1 MKIRLNPHTLQRA
14 FVLLLFS
21 LVAGISSVFAQ
32 GYTYLQFSGNGR
44 TVLFAKDGALTV
56 VSTTED
62 APAGDGYQWALETV
76 SGDNVRLKNKEG
88 MYVTPNLT
96 LTNSQDQA
104 ATFTKTENTYSKGRK
119 SYGEGVEVPT
129 HGGSRYDLVYG
140 GKALGVKNG
149 QLIWTVEDSRYGCIR
164 LANNVKGAKVN
175 PFVSSEGGKVHW
187 YYYMELL
194 GNKSAE
200 CVMDAGAEKKL
211 EKYSTPSAK
220 DLRAYMWCVYEAN
233 DKGDVYFMSAD
244 GNFFCQKDDTY
255 QYSTS
260 TKTDRCKYRI
270 CDVADQTDGK
280 YQEAFVLYNPQTT
293 KYVFP
298 YGSGNTDVGNGSSL
312 NPAEAMRFIL
322 STGPHI
328 YQFSANAATA
338 IYDNGT
344 GVTMQPV
351 GSEVAGYQWTLEQ
364 VGGAYVLKSGRDNYL
379 KQAGDAFT
387 VTTNRDEALRLFPC
401 GSAYDDRHDVLTL
414 AADASKALGVK
425 DGQLAIVEANSFYSV
440 VRILDST
447 AEVKGAVAPKFSDI
461 SNVYYYKLQFKA
473 NPKGDA
479 RLTLTGTGYDNP
491 VTRKEFEPTSASQNW
506 KLEAARH
513 ANSKTGDFYLVNQS
527 GEYLIYKDGRFNF
540 ETLDVNETTVFRLKQ
555 TDEQP
560 EYWTIDMALSGD
572 DNHRLGLQAG
582 MTPYTL
588 KACNSTSKFNALSF
602 KESERGSD
610 YDYLQ
615 FSGCGRVVLYDD
627 GQNIKAVATTTEQLE
642 GNGYQWTFDPIMDG
656 AGKVNGNNLKN
667 KAGRFLRYDAAD
679 ETFTSVTDRSK
690 ASVFDADQNTY
701 YVIPVH
707 DVQGGTYNINIA
719 GGLRYNAVL
728 RGVSEPYNT
737 LGVKNGKLQLVKKN
751 SRYAVVRLAE
761 NIEGGLVNP
770 YVSTSANP
778 HYYALNFFQNGS
790 EYLQDNTPGNI
801 LLKSPVAPFPL
812 RRYCWILEEAND
824 DGDVYIRSTAGNYI
838 SYNPDTDNGKHKVNP
853 TLNDYSLYKICDVA
867 DQPDASLEGLWSLY
881 NCKNLYFV
889 RPFPSENAIGRAEEV
904 GKNTSMTFVDVAANT
919 TSYHF
924 VFPAMGQRA
933 LIMDYDEAKKPRV
946 KARDILAS
954 DKDARLYQWVVEGQH
969 IRNRAGFY
977 LTYDGKNKQFGVS
990 NQKADA
996 YTFVYNVN
1004 NYENNN
1010 NVRYDL
1016 CSTDD
1021 QQALSIGEEG
1031 ALCWAAPGTRNSVV
1045 DLRPYII
1052 APELP
1057 IPSLGGA
1064 DYQLYCIRTAG
1075 GDRYAYHMEDANSI
1089 SLKPYEEKNLCQLWV
1104 LIRDGQGKGDGYL
1117 QSAYNRYFL
1126 KYDTGSNTF
1135 VAVADKKDATRIR
1148 LVETSGNYIHWQI
1161 ELPDVNDSR
1170 NLISHSYSGGGNPKT
1185 VSLSLQGPNNGNNFV
1200 EIFPVDI
1207 TPDFYEEAGGAFRNL
1222 SLNEL
1227 TPQLELTADG
1237 KALKAKASASE
1248 DDANNSWKNIG
1259 TKDDFVLRNGH
1270 GQYIGA
1276 DAEGNVFLTTD
1287 KAQATHFYLWLNHG
1301 DEDGTVSWCFA
1312 QLNADGSKPEGKPE
1326 KCLGVSD
1333 VTNGTVAMLSFSTYE
1348 TDKLHTLCF
1357 NFGRLTCPELSDAAE
1372 GKYYYNF
1379 ICFDKVASDK
1389 FISEGYD
1396 TNKKVKAESQQLI
1409 NDQMWALV
1417 GQSKD
1422 DVVLMSKDKYYMCL
1436 NGYKLCVTHDLK
1448 KAAHFSV
1455 DYISDVDRYVLVL
1468 VGGEGSEG
1476 HLKKCLNLSGDVD
1489 ENGVR
1494 HKDVIVWN
1502 WNKTDKNEGPRFYL
1516 NFISIPVP
1524 EDYSDYEILP
1534 KRSWFVKQAHEATT
1548 DPMTG
1553 FIQRD
1558 ESGWTKNPY
1567 TGKMMQKTS
1576 TYTVIHYL
1584 KAESTRELYVPTCM
1598 VTNDNCPTLSR
1609 AFQRWYNYKTDEAVS
1624 DSVLNLDL
1632 PSSRRYKNGI
1642 VVGDQLKLNGQVNG
1656 NYVKKKITFQMP
1668 EVIPDD
1674 WEYILGADLTPYSDF
1689 VDYFGD
1695 NGNPIYNGN
1704 VTKYNGAVTNDI
1716 ILPSKQNIVEPT
1728 ITGRNLYVI
1737 RNARAIANEL
1747 LQCKEGNGNDKWYEE
1762 HTIAFPKKK
1771 VTLNYSSVALNMQ
1784 KQDYWFYN
1792 NDSPSEDNLQNA
1804 VNSGEIVIEVDS
1816 LDSGITS
1823 AKFLR
1828 SAKTDNVDLGEGLDR
1843 FIAFDY
1849 PGDTDDGKGIG
1860 KAKGDSCTLKVYG
1873 VASDGTRYQIAKFNL
1888 TFEDN
1893 FEPIIYSEIIGKK
1906 DDGSFKSERSPEAL
1920 KKATG
1925 DPVATITFDPEQFDA
1940 FVTPPVGTYTGFLTG
1955 DKGPGTKCGLT
1966 YRYPFNYDNTSYCFA
1981 PIDGDFNSTD
1991 GKTPECTWGNYTIAH
2006 RFRMG
2011 DFGDG
2016 SSRGNFFAVKKY
2028 YENEYGS
2035 EKYDASQSGFLY
2047 IDASDL
2053 PGQIASIDFS
2063 GMPCK
2068 ASRLFVSAWMSSP
2081 SGKDE
2086 KPANVVFSVQGFKN
2100 GKATT
2105 LYSYCPGSILGEAR
2119 DSLANKLEP
2128 KTNNGIGIWQQV
2140 YFSFVN
2146 KNADDFD
2153 SFRLTIDNA
2162 CTSTVGGDI
2171 LIDDVEVF
2179 SVKPEVQIERTIPV
2193 CGDQLTLCKMT
2204 VDYDQVRTQLGL
2216 NTGEVMKD
2224 NPKVW
2229 YCLLDKEM
2237 FDAEL
2242 GFDTGTSEGQER
2254 LYRMSDAEVKPAFV
2268 KALLGD
2274 PNSQVSGEG
2283 IFRSVEFK
2291 TNFDSLPVFKYRDA
2305 VAATVGMAS
2314 REVTS
2319 AGVRHFVISDK
2330 VKEPRIKPNHDY
2342 YFLFVPRFS
2351 DDPVTLANAFHS
2363 FEINTRCSV
2372 RCKFRTLSPIRVVTD
2387 ADDEAAVEH
2396 ETQTC
2401 AGKSVSL
2408 SVKQVGEDEDGNIG
2422 ERIVQYDWWRDY
2434 VGGAFTD
2441 VCINVDNATWRVLG
2455 KNESRL
2461 SNEISLR
2468 EALLAF
2474 RHFYPKATTVAGAAP
2489 KNDEGYT
2496 LEQSVIDVLHQFT
2509 LNSADKVASLVLLNN
2524 TCNIYVP
2531 AATKQGTI
2539 LKVTV
2544 VPIDHE
2550 DSSGT
2555 QYCYDPQQ
2563 VGIKVSGEAPQL
2575 FDGLHGTQYKYPDKL
2590 TNVPVR
2596 SSLAAVEEVRA
2607 RADGSAANVLRVPLR
2622 GIKTVTKDAI
2632 GLTSVSPEVFLAGT
2646 NDPNMKAYE
2655 TKAAEER
2662 AGLSVQNFRIVG
2674 QLKTLVADTADREH
2688 AYADIVFNSDFQPR
2702 EGYVYTLRFNYR
2714 ELFNAGNATQS
2725 TVCDGNVLV
2734 DLIIV
2739 PKYQKWTGAAG
2750 NTDWTNDANWQR
2762 ADLEDLHF
2770 NADTEP
2776 GYAAN
2781 ADNGTAQGYVPML
2794 HTSVI
2799 VTPKKAGP
2807 QLYETNGADD
2817 QFLNFVGNEGKRT
2830 ATPDIEYALLA
2841 APEADKGVNL
2851 CGIYTPYQSKD
2862 LVVQSGGELLH
2873 AERLDYKKA
2882 WVEYALTPD
2891 RWYTL
2896 GSPLRQSYAGEWYA
2910 PNNDACQATPYFKN
2924 VTYNT
2929 TDYHRFAP
2937 AVYQRSWDKAK
2948 STLYYLDTYSAENPQ
2963 TANVKTTTE
2972 NIYQAANWSAV
2983 YNDVREAYSQ
2993 GGFSVKVNG
3002 IGIGA
3007 QKYNTSL
3014 FRLPKEDTAYGYYTE
3029 LNKTDEQTYPV
3040 DRTHH
3045 HKLATDQLA
3054 KSGTEITVTLT
3065 NENRN
3070 NRFFLVGNPFACA
3083 LDLDKFFTVN
3093 AAQLNGAKY
3102 WVLTAGG
3109 QEGAMRQPNAGEWIS
3124 VNGTTEAALASLPS
3138 GQGFFVEGKEG
3149 TNTITLKFTADMQ
3162 TSLHA
3167 SGTLLRAPAIGR
3179 AEAPM
3184 LRIRASRSGQ
3194 GSEAL
3199 VVKDTTAVNG
3209 YEAAEDMQLL
3219 LDNSLQE
3226 IPMVYTLAGNRTS
3239 TINRRRSLW
3248 RVPLGVLSNSEEP
3261 VQLTFS
3267 GMRSFG
3273 ETLSL
3278 LDSQTG
3284 AVTPLRGNGNADCV
3298 KVEVPG
3304 VTTGRYFILSSER
3317 PALEDEQDFT
3327 QPLIQADNGS
3337 VTISS
3342 SAAHVLTYVRI
3353 VAADGRTVYKLTPY
3367 VSRLSLKLPTGV
3379 YVVEARTDEGESV
3392 GKVSL

>member
-32 GYTYLQFSGNGR
+32 EYTYLQFSGNGR
-44 TVLFAKDGALTV
+44 TVLLAKDGALTV

-62 APAGDGYQWALETV
+62 APAGDGYQWMLETV

-88 MYVTPNLT
+88 MYVTSNLT
-96 LTNSQDQA
+96 LTNRQDQA
-104 ATFTKTENTYSKGRK
+104 ATFTKTENTYS
-119 SYGEGVEVPT
+119 SATYGGLK
-129 HGGSRYDLVYG
+129 RYDLVYG
-140 GKALGVKNG
+140 GKGALGVKNG
-149 QLIWTVEDSRYGCIR
+149 HLFWTVEDSRYGCIR
-164 LANNVKGAKVN
+164 LANNVKGAKVT
-175 PFVSSEGGKVHW
+175 PFVSSEGGEVHW
-187 YYYMELL
+187 YYMELL
-194 GNKSAE
+194 WNGSE
-200 CVMDAGAEKKL
+200 CVKDAGAGKNL

-220 DLRAYMWCVYEAN
+220 NLRAYMWSVYEAN
-233 DKGDVYFMSAD
+233 DKGNVYFKSAD
-244 GNFFCQKDDTY
+244 GNYFYQNGSD
-255 QYSTS
+255 QYSAS
-260 TKTDRCKYRI
+260 TKPGNSEYTIR
-270 CDVADQTDGK
+270 DVSDQSNDN
-280 YQEAFVLYNPQTT
+280 AFVLRNSGTG
-293 KYVFP
+293 KYVLP
-298 YGSGNTDVGNGSSL
+298 YNNSNKVGWASAFNMI
-312 NPAEAMRFIL
+312 EAMRFI
-322 STGPHI
+322 STPPPTGPHI

-338 IYDNGT
+338 IHDNGT
-344 GVTMQPV
+344 SVTMQPV

-364 VGGAYVLKSGRDNYL
+364 VGGAYVLKSGRNNYL
-379 KQAGDAFT
+379 KQAAGATLT

-414 AADASKALGVK
+414 ANDASKALGVK

-588 KACNSTSKFNALSF
+588 KACNSTSKYNALSF

-627 GQNIKAVATTTEQLE
+627 GQNVKAVATTTEQLE

-656 AGKVNGNNLKN
+656 AGIVNGFNLKN

-701 YVIPVH
+701 YVVPAH
-707 DVQGGTYNINIA
+707 VQGGTYNIA
-719 GGLRYNAVL
+719 GGLRYNAML
-728 RGVSEPYNT
+728 RGVTGTYNT

-838 SYNPDTDNGKHKVNP
+838 SYNPDTDGYQHKVN
-853 TLNDYSLYKICDVA
+853 TTTNEYSRYKICDLA
-867 DQPDASLEGLWSLY
+867 DQPDASLDGLWSLY
-881 NCKNLYFV
+881 NCTNHYFV
-889 RPFPSENAIGRAEEV
+889 RPSENDKFIGRAEKV

-977 LTYDGKNKQFGVS
+977 LTYDEKNKQFGVS

-1010 NVRYDL
+1010 SVRYDL

-1031 ALCWAAPGTRNSVV
+1031 ALCWAAPGTRNSAV

-1075 GDRYAYHMEDANSI
+1075 GDRYAYHMEDATNSI

-1104 LIRDGQGKGDGYL
+1104 LIRDGQGKGDSYL

-1161 ELPDVNDSR
+1161 ELPDVNDNS

-1185 VSLSLQGPNNGNNFV
+1185 VSLSLQEPYNVNNGNNGNNFV

-1207 TPDFYEEAGGAFRNL
+1207 TPDFYEEAGGTFRNINL
-1222 SLNEL
+1222 DEL
-1227 TPQLELTADG
+1227 TPKLELTADG
-1237 KALKAKASASE
+1237 TALKAKASASE

-1276 DAEGNVFLTTD
+1276 DAEDNVFLTTD

-1312 QLNADGSKPEGKPE
+1312 QLNADGSEPEGKPE

-1333 VTNGTVAMLSFSTYE
+1333 VANGTVAMLPFSTYE
-1348 TDKLHTLCF
+1348 TNRLHTLCF

-1379 ICFDKVASDK
+1379 ICFDKVDPDNK
-1389 FISEGYD
+1389 FISDGYD
-1396 TNKKVKAESQQLI
+1396 TNKKVKAESKQLI

-1448 KAAHFSV
+1448 RAAHFSI

-1476 HLKKCLNLSGDVD
+1476 HLKKCLNLSGDRD

-1502 WNKTDKNEGPRFYL
+1502 WDKTDKNEGPRFYL

-1524 EDYSDYEILP
+1524 EDYSDYEVLP
-1534 KRSWFVKQAHEATT
+1534 KRSWFVKQAYEATA

-1576 TYTVIHYL
+1576 TYTITHYL
-1584 KAESTRELYVPTCM
+1584 KAESTRKLYVPTCM
-1598 VTNDNCPTLSR
+1598 VGSANTRSR

-1632 PSSRRYKNGI
+1632 SSSRRYRNGI
-1642 VVGDQLKLNGQVNG
+1642 VVGEQLNLNGQNYG
-1656 NYVKKKITFQMP
+1656 NYVDHYVTFQMP

-1704 VTKYNGAVTNDI
+1704 VTKYNGNVTSDI

-1747 LQCKEGNGNDKWYEE
+1747 LLYKDDGSNDKWYEE

-1792 NDSPSEDNLQNA
+1792 GGIASEDNLQNA
-1804 VNSGEIVIEVDS
+1804 VNSGAIEVKVDD
-1816 LDSGITS
+1816 LGSGITF
-1823 AKFLR
+1823 AKFLN
-1828 SAKTDNVDLGEGLDR
+1828 SGAGAGADR
-1843 FIAFDY
+1843 AIAFNY
-1849 PGDTDDGKGIG
+1849 PDDDNGKGTG
-1860 KAKGDSCTLKVYG
+1860 TATAGSCTLKVYG

-1888 TFEDN
+1888 IFEDD

-1906 DDGSFKSERSPEAL
+1906 DDGTFKSARSPEAL
-1920 KKATG
+1920 LKTTG
-1925 DPVATITFDPEQFDA
+1925 DPVATITFDPDEFDS
-1940 FVTPPVGTYTGFLTG
+1940 FVSPPVGTYTGFTNSGKG
-1955 DKGPGTKCGLT
+1955 DNANQKYSLT

-1981 PIDGDFNSTD
+1981 PIGGDFNSTN
-1991 GKTPECTWGNYTIAH
+1991 GRTSECTWGNYTVAH
-2006 RFRMG
+2006 RFDMG
-2011 DFGDG
+2011 DN
-2016 SSRGNFFAVKKY
+2016 RGNFFAVKKY

-2035 EKYDASQSGFLY
+2035 QNYDASQSGFLY

-2053 PGQIASIDFS
+2053 PGKIASIDFA

-2081 SGKDE
+2081 DRDNES
-2086 KPANVVFSVQGFKN
+2086 PANVVFSIQGFKN

-2119 DSLANKLEP
+2119 DSLD
-2128 KTNNGIGIWQQV
+2128 KTLKPMDNGGKGIWQQV

-2153 SFRLTIDNA
+2153 NFRLTIDNA
-2162 CTSTVGGDI
+2162 CTNTSGGDI

-2179 SVKPEVQIERTIPV
+2179 SVKPDVQIERTIPV

-2204 VDYDQVRTQLGL
+2204 VDYDQVRAQLGL

-2408 SVKQVGEDEDGNIG
+2408 SVKQVGENLDGVIG

-2531 AATKQGTI
+2531 AATKQGKI

-2563 VGIKVSGEAPQL
+2563 VGVKVSGQAPQL
-2575 FDGLHGTQYKYPDKL
+2575 FDGLHGDKYKYPDKL

-2622 GIKTVTKDAI
+2622 GIETVTKDAI
-2632 GLTSVSPEVFLAGT
+2632 GLTSVSPDVFLAGT

-2674 QLKTLVADTADREH
+2674 QLKTLVADTADRGNAH
-2688 AYADIVFNSDFQPR
+2688 ADIVFNNDFQPR

-2762 ADLEDLHF
+2762 ADLADLHF
-2770 NADTEP
+2770 KADTET
-2776 GYAAN
+2776 GYATNAN
-2781 ADNGTAQGYVPML
+2781 NGTAQGYVPML

-2799 VTPKKAGP
+2799 VTPDKAGP
-2807 QLYETNGADD
+2807 QLYETNYAGADD
-2817 QFLNFVGNEGKRT
+2817 PFLNFVDHEDEQRT

-2841 APEADKGVNL
+2841 APKAVA
-2851 CGIYTPYQSKD
+2851 GINRCDIYRPYQSKD

-2910 PNNDACQATPYFKN
+2910 PNNDACQATPYFKD

-3149 TNTITLKFTADMQ
+3149 TNTINLKFTADMQ
-3162 TSLHA
+3162 TSLHT

-3317 PALEDEQDFT
+3317 PALEDEQNFT
-3327 QPLIQADNGS
+3327 QPLIQANNGS

-3353 VAADGRTVYKLTPY
+3353 VAADGRTVYKLTPFT
-3367 VSRLSLKLPTGV
+3367 SRLSLPLPSGV

>member
-32 GYTYLQFSGNGR
+32 EYTYLQFSGNGR
-44 TVLFAKDGALTV
+44 TVLLAKDGALTV

-62 APAGDGYQWALETV
+62 APAGDGYQWMLETV

-88 MYVTPNLT
+88 MYVTANLT
-96 LTNSQDQA
+96 LTNSQNQA
-104 ATFTKTENTYSKGRK
+104 ATFTKTENTYS
-119 SYGEGVEVPT
+119 SATY
-129 HGGSRYDLVYG
+129 GGSRYDFVYG
-140 GKALGVKNG
+140 GKGALGVKNG
-149 QLIWTVEDSRYGCIR
+149 QLFWTVEDSRYGCIR
-164 LANNVKGAKVN
+164 MANNVKGAKVT
-175 PFVSSEGGKVHW
+175 PYVSSEGGEVHW
-187 YYYMELL
+187 YYMELL
-194 GNKSAE
+194 GNGSE
-200 CVMDAGAEKKL
+200 CIKDAGAEKKL

-220 DLRAYMWCVYEAN
+220 NLRAYMWCIYEAN
-233 DKGDVYFMSAD
+233 EEGDVYIKSVD
-244 GNFFCQKDDTY
+244 GNFFCQKDGTY

-280 YQEAFVLYNPQTT
+280 YQDAFVLYNTQTT
-293 KYVFP
+293 KYVLP
-298 YGSGNTDVGNGSSL
+298 YGSGNPDVGMGSYI
-312 NPAEAMRFIL
+312 NPAEAMRFIPTTPPP
-322 STGPHI
+322 TGPHI

-379 KQAGDAFT
+379 KRAGAVLT

-414 AADASKALGVK
+414 AGDASKALGVK
-425 DGQLAIVEANSFYSV
+425 DGQLAIVEANSFYGV

-447 AEVKGAVAPKFSDI
+447 NEVKGAVAPKFSDI

-588 KACNSTSKFNALSF
+588 QACNSTSKYNALSF
-602 KESERGSD
+602 IESERGSD

-642 GNGYQWTFDPIMDG
+642 GNGYQWTFDPITG
-656 AGKVNGNNLKN
+656 IVNGFNLKN
-667 KAGRFLRYDAAD
+667 KADRFLRYNAAD

-838 SYNPDTDNGKHKVNP
+838 SYNPDTDGYKHKVN
-853 TLNDYSLYKICDVA
+853 TTTNEYSRYKICDVA
-867 DQPDASLEGLWSLY
+867 DQPDASLDGLWSLY
-881 NCKNLYFV
+881 NCENHYFV
-889 RPFPSENAIGRAEEV
+889 RPFPSENSIGRAEKV
-904 GKNTSMTFVDVAANT
+904 GKNTSMTFVDVAADT

-933 LIMDYDEAKKPRV
+933 LIMDYDEAKNPRV

-977 LTYDGKNKQFGVS
+977 LTYDEKNKQFGVS
-990 NQKADA
+990 NQKSDA

-1010 NVRYDL
+1010 SVRYDL

-1031 ALCWAAPGTRNSVV
+1031 VLCWAAPNTRNSAV

-1064 DYQLYCIRTAG
+1064 DYHLYCIRTAE
-1075 GDRYAYHMEDANSI
+1075 GDRYAYHMEDATNSI

-1117 QSAYNRYFL
+1117 QSAYNRHFL

-1135 VAVADKKDATRIR
+1135 VAVADKKDATRLR

-1161 ELPDVNDSR
+1161 ELPDVNGNNNR
-1170 NLISHSYSGGGNPKT
+1170 NLISHSYSGDGNSKT

-1207 TPDFYEEAGGAFRNL
+1207 TPDFYEEAGGTFRNINL
-1222 SLNEL
+1222 DEL
-1227 TPQLELTADG
+1227 TPKLELTADG
-1237 KALKAKASASE
+1237 TALKAKASASE

-1276 DAEGNVFLTTD
+1276 DAGGNVFLTTD
-1287 KAQATHFYLWLNHG
+1287 KAQATNFYLWLNHG

-1312 QLNADGSKPEGKPE
+1312 QLNADGSEPEGKPE

-1333 VTNGTVAMLSFSTYE
+1333 VANGTVAMLPFSTYE
-1348 TDKLHTLCF
+1348 TDRLHTLCF
-1357 NFGRLTCPELSDAAE
+1357 TFGRLTCPELSDAAE

-1379 ICFDKVASDK
+1379 ICFDKVADDK
-1389 FISEGYD
+1389 FISDGYD

-1448 KAAHFSV
+1448 KAAHFSI

-1524 EDYSDYEILP
+1524 EDYSDYEVLP

-1704 VTKYNGAVTNDI
+1704 VTKYNGNVTNDV

-1728 ITGRNLYVI
+1728 ITGRNLFII

-1771 VTLNYSSVALNMQ
+1771 VTLNYSSVALNMR

-1849 PGDTDDGKGIG
+1849 PGDTDDGKGFG

-2053 PGQIASIDFS
+2053 PGKIASIDFS

-2081 SGKDE
+2081 TGKDE

-2119 DSLANKLEP
+2119 DSLGNKLEP

-2204 VDYDQVRTQLGL
+2204 ADYDQVRTQLGL

-2242 GFDTGTSEGQER
+2242 GFDTGKPEGQER

-2274 PNSQVSGEG
+2274 PNSQASGEG

-2291 TNFDSLPVFKYRDA
+2291 TKFEDLPVFKYRKA
-2305 VAATVGMAS
+2305 VEATVGMAS

-2319 AGVRHFVISDK
+2319 AGVRHFIISDK

-2351 DDPVTLANAFHS
+2351 DDPVTLANAFQS

-2372 RCKFRTLSPIRVVTD
+2372 RCKFRTQSPIRVVTD

-2408 SVKQVGEDEDGNIG
+2408 SVKQVGEDGDGNID

-2434 VGGAFTD
+2434 VGDAFTD

-2539 LKVTV
+2539 LKLTV
-2544 VPIDHE
+2544 VPIDRE
-2550 DSSGT
+2550 DPISGT
-2555 QYCYDPQQ
+2555 QYCYDPEQ
-2563 VGIKVSGEAPQL
+2563 VGVKVSGEAPQL
-2575 FDGLHGTQYKYPDKL
+2575 FDGRHGYKYPAKL

-2596 SSLAAVEEVRA
+2596 SSLAAVAEVRA

-2622 GIKTVTKDAI
+2622 GIKTVTRGAI

-2646 NDPNMKAYE
+2646 NDSTMMAYE
-2655 TKAAEER
+2655 TKAAEEH

-2674 QLKTLVADTADREH
+2674 QLKTLVADTADQENAH
-2688 AYADIVFNSDFQPR
+2688 ADIVFNSDFQPR

-2714 ELFNAGNATQS
+2714 ELFNAGSTTQS

-2762 ADLEDLHF
+2762 ADLADLHF
-2770 NADTEP
+2770 NADTETD
-2776 GYAAN
+2776 YATNAN
-2781 ADNGTAQGYVPML
+2781 NGTAQGYVPML

-2799 VTPKKAGP
+2799 VTPDKAGP
-2807 QLYETNGADD
+2807 QLYETNSADG
-2817 QFLNFVGNEGKRT
+2817 QFLNFVGHEDEQRT

-2841 APEADKGVNL
+2841 APKAEEGVNL
-2851 CGIYTPYQSKD
+2851 CGIYKPYQSKD

-2873 AERLDYKKA
+2873 AERLSYEKA

-2910 PNNDACQATPYFKN
+2910 PNNDACQATPYFKD
-2924 VTYNT
+2924 VKYDTAL
-2929 TDYHRFAP
+2929 YHRFAP
-2937 AVYQRSWDKAK
+2937 AVYQRSWDKANPK
-2948 STLYYLDTYSAENPQ
+2948 LYYLEPYLADNPHE
-2963 TANVKTTTE
+2963 AKVDTTTE
-2972 NIYQAANWSAV
+2972 NIYLAANWSAV

-3002 IGIGA
+3002 VGIGT
-3007 QKYNTSL
+3007 QKYNKSL

-3029 LNKTDEQTYPV
+3029 TNKTDGKHYTV
-3040 DRTHH
+3040 DRTYH
-3045 HKLATDQLA
+3045 HKLATDQL
-3054 KSGTEITVTLT
+3054 KSGTELTVTLT
-3065 NENRN
+3065 NENTN

-3083 LDLDKFFTVN
+3083 LDLNEFFTKN
-3093 AAQLNGAKY
+3093 ADQLNGAKY

-3109 QEGAMRQPNAGEWIS
+3109 QEGAMRQPNAGKWIS
-3124 VNGTTEAALASLPS
+3124 VNETTEAALASLPS

-3149 TNTITLKFTADMQ
+3149 TNTITLKFTANMQ
-3162 TSLHA
+3162 TSLHT

-3179 AEAPM
+3179 TEAPM

-3194 GSEAL
+3194 ASEAL

-3248 RVPLGVLSNSEEP
+3248 RVPLGVLSNSEDP

-3304 VTTGRYFILSSER
+3304 VTTGRYFILSPER
-3317 PALEDEQDFT
+3317 PALEEEQNFT

>member
-44 TVLFAKDGALTV
+44 TVLLAKDGALTV

-62 APAGDGYQWALETV
+62 APVGDGYQWTLETV

-88 MYVTPNLT
+88 MYVTADLT

-104 ATFTKTENTYSKGRK
+104 ATFTKTENTYSKGT
-119 SYGEGVEVPT
+119 Y
-129 HGGSRYDLVYG
+129 GGSRYDLVYG
-140 GKALGVKNG
+140 GKGALGVKNG
-149 QLIWTVEDSRYGCIR
+149 QLIWTIEDSRYGCIR
-164 LANNVKGAKVN
+164 LANNVRGAKVT
-175 PFVSSEGGKVHW
+175 PFVCSEGGEVHW
-187 YYYMELL
+187 YYMELL
-194 GNKSAE
+194 LNGSE
-200 CVMDAGAEKKL
+200 CIKDAGAEKKL

-220 DLRAYMWCVYEAN
+220 NLRAYMWCIYEAN
-233 DKGDVYFMSAD
+233 EEGDVYIKSVD
-244 GNFFCQKDDTY
+244 GNYIY
-255 QYSTS
+255 QNGSYPGSLQYATS
-260 TKTDRCKYRI
+260 TKSDVCIYRI

-280 YQEAFVLYNPQTT
+280 FQDAFVLKNTKMN

-298 YGSGNTDVGNGSSL
+298 YGSGNPDVGMGSNP
-312 NPAEAMRFIL
+312 NPAEAMRFI
-322 STGPHI
+322 STPPPTGPHI

-344 GVTMQPV
+344 SVTMQPV

-379 KQAGDAFT
+379 KQAGAALT

-401 GSAYDDRHDVLTL
+401 GSAYDDKHDVLTL

-447 AEVKGAVAPKFSDI
+447 DEVKGAVAPKFSDI

-506 KLEAARH
+506 KLGAARH
-513 ANSKTGDFYLVNQS
+513 ANSKPGDFYLVNQS
-527 GEYLIYKDGRFNF
+527 GEYLIYKEGRFNF

-572 DNHRLGLQAG
+572 DNHRLGLKAG

-588 KACNSTSKFNALSF
+588 QACNRTSTYNALSF

-615 FSGCGRVVLYDD
+615 FSGNGRVVLYDD

-642 GNGYQWTFDPIMDG
+642 GNGYQWTFEPIMDG
-656 AGKVNGNNLKN
+656 AGIVNGFNLKN
-667 KAGRFLRYDAAD
+667 KADRFLRYDAAD

-701 YVIPVH
+701 YVVPAH
-707 DVQGGTYNINIA
+707 VQGGTYNIA
-719 GGLRYNAVL
+719 GGLRYNAML

-790 EYLQDNTPGNI
+790 EYLQDNTPGGI

-838 SYNPDTDNGKHKVNP
+838 SYNPDTDGYKHKVN
-853 TLNDYSLYKICDVA
+853 TTTNEYSRYKICDVA
-867 DQPDASLEGLWSLY
+867 DQPDASLDGLWSLY
-881 NCKNLYFV
+881 NCTNHYFV
-889 RPFPSENAIGRAEEV
+889 RPSDSDNFIGRAEKV

-933 LIMDYDEAKKPRV
+933 LIMDYDEAKNPRV

-977 LTYDGKNKQFGVS
+977 LTYDEKNKQFGVS

-1010 NVRYDL
+1010 SVRYDL

-1031 ALCWAAPGTRNSVV
+1031 VLCWAAPGTRNSAV

-1064 DYQLYCIRTAG
+1064 DYHLYCIRTAG
-1075 GDRYAYHMEDANSI
+1075 GDRYAYHMEEANSI

-1104 LIRDGQGKGDGYL
+1104 LIRDGEGKGDGYL
-1117 QSAYNRYFL
+1117 QSAYNRHFL

-1148 LVETSGNYIHWQI
+1148 LVETSGNYVHWQI
-1161 ELPDVNDSR
+1161 ELPDVNGNS

-1185 VSLSLQGPNNGNNFV
+1185 VSLSLQVPNNGNNFV
-1200 EIFPVDI
+1200 DIFPVDI
-1207 TPDFYEEAGGAFRNL
+1207 TPDFYEEAGGAFRNINL
-1222 SLNEL
+1222 DEL
-1227 TPQLELTADG
+1227 TPKLELTADG
-1237 KALKAKASASE
+1237 TALKAKASASE

-1276 DAEGNVFLTTD
+1276 DAEGNVFLTPD

-1301 DEDGTVSWCFA
+1301 DEDGSVSWCFA

-1333 VTNGTVAMLSFSTYE
+1333 VANGTVAMLSFSTYE
-1348 TDKLHTLCF
+1348 TQKLHTLCF
-1357 NFGRLTCPELSDAAE
+1357 TFGRLTSPELSDAAE
-1372 GKYYYNF
+1372 GKYNYTF
-1379 ICFDKVASDK
+1379 MCFDLVGNNKYVSDGNDTSKVVIA
-1389 FISEGYD
+1389 EG
-1396 TNKKVKAESQQLI
+1396 KKLV

-1417 GQSKD
+1417 GVSKD
-1422 DVVLMSKDKYYMCL
+1422 GFVLMSKDRYYLYL
-1436 NGYKLCVTHDLK
+1436 NGGIFNVTHDLA
-1448 KAAHFSV
+1448 KATHFSGT
-1455 DYISDVDRYVLVL
+1455 YDVNKQRYVLTVVSA
-1468 VGGEGSEG
+1468 VGGDSKYNGWQV
-1476 HLKKCLNLSGDVD
+1476 LLSSDSRRVTVGNEKNANN
-1489 ENGVR
+1489 ENR
-1494 HKDVIVWN
+1494 Y
-1502 WNKTDKNEGPRFYL
+1502 YL
-1516 NFISIPVP
+1516 NFIPIPVP
-1524 EDYSDYEILP
+1524 EDYSDYEVLP
-1534 KRSWFVKQAHEATT
+1534 KRSWFVKQAHEATAA
-1548 DPMTG
+1548 PMTG

-1576 TYTVIHYL
+1576 TYTVTHYL
-1584 KAESTRELYVPTCM
+1584 KAESTRDLYVPTCM
-1598 VTNDNCPTLSR
+1598 VGSANTRSR

-1632 PSSRRYKNGI
+1632 RSSRRYRNGI
-1642 VVGDQLKLNGQVNG
+1642 VVGDQLNLNGQDKG
-1656 NYVKKKITFQMP
+1656 NYVDHYVTFQMP

-1674 WEYILGADLTPYSDF
+1674 WEYILGGDLTTYSDF

-1695 NGNPIYNGN
+1695 NGNPLYNGN
-1704 VTKYNGAVTNDI
+1704 VTKYNGNVTSDI

-1747 LQCKEGNGNDKWYEE
+1747 LLYKDDGSNDKWYEE

-1792 NDSPSEDNLQNA
+1792 GGIASEDNLQNA
-1804 VNSGEIVIEVDS
+1804 VNSGAIEVKVDD
-1816 LDSGITS
+1816 LGSGITF
-1823 AKFLR
+1823 AGFLN
-1828 SAKTDNVDLGEGLDR
+1828 SGAGAGADR
-1843 FIAFDY
+1843 AIAFNY
-1849 PGDTDDGKGIG
+1849 PDDDNGKGRG
-1860 KAKGDSCTLKVYG
+1860 EAKAGSCTLKVYG

-1888 TFEDN
+1888 IFEDD

-1920 KKATG
+1920 LKTTG
-1925 DPVATITFDPEQFDA
+1925 DPVATITFDPDQFDA
-1940 FVTPPVGTYTGFLTG
+1940 FVSPPVGTYTGFTNSGKG
-1955 DKGPGTKCGLT
+1955 DNANQKYSLT

-1981 PIDGDFNSTD
+1981 PIGGDFNSTN
-1991 GKTPECTWGNYTIAH
+1991 GRTSECTWGNYTVAH
-2006 RFRMG
+2006 RFDMG
-2011 DFGDG
+2011 DN
-2016 SSRGNFFAVKKY
+2016 RGNFFAVKKY

-2035 EKYDASQSGFLY
+2035 ENYDASQSGFLY

-2053 PGQIASIDFS
+2053 PGQIASIDFA

-2081 SGKDE
+2081 DRDNES
-2086 KPANVVFSVQGFKN
+2086 PANVVFSIQGFKN

-2105 LYSYCPGSILGEAR
+2105 LYSYCPGSILGQAR
-2119 DSLANKLEP
+2119 DSLSKTLNP
-2128 KTNNGIGIWQQV
+2128 KDNGGKGIWQQV

-2153 SFRLTIDNA
+2153 NFRLTIDNA
-2162 CTSTVGGDI
+2162 CTNTSGGDI

-2179 SVKPEVQIERTIPV
+2179 SVKPDVQIERTIPV

-2204 VDYDQVRTQLGL
+2204 VDYDQVRAQLGL

-2291 TNFDSLPVFKYRDA
+2291 TNFDSLPVFKYRAA
-2305 VAATVGMAS
+2305 VEATVGMAS

-2372 RCKFRTLSPIRVVTD
+2372 RCKFRTQSPIRVVTD

-2408 SVKQVGEDEDGNIG
+2408 SVKQVGENLDGVIG

-2539 LKVTV
+2539 LKLTV

-2555 QYCYDPQQ
+2555 QYCYDPEQ
-2563 VGIKVSGEAPQL
+2563 VGVKVSGQAPQL

-2596 SSLAAVEEVRA
+2596 SSLAAVAEVRA

-2622 GIKTVTKDAI
+2622 GIETVTDGAI

-2674 QLKTLVADTADREH
+2674 QLKTLVARTADPENAH
-2688 AYADIVFNSDFQPR
+2688 ADIVFNSDFQPR

-2714 ELFNAGNATQS
+2714 ERFNAGSTAQT

-2807 QLYETNGADD
+2807 QLYETNDPGADD

-2873 AERLDYKKA
+2873 AERLSYEKA

-2910 PNNDACQATPYFKN
+2910 PNNDACQATPYFKD
-2924 VTYNT
+2924 VKYT
-2929 TDYHRFAP
+2929 TAHYHRFAP

-2948 STLYYLDTYSAENPQ
+2948 STLYYLEPYSANKPQ
-2963 TANVKTTTE
+2963 EARVDTTTE

-2983 YNDVREAYSQ
+2983 YNDVQEAYSQ

-3007 QKYNTSL
+3007 QKYTKSL

-3029 LNKTDEQTYPV
+3029 LNETDRRTYPV
-3040 DRTHH
+3040 DRTYH
-3045 HKLATDQLA
+3045 HKLATDQL
-3054 KSGTEITVTLT
+3054 KSGTELTVTLR
-3065 NENRN
+3065 NENAN

-3083 LDLDKFFTVN
+3083 LDLNQFFTKN
-3093 AAQLNGAKY
+3093 ADQLNGAKY

-3162 TSLHA
+3162 TSLHT

-3317 PALEDEQDFT
+3317 PALEDEQNFT

-3342 SAAHVLTYVRI
+3342 SAAHVLTYVHI

>member
-21 LVAGISSVFAQ
+21 LVTGISSVFAQ

-44 TVLFAKDGALTV
+44 TVLLAKDGALTV

-88 MYVTPNLT
+88 MYVTADLRLT
-96 LTNSQDQA
+96 SHQNAA
-104 ATFTKTENTYSKGRK
+104 ATFTKTENTYSKG
-119 SYGEGVEVPT
+119 T
-129 HGGSRYDLVYG
+129 YG
-140 GKALGVKNG
+140 GKGALGVKNG
-149 QLIWTVEDSRYGCIR
+149 QFFWAVRNSRYGCIR
-164 LANNVKGAKVN
+164 LANNVRGAKVT
-175 PFVSSEGGKVHW
+175 PFVSSEGDVVHW
-187 YYYMELL
+187 YYMELL
-194 GNKSAE
+194 LNGSE
-200 CVMDAGAEKKL
+200 CIKDAGAEKKL

-220 DLRAYMWCVYEAN
+220 NLRAYMWCIYEAN
-233 DKGDVYFMSAD
+233 EEGDVYIKSVD
-244 GNFFCQKDDTY
+244 GNFFCQKDGTF

-280 YQEAFVLYNPQTT
+280 CQDAFFLKNTQTT

-298 YGSGNTDVGNGSSL
+298 YGSGNSDVGMGSYLDSR
-312 NPAEAMRFIL
+312 EAMRFI
-322 STGPHI
+322 STPPPTGPHI

-351 GSEVAGYQWTLEQ
+351 GSEVVGYQWTLEQ
-364 VGGAYVLKSGRDNYL
+364 VGGAYVLKSGRNNYL
-379 KQAGDAFT
+379 KQAGDALT
-387 VTTNRDEALRLFPC
+387 VTTNRDEALRLFPS
-401 GSAYDDRHDVLTL
+401 GSEYDDKHDVLTL
-414 AADASKALGVK
+414 ATDASKALGVK

-447 AEVKGAVAPKFSDI
+447 DEVKGAVAPKFSDI
-461 SNVYYYKLQFKA
+461 SNAYYYKLQFKA
-473 NPKGDA
+473 NPEGDN
-479 RLTLTGTGYDNP
+479 RLTLTGTDYDNP
-491 VTRKEFEPTSASQNW
+491 VTRMESQPTSARQNW
-506 KLEAARH
+506 ELRLAKH
-513 ANSKTGDFYLVNQS
+513 PNSKPGDFYLVNQE
-527 GEYLIYKDGRFNF
+527 GEYLIYKNGSFNF
-540 ETLDVNETTVFRLKQ
+540 KPLDVNETTVFRLKQ

-588 KACNSTSKFNALSF
+588 KVCSSTSKYNALSF

-615 FSGCGRVVLYDD
+615 FSGSGRVVLYDD
-627 GQNIKAVATTTEQLE
+627 GQNVKAVATTTEQLE
-642 GNGYQWTFDPIMDG
+642 GNGYRWTFDPIMDG
-656 AGKVNGNNLKN
+656 AGKVNGYNLKN
-667 KAGRFLRYDAAD
+667 KAGRYFRYDTAAK
-679 ETFTSVTDRSK
+679 TFTSVTDRSK

-701 YVIPVH
+701 YVVPAHVS
-707 DVQGGTYNINIA
+707 GGTCNIA

-728 RGVSEPYNT
+728 RGVTEPYNT
-737 LGVKNGKLQLVKKN
+737 LGVKNGQLQLVKKN

-770 YVSTSANP
+770 YVSTSDNP
-778 HYYALNFFQNGS
+778 RYYAFNFFQNGS
-790 EYLQDNTPGNI
+790 GEYMQDNTPGDI

-838 SYNPDTDNGKHKVNP
+838 SYNPASDGYQHKVNTTP
-853 TLNDYSLYKICDVA
+853 NAYSRYKICDVA
-867 DQPDASLEGLWSLY
+867 DQPEASLDGLWSLY
-881 NCKNLYFV
+881 NCENHYFV
-889 RPFPSENAIGRAEEV
+889 RPSDSDNSIGRAEEV
-904 GKNTSMTFVDVAANT
+904 GKNTSMTFVDIAADT
-919 TSYHF
+919 TSYHI

-933 LIMDYDEAKKPRV
+933 LIMDYDEAKNPRV
-946 KARDILAS
+946 KARGILAS

-977 LTYDGKNKQFGVS
+977 LTYDKKNEQFGVS

-996 YTFVYNVN
+996 YTFVYDVN
-1004 NYENNN
+1004 GYENNN
-1010 NVRYDL
+1010 NVRYDFL
-1016 CSTDD
+1016 SSDGK
-1021 QQALSIGEEG
+1021 QALSIGEEG
-1031 ALCWAAPGTRNSVV
+1031 TLCWAAPGTRNSVV
-1045 DLRPYII
+1045 DLRSYII

-1057 IPSLGGA
+1057 IPSSGGV
-1064 DYQLYCIRTAG
+1064 DYHLYCIRTAG
-1075 GDRYAYHMEDANSI
+1075 GDRYAYHMEDATNSI
-1089 SLKPYEEKNLCQLWV
+1089 SLKPYEEKNLCQLWI

-1117 QSAYNRYFL
+1117 QSAYNRSFL
-1126 KYDTGSNTF
+1126 KYDTGNNTF
-1135 VAVADKKDATRIR
+1135 VAVADKNDATRIR
-1148 LVETSGNYIHWQI
+1148 LVETSGNYDHWQI
-1161 ELPDVNDSR
+1161 ELPDVDDNK
-1170 NLISHSYSGGGNPKT
+1170 NLISHSYGGNPKT
-1185 VSLSLQGPNNGNNFV
+1185 VTLSLQVPNDGNNYV
-1200 EIFPVDI
+1200 DLFPVDI

-1227 TPQLELTADG
+1227 TPELELTADG
-1237 KALKAKASASE
+1237 TALKAKNVASE

-1276 DAEGNVFLTTD
+1276 DDDGNVFLTED

-1301 DEDGTVSWCFA
+1301 EKDGNVSWCFA
-1312 QLNADGSKPEGKPE
+1312 QLNVDGSKPEGKPD
-1326 KCLGVSD
+1326 KCLGVSG
-1333 VTNGTVAMLSFSTYE
+1333 VANGTVAMLPFSTYE
-1348 TDKLHTLCF
+1348 TAKLHTLCF
-1357 NFGRLTCPELSDAAE
+1357 TFGRLTCPELSDAAA

-1379 ICFDKVASDK
+1379 ICFDKVGNKFVSD
-1389 FISEGYD
+1389 GND
-1396 TNKKVKAESQQLI
+1396 TNKVVFAENGKKLV

-1417 GQSKD
+1417 GQNKD
-1422 DVVLMSKDKYYMCL
+1422 DVVLMSKDKYYVYL
-1436 NGYKLCVTHDLK
+1436 DGDRFYVTHDPE
-1448 KAAHFSV
+1448 KAVHFSV
-1455 DYISDVDRYVLVL
+1455 KYISSQKRYALTIVKGPND
-1468 VGGEGSEG
+1468 GGKSGYSM
-1476 HLKKCLNLSGDVD
+1476 NLHGGD
-1489 ENGVR
+1489 
-1494 HKDVIVWN
+1494 HTTILPWKDSSIQ
-1502 WNKTDKNEGPRFYL
+1502 TDQNFWL
-1516 NFISIPVP
+1516 NFIAVPQP
-1524 EDYSDYEILP
+1524 EDYSDYEVLP
-1534 KRSWFVKQAHEATT
+1534 KRSWFVKQAREATA

-1576 TYTVIHYL
+1576 TYTVTHYL
-1584 KAESTRELYVPTCM
+1584 KAESTRDLYVPTCM
-1598 VTNDNCPTLSR
+1598 VGSAATRSR

-1624 DSVLNLDL
+1624 DSVLNLDIS
-1632 PSSRRYKNGI
+1632 SSRRYKNGI
-1642 VVGDQLKLNGQVNG
+1642 VVGDQLKLNGQNSG
-1656 NYVKKKITFQMP
+1656 YYVTHSVTFQMP

-1704 VTKYNGAVTNDI
+1704 VTSDI

-1747 LQCKEGNGNDKWYEE
+1747 LQCKEDKGKGNDKWYEE

-1792 NDSPSEDNLQNA
+1792 NGIASEDNLQNA
-1804 VNSGEIVIEVDS
+1804 VNNGAIEVEVDD
-1816 LDSGITS
+1816 LGSGITF
-1823 AKFLR
+1823 AKFL
-1828 SAKTDNVDLGEGLDR
+1828 SSGAGGAATDR
-1843 FIAFDY
+1843 AIAFNY
-1849 PGDTDDGKGIG
+1849 PGDDNGKGTG
-1860 KAKGDSCTLKVYG
+1860 TATAGSCTLKVYG

-1888 TFEDN
+1888 TFEDD

-1906 DDGSFKSERSPEAL
+1906 DGSFKSERSPEAL
-1920 KKATG
+1920 LKTTG
-1925 DPVATITFDPEQFDA
+1925 DPVATITFDPDQFDA
-1940 FVTPPVGTYTGFLTG
+1940 FVSPPVGTYTGFDNVVG
-1955 DKGPGTKCGLT
+1955 ASTKSGLT

-1981 PIDGDFNSTD
+1981 PIDGDFNSIS
-1991 GKTPECTWGNYTIAH
+1991 GRTPECTWGNYTVAH
-2006 RFRMG
+2006 RFNMG
-2011 DFGDG
+2011 DN
-2016 SSRGNFFAVKKY
+2016 RGNFFAVKKY

-2035 EKYDASQSGFLY
+2035 QNYDASQSGFLY

-2053 PGQIASIDFS
+2053 PGKIASIDFA

-2081 SGKDE
+2081 DRGNES
-2086 KPANVVFSVQGFKN
+2086 PANVVFSIQGFKN

-2105 LYSYCPGSILGEAR
+2105 LYSYCPGSIMGEAR
-2119 DSLANKLEP
+2119 DSLDKTLNP
-2128 KTNNGIGIWQQV
+2128 KDNGGKGIWQQV

-2162 CTSTVGGDI
+2162 CTNTHGGDI

-2204 VDYDQVRTQLGL
+2204 VDYDQVRAQLGL

-2229 YCLLDKEM
+2229 YCLIDKEM

-2242 GFDTGTSEGQER
+2242 GFDTGTPEGQER
-2254 LYRMSDAEVKPAFV
+2254 LYRMPDAVVKPAFV

-2274 PNSQVSGEG
+2274 PNSQASAEG
-2283 IFRSVEFK
+2283 SFRSVEFETK
-2291 TNFDSLPVFKYRDA
+2291 FEDLPVFKYRAA
-2305 VAATVGMAS
+2305 VEATSGMAS

-2319 AGVRHFVISDK
+2319 AGVRHFIISDK

-2408 SVKQVGEDEDGNIG
+2408 SVKQVGEDAEGNIG

-2434 VGGAFTD
+2434 VGDAFTD

-2524 TCNIYVP
+2524 TCNVYVP
-2531 AATKQGTI
+2531 AATKQGEI

-2550 DSSGT
+2550 DGNGT

-2563 VGIKVSGEAPQL
+2563 VGVKVSGQAPQL
-2575 FDGLHGTQYKYPDKL
+2575 FDGLHGNQYKYPKKL

-2622 GIKTVTKDAI
+2622 GIETVTDGAI
-2632 GLTSVSPEVFLAGT
+2632 GLTSVSPDVFLAGT
-2646 NDPNMKAYE
+2646 NDPTMKAYE

-2662 AGLSVQNFRIVG
+2662 TGLSVQNFRIVG
-2674 QLKTLVADTADREH
+2674 QLKTLEASTTNPENAH
-2688 AYADIVFNSDFQPR
+2688 ADIVFNSGFQPR
-2702 EGYVYTLRFNYR
+2702 EGYVYTLRFDYR
-2714 ELFNAGNATQS
+2714 ERFNAGSTTQ
-2725 TVCDGNVLV
+2725 TKACDGNVLV

-2739 PKYQKWTGAAG
+2739 PKYQKWTGAAR

-2762 ADLEDLHF
+2762 ADLADLHF
-2770 NADTEP
+2770 KADTET
-2776 GYAAN
+2776 GYATN

-2799 VTPKKAGP
+2799 VTPDKAGP
-2807 QLYETNGADD
+2807 QLYETNYAGGED
-2817 QFLNFVGNEGKRT
+2817 QFLNFVDHEVEQRT

-2841 APEADKGVNL
+2841 APKAVAGVNR
-2851 CGIYTPYQSKD
+2851 CDIYRPYQSKD

-2896 GSPLRQSYAGEWYA
+2896 GSPLLQSYAGEWYA
-2910 PNNDACQATPYFKN
+2910 PNNDACQATPYFKD
-2924 VTYNT
+2924 VKYNT
-2929 TDYHRFAP
+2929 AHYHRFAP
-2937 AVYQRSWDKAK
+2937 AVYQRSWDKANPK
-2948 STLYYLDTYSAENPQ
+2948 LYYLEPYLADKPQEAKVDTM
-2963 TANVKTTTE
+2963 TE

-3002 IGIGA
+3002 VGIGA
-3007 QKYNTSL
+3007 QKYTKSL

-3040 DRTHH
+3040 DRTYH

-3054 KSGTEITVTLT
+3054 KSGTEITVKLT

-3083 LDLDKFFTVN
+3083 LDLNEFFTKN
-3093 AAQLNGAKY
+3093 ADQLEGAKY

-3149 TNTITLKFTADMQ
+3149 TNTINLKFTADMQ
-3162 TSLHA
+3162 TSLHN

-3248 RVPLGVLSNSEEP
+3248 RVPLGVLSDSEAP

-3317 PALEDEQDFT
+3317 PSLEEEQDFT

-3342 SAAHVLTYVRI
+3342 SAAHVLTYVHI
-3353 VAADGRTVYKLTPY
+3353 VAADGRTVYKLTPFT
-3367 VSRLSLKLPTGV
+3367 SRLSLKLPTGV

-3392 GKVSL
+3392 AKVSL

>member
-32 GYTYLQFSGNGR
+32 DTYTYLQFSGNGR
-44 TVLFAKDGALTV
+44 TVLLAKDGALTV

-62 APAGDGYQWALETV
+62 APAGDGYQWTLETV

-88 MYVTPNLT
+88 MYVTADLALT
-96 LTNSQDQA
+96 SHQNQA
-104 ATFTKTENTYSKGRK
+104 ATFTKEENTYSKDT
-119 SYGEGVEVPT
+119 YGGD
-129 HGGSRYDLVYG
+129 RLDLVYG

-149 QLIWTVEDSRYGCIR
+149 QFFWAVRNSRYGCIR
-164 LANNVKGAKVN
+164 LANNVRGAKVT
-175 PFVSSEGGKVHW
+175 PFVSSEGGEVHW
-187 YYYMELL
+187 YYMELL
-194 GNKSAE
+194 GYGSE
-200 CVMDAGAEKKL
+200 CVKDAGAGNKL
-211 EKYSTPSAK
+211 QKYPTPSAK
-220 DLRAYMWCVYEAN
+220 NLRAYKWSVYEAN
-233 DKGDVYFMSAD
+233 EQGDVYIKSVD
-244 GNFFCQKDDTY
+244 GNYMY
-255 QYSTS
+255 QSGDRQYATS
-260 TKTDRCKYRI
+260 NKSDVCKYRI

-280 YQEAFVLYNPQTT
+280 CQDAFFLKNTQTT

-298 YGSGNTDVGNGSSL
+298 YGSGNSDVGMGSYLDSR
-312 NPAEAMRFIL
+312 EAMRFI
-322 STGPHI
+322 STPPPTGPHI

-351 GSEVAGYQWTLEQ
+351 GSEVVGYQWTLEQ
-364 VGGAYVLKSGRDNYL
+364 VGGAYVLKSGRNNYL
-379 KQAGDAFT
+379 KQAGEALT
-387 VTTNRDEALRLFPC
+387 VTTSRDEALKLFPS
-401 GSAYDDRHDVLTL
+401 GSEYDDKHDVLTL

-447 AEVKGAVAPKFSDI
+447 DEVKGAVAPKFSDI
-461 SNVYYYKLQFKA
+461 SNAYYYKLQFKA
-473 NPKGDA
+473 NPEGDN
-479 RLTLTGTGYDNP
+479 RLTLTGTDYDNP
-491 VTRKEFEPTSASQNW
+491 VTRMEFQPTSARQNW
-506 KLEAARH
+506 ELRLAKH
-513 ANSKTGDFYLVNQS
+513 PNSKPGDFYLVNQE
-527 GEYLIYKDGRFNF
+527 GEYLIYKNGSFNF
-540 ETLDVNETTVFRLKQ
+540 KPLDVNETTVFRLKQ

-588 KACNSTSKFNALSF
+588 KVCSNASKYNALSF

-615 FSGCGRVVLYDD
+615 FSGSGRVVLYDD
-627 GQNIKAVATTTEQLE
+627 GQNVKAVATTTEQLE
-642 GNGYQWTFDPIMDG
+642 GDGYRWTFDPIMDG
-656 AGKVNGNNLKN
+656 AGKVNGYNLKN
-667 KAGRFLRYDAAD
+667 KAGRFLRYDTAAK
-679 ETFTSVTDRSK
+679 TFTSVTDRSK

-701 YVIPVH
+701 YVVPAHVS
-707 DVQGGTYNINIA
+707 GGTCNIA

-737 LGVKNGKLQLVKKN
+737 LGVKNGQLQLVKKN

-770 YVSTSANP
+770 YVSTSDNP
-778 HYYALNFFQNGS
+778 RYYAFNFFQNGS
-790 EYLQDNTPGNI
+790 GEYMQDNTPGDI

-838 SYNPDTDNGKHKVNP
+838 SYNPASDGYQHKVNTTP
-853 TLNDYSLYKICDVA
+853 NAYSRYKICDVA
-867 DQPDASLEGLWSLY
+867 DQPDASLDGLWSLY
-881 NCKNLYFV
+881 NCENHYFV
-889 RPFPSENAIGRAEEV
+889 RPSDSDNSIGRAEEV
-904 GKNTSMTFVDVAANT
+904 GKNTSMTFVDIAADT
-919 TSYHF
+919 TSYHL

-933 LIMDYDEAKKPRV
+933 LIMDYDEAKNPRV
-946 KARDILAS
+946 KARGILAS

-977 LTYDGKNKQFGVS
+977 LTYDKKNEQFGVS
-990 NQKADA
+990 NQKAEA
-996 YTFVYNVN
+996 YTFVYDKNT
-1004 NYENNN
+1004 YQNNN
-1010 NVRYDL
+1010 NVRYDFL
-1016 CSTDD
+1016 SSDGK
-1021 QQALSIGEEG
+1021 QALSIGEEG
-1031 ALCWAAPGTRNSVV
+1031 TLCWTAPGTRNSVV
-1045 DLRPYII
+1045 DLRSYII

-1057 IPSLGGA
+1057 IPSSGGV
-1064 DYQLYCIRTAG
+1064 DYHLYCIRTAG
-1075 GDRYAYHMEDANSI
+1075 GDRYAYHMEEANAI
-1089 SLKPYEEKNLCQLWV
+1089 SLKPYVEKNLCQLWI

-1117 QSAYNRYFL
+1117 QSAYNRCFL

-1135 VAVADKKDATRIR
+1135 VAVADRNDATRIR
-1148 LVETSGNYIHWQI
+1148 LVETSGKYDHWQI
-1161 ELPDVNDSR
+1161 ELPDVVGNN
-1170 NLISHSYSGGGNPKT
+1170 NLISHSYGGNPKT
-1185 VSLSLQGPNNGNNFV
+1185 VTLSLQGPNNADNYV
-1200 EIFPVDI
+1200 DLIPVDI

-1227 TPQLELTADG
+1227 TPELELTADG
-1237 KALKAKASASE
+1237 TALKAKASASE

-1276 DAEGNVFLTTD
+1276 DDDGNVFLTTD

-1301 DEDGTVSWCFA
+1301 EKDANVSWCFA
-1312 QLNADGSKPEGKPE
+1312 QLNADGSKPEGKPD

-1333 VTNGTVAMLSFSTYE
+1333 VANGTVAMLPFSTYE
-1348 TDKLHTLCF
+1348 TDKQHTLCF
-1357 NFGRLTCPELSDAAE
+1357 TFGRLTCPELSDAAE

-1379 ICFDKVASDK
+1379 ICFDKAGNKYISD
-1389 FISEGYD
+1389 GND
-1396 TNKKVKAESQQLI
+1396 TSKVVFAENDKKLV

-1417 GQSKD
+1417 GQNKD
-1422 DVVLMSKDKYYMCL
+1422 DVVLMSKDKYYVCL
-1436 NGYKLCVTHDLK
+1436 NGSGFNVTHDPE
-1448 KAAHFSV
+1448 KAVHFRV
-1455 DYISDVDRYVLVL
+1455 NYISTQQRYALTI
-1468 VGGEGSEG
+1468 VGGWNAEGKIGKSM
-1476 HLKKCLNLSGDVD
+1476 NLSGADV
-1489 ENGVR
+1489 NR
-1494 HKDVIVWN
+1494 NTIIFWN
-1502 WNKTDKNEGPRFYL
+1502 SDIQTDPNICL
-1516 NFISIPVP
+1516 NFIPIPVP
-1524 EDYSDYEILP
+1524 EDYSDYEVLP
-1534 KRSWFVKQAHEATT
+1534 KRSWFVKQAREATA

-1576 TYTVIHYL
+1576 TYTVTHYL
-1584 KAESTRELYVPTCM
+1584 KAESTRDLYVPTCM
-1598 VTNDNCPTLSR
+1598 VGSAATRSR

-1624 DSVLNLDL
+1624 DSVLNLDIS
-1632 PSSRRYKNGI
+1632 SSRRYRNGI
-1642 VVGDQLKLNGQVNG
+1642 VVGEQLKLNGQNKG
-1656 NYVKKKITFQMP
+1656 YYVTHNVTFQMP

-1695 NGNPIYNGN
+1695 NGNPLYNG
-1704 VTKYNGAVTNDI
+1704 TVTNDI

-1747 LQCKEGNGNDKWYEE
+1747 LQCKEDKVKGNDKWYEE

-1792 NDSPSEDNLQNA
+1792 NGIASEDNLQNA
-1804 VNSGEIVIEVDS
+1804 VNNGAIEVEVDD
-1816 LDSGITS
+1816 LGSGITF
-1823 AKFLR
+1823 AKFL
-1828 SAKTDNVDLGEGLDR
+1828 SSGAGGAATDR
-1843 FIAFDY
+1843 AIAFNY
-1849 PGDTDDGKGIG
+1849 PGDDDDGKGTG
-1860 KAKGDSCTLKVYG
+1860 KANAGSCTLKVYG

-1888 TFEDN
+1888 TFEDD

-1906 DDGSFKSERSPEAL
+1906 GDGSFKSERSPEAL
-1920 KKATG
+1920 LKATG
-1925 DPVATITFDPEQFDA
+1925 DPVATITFDPDEFDA
-1940 FVTPPVGTYTGFLTG
+1940 FVSPPVGTYTGF
-1955 DKGPGTKCGLT
+1955 DKVAGASTKCGLT

-1981 PIDGDFNSTD
+1981 PIGGDFNSAD
-1991 GKTPECTWGNYTIAH
+1991 GKTAECTWGNYTVAH
-2006 RFRMG
+2006 RFNMG
-2011 DFGDG
+2011 DN
-2016 SSRGNFFAVKKY
+2016 RGNFFAVKKY

-2035 EKYDASQSGFLY
+2035 QNYDASQSGFLY

-2053 PGQIASIDFS
+2053 PGKIASIDFA

-2081 SGKDE
+2081 DRGDE
-2086 KPANVVFSVQGFKN
+2086 SPANVVFSIQGFKN

-2128 KTNNGIGIWQQV
+2128 NTNNGKGIWQQV

-2162 CTSTVGGDI
+2162 CTNTRGGDI

-2204 VDYDQVRTQLGL
+2204 VDYDQVRAQLGL
-2216 NTGEVMKD
+2216 NTGEVLTD

-2408 SVKQVGEDEDGNIG
+2408 SVKQVGEDVDGNIG

-2474 RHFYPKATTVAGAAP
+2474 RHFYPKATTVVGAAP

-2550 DSSGT
+2550 DTSGT
-2555 QYCYDPQQ
+2555 QYCYDPEQ

-2622 GIKTVTKDAI
+2622 GIQTVTKDAI

-2655 TKAAEER
+2655 TMAAEER
-2662 AGLSVQNFRIVG
+2662 AGISVQNFRIVG

-2688 AYADIVFNSDFQPR
+2688 AHADIVFNSDFQPR

-2714 ELFNAGNATQS
+2714 ELFNAGSTAQT

-2807 QLYETNGADD
+2807 QLYETNDPGADD

-2910 PNNDACQATPYFKN
+2910 PNNDACQATPYFKD
-2924 VTYNT
+2924 VKYNT
-2929 TDYHRFAP
+2929 DHYHRFAP
-2937 AVYQRSWDKAK
+2937 AVYQRSWDKANPK
-2948 STLYYLDTYSAENPQ
+2948 LYYLEPYLADKPQ
-2963 TANVKTTTE
+2963 EAKVDTTTE

-2983 YNDVREAYSQ
+2983 YNDVREPYSQ

-3007 QKYNTSL
+3007 QKYTKSL

-3029 LNKTDEQTYPV
+3029 LNKTDRRTYPV
-3040 DRTHH
+3040 DRTYH
-3045 HKLATDQLA
+3045 HKLATDQL
-3054 KSGTEITVTLT
+3054 KSGTELTVTLR
-3065 NENRN
+3065 NENAN

-3083 LDLDKFFTVN
+3083 LDLNEFFKEN
-3093 AAQLNGAKY
+3093 EAQLNGAKY

-3162 TSLHA
+3162 TSLHT

-3317 PALEDEQDFT
+3317 PALEDEKDFT

-3379 YVVEARTDEGESV
+3379 YVLEARTDEGESV

>member
-44 TVLFAKDGALTV
+44 TVLLAKDGALTV

-62 APAGDGYQWALETV
+62 APAGDGYQWTLETV

-88 MYVTPNLT
+88 MYVTSNLT
-96 LTNSQDQA
+96 LTNRQDQA
-104 ATFTKTENTYSKGRK
+104 ATFTKTENTYSKGT
-119 SYGEGVEVPT
+119 Y
-129 HGGSRYDLVYG
+129 GGSRYDLVYG
-140 GKALGVKNG
+140 GKGALGVKNG
-149 QLIWTVEDSRYGCIR
+149 QLFWTVEDSRYGCIR
-164 LANNVKGAKVN
+164 MANNVKGAKVT
-175 PFVSSEGGKVHW
+175 PFVSIEGGEVHW
-187 YYYMELL
+187 YYMELL
-194 GNKSAE
+194 WNGSE
-200 CVMDAGAEKKL
+200 CVKDAGAGKNL

-220 DLRAYMWCVYEAN
+220 NLRAYMWSVYEAN
-233 DKGDVYFMSAD
+233 DKGDVYFKSAD
-244 GNFFCQKDDTY
+244 GNYFYQNGVD
-255 QYSTS
+255 QYSAS
-260 TKTDRCKYRI
+260 TKPDNSEYTI
-270 CDVADQTDGK
+270 CDVSDQSNDN
-280 YQEAFVLYNPQTT
+280 AFVLRNSGTGEYVLPYNNSN
-293 KYVFP
+293 K
-298 YGSGNTDVGNGSSL
+298 VGKAGKFNMI
-312 NPAEAMRFIL
+312 EAMRFIPTTPPP
-322 STGPHI
+322 TGPHI

-344 GVTMQPV
+344 SVTMQPV

-364 VGGAYVLKSGRDNYL
+364 IGGAYVLKSGRNNYL
-379 KQAGDAFT
+379 KQAGEALT
-387 VTTNRDEALRLFPC
+387 VTTSRDEALKLFPS
-401 GSAYDDRHDVLTL
+401 GSEYDDKHDVLTL

-425 DGQLAIVEANSFYSV
+425 DGQLAIVETNSFYSV

-447 AEVKGAVAPKFSDI
+447 DEVKGAVAPKFSDI
-461 SNVYYYKLQFKA
+461 SNAYYYKLQFKA
-473 NPKGDA
+473 NPEGDN
-479 RLTLTGTGYDNP
+479 RLTLTGTDYDNP
-491 VTRKEFEPTSASQNW
+491 VTRMEFQPTSARQNW
-506 KLEAARH
+506 ELRLAKH
-513 ANSKTGDFYLVNQS
+513 PNSKPGDFYLVNQE
-527 GEYLIYKDGRFNF
+527 GEYLIYKNGSFNF
-540 ETLDVNETTVFRLKQ
+540 KPLDVNETTVFRLKQ

-572 DNHRLGLQAG
+572 DNHRLGLKAG
-582 MTPYTL
+582 TTPYTL
-588 KACNSTSKFNALSF
+588 KVCSSTSKFNALSF

-656 AGKVNGNNLKN
+656 AGKVNGYNLKN
-667 KAGRFLRYDAAD
+667 KAGRFLRYDTAAK
-679 ETFTSVTDRSK
+679 TFTSVTDRSK

-701 YVIPVH
+701 YVVPAHVS
-707 DVQGGTYNINIA
+707 GGTCNIA

-737 LGVKNGKLQLVKKN
+737 LGVKNGQLQLVKKN

-770 YVSTSANP
+770 YVSTSDNP
-778 HYYALNFFQNGS
+778 RYYAFNFFQNGS
-790 EYLQDNTPGNI
+790 GEYMQDNTPGDI

-812 RRYCWILEEAND
+812 RRFCWILEEAND
-824 DGDVYIRSTAGNYI
+824 DGDVYIKSTAGNYI
-838 SYNPDTDNGKHKVNP
+838 SYNPASDGNQHKVN
-853 TLNDYSLYKICDVA
+853 TTTNAYSLYKICDVA
-867 DQPDASLEGLWSLY
+867 DQPDASLDGLWSLY
-881 NCKNLYFV
+881 NCENHYFV
-889 RPFPSENAIGRAEEV
+889 RPSDRDNSIGRAEEV
-904 GKNTSMTFVDVAANT
+904 GKNTSMTFVDIAADT
-919 TSYHF
+919 TSYHL

-933 LIMDYDEAKKPRV
+933 LIMDYDEAKNPRV
-946 KARDILAS
+946 KARGILAS

-977 LTYDGKNKQFGVS
+977 LTYDKKNEQFGVS
-990 NQKADA
+990 NQKAEA
-996 YTFVYNVN
+996 YTFVYDKNT
-1004 NYENNN
+1004 YQNNN
-1010 NVRYDL
+1010 NVRYDFL
-1016 CSTDD
+1016 SSDGK
-1021 QQALSIGEEG
+1021 QALSIGEEG
-1031 ALCWAAPGTRNSVV
+1031 TLCWAAPGTRNSVV
-1045 DLRPYII
+1045 DLRSYII

-1057 IPSLGGA
+1057 IPSSGGV
-1064 DYQLYCIRTAG
+1064 DYHLYCIRTAG
-1075 GDRYAYHMEDANSI
+1075 GDRYAYHMEEANAI
-1089 SLKPYEEKNLCQLWV
+1089 SLKAYNEKNLCQLWI

-1117 QSAYNRYFL
+1117 QSAYNRCFL
-1126 KYDTGSNTF
+1126 KYDTGNNTF
-1135 VAVADKKDATRIR
+1135 VAVADKNDATRIR
-1148 LVETSGNYIHWQI
+1148 LVETSGNYDHWQI
-1161 ELPDVNDSR
+1161 ELPDVDGNN
-1170 NLISHSYSGGGNPKT
+1170 NLISHSYGGNPKT
-1185 VSLSLQGPNNGNNFV
+1185 VTLSLQGPNDGNNYV
-1200 EIFPVDI
+1200 DLIPVDI

-1227 TPQLELTADG
+1227 TPELELTADG
-1237 KALKAKASASE
+1237 TALKAKASASE

-1259 TKDDFVLRNGH
+1259 TKDDFVLRNGY

-1276 DAEGNVFLTTD
+1276 DVDGNVFLTTD
-1287 KAQATHFYLWLNHG
+1287 KALATHFYLWLNHG
-1301 DEDGTVSWCFA
+1301 EKDGNVSWCFA

-1333 VTNGTVAMLSFSTYE
+1333 LDNGTVAMLSFSTYE

-1357 NFGRLTCPELSDAAE
+1357 TFGRLTCPELSDAVE
-1372 GKYYYNF
+1372 GKYYYTF
-1379 ICFDKVASDK
+1379 MCFDLVGKKYVSDGNDTSKVVIAEDK
-1389 FISEGYD
+1389 
-1396 TNKKVKAESQQLI
+1396 KLV

-1417 GQSKD
+1417 GGSKD
-1422 DVVLMSKDKYYMCL
+1422 GFVLMSKDRYYLYL
-1436 NGYKLCVTHDLK
+1436 NNGIFNVTHDLA
-1448 KAAHFSV
+1448 KATHFSST
-1455 DYISDVDRYVLVL
+1455 YDVNKQRYVLTVVSAWGSDSRYNGWQML
-1468 VGGEGSEG
+1468 LSNNYSNVTVGPKNTS
-1476 HLKKCLNLSGDVD
+1476 
-1489 ENGVR
+1489 
-1494 HKDVIVWN
+1494 
-1502 WNKTDKNEGPRFYL
+1502 TDNRYYL

-1524 EDYSDYEILP
+1524 EDYSDYEVLP
-1534 KRSWFVKQAHEATT
+1534 KRSWFVKQAQEATA

-1576 TYTVIHYL
+1576 TYTVTHYL

-1598 VTNDNCPTLSR
+1598 VGSAATRSR

-1624 DSVLNLDL
+1624 DSVLNLDIS
-1632 PSSRRYKNGI
+1632 SSRRYKNGI
-1642 VVGDQLKLNGQVNG
+1642 VVGDQLKLNGQNSG
-1656 NYVKKKITFQMP
+1656 YYVTHNVTFQMP

-1695 NGNPIYNGN
+1695 NGNPIYNG
-1704 VTKYNGAVTNDI
+1704 TVTNDI
-1716 ILPSKQNIVEPT
+1716 ILPSKQSIVEPT

-1747 LQCKEGNGNDKWYEE
+1747 LLCKEDKGKGNDKWYEE

-1792 NDSPSEDNLQNA
+1792 NGSASEDNLQNA
-1804 VNSGEIVIEVDS
+1804 VNGGAIEVKVED
-1816 LDSGITS
+1816 LLGSGITF
-1823 AKFLR
+1823 AKFL
-1828 SAKTDNVDLGEGLDR
+1828 SSGAGGDATDR
-1843 FIAFDY
+1843 AIAFNY
-1849 PGDTDDGKGIG
+1849 PGDTADGKGTG
-1860 KAKGDSCTLKVYG
+1860 KAEAGSCTLKVYG

-1888 TFEDN
+1888 TFEDD

-1906 DDGSFKSERSPEAL
+1906 DGSFKSERSPEAL
-1920 KKATG
+1920 LKTTG
-1925 DPVATITFDPEQFDA
+1925 DLVATITFDPDRFDA
-1940 FVTPPVGTYTGFLTG
+1940 FVSPPVGTYTGFDNVVG
-1955 DKGPGTKCGLT
+1955 ASTKCGLT

-1981 PIDGDFNSTD
+1981 PIGGDFNSIS
-1991 GKTPECTWGNYTIAH
+1991 GRTPECTWGNYTVAH
-2006 RFRMG
+2006 RFNMG
-2011 DFGDG
+2011 DN
-2016 SSRGNFFAVKKY
+2016 RGNFFAVKKY

-2053 PGQIASIDFS
+2053 PGKIASIDFA

-2081 SGKDE
+2081 DRDNES
-2086 KPANVVFSVQGFKN
+2086 PANVVFSIQGFKN

-2105 LYSYCPGSILGEAR
+2105 LYSYCPGSILGDAR
-2119 DSLANKLEP
+2119 DSTNTKLTT
-2128 KTNNGIGIWQQV
+2128 KTNGDIGIWQQV

-2162 CTSTVGGDI
+2162 CTNTKGGDI

-2204 VDYDQVRTQLGL
+2204 VDYDQVRAQLGL

-2242 GFDTGTSEGQER
+2242 GFDTGTPEGQER
-2254 LYRMSDAEVKPAFV
+2254 LYRTPDAEVKPAFV

-2274 PNSQVSGEG
+2274 PNSQAPGEG

-2291 TNFDSLPVFKYRDA
+2291 TKFDDLPLFKYRNA
-2305 VAATVGMAS
+2305 VEATVGMAS

-2408 SVKQVGEDEDGNIG
+2408 SVKQVGEDVDGNIG

-2434 VGGAFTD
+2434 VRGAFTD

-2524 TCNIYVP
+2524 TCNVYVP
-2531 AATKQGTI
+2531 AATKQGEI

-2550 DSSGT
+2550 DGNGT

-2563 VGIKVSGEAPQL
+2563 VGIKVSGQAPQL
-2575 FDGLHGTQYKYPDKL
+2575 FDGLHGDKYKYPKKL

-2622 GIKTVTKDAI
+2622 GIETVTDGAI
-2632 GLTSVSPEVFLAGT
+2632 GLTSVSTDVFLAGT
-2646 NDPNMKAYE
+2646 NDPTMKAYE

-2662 AGLSVQNFRIVG
+2662 TGLSVQNFRIVG
-2674 QLKTLVADTADREH
+2674 QLKTLEASTENPENAH
-2688 AYADIVFNSDFQPR
+2688 ADIVFNSDFQPR

-2714 ELFNAGNATQS
+2714 ELFNAGSTAQT

-2762 ADLEDLHF
+2762 ADLADLHF
-2770 NADTEP
+2770 KADTETD
-2776 GYAAN
+2776 YATN

-2799 VTPKKAGP
+2799 VTPDKAGP
-2807 QLYETNGADD
+2807 QLYETNNAGAND
-2817 QFLNFVGNEGKRT
+2817 QFLNFVDHEDEQRT

-2841 APEADKGVNL
+2841 APKAEKGVNL

-2910 PNNDACQATPYFKN
+2910 PNNDACQATPYFKD
-2924 VTYNT
+2924 VKYNT
-2929 TDYHRFAP
+2929 AHYHRFAP
-2937 AVYQRSWDKAK
+2937 AVYQRSWDKANPK
-2948 STLYYLDTYSAENPQ
+2948 LYYLEPYLANKPQ
-2963 TANVKTTTE
+2963 EARVDTTTE

-2983 YNDVREAYSQ
+2983 YNDVREAYLQ

-3007 QKYNTSL
+3007 QKYTKSL

-3029 LNKTDEQTYPV
+3029 LNETDRKTYTV
-3040 DRTHH
+3040 DRTYH
-3045 HKLATDQLA
+3045 HKLATDQL
-3054 KSGTEITVTLT
+3054 KSGTDLTVTLR
-3065 NENRN
+3065 NENAN

-3083 LDLDKFFTVN
+3083 LDLNQFFTKN
-3093 AAQLNGAKY
+3093 ADQLNGAKY

-3149 TNTITLKFTADMQ
+3149 TNTINLKFTADMQ
-3162 TSLHA
+3162 TSLHT

-3194 GSEAL
+3194 ASEAL

-3248 RVPLGVLSNSEEP
+3248 RVPLGVLSNSEDP

-3284 AVTPLRGNGNADCV
+3284 AVTPLRGNGNADSV

>member
-32 GYTYLQFSGNGR
+32 EYTYLQFSGNGR
-44 TVLFAKDGALTV
+44 TVLLAKDGALTV

-62 APAGDGYQWALETV
+62 APAGDGYQWTLETV

-88 MYVTPNLT
+88 MYVTADLA
-96 LTNSQDQA
+96 LTNSQNQA
-104 ATFTKTENTYSKGRK
+104 ATFTKTENTYS
-119 SYGEGVEVPT
+119 SATYGSNT
-129 HGGSRYDLVYG
+129 KRYDLVYG
-140 GKALGVKNG
+140 GKGALGVKNG
-149 QLIWTVEDSRYGCIR
+149 QLFWTIEDSRYGCIR
-164 LANNVKGAKVN
+164 LANNVKGAKVT
-175 PFVSSEGGKVHW
+175 PFVCSEGGEVHW
-187 YYYMELL
+187 YYMELL
-194 GNKSAE
+194 WNGSE
-200 CVMDAGAEKKL
+200 CVKDAGAGKNL
-211 EKYSTPSAK
+211 EKSSTPSAK
-220 DLRAYMWCVYEAN
+220 NLRAYMWSVYEAN
-233 DKGDVYFMSAD
+233 DKGDVYFKSAD
-244 GNFFCQKDDTY
+244 GNYFYQNGVD
-255 QYSTS
+255 QYSAS
-260 TKTDRCKYRI
+260 TKPGNSEYTI
-270 CDVADQTDGK
+270 CDVSDQSNDN
-280 YQEAFVLYNPQTT
+280 AFVLRNIGTGEYVLPYNNSN
-293 KYVFP
+293 K
-298 YGSGNTDVGNGSSL
+298 VGKAGAFNMI
-312 NPAEAMRFIL
+312 EAMRFIPTTPP
-322 STGPHI
+322 TGPHI

-344 GVTMQPV
+344 SVTMQAV

-364 VGGAYVLKSGRDNYL
+364 VGGAYVLKSGRNNYL
-379 KQAGDAFT
+379 KQAGEALT
-387 VTTNRDEALRLFPC
+387 VTTNRDEALKVFPC
-401 GSAYDDRHDVLTL
+401 GSAYDDRHYVLTL
-414 AADASKALGVK
+414 ANDASKAVGVE

-440 VRILDST
+440 VRILNST
-447 AEVKGAVAPKFSDI
+447 DEVKGAVVPKFSDI

-473 NPKGDA
+473 NPKGNA
-479 RLTLTGTGYDNP
+479 RLTLTSTGYDNP
-491 VTRKEFEPTSASQNW
+491 VTRMEFEPTSASQNW
-506 KLEAARH
+506 KLESAKH
-513 ANSKTGDFYLVNQS
+513 ANSKPGDFYLVNQL

-540 ETLDVNETTVFRLKQ
+540 TTLDVNETTVFRLKQ
-555 TDEQP
+555 TDEEP
-560 EYWTIDMALSGD
+560 EYWTIDMALAGD

-588 KACNSTSKFNALSF
+588 QACNRMSKYNALSF
-602 KESERGSD
+602 KESKRGSD

-615 FSGCGRVVLYDD
+615 FSGSGRVVLYDD
-627 GQNIKAVATTTEQLE
+627 GQNVKAVATTTEQLE

-656 AGKVNGNNLKN
+656 AGNVDGYNLKN
-667 KAGRFLRYDAAD
+667 KADRFLRYDATAK
-679 ETFTSVTDRSK
+679 TFTSVTDRSK
-690 ASVFDADQNTY
+690 ASVFDADPNTY
-701 YVIPVH
+701 YVVPAHVP
-707 DVQGGTYNINIA
+707 GGTYNIA

-728 RGVSEPYNT
+728 RGVTGTYNT
-737 LGVKNGKLQLVKKN
+737 LGVKNGQLQLVKKN

-770 YVSTSANP
+770 YVSTSDKP

-824 DGDVYIRSTAGNYI
+824 DGDVYIKSTAGNYI
-838 SYNPDTDNGKHKVNP
+838 SYNPDTDYYYKHKVNP
-853 TLNDYSLYKICDVA
+853 TRNDYSLYKICDVA

-881 NCKNLYFV
+881 NCTNHYFV

-904 GKNTSMTFVDVAANT
+904 GKNTSMTFVDVAADT
-919 TSYHF
+919 TSYHL

-933 LIMDYDEAKKPRV
+933 LIMDYDEAKNPRV
-946 KARDILAS
+946 KARGILAS

-977 LTYDGKNKQFGVS
+977 LTYDEKNKQFGVS
-990 NQKADA
+990 SQKAEA

-1021 QQALSIGEEG
+1021 QQALSIGAEG
-1031 ALCWAAPGTRNSVV
+1031 VLCWAARGTRNSVV

-1052 APELP
+1052 GPELP
-1057 IPSLGGA
+1057 LPSTGGV
-1064 DYQLYCIRTAG
+1064 DYHLYCIRTAN
-1075 GDRYAYHMEDANSI
+1075 GDRYAYHVEDANAI
-1089 SLKPYEEKNLCQLWV
+1089 SLKRYEEKNLCQLWV
-1104 LIRDGQGKGDGYL
+1104 LIRDGEGKGDGYL
-1117 QSAYNRYFL
+1117 QSAYNRCFL
-1126 KYDTGSNTF
+1126 KYDTDNNTF
-1135 VAVADKKDATRIR
+1135 VAVADKKNATRIR
-1148 LVETSGNYIHWQI
+1148 LVETSGNYDHWQI
-1161 ELPDVNDSR
+1161 ELPDVNGNG
-1170 NLISHSYSGGGNPKT
+1170 NLISHSYSKDGNPKT

-1207 TPDFYEEAGGAFRNL
+1207 TPDFYEEAGGAFRNINL
-1222 SLNEL
+1222 DEL
-1227 TPQLELTADG
+1227 TPKLELTADG
-1237 KALKAKASASE
+1237 TALKAKASASE

-1301 DEDGTVSWCFA
+1301 DKDGTVSWCFA

-1333 VTNGTVAMLSFSTYE
+1333 VANGTVAMLPFSTYE
-1348 TDKLHTLCF
+1348 TDKRHTLCF
-1357 NFGRLTCPELSDAAE
+1357 TFGRLTCPELSDAAE
-1372 GKYYYNF
+1372 GKYYYTF
-1379 ICFDKVASDK
+1379 MCFDLVGNKYVCDGNDTSKVVIA
-1389 FISEGYD
+1389 EG
-1396 TNKKVKAESQQLI
+1396 KRLV

-1417 GQSKD
+1417 GDSKD
-1422 DVVLMSKDKYYMCL
+1422 GFVLMSKDRYYLYL
-1436 NGYKLCVTHDLK
+1436 NGGVFNVTHDLA
-1448 KAAHFSV
+1448 KATHFSST
-1455 DYISDVDRYVLVL
+1455 YDVNKQRYVLTVVSAVGDDRKYNGWQVL
-1468 VGGEGSEG
+1468 LSNNYSNVTVGQKGTS
-1476 HLKKCLNLSGDVD
+1476 
-1489 ENGVR
+1489 
-1494 HKDVIVWN
+1494 
-1502 WNKTDKNEGPRFYL
+1502 TDNRYYL

-1524 EDYSDYEILP
+1524 EDYSDYEVLP
-1534 KRSWFVKQAHEATT
+1534 KRSWFVKQAHEATA

-1567 TGKMMQKTS
+1567 TGKLMQKTS
-1576 TYTVIHYL
+1576 TYTVTHYL
-1584 KAESTRELYVPTCM
+1584 KAESTRVLYVPTCM
-1598 VTNDNCPTLSR
+1598 VGSANTRSR

-1632 PSSRRYKNGI
+1632 SSSRRYRNGI
-1642 VVGDQLKLNGQVNG
+1642 VVGDQLNLNGQNKG
-1656 NYVKKKITFQMP
+1656 DYVDHYVTFQMP

-1674 WEYILGADLTPYSDF
+1674 WEYILGGDLTTYSDF

-1704 VTKYNGAVTNDI
+1704 VTSDI
-1716 ILPSKQNIVEPT
+1716 ILPSKQSIVEPT

-1747 LQCKEGNGNDKWYEE
+1747 LQCKVSEGNDKWYEE

-1792 NDSPSEDNLQNA
+1792 NGSASEDNLQNA
-1804 VNSGEIVIEVDS
+1804 VNSGAIEVKVDD
-1816 LDSGITS
+1816 LGSGITF
-1823 AKFLR
+1823 AKFL
-1828 SAKTDNVDLGEGLDR
+1828 SSGAGGAATDR
-1843 FIAFDY
+1843 AIAFNY
-1849 PGDTDDGKGIG
+1849 PGDDNGKGTG
-1860 KAKGDSCTLKVYG
+1860 TATAGSCTLKVYG

-1888 TFEDN
+1888 TFEDD

-1906 DDGSFKSERSPEAL
+1906 GDGSFKSERSPEAL
-1920 KKATG
+1920 LKTTG
-1925 DPVATITFDPEQFDA
+1925 DPVATITFDPDQFDA
-1940 FVTPPVGTYTGFLTG
+1940 FVSPPVGTYTGFT
-1955 DKGPGTKCGLT
+1955 DKGKGDNANQKYSLT

-1981 PIDGDFNSTD
+1981 PIGGDFNSTN
-1991 GKTPECTWGNYTIAH
+1991 GRTSECTWGNYTVAH
-2006 RFRMG
+2006 RFDMG
-2011 DFGDG
+2011 DN
-2016 SSRGNFFAVKKY
+2016 RGNFFAVKKY

-2035 EKYDASQSGFLY
+2035 QNYDASQSGFLY

-2053 PGQIASIDFS
+2053 PGQIASIDFA

-2081 SGKDE
+2081 DRDNES
-2086 KPANVVFSVQGFKN
+2086 PANVVFSIQGFKN

-2105 LYSYCPGSILGEAR
+2105 LYSYCPGSILGQAR
-2119 DSLANKLEP
+2119 DSLSKTLNP
-2128 KTNNGIGIWQQV
+2128 KDNGGKGIWQQV

-2153 SFRLTIDNA
+2153 NFRLTIDNA
-2162 CTSTVGGDI
+2162 CTNTSGGDI

-2179 SVKPEVQIERTIPV
+2179 SVKPDVQIERTIPV

-2204 VDYDQVRTQLGL
+2204 VDYDQVRAQLGL

-2291 TNFDSLPVFKYRDA
+2291 TKFEDLPLFKYRDA

-2314 REVTS
+2314 REITS

-2363 FEINTRCSV
+2363 FEVNTRCSV

-2441 VCINVDNATWRVLG
+2441 VCINVENATWRVLG
-2455 KNESRL
+2455 KNENRL
-2461 SNEISLR
+2461 SDEISLR

-2474 RHFYPKATTVAGAAP
+2474 RHFYPNATTVAGAAP

-2531 AATKQGTI
+2531 AATPQGKI
-2539 LKVTV
+2539 LRVTV

-2550 DSSGT
+2550 DGKGT

-2563 VGIKVSGEAPQL
+2563 VGIKVSGQAPQL
-2575 FDGLHGTQYKYPDKL
+2575 FDGLRGDKYKYPDKL

-2596 SSLAAVEEVRA
+2596 SSLAAVAEVTA
-2607 RADGSAANVLRVPLR
+2607 GADGSAANVLRVPLR
-2622 GIKTVTKDAI
+2622 GITTVTKDAI

-2646 NDPNMKAYE
+2646 NDPKMEAYE
-2655 TKAAEER
+2655 TRAAEER
-2662 AGLSVQNFRIVG
+2662 TGLSVQNFRIVG
-2674 QLKTLVADTADREH
+2674 QLKKLDASKADSVNAH
-2688 AYADIVFNSDFQPR
+2688 ADIVFNSGFHPR

-2714 ELFNAGNATQS
+2714 ELFNAGSTAQT

-2762 ADLEDLHF
+2762 ADLTDLHF
-2770 NADTEP
+2770 NADTETD
-2776 GYAAN
+2776 YANN

-2799 VTPKKAGP
+2799 VTPDKAGP
-2807 QLYETNGADD
+2807 QLYETDYAGADK
-2817 QFLNFVGNEGKRT
+2817 FLNFVGHEDEQRT

-2841 APEADKGVNL
+2841 APKAVEGVNR
-2851 CGIYTPYQSKD
+2851 CDIYKPYQSKD

-2873 AERLDYKKA
+2873 AERLRYEKA

-2910 PNNDACQATPYFKN
+2910 PNNDACQTTPYFKD
-2924 VTYNT
+2924 VTYDT
-2929 TDYHRFAP
+2929 ALHHRFAP
-2937 AVYQRSWDKAK
+2937 AVYQRSWDKANPK
-2948 STLYYLDTYSAENPQ
+2948 LYYLEPYSADNPQ
-2963 TANVKTTTE
+2963 EAKVDTTTE

-3007 QKYNTSL
+3007 QKYTKSL

-3029 LNKTDEQTYPV
+3029 TNKTDGGTYSV
-3040 DRTHH
+3040 DRTYHH
-3045 HKLATDQLA
+3045 ELATDQL
-3054 KSGTEITVTLT
+3054 KTGSELTVTLT
-3065 NENRN
+3065 NENAN

-3083 LDLDKFFTVN
+3083 LDLNEFFKENET
-3093 AAQLNGAKY
+3093 QLNGAKY

-3149 TNTITLKFTADMQ
+3149 TNTINLKFTADMQ
-3162 TSLHA
+3162 TSLHTN
-3167 SGTLLRAPAIGR
+3167 GTLLRAPAIGR

-3248 RVPLGVLSNSEEP
+3248 RVPLGVLSNSEDP

-3278 LDSQTG
+3278 LDAQTG

-3317 PALEDEQDFT
+3317 PALEDEKNFT

>member
-44 TVLFAKDGALTV
+44 TVLLAKDGALAV

-62 APAGDGYQWALETV
+62 APAGDGYQWTLETV
-76 SGDNVRLKNKEG
+76 SGDKVRLKNKES
-88 MYVTPNLT
+88 MYVTPELT
-96 LTNSQDQA
+96 LTNRQDQA
-104 ATFTKTENTYSKGRK
+104 ATFTKTENTYS
-119 SYGEGVEVPT
+119 SATY
-129 HGGSRYDLVYG
+129 GGSRYDLVYG
-140 GKALGVKNG
+140 GKGALGVKNG

-164 LANNVKGAKVN
+164 LANNVKGAKVT
-175 PFVSSEGGKVHW
+175 PFVCSEGGEVHW
-187 YYYMELL
+187 YYMELL
-194 GNKSAE
+194 GNGSE
-200 CVMDAGAEKKL
+200 CVKDAGAGNKL
-211 EKYSTPSAK
+211 QKYPTPSAK
-220 DLRAYMWCVYEAN
+220 NLRAYKWSVYEAN
-233 DKGDVYFMSAD
+233 EQGDIYIKSVD
-244 GNFFCQKDDTY
+244 GNYMY
-255 QYSTS
+255 QSGDRQYATS
-260 TKTDRCKYRI
+260 NKSDVCKYRI

-280 YQEAFVLYNPQTT
+280 YQEAFVLYNTQTT

-298 YGSGNTDVGNGSSL
+298 YGSGNPDVGMGSTL
-312 NPAEAMRFIL
+312 NQAEAMRFI
-322 STGPHI
+322 STPPPTGPHI

-338 IYDNGT
+338 IYDNGIS
-344 GVTMQPV
+344 VTMQPV

-379 KQAGDAFT
+379 KQAGAALT

-414 AADASKALGVK
+414 AADASKAVGVK

-447 AEVKGAVAPKFSDI
+447 NEVKGAVAPKFSDI

-582 MTPYTL
+582 NTPYTL
-588 KACNSTSKFNALSF
+588 QACNRTSKFNALSF

-642 GNGYQWTFDPIMDG
+642 GNGYQWTFEPIMDG
-656 AGKVNGNNLKN
+656 AGIVNGFNLKN

-701 YVIPVH
+701 YVVPAH
-707 DVQGGTYNINIA
+707 VQGGTYNIA
-719 GGLRYNAVL
+719 GGLRYNAML
-728 RGVSEPYNT
+728 RGVTGTYNT

-838 SYNPDTDNGKHKVNP
+838 SYNPDTDGYQHKVN
-853 TLNDYSLYKICDVA
+853 TTTNEYSRYKICDVA
-867 DQPDASLEGLWSLY
+867 DQPDASLDGLWSLY
-881 NCKNLYFV
+881 NCTNHYFV
-889 RPFPSENAIGRAEEV
+889 RPSDSDNFIGRAEKV

-933 LIMDYDEAKKPRV
+933 LIMDYDEAKNPRV

-977 LTYDGKNKQFGVS
+977 LTYSEKNKQFGVS

-1010 NVRYDL
+1010 SVRYDL

-1031 ALCWAAPGTRNSVV
+1031 VLCWAAPGTRNSAV

-1075 GDRYAYHMEDANSI
+1075 GDRYAYHMEDATNSI
-1089 SLKPYEEKNLCQLWV
+1089 SLKPYEEKKLCQLWV
-1104 LIRDGQGKGDGYL
+1104 LIRDGEGKGDGYL
-1117 QSAYNRYFL
+1117 QSAYNRHFL

-1161 ELPDVNDSR
+1161 ELPDVNGSR
-1170 NLISHSYSGGGNPKT
+1170 NLISHSYSADGNPKT
-1185 VSLSLQGPNNGNNFV
+1185 VSLSLQEPNNGNNFLY
-1200 EIFPVDI
+1200 IFPVDI
-1207 TPDFYEEAGGAFRNL
+1207 TPDFYEEAGGAFRNIN
-1222 SLNEL
+1222 LNEL

-1237 KALKAKASASE
+1237 MALKAKASASE

-1326 KCLGVSD
+1326 NCLGVSD
-1333 VTNGTVAMLSFSTYE
+1333 VANGTVAMLPFSTYE

-1357 NFGRLTCPELSDAAE
+1357 TFGRLTSPELSDAAE
-1372 GKYYYNF
+1372 EKYYYNF
-1379 ICFDKVASDK
+1379 MCFDLVGNKYVCDGNDTSKVVIA
-1389 FISEGYD
+1389 EG
-1396 TNKKVKAESQQLI
+1396 KRLV

-1417 GQSKD
+1417 GVSKD
-1422 DVVLMSKDKYYMCL
+1422 GFVLMSKDRYYLYL
-1436 NGYKLCVTHDLK
+1436 NGGIFNVTHDLA
-1448 KAAHFSV
+1448 KATHFSGT
-1455 DYISDVDRYVLVL
+1455 YDVNKQRYVLTVL
-1468 VGGEGSEG
+1468 SAVGGDSQYNGWQVLLSNNGSNVTVG
-1476 HLKKCLNLSGDVD
+1476 QKGTS
-1489 ENGVR
+1489 
-1494 HKDVIVWN
+1494 
-1502 WNKTDKNEGPRFYL
+1502 TDNRYYL
-1516 NFISIPVP
+1516 NFIPIPVP
-1524 EDYSDYEILP
+1524 EDFSDYEVLP
-1534 KRSWFVKQAHEATT
+1534 KRSWFVKQAHEATA

-1576 TYTVIHYL
+1576 TYTITHYL
-1584 KAESTRELYVPTCM
+1584 KAESTRKLYVPTCM
-1598 VTNDNCPTLSR
+1598 VGSAATRSR

-1632 PSSRRYKNGI
+1632 SSSRRYRNGI
-1642 VVGDQLKLNGQVNG
+1642 VVGEQLNLNGQNYG
-1656 NYVKKKITFQMP
+1656 NYVDHYVTFQMP

-1674 WEYILGADLTPYSDF
+1674 WEYILGGDLTTYSDF

-1704 VTKYNGAVTNDI
+1704 VTKYNGNVTSDI

-1747 LQCKEGNGNDKWYEE
+1747 LQYKADEGNDKWYEE

-1792 NDSPSEDNLQNA
+1792 GGIASEDNLQNA
-1804 VNSGEIVIEVDS
+1804 VNSGAIEVEVDA
-1816 LDSGITS
+1816 LGSGITF
-1823 AKFLR
+1823 AGFLN
-1828 SAKTDNVDLGEGLDR
+1828 SGAGAGADR
-1843 FIAFDY
+1843 AIAFNY
-1849 PGDTDDGKGIG
+1849 PGDNNGKGTG
-1860 KAKGDSCTLKVYG
+1860 TATAGSCTLKVYG

-1888 TFEDN
+1888 IFEDD

-1906 DDGSFKSERSPEAL
+1906 DDGSFKSARSPEAL
-1920 KKATG
+1920 LKTTG
-1925 DPVATITFDPEQFDA
+1925 DPVATITFDPDEFDS
-1940 FVTPPVGTYTGFLTG
+1940 FVSPPVGTYTGFTNSGKG
-1955 DKGPGTKCGLT
+1955 DNANQKYSLT

-1981 PIDGDFNSTD
+1981 PIGGDFNSTN
-1991 GKTPECTWGNYTIAH
+1991 GRTSECTWGNYTVAH
-2006 RFRMG
+2006 RFDMG
-2011 DFGDG
+2011 DN
-2016 SSRGNFFAVKKY
+2016 RGNFFAVKKY

-2035 EKYDASQSGFLY
+2035 QNYDASQSGFLY

-2053 PGQIASIDFS
+2053 PGKIASIDFA

-2081 SGKDE
+2081 DRDNES
-2086 KPANVVFSVQGFKN
+2086 PANVVFSIQGFKN

-2105 LYSYCPGSILGEAR
+2105 LYSYCPGSILGQAR
-2119 DSLANKLEP
+2119 DSLS
-2128 KTNNGIGIWQQV
+2128 KTLNPMDNGGKGIWQQV

-2153 SFRLTIDNA
+2153 NFRLTIDNA
-2162 CTSTVGGDI
+2162 CTNTSGGDI

-2179 SVKPEVQIERTIPV
+2179 SVKPDVQIERTIPV

-2204 VDYDQVRTQLGL
+2204 VDYDQVRAQLGL

-2274 PNSQVSGEG
+2274 PNSQASGEG

-2496 LEQSVIDVLHQFT
+2496 LEQSVIDVLHRFT

-2596 SSLAAVEEVRA
+2596 SSLAAVAEVRA

-2622 GIKTVTKDAI
+2622 GIETVTKDAI

-2674 QLKTLVADTADREH
+2674 QLKKLVADTADRENAH
-2688 AYADIVFNSDFQPR
+2688 ADIVFNSDFQPR

-2807 QLYETNGADD
+2807 QLYETNDPGADD

-2841 APEADKGVNL
+2841 APEADKGVNR
-2851 CGIYTPYQSKD
+2851 CDIYRPYQSKD

-2937 AVYQRSWDKAK
+2937 AVYQRSWDKANPK
-2948 STLYYLDTYSAENPQ
+2948 LYYLEPYSANKPQ
-2963 TANVKTTTE
+2963 EAKVDTTTE

-3007 QKYNTSL
+3007 QKYTKSL
-3014 FRLPKEDTAYGYYTE
+3014 FCLPKEDTAYGYYTE
-3029 LNKTDEQTYPV
+3029 LNETDGKTYTV

-3045 HKLATDQLA
+3045 HKLATDQL
-3054 KSGTEITVTLT
+3054 KSGTDLTVTLR
-3065 NENRN
+3065 NENAN

-3083 LDLDKFFTVN
+3083 LDLNEFFKENET
-3093 AAQLNGAKY
+3093 QLNGAKY

-3109 QEGAMRQPNAGEWIS
+3109 QEGAMRQPNAGEWIP

-3162 TSLHA
+3162 TSLHT

-3194 GSEAL
+3194 ASEAL

-3317 PALEDEQDFT
+3317 PALEDEKNFT

-3353 VAADGRTVYKLTPY
+3353 IAADGRTVYKLTPY

>member
-32 GYTYLQFSGNGR
+32 DTYTYLQFSGNGR
-44 TVLFAKDGALTV
+44 TVLLAKDGALTV

-62 APAGDGYQWALETV
+62 APAGDGYQWTLETV

-88 MYVTPNLT
+88 MYVNADLA
-96 LTNSQDQA
+96 LTNNQNQA
-104 ATFTKTENTYSKGRK
+104 ATFTKTENTYS
-119 SYGEGVEVPT
+119 SATY
-129 HGGSRYDLVYG
+129 GGSRYDLVYG
-140 GKALGVKNG
+140 GKGALGVKNG

-164 LANNVKGAKVN
+164 LANNVKGAKVT
-175 PFVSSEGGKVHW
+175 PFVSSEGGEVHW
-187 YYYMELL
+187 YYMELL
-194 GNKSAE
+194 LNGSE
-200 CVMDAGAEKKL
+200 CIKDAGAEKKL

-220 DLRAYMWCVYEAN
+220 NLRAYMWCIYEAN
-233 DKGDVYFMSAD
+233 EEGDVYIKSVD
-244 GNFFCQKDDTY
+244 GNYIY
-255 QYSTS
+255 QNGSYPGSLQYATS
-260 TKTDRCKYRI
+260 TKSDVCIYRI

-280 YQEAFVLYNPQTT
+280 FQDAFVLKNTKMN

-298 YGSGNTDVGNGSSL
+298 YGSGNPDVGMGSNP
-312 NPAEAMRFIL
+312 NPAEAMRFI
-322 STGPHI
+322 STPPPTGPHI

-364 VGGAYVLKSGRDNYL
+364 VGGAYVLKSGRNNYL
-379 KQAGDAFT
+379 KQVGDALT
-387 VTTNRDEALRLFPC
+387 VTTSRDEALRLFPS

-414 AADASKALGVK
+414 ADDASKALGVE
-425 DGQLAIVEANSFYSV
+425 DGQLAIVEANSFYGV

-588 KACNSTSKFNALSF
+588 QACNRTSKYNALSF

-615 FSGCGRVVLYDD
+615 FSGSGRVVLYDD
-627 GQNIKAVATTTEQLE
+627 GQNVKAVATTTEQLE

-656 AGKVNGNNLKN
+656 AGIVNGFNLKN

-701 YVIPVH
+701 YVVPAH
-707 DVQGGTYNINIA
+707 VQGGTYNIA

-728 RGVSEPYNT
+728 RGVTGTYNT

-751 SRYAVVRLAE
+751 SRYAVIRLAE

-790 EYLQDNTPGNI
+790 EYLQDNTPGDI

-838 SYNPDTDNGKHKVNP
+838 SYNPDTDGYQHKVN
-853 TLNDYSLYKICDVA
+853 TTTNAYSRYKICDLA
-867 DQPDASLEGLWSLY
+867 DQPDASLDGLWSLY
-881 NCKNLYFV
+881 NCTNHYFV
-889 RPFPSENAIGRAEEV
+889 RPSENDNFIGRAEKV

-933 LIMDYDEAKKPRV
+933 LIMDYDEAKNPRV

-977 LTYDGKNKQFGVS
+977 LTYDEKNKQFGVS

-1010 NVRYDL
+1010 SVRYDL

-1021 QQALSIGEEG
+1021 QQALSIGAEG
-1031 ALCWAAPGTRNSVV
+1031 VLCWAAPGTRNSAV

-1064 DYQLYCIRTAG
+1064 DYHLYCIRTAG
-1075 GDRYAYHMEDANSI
+1075 GDHYAYHMEDANSI

-1135 VAVADKKDATRIR
+1135 VAVADKNDATRIR
-1148 LVETSGNYIHWQI
+1148 LVETSGNYDHWQI
-1161 ELPDVNDSR
+1161 ELPDVADNN
-1170 NLISHSYSGGGNPKT
+1170 NLISHSYGGNPKT
-1185 VSLSLQGPNNGNNFV
+1185 VTLSLQGPNNGNNFV

-1207 TPDFYEEAGGAFRNL
+1207 TPDFYEEAGGAFRNINL
-1222 SLNEL
+1222 DEL
-1227 TPQLELTADG
+1227 TPKLELTADG
-1237 KALKAKASASE
+1237 TALKAKASASE
-1248 DDANNSWKNIG
+1248 DGANNSWKNIG

-1287 KAQATHFYLWLNHG
+1287 KVQATHFYLWLNHG

-1312 QLNADGSKPEGKPE
+1312 QLNADGSKPEGKP
-1326 KCLGVSD
+1326 KNCLGVSD
-1333 VTNGTVAMLSFSTYE
+1333 LANGTVAMLSFSTYE
-1348 TDKLHTLCF
+1348 IDKRHTLCF
-1357 NFGRLTCPELSDAAE
+1357 TFGRLTCPELSDAAK
-1372 GKYYYNF
+1372 GKYYYYF
-1379 ICFDKVASDK
+1379 ICFDKAGNKYVSDGNGTSK
-1389 FISEGYD
+1389 VVFAEND
-1396 TNKKVKAESQQLI
+1396 KKLV

-1417 GQSKD
+1417 GQNKD
-1422 DVVLMSKDKYYMCL
+1422 DVVLMSKDKYYVCL
-1436 NGYKLCVTHDLK
+1436 SGNGFNVTHDPER
-1448 KAAHFSV
+1448 AVHFSV
-1455 DYISDVDRYVLVL
+1455 KYISSKQRYALTI
-1468 VGGEGSEG
+1468 VGGLNAEGKIGQSM
-1476 HLKKCLNLSGDVD
+1476 NLSGADA
-1489 ENGVR
+1489 NR
-1494 HKDVIVWN
+1494 NTIIFWN
-1502 WNKTDKNEGPRFYL
+1502 SDIQTDPNICL
-1516 NFISIPVP
+1516 NFEPIPVP
-1524 EDYSDYEILP
+1524 EDYSDYEVLP
-1534 KRSWFVKQAHEATT
+1534 KRSWFVKQAHEATA

-1576 TYTVIHYL
+1576 TYTITHYL

-1598 VTNDNCPTLSR
+1598 VGSAKTRSR

-1632 PSSRRYKNGI
+1632 PSSRRYRNGI
-1642 VVGDQLKLNGQVNG
+1642 VVGEQLKLNGQDRG
-1656 NYVKKKITFQMP
+1656 NYVDHYVTFQMP

-1674 WEYILGADLTPYSDF
+1674 WEYILGGDLTTYSDF

-1704 VTKYNGAVTNDI
+1704 VTKYNGNVTSDI
-1716 ILPSKQNIVEPT
+1716 ILPSKQSIVEPT

-1747 LQCKEGNGNDKWYEE
+1747 LLYKDDGSNDKWYEE

-1792 NDSPSEDNLQNA
+1792 GGIASEDNLQNA
-1804 VNSGEIVIEVDS
+1804 VNSGAIEVKVDD
-1816 LDSGITS
+1816 LGSGITF
-1823 AKFLR
+1823 AGFLN
-1828 SAKTDNVDLGEGLDR
+1828 SGAGAGADR
-1843 FIAFDY
+1843 AIAFNY
-1849 PGDTDDGKGIG
+1849 PDDDNGKGTG
-1860 KAKGDSCTLKVYG
+1860 TAKAGSCTLKVYG
-1873 VASDGTRYQIAKFNL
+1873 RASDGTRYQIAKFNL
-1888 TFEDN
+1888 IFEDD

-1906 DDGSFKSERSPEAL
+1906 DDGSFKSARSPEAL
-1920 KKATG
+1920 LKTTG
-1925 DPVATITFDPEQFDA
+1925 DPVATITFDPDEFDS
-1940 FVTPPVGTYTGFLTG
+1940 FVSPPVGTYTGFTNLGKG
-1955 DKGPGTKCGLT
+1955 DNANQKYSLT

-1981 PIDGDFNSTD
+1981 PIDGDFNSTN
-1991 GKTPECTWGNYTIAH
+1991 GRTSECTWGNYTVAH
-2006 RFRMG
+2006 RFDMG
-2011 DFGDG
+2011 DN
-2016 SSRGNFFAVKKY
+2016 RGNFFAVKKY

-2035 EKYDASQSGFLY
+2035 ENYDASQSGFLY

-2053 PGQIASIDFS
+2053 PGKIASIDFA

-2081 SGKDE
+2081 DRDNES
-2086 KPANVVFSVQGFKN
+2086 PANVVFSIQGFKN

-2105 LYSYCPGSILGEAR
+2105 LYSYCPGSILGQAR
-2119 DSLANKLEP
+2119 DSLD
-2128 KTNNGIGIWQQV
+2128 KTLKPMDNGGKGIWQQV

-2153 SFRLTIDNA
+2153 NFRLTIDNA
-2162 CTSTVGGDI
+2162 CTNTSGGDI

-2179 SVKPEVQIERTIPV
+2179 SVKPDVQIERTIPV

-2204 VDYDQVRTQLGL
+2204 VDYDQVRAQLGL
-2216 NTGEVMKD
+2216 NTGEVLTD

-2242 GFDTGTSEGQER
+2242 GFDTGTPEGQER

-2274 PNSQVSGEG
+2274 PNSQASGEG

-2291 TNFDSLPVFKYRDA
+2291 TKFEDLPRFTYRDA

-2408 SVKQVGEDEDGNIG
+2408 SVKQVGENLDGVIG

-2441 VCINVDNATWRVLG
+2441 VCINVDNATSRVLG
-2455 KNESRL
+2455 KDENRL

-2474 RHFYPKATTVAGAAP
+2474 RHFYPKATTVAGATP
-2489 KNDEGYT
+2489 KDDEGYT

-2531 AATKQGTI
+2531 AATPQGEI

-2563 VGIKVSGEAPQL
+2563 VGIKVSGQAPQL
-2575 FDGLHGTQYKYPDKL
+2575 FDGKPGDQYKYPEKL

-2596 SSLAAVEEVRA
+2596 SSLAAVAEVRA

-2632 GLTSVSPEVFLAGT
+2632 GLTSVSPKVFLAGT

-2674 QLKTLVADTADREH
+2674 QLKTLVADTADRGNAH
-2688 AYADIVFNSDFQPR
+2688 ADIVFNNDFQPR

-2714 ELFNAGNATQS
+2714 ELFNAGSTAQT

-2762 ADLEDLHF
+2762 ADLTDLHF
-2770 NADTEP
+2770 KADTEP

-2799 VTPKKAGP
+2799 VTPDKAGP
-2807 QLYETNGADD
+2807 QLYETNDPGADD

-2841 APEADKGVNL
+2841 APEAENGVNR
-2851 CGIYTPYQSKD
+2851 CDIYKPYQSKD

-2873 AERLDYKKA
+2873 AERLRYENA
-2882 WVEYALTPD
+2882 WMEYALTPN

-2910 PNNDACQATPYFKN
+2910 PNNNACQATPYFKD
-2924 VTYNT
+2924 VTYNV

-2937 AVYQRSWDKAK
+2937 AVYQRSWDKANPK
-2948 STLYYLDTYSAENPQ
+2948 LYYLEPYLADKPQ
-2963 TANVKTTTE
+2963 EAKVDTTTE

-2983 YNDVREAYSQ
+2983 YNDVQEPYSQ

-3007 QKYNTSL
+3007 QKYTKSL
-3014 FRLPKEDTAYGYYTE
+3014 FRLPKEDTDYGYYTE
-3029 LNKTDEQTYPV
+3029 LNETDRRTYPV
-3040 DRTHH
+3040 DRTYH
-3045 HKLATDQLA
+3045 HKLATDQL
-3054 KSGTEITVTLT
+3054 KSGTELTVTLK
-3065 NENRN
+3065 NENAN

-3083 LDLDKFFTVN
+3083 LDLNEFFKENET
-3093 AAQLNGAKY
+3093 QLNGAKY

-3162 TSLHA
+3162 TSLHT

-3184 LRIRASRSGQ
+3184 LRIHASRSGQ

-3248 RVPLGVLSNSEEP
+3248 RVPLGVLSDSEDP

-3298 KVEVPG
+3298 EVEVPG

-3317 PALEDEQDFT
+3317 PALEDEKDFT
-3327 QPLIQADNGS
+3327 QPLIQADNGC

-3353 VAADGRTVYKLTPY
+3353 VAADGRTVYKLTPFT
-3367 VSRLSLKLPTGV
+3367 SRLSLKLPTGV
-3379 YVVEARTDEGESV
+3379 YVVEARTNEGESV

>member
-32 GYTYLQFSGNGR
+32 DTYTYLQFSGNGR
-44 TVLFAKDGALTV
+44 TVLLAKDGALTV

-62 APAGDGYQWALETV
+62 APAGDGYQWTLESV

-88 MYVTPNLT
+88 MYVTADLT
-96 LTNSQDQA
+96 LTNSQNLG
-104 ATFTKTENTYSKGRK
+104 ATFTKTENTYS
-119 SYGEGVEVPT
+119 SATYGSNT
-129 HGGSRYDLVYG
+129 KRYDLVYG
-140 GKALGVKNG
+140 GKGALGVKNG

-164 LANNVKGAKVN
+164 LANNVKGAKVT
-175 PFVSSEGGKVHW
+175 PFVSSEGGEVHW
-187 YYYMELL
+187 YYMELL
-194 GNKSAE
+194 WNGSE
-200 CVMDAGAEKKL
+200 CVKDAGAGKNL

-220 DLRAYMWCVYEAN
+220 NLRAYMWSVYEAN
-233 DKGDVYFMSAD
+233 DKGDVYFKSAD
-244 GNFFCQKDDTY
+244 GNYFYQNGSD
-255 QYSTS
+255 QYSAS
-260 TKTDRCKYRI
+260 TKPGNSEYTI
-270 CDVADQTDGK
+270 CDVSDQSNDN
-280 YQEAFVLYNPQTT
+280 AFVLRNIGTG
-293 KYVFP
+293 KYVLP
-298 YGSGNTDVGNGSSL
+298 YNNSNKVGWASAFNMI
-312 NPAEAMRFIL
+312 EAMRFI
-322 STGPHI
+322 STPPPTGPHI

-344 GVTMQPV
+344 SVTMQPV

-364 VGGAYVLKSGRDNYL
+364 VGGAYVLKSGRNNYL
-379 KQAGDAFT
+379 KRAGEAFT

-401 GSAYDDRHDVLTL
+401 GSAYDDRHYVLTL
-414 AADASKALGVK
+414 ADDASKAVGIK

-440 VRILDST
+440 VRILNST
-447 AEVKGAVAPKFSDI
+447 DEVKGAVVPKFSDI

-473 NPKGDA
+473 NPKGNA
-479 RLTLTGTGYDNP
+479 RLTLTSTGYDNP
-491 VTRKEFEPTSASQNW
+491 VTRMEFEPTSASQNW
-506 KLEAARH
+506 KLEPAKH
-513 ANSKTGDFYLVNQS
+513 ANSKPGDFYLVNQL
-527 GEYLIYKDGRFNF
+527 GEYLIYKGGRFNF

-560 EYWTIDMALSGD
+560 EYWTIDMALAGD
-572 DNHRLGLQAG
+572 DNHRLGLKAG

-588 KACNSTSKFNALSF
+588 QACNRTSTYNALSF
-602 KESERGSD
+602 KESKRGSD

-615 FSGCGRVVLYDD
+615 FSGSGRVVLYDD
-627 GQNIKAVATTTEQLE
+627 GKNVKAVATTTEQLE

-656 AGKVNGNNLKN
+656 AGNVNGYNLKN
-667 KAGRFLRYDAAD
+667 KADRFLRYDAAAK
-679 ETFTSVTDRSK
+679 TFTSVTDRSK
-690 ASVFDADQNTY
+690 ASVFDADPNTY
-701 YVIPVH
+701 YVVPAHVP
-707 DVQGGTYNINIA
+707 GGTYNIA

-728 RGVSEPYNT
+728 RGVTEPYNT

-790 EYLQDNTPGNI
+790 EYLQDNTPGGI

-838 SYNPDTDNGKHKVNP
+838 SYNPDTDGYQHKVN
-853 TLNDYSLYKICDVA
+853 TTTNEYSRYKICDLA
-867 DQPDASLEGLWSLY
+867 DQPDASLDGLWSLY
-881 NCKNLYFV
+881 NCKNHYFV
-889 RPFPSENAIGRAEEV
+889 RPSDSDNFIGRAEKV
-904 GKNTSMTFVDVAANT
+904 GKNTSMTFVDVAADT
-919 TSYHF
+919 ISYHF

-977 LTYDGKNKQFGVS
+977 LTYSEKNKQFGVS

-1010 NVRYDL
+1010 SVRYDL

-1031 ALCWAAPGTRNSVV
+1031 VLCWAAPNTRNSAV

-1075 GDRYAYHMEDANSI
+1075 GDRYAYHMEDATNSI

-1185 VSLSLQGPNNGNNFV
+1185 VSLSLQGPNNSNNFLY
-1200 EIFPVDI
+1200 IFPVDI
-1207 TPDFYEEAGGAFRNL
+1207 TPDFYEEAGGAFRNINL
-1222 SLNEL
+1222 DEL
-1227 TPQLELTADG
+1227 TPKLELTADG
-1237 KALKAKASASE
+1237 TALKAKASASE
-1248 DDANNSWKNIG
+1248 DGANNSWKNIG

-1312 QLNADGSKPEGKPE
+1312 QLNADGSKPEGKP
-1326 KCLGVSD
+1326 KNCLGVSD
-1333 VTNGTVAMLSFSTYE
+1333 LANGTVAMLSFSTYE
-1348 TDKLHTLCF
+1348 TDKRHTLCF
-1357 NFGRLTCPELSDAAE
+1357 TFGRLTSPELSDAAE
-1372 GKYYYNF
+1372 GKYYYTF
-1379 ICFDKVASDK
+1379 MCFDLVEKDKKDRYYVSDGNDTSKVVIA
-1389 FISEGYD
+1389 EG
-1396 TNKKVKAESQQLI
+1396 KKLV

-1417 GQSKD
+1417 GVSKD
-1422 DVVLMSKDKYYMCL
+1422 GFVLMSKDRYYLYL
-1436 NGYKLCVTHDLK
+1436 NNGIFNVTHDLA
-1448 KAAHFSV
+1448 KATHFSGT
-1455 DYISDVDRYVLVL
+1455 YDVNKQRYVLTVL
-1468 VGGEGSEG
+1468 SAVGGDSRFNGWQVLLGSDNRRVTV
-1476 HLKKCLNLSGDVD
+1476 KQ
-1489 ENGVR
+1489 
-1494 HKDVIVWN
+1494 KDTN
-1502 WNKTDKNEGPRFYL
+1502 TDNRYYL
-1516 NFISIPVP
+1516 NFIPIPVP
-1524 EDYSDYEILP
+1524 EDFSDYEVLP
-1534 KRSWFVKQAHEATT
+1534 KRSWFVKQAHEATA

-1576 TYTVIHYL
+1576 TYTITHYL
-1584 KAESTRELYVPTCM
+1584 KAESTRKLYVPTCM
-1598 VTNDNCPTLSR
+1598 VGSANTRSR

-1632 PSSRRYKNGI
+1632 SSSRRYRNGI
-1642 VVGDQLKLNGQVNG
+1642 VVGEQLNLNGQNYG
-1656 NYVKKKITFQMP
+1656 NYVDHYVTFQMP

-1674 WEYILGADLTPYSDF
+1674 WEYILGGDLTTYSDF

-1704 VTKYNGAVTNDI
+1704 VTKYNGNVTSDI

-1747 LQCKEGNGNDKWYEE
+1747 LQYKADEGNDKWYEE

-1792 NDSPSEDNLQNA
+1792 GGIASEDNLQNA
-1804 VNSGEIVIEVDS
+1804 VNSGAIEVKVDD
-1816 LDSGITS
+1816 LGSGITF
-1823 AKFLR
+1823 AKFLN
-1828 SAKTDNVDLGEGLDR
+1828 SGAGAGADR
-1843 FIAFDY
+1843 AIAFNY
-1849 PGDTDDGKGIG
+1849 PDDDNGKGTG
-1860 KAKGDSCTLKVYG
+1860 TATAGSCTLKVYG

-1888 TFEDN
+1888 IFEDD

-1906 DDGSFKSERSPEAL
+1906 DDGTFKSARSPEAL
-1920 KKATG
+1920 LKTTG
-1925 DPVATITFDPEQFDA
+1925 DPVATITFDPDEFDS
-1940 FVTPPVGTYTGFLTG
+1940 FVSPPVGTYTGFTNSGKG
-1955 DKGPGTKCGLT
+1955 DNANQKYSLT

-1981 PIDGDFNSTD
+1981 PIGGDFNSTN
-1991 GKTPECTWGNYTIAH
+1991 GRTSECTWGNYTVAH
-2006 RFRMG
+2006 RFDMG
-2011 DFGDG
+2011 DN
-2016 SSRGNFFAVKKY
+2016 RGNFFAVKKY

-2035 EKYDASQSGFLY
+2035 QNYDASQSGFLY

-2053 PGQIASIDFS
+2053 PGKIASIDFA

-2081 SGKDE
+2081 DRDNES
-2086 KPANVVFSVQGFKN
+2086 PANVVFSIQGFKN

-2105 LYSYCPGSILGEAR
+2105 LYSYCPGSILGQAR
-2119 DSLANKLEP
+2119 DSLS
-2128 KTNNGIGIWQQV
+2128 KTLNPMDNGGKGIWQQV

-2153 SFRLTIDNA
+2153 NFRLTIDNA
-2162 CTSTVGGDI
+2162 CTNTSGGDI

-2179 SVKPEVQIERTIPV
+2179 SVKPDVQIERTIPV

-2204 VDYDQVRTQLGL
+2204 VDYDQVRAQLGL

-2237 FDAEL
+2237 FDTEL

-2291 TNFDSLPVFKYRDA
+2291 TKFEDLPRFIYRDA

-2408 SVKQVGEDEDGNIG
+2408 SVKQVGEDVNGNIG

-2474 RHFYPKATTVAGAAP
+2474 RHFYPKATTVAAAAP

-2496 LEQSVIDVLHQFT
+2496 LEQSVINVLHQFT

-2524 TCNIYVP
+2524 TCNVYVP
-2531 AATKQGTI
+2531 AATKQGEI

-2550 DSSGT
+2550 DGNGT

-2575 FDGLHGTQYKYPDKL
+2575 FDGLHGDKYKYPDKL

-2596 SSLAAVEEVRA
+2596 SSLAAVAEVRA

-2622 GIKTVTKDAI
+2622 GIETVTKGAI
-2632 GLTSVSPEVFLAGT
+2632 GLTSVSTDVFLAGT
-2646 NDPNMKAYE
+2646 NDPTMKAYE
-2655 TKAAEER
+2655 TMAAEER
-2662 AGLSVQNFRIVG
+2662 AGISVQNFRIVG
-2674 QLKTLVADTADREH
+2674 QLKKLVADTADRENAH
-2688 AYADIVFNSDFQPR
+2688 ADIVFNSDFQPR

-2714 ELFNAGNATQS
+2714 ELFNAGSATQS

-2762 ADLEDLHF
+2762 ADLADLHF
-2770 NADTEP
+2770 KADTET
-2776 GYAAN
+2776 GYATN

-2799 VTPKKAGP
+2799 VTPDKAGP
-2807 QLYETNGADD
+2807 QLYETNDPGADD

-2851 CGIYTPYQSKD
+2851 CDIYRPYQSKD

-2910 PNNDACQATPYFKN
+2910 PNNDACQATPYFKD
-2924 VTYNT
+2924 VKYNT
-2929 TDYHRFAP
+2929 DHYHRFAP
-2937 AVYQRSWDKAK
+2937 AVYQRSWDKANPK
-2948 STLYYLDTYSAENPQ
+2948 LYYLEPYSANKPQ
-2963 TANVKTTTE
+2963 EAKVDTTTE

-3007 QKYNTSL
+3007 QKYTKSL
-3014 FRLPKEDTAYGYYTE
+3014 FCLPKEDTAYGYYTE
-3029 LNKTDEQTYPV
+3029 LNETDRKTYPV
-3040 DRTHH
+3040 DRTYH
-3045 HKLATDQLA
+3045 HKLATDQL
-3054 KSGTEITVTLT
+3054 KSGSELTVTLR
-3065 NENRN
+3065 NENAN

-3083 LDLDKFFTVN
+3083 LDLNEFFKEN
-3093 AAQLNGAKY
+3093 EAQLNGAKY

-3162 TSLHA
+3162 TSLHT

-3179 AEAPM
+3179 AESPM
-3184 LRIRASRSGQ
+3184 LRIHASRSGQ

-3317 PALEDEQDFT
+3317 PALEDEKDFT
-3327 QPLIQADNGS
+3327 QPLIQADNGC
-3337 VTISS
+3337 VTVTS

-3353 VAADGRTVYKLTPY
+3353 IAADGRTVYKLTPY

>member
-44 TVLFAKDGALTV
+44 TVLLAKDGALTV

-62 APAGDGYQWALETV
+62 APAGDGYQWTLETV
-76 SGDNVRLKNKEG
+76 EGKDNTVRLKNKG
-88 MYVTPNLT
+88 NQYVTAGLA
-96 LTNSQDQA
+96 LTNEQSQA
-104 ATFTKTENTYSKGRK
+104 AEFTKTENTYS
-119 SYGEGVEVPT
+119 SATY
-129 HGGSRYDLVYG
+129 GGSRYDLVHD

-149 QLIWTVEDSRYGCIR
+149 QLIWAVEDSRYGCIR

-175 PFVSSEGGKVHW
+175 PFVSKEGGEVRW
-187 YYYMELL
+187 YYMELL
-194 GNKSAE
+194 LNGSE
-200 CVMDAGAEKKL
+200 CVKDAGAENKL
-211 EKYSTPSAK
+211 QKYPTPSAK
-220 DLRAYMWCVYEAN
+220 NLRAYMWCVYEAN
-233 DKGDVYFMSAD
+233 DKGDVYFMSVD
-244 GNFFCQKDDTY
+244 GNFFCQKTDNR

-260 TKTDRCKYRI
+260 QSGRHMYRI

-280 YQEAFVLYNPQTT
+280 YQEAFVLYNTNT
-293 KYVFP
+293 ETKKYVFP
-298 YGSGNTDVGNGSSL
+298 YGSGNPDVGMGSSL
-312 NPAEAMRFIL
+312 NPAEAMRFIPTTL
-322 STGPHI
+322 PTGPHI

-344 GVTMQPV
+344 GVTMQAV
-351 GSEVAGYQWTLEQ
+351 GSEVVGYQWTLEQ

-379 KQAGDAFT
+379 KRAGDALT
-387 VTTNRDEALRLFPC
+387 VTTNRDEALKVFLS
-401 GSAYDDRHDVLTL
+401 GSAYDDRHYVLTL
-414 AADASKALGVK
+414 AGDASKAVGIK
-425 DGQLAIVEANSFYSV
+425 DRQLAIVEANSFYSV

-447 AEVKGAVAPKFSDI
+447 DEVKGAVAPKISDI

-506 KLEAARH
+506 KLEPARH
-513 ANSKTGDFYLVNQS
+513 ANSKPGDFYLVNQM

-582 MTPYTL
+582 NTPYTL

-602 KESERGSD
+602 KESKRGSD

-615 FSGCGRVVLYDD
+615 FSGNGRVVLYDD
-627 GQNIKAVATTTEQLE
+627 GQNVKAVATTTEQLE

-656 AGKVNGNNLKN
+656 AGIVNGFNLKN
-667 KAGRFLRYDAAD
+667 KAGRFLRYNAAD

-790 EYLQDNTPGNI
+790 EYLQDNTPGNN

-838 SYNPDTDNGKHKVNP
+838 SYNPDTDGYKHKVN
-853 TLNDYSLYKICDVA
+853 TTTNEYSRYKICDVA
-867 DQPDASLEGLWSLY
+867 DQPDASLDGLWSLY
-881 NCKNLYFV
+881 NCTNHYFV
-889 RPFPSENAIGRAEEV
+889 RPFPSENSVGRAEEV

-977 LTYDGKNKQFGVS
+977 LTYNEKNKQFGVS

-1010 NVRYDL
+1010 SVRYDL

-1031 ALCWAAPGTRNSVV
+1031 VLCWAAPGTRNSAV

-1075 GDRYAYHMEDANSI
+1075 GDRYAYHMEEANSI

-1104 LIRDGQGKGDGYL
+1104 LIRDGEGKGDGYL
-1117 QSAYNRYFL
+1117 QSAYNRHFL

-1161 ELPDVNDSR
+1161 ELPDVNGNS
-1170 NLISHSYSGGGNPKT
+1170 NLISHSYSKDGNPKT
-1185 VSLSLQGPNNGNNFV
+1185 VSLSLQGPNNSNNFLY
-1200 EIFPVDI
+1200 IFPVDI
-1207 TPDFYEEAGGAFRNL
+1207 TPDFYEEAGGAFRNINL
-1222 SLNEL
+1222 DEL
-1227 TPQLELTADG
+1227 TPKLELTTDG
-1237 KALKAKASASE
+1237 MALKAKASASE
-1248 DDANNSWKNIG
+1248 DGANNSWKNIG

-1276 DAEGNVFLTTD
+1276 DAKGNVFLTTD

-1312 QLNADGSKPEGKPE
+1312 QLNADGSKPEGKP
-1326 KCLGVSD
+1326 KNCLGVSD
-1333 VTNGTVAMLSFSTYE
+1333 LANGTVAMLPFSTYE
-1348 TDKLHTLCF
+1348 TNKQHTLCF
-1357 NFGRLTCPELSDAAE
+1357 TFGRLTSPELSDAAE

-1379 ICFDKVASDK
+1379 ICFDKAGNKYISDGNDTSK
-1389 FISEGYD
+1389 VVIAEG
-1396 TNKKVKAESQQLI
+1396 KRLV

-1417 GQSKD
+1417 GVSKD
-1422 DVVLMSKDKYYMCL
+1422 GFVLMSKDRYYLYL
-1436 NGYKLCVTHDLK
+1436 NGGIFNVTHDLA
-1448 KAAHFSV
+1448 KATHFSGT
-1455 DYISDVDRYVLVL
+1455 YDVNKQRYVLTVVSA
-1468 VGGEGSEG
+1468 VGGDSQYNGWQV
-1476 HLKKCLNLSGDVD
+1476 LLSNNYSNVTVGQK
-1489 ENGVR
+1489 GTS
-1494 HKDVIVWN
+1494 
-1502 WNKTDKNEGPRFYL
+1502 TDNRYYL
-1516 NFISIPVP
+1516 NFIPIPVP
-1524 EDYSDYEILP
+1524 EDYSDYEVLP
-1534 KRSWFVKQAHEATT
+1534 KRSWFVKQAHEATA

-1576 TYTVIHYL
+1576 TYTITHYL
-1584 KAESTRELYVPTCM
+1584 KAESTRKLYVPTCM
-1598 VTNDNCPTLSR
+1598 VGSANTRSR

-1632 PSSRRYKNGI
+1632 SSSRRYRNGI
-1642 VVGDQLKLNGQVNG
+1642 VVGEQLNLNGQNYG
-1656 NYVKKKITFQMP
+1656 NYVDHYVTFQMP

-1674 WEYILGADLTPYSDF
+1674 WEYILGGDLTTYSDF

-1704 VTKYNGAVTNDI
+1704 VTKYNGNVTSDI

-1747 LQCKEGNGNDKWYEE
+1747 LLYKDDGSNDKWYEE

-1792 NDSPSEDNLQNA
+1792 GGIASEDNLQNA
-1804 VNSGEIVIEVDS
+1804 VNSGAIEVKVDA
-1816 LDSGITS
+1816 LGSGITF
-1823 AKFLR
+1823 AGFLN
-1828 SAKTDNVDLGEGLDR
+1828 SGAGAGADGT
-1843 FIAFDY
+1843 IAFNY
-1849 PGDTDDGKGIG
+1849 PGDDNGKGTG
-1860 KAKGDSCTLKVYG
+1860 TATAGSCTLKVYG

-1888 TFEDN
+1888 IFEDD

-1906 DDGSFKSERSPEAL
+1906 DDGSFKSARSPEAL
-1920 KKATG
+1920 LKTTG
-1925 DPVATITFDPEQFDA
+1925 DPVATITFDPDEFDS
-1940 FVTPPVGTYTGFLTG
+1940 FVSPPVGTYTGFTNSGKG
-1955 DKGPGTKCGLT
+1955 DNANQKYSLT

-1981 PIDGDFNSTD
+1981 PIGGDFNSTN
-1991 GKTPECTWGNYTIAH
+1991 GRTSECTWGNYTVAH
-2006 RFRMG
+2006 RFDMG
-2011 DFGDG
+2011 DN
-2016 SSRGNFFAVKKY
+2016 RGNFFAVKKY

-2035 EKYDASQSGFLY
+2035 ENYDASQSGFLY

-2053 PGQIASIDFS
+2053 PGKIASIDFA

-2081 SGKDE
+2081 DRDNES
-2086 KPANVVFSVQGFKN
+2086 PANVVFSIQGFKN

-2105 LYSYCPGSILGEAR
+2105 LYSYCPGSILGQAR
-2119 DSLANKLEP
+2119 DSLD
-2128 KTNNGIGIWQQV
+2128 KTLKPMDNGGKGIWQQV

-2153 SFRLTIDNA
+2153 NFRLTIDNA
-2162 CTSTVGGDI
+2162 CTNTSGGDI

-2204 VDYDQVRTQLGL
+2204 VDYDQVRAQLGL

-2291 TNFDSLPVFKYRDA
+2291 TKFEDLPLFKYRDA

-2408 SVKQVGEDEDGNIG
+2408 SVKQVGENLDGVIG

-2441 VCINVDNATWRVLG
+2441 VCINVDNATWRVLK

-2575 FDGLHGTQYKYPDKL
+2575 FDGLHGYKYPDKL
-2590 TNVPVR
+2590 INVPVR
-2596 SSLAAVEEVRA
+2596 SSLAAVAEVRA

-2622 GIKTVTKDAI
+2622 GIETVTDDAI

-2646 NDPNMKAYE
+2646 NDPTMKAYE
-2655 TKAAEER
+2655 TMAAEER

-2674 QLKTLVADTADREH
+2674 QLRKLVADTADREH
-2688 AYADIVFNSDFQPR
+2688 AHADIVFNSDFHPR

-2714 ELFNAGNATQS
+2714 ELFNAGGTAQS

-2807 QLYETNGADD
+2807 QLYETNDPGADD

-2873 AERLDYKKA
+2873 AERLSYEKA

-3002 IGIGA
+3002 VGIGA
-3007 QKYNTSL
+3007 QKYTKSL

-3045 HKLATDQLA
+3045 HKLATDQL
-3054 KSGTEITVTLT
+3054 KSGTELTVTLT
-3065 NENRN
+3065 NENAN

-3083 LDLDKFFTVN
+3083 LDLNEFFKKN
-3093 AAQLNGAKY
+3093 ADQLNGAKY

-3149 TNTITLKFTADMQ
+3149 TNTINLKFTADMQ
-3162 TSLHA
+3162 TSLHT

-3194 GSEAL
+3194 ASEAL

-3392 GKVSL
+3392 AKVSL

>member
-32 GYTYLQFSGNGR
+32 EYTYLQFSGNGR
-44 TVLFAKDGALTV
+44 TVLLAKDGALTV

-62 APAGDGYQWALETV
+62 APAGDGYQWTLETV

-88 MYVTPNLT
+88 MYVTPDLALT
-96 LTNSQDQA
+96 SHQNQA
-104 ATFTKTENTYSKGRK
+104 ATFTKTENTYSKGT
-119 SYGEGVEVPT
+119 Y
-129 HGGSRYDLVYG
+129 GGSRYDLVYG
-140 GKALGVKNG
+140 DKALGVKNG
-149 QLIWTVEDSRYGCIR
+149 QLFWTVRNSRYGCIR
-164 LANNVKGAKVN
+164 MANNVRGAKVT
-175 PFVSSEGGKVHW
+175 PFVSSEGGEVHW
-187 YYYMELL
+187 YYMELL
-194 GNKSAE
+194 WNGSE
-200 CVMDAGAEKKL
+200 CVKDAGAGNKL
-211 EKYSTPSAK
+211 QKENTPSAK
-220 DLRAYMWCVYEAN
+220 NLRAYKWSVYEAN
-233 DKGDVYFMSAD
+233 EQGDVYIKSVD
-244 GNFFCQKDDTY
+244 GNYMY
-255 QYSTS
+255 QSGDRQYATS
-260 TKTDRCKYRI
+260 NKSDVCKYRI

-280 YQEAFVLYNPQTT
+280 YQDAFVLYNTQTK

-298 YGSGNTDVGNGSSL
+298 YGSGNPDVGMGS
-312 NPAEAMRFIL
+312 NIHQAEAMRFIPTTPPP
-322 STGPHI
+322 TGPHI

-344 GVTMQPV
+344 SVTMQPV

-379 KQAGDAFT
+379 KQAGAALT
-387 VTTNRDEALRLFPC
+387 VTTSRDEALKLFPC
-401 GSAYDDRHDVLTL
+401 GSAYDDKHDVLTL
-414 AADASKALGVK
+414 AGDASKALGVK

-447 AEVKGAVAPKFSDI
+447 DEVKGAVAPKFSDI

-572 DNHRLGLQAG
+572 DNHRLGLKAG
-582 MTPYTL
+582 NTPYTL
-588 KACNSTSKFNALSF
+588 QACNRTSKFNALSF

-656 AGKVNGNNLKN
+656 AGKVNGYNLKN
-667 KAGRFLRYDAAD
+667 KAGRYFRYDTAAK
-679 ETFTSVTDRSK
+679 TFTSVTDRSK

-770 YVSTSANP
+770 YVSTSDNP
-778 HYYALNFFQNGS
+778 RYYAFNFFQNGS
-790 EYLQDNTPGNI
+790 GEYMQDNTPGDI

-838 SYNPDTDNGKHKVNP
+838 SYNPTSDGYQHKVN
-853 TLNDYSLYKICDVA
+853 TTTNAYSRYKICDVA
-867 DQPDASLEGLWSLY
+867 DQPDASLDGLWSLY
-881 NCKNLYFV
+881 NCENHYFV
-889 RPFPSENAIGRAEEV
+889 RPSDSDNSIGRAEEV
-904 GKNTSMTFVDVAANT
+904 GKNTSMTFVDIAADT
-919 TSYHF
+919 TSYHL

-933 LIMDYDEAKKPRV
+933 LIMDYDEAKNPRV
-946 KARDILAS
+946 KAGGILAS
-954 DKDARLYQWVVEGQH
+954 DKDARLYQWVIEGQH

-977 LTYDGKNKQFGVS
+977 LTYDEKNKQFGVS

-1010 NVRYDL
+1010 SVRYDL

-1031 ALCWAAPGTRNSVV
+1031 VLCWAAPGTRNSAV

-1075 GDRYAYHMEDANSI
+1075 GDRYAYHMEDATNSI

-1161 ELPDVNDSR
+1161 ELPDVNDNS

-1185 VSLSLQGPNNGNNFV
+1185 VSLSLQGPNNGNNFLY
-1200 EIFPVDI
+1200 IFPVDI
-1207 TPDFYEEAGGAFRNL
+1207 TPDFNEEAGGAFRNINL
-1222 SLNEL
+1222 DEL
-1227 TPQLELTADG
+1227 TPKLELTADG
-1237 KALKAKASASE
+1237 EALKAKASASE

-1312 QLNADGSKPEGKPE
+1312 QLNADGSKPEGKP
-1326 KCLGVSD
+1326 KNCLGVSD
-1333 VTNGTVAMLSFSTYE
+1333 VANGTVAMLPFSTYE

-1357 NFGRLTCPELSDAAE
+1357 TFGRLTSPELSDAAE

-1379 ICFDKVASDK
+1379 MCFDLVGNKFVSD
-1389 FISEGYD
+1389 GND
-1396 TNKKVKAESQQLI
+1396 TNKRVFAENGKKLV

-1417 GQSKD
+1417 GQNKD
-1422 DVVLMSKDKYYMCL
+1422 DVVLMSKDKYYVYL
-1436 NGYKLCVTHDLK
+1436 DGDRFYVTHDPE
-1448 KAAHFSV
+1448 KAVHFSV
-1455 DYISDVDRYVLVL
+1455 KYISSQQRYALT
-1468 VGGEGSEG
+1468 
-1476 HLKKCLNLSGDVD
+1476 
-1489 ENGVR
+1489 
-1494 HKDVIVWN
+1494 IV
-1502 WNKTDKNEGPRFYL
+1502 EGPNDGGKSGYSMNLHGGDNTTILPWKNSSIQTDRNFWL
-1516 NFISIPVP
+1516 NFIAVPQP
-1524 EDYSDYEILP
+1524 EDYSDYEVLP
-1534 KRSWFVKQAHEATT
+1534 KRSWFVKQAREATA

-1584 KAESTRELYVPTCM
+1584 KAESTRMLYVPTCM
-1598 VTNDNCPTLSR
+1598 VGSAATRSR

-1632 PSSRRYKNGI
+1632 PSSRRYRNGI
-1642 VVGDQLKLNGQVNG
+1642 VVGDQLKLNGQDRG
-1656 NYVKKKITFQMP
+1656 NYVDHYVTFQMP

-1695 NGNPIYNGN
+1695 NGNPLYNGT
-1704 VTKYNGAVTNDI
+1704 VTSDI

-1747 LQCKEGNGNDKWYEE
+1747 LQCKKGEGNDKWYEE

-1792 NDSPSEDNLQNA
+1792 NGSASEDNLQNA
-1804 VNSGEIVIEVDS
+1804 VNGGRIEVKVEDP
-1816 LDSGITS
+1816 LGSGITF
-1823 AKFLR
+1823 AKFL
-1828 SAKTDNVDLGEGLDR
+1828 SSGAGGAATDR
-1843 FIAFDY
+1843 AIAFNY
-1849 PGDTDDGKGIG
+1849 PGDTADGKGTG
-1860 KAKGDSCTLKVYG
+1860 TAEAGSCTLKVYG

-1893 FEPIIYSEIIGKK
+1893 SEPIIYSEIIGKK
-1906 DDGSFKSERSPEAL
+1906 DGSFKSERSPEAL
-1920 KKATG
+1920 LKTTG
-1925 DPVATITFDPEQFDA
+1925 DPVATITFDPDQFDA
-1940 FVTPPVGTYTGFLTG
+1940 FVSPPVGTYTGFSSSG
-1955 DKGPGTKCGLT
+1955 KGENANQKHSLT
-1966 YRYPFNYDNTSYCFA
+1966 YRYPFNYDNTSYRFA
-1981 PIDGDFNSTD
+1981 PIGGDFNSPD
-1991 GKTPECTWGNYTIAH
+1991 GKTNECTWGNYTIAH
-2006 RFRMG
+2006 RFNMG
-2011 DFGDG
+2011 DN
-2016 SSRGNFFAVKKY
+2016 RGNFFAVKKY

-2035 EKYDASQSGFLY
+2035 QNYDASQSGFLY

-2053 PGQIASIDFS
+2053 PGKIVSIDFA

-2081 SGKDE
+2081 DRGNES
-2086 KPANVVFSVQGFKN
+2086 PANVVFSIQGFKN

-2119 DSLANKLEP
+2119 DANNNKLTP
-2128 KTNNGIGIWQQV
+2128 NTNKGKGIWQQV

-2162 CTSTVGGDI
+2162 CTNTQGGDI

-2204 VDYDQVRTQLGL
+2204 VDYDQVRAQLGL
-2216 NTGEVMKD
+2216 NTGEVLTD

-2242 GFDTGTSEGQER
+2242 GFDTGTPEGKER

-2274 PNSQVSGEG
+2274 PNSQASGEG

-2291 TNFDSLPVFKYRDA
+2291 TKFEELPIFKYRAA
-2305 VAATVGMAS
+2305 VEATSGMAS
-2314 REVTS
+2314 QEVTS

-2408 SVKQVGEDEDGNIG
+2408 SVKQVGEDAEGNIG

-2531 AATKQGTI
+2531 AATKQGKI

-2563 VGIKVSGEAPQL
+2563 VGVKVSGQAPQL
-2575 FDGLHGTQYKYPDKL
+2575 FDGLHGDKYKYPDKL

-2607 RADGSAANVLRVPLR
+2607 RADGSAVNVLRVPLR
-2622 GIKTVTKDAI
+2622 GIETVTKDAI
-2632 GLTSVSPEVFLAGT
+2632 GLTSVSPDVFLAGT

-2674 QLKTLVADTADREH
+2674 QLKTLVADTADRGNAH
-2688 AYADIVFNSDFQPR
+2688 ADIVFNNDFQPR

-2762 ADLEDLHF
+2762 ADLADLHF
-2770 NADTEP
+2770 KADTET
-2776 GYAAN
+2776 GYATNAN
-2781 ADNGTAQGYVPML
+2781 NGTPQGYVPML

-2799 VTPKKAGP
+2799 VTPDKAGP
-2807 QLYETNGADD
+2807 QLYETNYAGADD
-2817 QFLNFVGNEGKRT
+2817 PFLNFVGHEDEQRT

-2841 APEADKGVNL
+2841 APKAVAGVNR
-2851 CGIYTPYQSKD
+2851 CDIYRPYQSKD

-2910 PNNDACQATPYFKN
+2910 PNNDACQATPYFKD

-3029 LNKTDEQTYPV
+3029 TNVTDGRTYPV
-3040 DRTHH
+3040 DRTYHH
-3045 HKLATDQLA
+3045 SLATDQL
-3054 KSGTEITVTLT
+3054 KTGTELTVTLT
-3065 NENRN
+3065 NENAN

-3083 LDLDKFFTVN
+3083 LDLNEFFTVN

-3149 TNTITLKFTADMQ
+3149 KNTITLKFTADMQ
-3162 TSLHA
+3162 TSLHT

-3273 ETLSL
+3273 EALSL

-3317 PALEDEQDFT
+3317 PSLEDEQDFT
-3327 QPLIQADNGS
+3327 QPLIQADKGC
-3337 VTISS
+3337 VTVTS
-3342 SAAHVLTYVRI
+3342 SAAHVLTYVHI

>member
-44 TVLFAKDGALTV
+44 TVLLAKDGALTV

-62 APAGDGYQWALETV
+62 APAGDGYQWTLETV
-76 SGDNVRLKNKEG
+76 SGDKVRLKNKEG
-88 MYVTPNLT
+88 MYVTANLT

-104 ATFTKTENTYSKGRK
+104 ATFTKTENTYS
-119 SYGEGVEVPT
+119 STTY
-129 HGGSRYDLVYG
+129 GGSRYDLVYD

-164 LANNVKGAKVN
+164 LANNVKGAKFT
-175 PFVSSEGGKVHW
+175 PFVSIEGGEVHW
-187 YYYMELL
+187 YYMELL
-194 GNKSAE
+194 WNGSE
-200 CVMDAGAEKKL
+200 CVKDAGAGKNL

-220 DLRAYMWCVYEAN
+220 NLRAYMWSVYEAN
-233 DKGDVYFMSAD
+233 DKGDVYFKSAD
-244 GNFFCQKDDTY
+244 GNYFYQNGSD
-255 QYSTS
+255 QYSAS
-260 TKTDRCKYRI
+260 TKPGNSEYTI
-270 CDVADQTDGK
+270 CDVSDQSNDN
-280 YQEAFVLYNPQTT
+280 AFVLRNSGTG
-293 KYVFP
+293 KYVLP
-298 YGSGNTDVGNGSSL
+298 YNNSNKVGWASAFNMI
-312 NPAEAMRFIL
+312 EAMRFI
-322 STGPHI
+322 STPPPTGPHI

-379 KQAGDAFT
+379 KQAGDALT

-414 AADASKALGVK
+414 ADDASKALGVK

-447 AEVKGAVAPKFSDI
+447 DEVKGAVAPKFSDI

-473 NPKGDA
+473 NPEGDN
-479 RLTLTGTGYDNP
+479 RLTLTGTDYDNP
-491 VTRKEFEPTSASQNW
+491 VTRMEFQPTSARQNW
-506 KLEAARH
+506 ELWPARH
-513 ANSKTGDFYLVNQS
+513 ANSKPGDFYLVNQE
-527 GEYLIYKDGRFNF
+527 GEYLIYKNNGFTF
-540 ETLDVNETTVFRLKQ
+540 APLDISATTVFRLKQ

-588 KACNSTSKFNALSF
+588 KVCNSTSKYNALSF

-615 FSGCGRVVLYDD
+615 FSGSGRVVLYDD
-627 GQNIKAVATTTEQLE
+627 GQNVKAVATTTEQLE
-642 GNGYQWTFDPIMDG
+642 GDGYRWTFDPIMDG
-656 AGKVNGNNLKN
+656 AGKVNGYNLKN
-667 KAGRFLRYDAAD
+667 KAGRFLRYDTAAK
-679 ETFTSVTDRSK
+679 TFTSVTDRSK

-701 YVIPVH
+701 YVVPAHVSG
-707 DVQGGTYNINIA
+707 DTCNIA

-728 RGVSEPYNT
+728 RGVTGTYNT
-737 LGVKNGKLQLVKKN
+737 LGVKNGQLQLVKKN

-778 HYYALNFFQNGS
+778 RYYAFNFFQNGS
-790 EYLQDNTPGNI
+790 GEYMQDNTPGDI

-812 RRYCWILEEAND
+812 RRFCWILEEAND

-838 SYNPDTDNGKHKVNP
+838 SYNPATDNGKHKVN
-853 TLNDYSLYKICDVA
+853 TTRNAYSRYKICDVA
-867 DQPDASLEGLWSLY
+867 DQPDASLDGLWSLY
-881 NCKNLYFV
+881 NCENHYFV
-889 RPFPSENAIGRAEEV
+889 RPSDRDNSIGLAEEV
-904 GKNTSMTFVDVAANT
+904 GKNTSMTFVDIAADT
-919 TSYHF
+919 TSYHL

-933 LIMDYDEAKKPRV
+933 LIMDYDESKNPRV
-946 KARDILAS
+946 KARGILAS

-977 LTYDGKNKQFGVS
+977 LTYDKKNEQFGVS
-990 NQKADA
+990 NQKAEA
-996 YTFVYNVN
+996 YTFVYDKNT
-1004 NYENNN
+1004 YQNNN
-1010 NVRYDL
+1010 CVRYDFL
-1016 CSTDD
+1016 SSDGR
-1021 QQALSIGEEG
+1021 QALSIGAEG
-1031 ALCWAAPGTRNSVV
+1031 TLCWAAPNTRNSVV
-1045 DLRPYII
+1045 DSRSYII

-1057 IPSLGGA
+1057 IPSSGGA

-1075 GDRYAYHMEDANSI
+1075 GDRYAYHMEEANAI
-1089 SLKPYEEKNLCQLWV
+1089 SLKPYVEKNLCQLWI

-1117 QSAYNRYFL
+1117 QSAYNRCFL

-1135 VAVADKKDATRIR
+1135 VAVADRNDATRIR
-1148 LVETSGNYIHWQI
+1148 LVETSGNYDHWQI
-1161 ELPDVNDSR
+1161 ELPDVGGNN
-1170 NLISHSYSGGGNPKT
+1170 NLISHSYSGNPKT
-1185 VSLSLQGPNNGNNFV
+1185 VTLSLQGPNDGNNYV
-1200 EIFPVDI
+1200 DLIPVDI

-1227 TPQLELTADG
+1227 TPELELTADG
-1237 KALKAKASASE
+1237 TALKAKASASE

-1270 GQYIGA
+1270 GKYIGA
-1276 DAEGNVFLTTD
+1276 DDDGNVFLTTD

-1301 DEDGTVSWCFA
+1301 EKDDNVSWCFA

-1333 VTNGTVAMLSFSTYE
+1333 LDNGTVAMLSFSTYE
-1348 TDKLHTLCF
+1348 TNKLHTLCF
-1357 NFGRLTCPELSDAAE
+1357 TFGRLTCPELSDAAA

-1379 ICFDKVASDK
+1379 ICFDKAGNKYVSD
-1389 FISEGYD
+1389 GND
-1396 TNKKVKAESQQLI
+1396 TNKVVFAENGKKLV

-1417 GQSKD
+1417 GQNKD
-1422 DVVLMSKDKYYMCL
+1422 DVVLMSKDKYYVYL
-1436 NGYKLCVTHDLK
+1436 DGDRFYVTHDPER
-1448 KAAHFSV
+1448 AVHFSV
-1455 DYISDVDRYVLVL
+1455 KYISSQQRYALT
-1468 VGGEGSEG
+1468 
-1476 HLKKCLNLSGDVD
+1476 
-1489 ENGVR
+1489 
-1494 HKDVIVWN
+1494 IV
-1502 WNKTDKNEGPRFYL
+1502 EGPNDGGKSGYSMNLHGGDHTTILPWKDSSIQTDQNFWL
-1516 NFISIPVP
+1516 NFIAVPQP
-1524 EDYSDYEILP
+1524 EDYSDYEVLP
-1534 KRSWFVKQAHEATT
+1534 KRSWFVKQAREATA

-1576 TYTVIHYL
+1576 TYTVTHYL
-1584 KAESTRELYVPTCM
+1584 KAESTRDLYVPTCM
-1598 VTNDNCPTLSR
+1598 VGSAATRSR

-1624 DSVLNLDL
+1624 DSVLNLDIS
-1632 PSSRRYKNGI
+1632 SSRRYKNGI
-1642 VVGDQLKLNGQVNG
+1642 VVGDQLKLNGQNSGYHVTHN
-1656 NYVKKKITFQMP
+1656 VTFQMP

-1695 NGNPIYNGN
+1695 NGNPLYNGN
-1704 VTKYNGAVTNDI
+1704 VTSDI

-1747 LQCKEGNGNDKWYEE
+1747 LQCKEDKVKGNDKWYEE

-1792 NDSPSEDNLQNA
+1792 NGIASEDNLQNA
-1804 VNSGEIVIEVDS
+1804 VNNGAIEVKVEDPLGS
-1816 LDSGITS
+1816 GITFAKFLDSGGG
-1823 AKFLR
+1823 AG
-1828 SAKTDNVDLGEGLDR
+1828 ADR
-1843 FIAFDY
+1843 AIAFNY
-1849 PGDTDDGKGIG
+1849 PRDTDGKGIG
-1860 KAKGDSCTLKVYG
+1860 KANAGSCTLKVYG
-1873 VASDGTRYQIAKFNL
+1873 VASDGTTRYQIAKFNL

-1893 FEPIIYSEIIGKK
+1893 SEPIIYSEIIGKK

-1920 KKATG
+1920 LKTTG
-1925 DPVATITFDPEQFDA
+1925 DPVATITFDPDQFDA
-1940 FVTPPVGTYTGFLTG
+1940 FVSPPVGTYTGF
-1955 DKGPGTKCGLT
+1955 DKVAGAGTKYGLT

-1981 PIDGDFNSTD
+1981 PIGGDFNSTD
-1991 GKTPECTWGNYTIAH
+1991 GITPECTWGNYTIAH

-2011 DFGDG
+2011 NFLNGK
-2016 SSRGNFFAVKKY
+2016 SRGNFFAVKKY

-2035 EKYDASQSGFLY
+2035 QNYDASQSGFLY

-2053 PGQIASIDFS
+2053 PGKIASIDFA

-2081 SGKDE
+2081 GGGDE
-2086 KPANVVFSVQGFKN
+2086 NPANVVFSVQGFKN

-2105 LYSYCPGSILGEAR
+2105 LYSYCPGSILCDAR
-2119 DSLANKLEP
+2119 DSLGNKLEP
-2128 KTNNGIGIWQQV
+2128 NTNNGVGIWQQV

-2162 CTSTVGGDI
+2162 CTNTKGGDI

-2204 VDYDQVRTQLGL
+2204 VDYDQVRAQLGL
-2216 NTGEVMKD
+2216 NTGEVMKE

-2242 GFDTGTSEGQER
+2242 GFDTGTPEGKER

-2274 PNSQVSGEG
+2274 PNSQASGEG

-2291 TNFDSLPVFKYRDA
+2291 TKFDDLPRFIYRDA

-2408 SVKQVGEDEDGNIG
+2408 SVKQVGEDAEGNIG

-2434 VGGAFTD
+2434 VGDAFTD

-2496 LEQSVIDVLHQFT
+2496 LEQSVINVLHQFT

-2524 TCNIYVP
+2524 TCNVYVP

-2550 DSSGT
+2550 DGNGT

-2563 VGIKVSGEAPQL
+2563 VGIKVSGQAPQL
-2575 FDGLHGTQYKYPDKL
+2575 FDGLHGNQYKYPKKL

-2622 GIKTVTKDAI
+2622 GIETVTDGAI
-2632 GLTSVSPEVFLAGT
+2632 GLTSVSTDVFLAGT
-2646 NDPNMKAYE
+2646 NDPTMKAYE

-2662 AGLSVQNFRIVG
+2662 TGLSVQNFRIVG
-2674 QLKTLVADTADREH
+2674 QLKTLEASTTNPENAH
-2688 AYADIVFNSDFQPR
+2688 ADIVFNSGFQPR
-2702 EGYVYTLRFNYR
+2702 EGYVYTLRFDYR
-2714 ELFNAGNATQS
+2714 ERFDAGSTTQ
-2725 TVCDGNVLV
+2725 TKACDGNVLV
-2734 DLIIV
+2734 DLVIV

-2762 ADLEDLHF
+2762 ADLADLHF
-2770 NADTEP
+2770 KADTET
-2776 GYAAN
+2776 GYATN

-2799 VTPKKAGP
+2799 VTPDKAGP
-2807 QLYETNGADD
+2807 QLYETNYAGGED
-2817 QFLNFVGNEGKRT
+2817 QFLNFVDHEDEQRT

-2841 APEADKGVNL
+2841 APKAVAGVNR
-2851 CGIYTPYQSKD
+2851 CDIYRPYQSKD

-2896 GSPLRQSYAGEWYA
+2896 GSPLLQSYAGEWYA
-2910 PNNDACQATPYFKN
+2910 PNNDACQATPYFKD
-2924 VTYNT
+2924 VTYT
-2929 TDYHRFAP
+2929 TAHYHRFAP
-2937 AVYQRSWDKAK
+2937 AVYQRSWDKANPK
-2948 STLYYLDTYSAENPQ
+2948 LYYLEPYLADKPQ
-2963 TANVKTTTE
+2963 EAKVDTTTE

-2983 YNDVREAYSQ
+2983 YNDVREPYSQ
-2993 GGFSVKVNG
+2993 GGFSVKVNS

-3007 QKYNTSL
+3007 QKYTKSL

-3040 DRTHH
+3040 DRTYH
-3045 HKLATDQLA
+3045 HKLATDQL
-3054 KSGTEITVTLT
+3054 KSGTELTVTLR
-3065 NENRN
+3065 NENAN

-3083 LDLDKFFTVN
+3083 LDLNEFFTVN

-3149 TNTITLKFTADMQ
+3149 TNTINLKFTADMQ
-3162 TSLHA
+3162 TSLHT

-3248 RVPLGVLSNSEEP
+3248 RVPLGVLSNSEAP

-3317 PALEDEQDFT
+3317 PALEDEQNFT

>member
-44 TVLFAKDGALTV
+44 TVLLAKDGALTV

-88 MYVTPNLT
+88 MYVTSNLT
-96 LTNSQDQA
+96 LTNRQDQA
-104 ATFTKTENTYSKGRK
+104 AEFTKTENTYSKGT
-119 SYGEGVEVPT
+119 YGGLK
-129 HGGSRYDLVYG
+129 RYDLVYG
-140 GKALGVKNG
+140 GKGALGVKNG
-149 QLIWTVEDSRYGCIR
+149 QLFWTVEDSRYGCIR
-164 LANNVKGAKVN
+164 LANNVKGAKVT
-175 PFVSSEGGKVHW
+175 PFVCSEGGEAHW
-187 YYYMELL
+187 YYMELL
-194 GNKSAE
+194 GNGSE
-200 CVMDAGAEKKL
+200 CVKDAGAGNKL
-211 EKYSTPSAK
+211 QKYPTPSAK
-220 DLRAYMWCVYEAN
+220 NLRAFMWCVYEAN
-233 DKGDVYFMSAD
+233 EQGDVYFKSVD
-244 GNFFCQKDDTY
+244 GNYFYQNGNI

-260 TKTDRCKYRI
+260 TESSKHIYRI

-280 YQEAFVLYNPQTT
+280 YLDAFVLYNTQTT
-293 KYVFP
+293 KFVFP
-298 YGSGNTDVGNGSSL
+298 YGSGNPDVGMGSYINS
-312 NPAEAMRFIL
+312 AEAMRFI
-322 STGPHI
+322 STPPPTGPHI

-344 GVTMQPV
+344 SVTMQPV
-351 GSEVAGYQWTLEQ
+351 GSEVAGYQWALEQ
-364 VGGAYVLKSGRDNYL
+364 VGGAYVLKSGRNNYL
-379 KQAGDAFT
+379 KQAGAALT

-401 GSAYDDRHDVLTL
+401 GSAYDDKHDVLTL
-414 AADASKALGVK
+414 ADDASKALGVK

-447 AEVKGAVAPKFSDI
+447 NEVKGAVAPKFSDI

-527 GEYLIYKDGRFNF
+527 GEYLIYKEGRFNF

-582 MTPYTL
+582 NTPYTL
-588 KACNSTSKFNALSF
+588 QACNSTSKFNALSF

-627 GQNIKAVATTTEQLE
+627 GQNVKAVATTTEQLE
-642 GNGYQWTFDPIMDG
+642 GNGYQWTFEPIMDG
-656 AGKVNGNNLKN
+656 AGIVNGFNLKN
-667 KAGRFLRYDAAD
+667 KADRFLRYDAAD
-679 ETFTSVTDRSK
+679 KTFTSVTDRSK

-701 YVIPVH
+701 YVVPAH
-707 DVQGGTYNINIA
+707 VQGGTYNIA
-719 GGLRYNAVL
+719 GGLRYNAML
-728 RGVSEPYNT
+728 RGVTGTYNT

-838 SYNPDTDNGKHKVNP
+838 SYNPDTDGYQHKVN
-853 TLNDYSLYKICDVA
+853 TTTNEYSRYKICDVA
-867 DQPDASLEGLWSLY
+867 DQPDASLDGLWSLY
-881 NCKNLYFV
+881 NCTNHYFV
-889 RPFPSENAIGRAEEV
+889 RPSDSDNFIGRAEKV
-904 GKNTSMTFVDVAANT
+904 GKNTSMTFVDVAADT
-919 TSYHF
+919 ISYHF

-977 LTYDGKNKQFGVS
+977 LTYDEKNKQFGVS

-1010 NVRYDL
+1010 SVRYDL

-1031 ALCWAAPGTRNSVV
+1031 VLCWAAPGTRNSAV

-1075 GDRYAYHMEDANSI
+1075 GDRYAYHMEDATNSI

-1170 NLISHSYSGGGNPKT
+1170 NLISHSYSKDGNPKT
-1185 VSLSLQGPNNGNNFV
+1185 VSLSLQGPNNGNNFLY
-1200 EIFPVDI
+1200 IFPVDI
-1207 TPDFYEEAGGAFRNL
+1207 TPDFYEEAGGAFRNINL
-1222 SLNEL
+1222 DEL
-1227 TPQLELTADG
+1227 TPKLELTADG
-1237 KALKAKASASE
+1237 TALKAKASASE

-1276 DAEGNVFLTTD
+1276 DAKGNVFLTTD

-1333 VTNGTVAMLSFSTYE
+1333 VANGTIAMLPFSTYE

-1357 NFGRLTCPELSDAAE
+1357 TFGRLTSPELSDAAE

-1379 ICFDKVASDK
+1379 MCFDLVGNKYVCDGNDTSKVVIA
-1389 FISEGYD
+1389 EG
-1396 TNKKVKAESQQLI
+1396 KRLV

-1417 GQSKD
+1417 GVSKD
-1422 DVVLMSKDKYYMCL
+1422 GFVLMSKDRYYLYL
-1436 NGYKLCVTHDLK
+1436 NGGIFNVTHDLA
-1448 KAAHFSV
+1448 KATHFSGT
-1455 DYISDVDRYVLVL
+1455 YDVNKQRYVLTVL
-1468 VGGEGSEG
+1468 SAVGGDSQYNGWQV
-1476 HLKKCLNLSGDVD
+1476 LLSNNYSNVTVGQK
-1489 ENGVR
+1489 GTS
-1494 HKDVIVWN
+1494 
-1502 WNKTDKNEGPRFYL
+1502 TDNRYYL
-1516 NFISIPVP
+1516 NFIPIPVP
-1524 EDYSDYEILP
+1524 EDFSDYEVLP
-1534 KRSWFVKQAHEATT
+1534 KRSWFVKQAHEATA

-1576 TYTVIHYL
+1576 TYTITHYL
-1584 KAESTRELYVPTCM
+1584 KAESTRKLYVPTCM
-1598 VTNDNCPTLSR
+1598 VGSANTRSR

-1632 PSSRRYKNGI
+1632 SSSRRYRNGI
-1642 VVGDQLKLNGQVNG
+1642 VVGEQLNLNGQNYG
-1656 NYVKKKITFQMP
+1656 NYVDHYVTFQMP

-1674 WEYILGADLTPYSDF
+1674 WEYILGGDLTTFSDF

-1704 VTKYNGAVTNDI
+1704 VTKYNGNVTSDI

-1747 LQCKEGNGNDKWYEE
+1747 LLYKDDGSNDKWYEE

-1792 NDSPSEDNLQNA
+1792 GGIASEDNLQNA
-1804 VNSGEIVIEVDS
+1804 VNSGAIEVKVDD
-1816 LDSGITS
+1816 LGSGITF
-1823 AKFLR
+1823 AKFLN
-1828 SAKTDNVDLGEGLDR
+1828 SGAGAGADR
-1843 FIAFDY
+1843 AIAFNY
-1849 PGDTDDGKGIG
+1849 PRDNNGKGRG
-1860 KAKGDSCTLKVYG
+1860 EANAGSCTLKVYG

-1888 TFEDN
+1888 IFEDD

-1906 DDGSFKSERSPEAL
+1906 DDGTFKSARSPEAL
-1920 KKATG
+1920 LKTTG
-1925 DPVATITFDPEQFDA
+1925 DPVATITFDPDEFDS
-1940 FVTPPVGTYTGFLTG
+1940 FVSPPVGTYTGFTNSGKG
-1955 DKGPGTKCGLT
+1955 DNANQKYSLT

-1981 PIDGDFNSTD
+1981 PIGGDFNSTN
-1991 GKTPECTWGNYTIAH
+1991 GRTSECTWGNYTVAH
-2006 RFRMG
+2006 RFDMG
-2011 DFGDG
+2011 DN
-2016 SSRGNFFAVKKY
+2016 RGNFFAVKKY
-2028 YENEYGS
+2028 YENEYDS
-2035 EKYDASQSGFLY
+2035 QNYDASQSGFLY

-2053 PGQIASIDFS
+2053 PGKIASIDFA

-2081 SGKDE
+2081 DRDNES
-2086 KPANVVFSVQGFKN
+2086 PANVVFSIQGFKN

-2119 DSLANKLEP
+2119 DSLDKTLKP
-2128 KTNNGIGIWQQV
+2128 KDNGGKGIWQQV

-2153 SFRLTIDNA
+2153 NFRLTIDNA
-2162 CTSTVGGDI
+2162 CTNTSGGDI

-2204 VDYDQVRTQLGL
+2204 VDYDQVRAQLGL

-2242 GFDTGTSEGQER
+2242 GFDTGKPEGQER

-2408 SVKQVGEDEDGNIG
+2408 SVKQVGEDAEGNIG

-2474 RHFYPKATTVAGAAP
+2474 RHFYPKATTVAGVAP

-2509 LNSADKVASLVLLNN
+2509 LNTADKVASLVLLNN

-2531 AATKQGTI
+2531 AATKQGKI

-2575 FDGLHGTQYKYPDKL
+2575 FDGLHGDKYKYPDKL

-2596 SSLAAVEEVRA
+2596 SSLAAVAEVRA

-2622 GIKTVTKDAI
+2622 GIQTVTKDAI

-2655 TKAAEER
+2655 TMAAEER
-2662 AGLSVQNFRIVG
+2662 AGISVQNFRIVG

-2807 QLYETNGADD
+2807 QLYETNDPGADD

-2910 PNNDACQATPYFKN
+2910 PNNDACQATPYFKD
-2924 VTYNT
+2924 VKYT
-2929 TDYHRFAP
+2929 TVHYHRFAP
-2937 AVYQRSWDKAK
+2937 AVYQRSWDKANPK
-2948 STLYYLDTYSAENPQ
+2948 LYYLEPYSANKPQ
-2963 TANVKTTTE
+2963 EAKVDTTTE

-3007 QKYNTSL
+3007 QKYTKSL

-3029 LNKTDEQTYPV
+3029 LNKTDGNTYLV

-3045 HKLATDQLA
+3045 HKLATDQL
-3054 KSGTEITVTLT
+3054 KSGTDLTVTLK
-3065 NENRN
+3065 NENAN

-3083 LDLDKFFTVN
+3083 LDLNEFFKEN
-3093 AAQLNGAKY
+3093 EPQLNGAKY

-3109 QEGAMRQPNAGEWIS
+3109 QEGAMRQPNAGEWIF

-3149 TNTITLKFTADMQ
+3149 TNTINLKFTADMQ
-3162 TSLHA
+3162 TSLHT
-3167 SGTLLRAPAIGR
+3167 SGTLLRAPAIGH

-3317 PALEDEQDFT
+3317 PALEDEQNFT

>member
-32 GYTYLQFSGNGR
+32 DTYTYLQFSGNGR
-44 TVLFAKDGALTV
+44 TVLLAKDGALTV

-62 APAGDGYQWALETV
+62 APAGDGYQWTLETV
-76 SGDNVRLKNKEG
+76 SGDKVRLKNKEG
-88 MYVTPNLT
+88 MYVTAELT

-104 ATFTKTENTYSKGRK
+104 ATFTKTENTYS
-119 SYGEGVEVPT
+119 SATYGSNT
-129 HGGSRYDLVYG
+129 KRYDLVYG
-140 GKALGVKNG
+140 GKGALGVKNG
-149 QLIWTVEDSRYGCIR
+149 QLFWTVEDSRYGCIR
-164 LANNVKGAKVN
+164 LANNVKGAKVT
-175 PFVSSEGGKVHW
+175 PFVSSEGGEVHW
-187 YYYMELL
+187 YYMELL
-194 GNKSAE
+194 LNGSE
-200 CVMDAGAEKKL
+200 CVKDAGAENKL
-211 EKYSTPSAK
+211 QKYPTPSAK
-220 DLRAYMWCVYEAN
+220 NLRAYMWCVYEAN
-233 DKGDVYFMSAD
+233 EQGDVYIKSVN
-244 GNFFCQKDDTY
+244 GNFFCQKDGTY

-280 YQEAFVLYNPQTT
+280 YQEAFVLYNTQTE

-298 YGSGNTDVGNGSSL
+298 YGSGNPDVGMGSTL
-312 NPAEAMRFIL
+312 NPAEAMRFI
-322 STGPHI
+322 STPPPTGPHI

-344 GVTMQPV
+344 SVTMQPV

-364 VGGAYVLKSGRDNYL
+364 VGGAYVLKSGRNNYL
-379 KQAGDAFT
+379 KQAGDALT

-414 AADASKALGVK
+414 ADDASKALGVK
-425 DGQLAIVEANSFYSV
+425 DGQLAIVEANSFYGV

-447 AEVKGAVAPKFSDI
+447 DEVKGAVAPKFSDI

-582 MTPYTL
+582 NTPYTL
-588 KACNSTSKFNALSF
+588 QACNRTSKFNALSF

-656 AGKVNGNNLKN
+656 AGKVNGFNLKN
-667 KAGRFLRYDAAD
+667 KAGRFLRYNAAD

-701 YVIPVH
+701 YVVPAH
-707 DVQGGTYNINIA
+707 VQGGTYNIA
-719 GGLRYNAVL
+719 GGLRYNAML

-790 EYLQDNTPGNI
+790 EYLQDNTPGGI

-838 SYNPDTDNGKHKVNP
+838 SYNPTPGADGYQHKVNP

-881 NCKNLYFV
+881 NCKNHYFV
-889 RPFPSENAIGRAEEV
+889 RPAPSENFIGRAEEV

-933 LIMDYDEAKKPRV
+933 LIMDYDEAKNPRV

-977 LTYDGKNKQFGVS
+977 LTYDEKNKQFGVS

-1010 NVRYDL
+1010 SVRYDL

-1031 ALCWAAPGTRNSVV
+1031 VLCWAAPNTRNSAV

-1075 GDRYAYHMEDANSI
+1075 GDRYAYHMEEANSI

-1104 LIRDGQGKGDGYL
+1104 LIRDGEGKGDGYL
-1117 QSAYNRYFL
+1117 QSAYNRHFL

-1161 ELPDVNDSR
+1161 ELPDVNGSR
-1170 NLISHSYSGGGNPKT
+1170 NLISHSYSKDGNPKT
-1185 VSLSLQGPNNGNNFV
+1185 VSLSLQDPNNSNNFLY
-1200 EIFPVDI
+1200 IFPVDI
-1207 TPDFYEEAGGAFRNL
+1207 TPDFYEEAGGAFRNINL
-1222 SLNEL
+1222 DEL
-1227 TPQLELTADG
+1227 TPKLELTADG
-1237 KALKAKASASE
+1237 TALKAKASASE
-1248 DDANNSWKNIG
+1248 DGANNSWKNIG

-1276 DAEGNVFLTTD
+1276 DAGDNVFLTTD

-1301 DEDGTVSWCFA
+1301 DKDGTVSWCFA

-1333 VTNGTVAMLSFSTYE
+1333 VANGTVAMLPFSTYE
-1348 TDKLHTLCF
+1348 TDKQHTLCF
-1357 NFGRLTCPELSDAAE
+1357 TFGRLTSPELSDAAE
-1372 GKYYYNF
+1372 GKYYYTF
-1379 ICFDKVASDK
+1379 MCFDKVGNDKYVSDGNDTSK
-1389 FISEGYD
+1389 VVIAEG
-1396 TNKKVKAESQQLI
+1396 KRLV

-1417 GQSKD
+1417 GVSKD
-1422 DVVLMSKDKYYMCL
+1422 GFVLMSKDRYYLYL
-1436 NGYKLCVTHDLK
+1436 NGGIFNVTHDLA
-1448 KAAHFSV
+1448 KATHFSGT
-1455 DYISDVDRYVLVL
+1455 YDVNKQRYVLTVL
-1468 VGGEGSEG
+1468 SAVGGDSKFNGWQVLLSNNGSNVTVG
-1476 HLKKCLNLSGDVD
+1476 QKGTS
-1489 ENGVR
+1489 
-1494 HKDVIVWN
+1494 
-1502 WNKTDKNEGPRFYL
+1502 TDNRYYL
-1516 NFISIPVP
+1516 NFIPIPVP
-1524 EDYSDYEILP
+1524 EDYSDYEVLP
-1534 KRSWFVKQAHEATT
+1534 KRSWFVKQAYEATA

-1576 TYTVIHYL
+1576 TYTITHYL
-1584 KAESTRELYVPTCM
+1584 KAESTRKLYVPTCM
-1598 VTNDNCPTLSR
+1598 VGSANTRSR

-1632 PSSRRYKNGI
+1632 SSSRRYRNGI
-1642 VVGDQLKLNGQVNG
+1642 VVGEQLNLNGQNYG
-1656 NYVKKKITFQMP
+1656 NYVDHYVTFQMP

-1674 WEYILGADLTPYSDF
+1674 WEYILGGDLTTYSDF

-1704 VTKYNGAVTNDI
+1704 VTKYNGNVTSDI

-1747 LQCKEGNGNDKWYEE
+1747 LQYKDDGSNDKWYEE

-1792 NDSPSEDNLQNA
+1792 GGIASEDNLQNA
-1804 VNSGEIVIEVDS
+1804 VNSGAIEVKVDD
-1816 LDSGITS
+1816 LGSGITF
-1823 AKFLR
+1823 AKFLN
-1828 SAKTDNVDLGEGLDR
+1828 SGAGAGADR
-1843 FIAFDY
+1843 AIAFNY
-1849 PGDTDDGKGIG
+1849 PDDDNGKGTG
-1860 KAKGDSCTLKVYG
+1860 TATAGSCTLKVYG

-1888 TFEDN
+1888 IFEDD

-1906 DDGSFKSERSPEAL
+1906 DDGTFKSARSPEAL
-1920 KKATG
+1920 LKTTG
-1925 DPVATITFDPEQFDA
+1925 DPVATITFDPDEFDS
-1940 FVTPPVGTYTGFLTG
+1940 FVSPPVGTYTGFTNSGKG
-1955 DKGPGTKCGLT
+1955 DNANQKYSLT

-1981 PIDGDFNSTD
+1981 PIGGDFNSTN
-1991 GKTPECTWGNYTIAH
+1991 GRTSECTWGNYTVAH
-2006 RFRMG
+2006 RFDMG
-2011 DFGDG
+2011 DN
-2016 SSRGNFFAVKKY
+2016 RGNFFAVKKY

-2035 EKYDASQSGFLY
+2035 QNYDASQSGFLY

-2053 PGQIASIDFS
+2053 PGKIASIDFA

-2081 SGKDE
+2081 DRDNES
-2086 KPANVVFSVQGFKN
+2086 PANVVFSIQGFKN

-2119 DSLANKLEP
+2119 DSLD
-2128 KTNNGIGIWQQV
+2128 KTLKPMDNGGKGIWQQV

-2153 SFRLTIDNA
+2153 NFRLTIDNA
-2162 CTSTVGGDI
+2162 CTNTQGGDI

-2204 VDYDQVRTQLGL
+2204 VDYDQVRAQLGL
-2216 NTGEVMKD
+2216 STGEVLTD
-2224 NPKVW
+2224 DPKVW

-2242 GFDTGTSEGQER
+2242 GFDTGTPEGQER

-2408 SVKQVGEDEDGNIG
+2408 SVKQVGEDVDGNIG

-2575 FDGLHGTQYKYPDKL
+2575 FDGLHGDKYKYPDKL

-2622 GIKTVTKDAI
+2622 GIETVTDGAI
-2632 GLTSVSPEVFLAGT
+2632 GLTSVSTDVFLAGT
-2646 NDPNMKAYE
+2646 NDPTMKAYE

-2674 QLKTLVADTADREH
+2674 QLKTLVARKADRGNAH
-2688 AYADIVFNSDFQPR
+2688 ADIVFNNDFQPR

-2762 ADLEDLHF
+2762 ADLADLHF
-2770 NADTEP
+2770 KVDTETD
-2776 GYAAN
+2776 YATNAN
-2781 ADNGTAQGYVPML
+2781 NGTAQGYVPML

-2799 VTPKKAGP
+2799 VTPDKAGP
-2807 QLYETNGADD
+2807 QLYETNNAGAND
-2817 QFLNFVGNEGKRT
+2817 QFLNFVEHEGEHEGEQRT

-2841 APEADKGVNL
+2841 APKAVAGVNR
-2851 CGIYTPYQSKD
+2851 CDIYRPYQSKD

-2873 AERLDYKKA
+2873 AERLSYGKA

-2910 PNNDACQATPYFKN
+2910 PNNDACQATPYFKD
-2924 VTYNT
+2924 VKYNT
-2929 TDYHRFAP
+2929 AHYHRFAP
-2937 AVYQRSWDKAK
+2937 AVYQRSWDKANPK
-2948 STLYYLDTYSAENPQ
+2948 LYYLEPYSANKPQ
-2963 TANVKTTTE
+2963 EARVDTTTE

-2983 YNDVREAYSQ
+2983 YNDVREPYSQ

-3007 QKYNTSL
+3007 QKYNKSL

-3029 LNKTDEQTYPV
+3029 LNETDRRTYPV
-3040 DRTHH
+3040 DRTYH
-3045 HKLATDQLA
+3045 HKLATDQL
-3054 KSGTEITVTLT
+3054 KSGTELTVTLR
-3065 NENRN
+3065 NENAN

-3083 LDLDKFFTVN
+3083 LDLNEFFKENET
-3093 AAQLNGAKY
+3093 QLNGAKY

-3162 TSLHA
+3162 TSLHT

-3248 RVPLGVLSNSEEP
+3248 RVPLGVLSNSEAP

-3284 AVTPLRGNGNADCV
+3284 AVTPLRGNGNADSV

-3317 PALEDEQDFT
+3317 PALEDEQNFT

-3342 SAAHVLTYVRI
+3342 SAAHVLTYVHI

>member
-32 GYTYLQFSGNGR
+32 DTYTYLQFSGNGR
-44 TVLFAKDGALTV
+44 TVLLAKDGALTV

-62 APAGDGYQWALETV
+62 APAGDGYQWTLETV

-88 MYVTPNLT
+88 MYVTAELT
-96 LTNSQDQA
+96 LTNRQDQA
-104 ATFTKTENTYSKGRK
+104 ATFTKTENTYSKGT
-119 SYGEGVEVPT
+119 Y
-129 HGGSRYDLVYG
+129 GGSRYDLVYG
-140 GKALGVKNG
+140 GKGALGVKNG

-164 LANNVKGAKVN
+164 LANNVKGAKVT
-175 PFVSSEGGKVHW
+175 PFVCSEGGEVHW
-187 YYYMELL
+187 YYMELL
-194 GNKSAE
+194 LNGSE
-200 CVMDAGAEKKL
+200 CIKDAGAENKL
-211 EKYSTPSAK
+211 QKSPTPSAK
-220 DLRAYMWCVYEAN
+220 NLRAYMWCVYEAN
-233 DKGDVYFMSAD
+233 EQGDVYIKSVD
-244 GNFFCQKDDTY
+244 GNFFCQKDGTY

-280 YQEAFVLYNPQTT
+280 YQDAFVLYNTET
-293 KYVFP
+293 KKYVFP
-298 YGSGNTDVGNGSSL
+298 YGSGNPDVGMGSTL
-312 NPAEAMRFIL
+312 NQAEAMRFI
-322 STGPHI
+322 STPPPTGPHI

-344 GVTMQPV
+344 SVTMQPV

-364 VGGAYVLKSGRDNYL
+364 VGGAYVLKSGRNNYL
-379 KQAGDAFT
+379 KQAGAALT
-387 VTTNRDEALRLFPC
+387 VTTNRDEALKLFPC
-401 GSAYDDRHDVLTL
+401 GSAYDDKHDVLTL

-447 AEVKGAVAPKFSDI
+447 NEVKGAVAPKFSDI

-513 ANSKTGDFYLVNQS
+513 ANSKPGDFYLVNQS
-527 GEYLIYKDGRFNF
+527 GEYLIYKEGRFNF

-582 MTPYTL
+582 NTPYTL
-588 KACNSTSKFNALSF
+588 KACNSTSKYNALSF

-642 GNGYQWTFDPIMDG
+642 GNGYQWTFDLVMDG
-656 AGKVNGNNLKN
+656 AGIVNGFNLKN

-701 YVIPVH
+701 YVVPAH
-707 DVQGGTYNINIA
+707 VQGGTYNIA
-719 GGLRYNAVL
+719 GGLRYNAML

-838 SYNPDTDNGKHKVNP
+838 SYNPDTDGYQHKVN
-853 TLNDYSLYKICDVA
+853 TTTNEYSRYKICDVA
-867 DQPDASLEGLWSLY
+867 DQPDASLDGLWSLY
-881 NCKNLYFV
+881 NCTNHYFV
-889 RPFPSENAIGRAEEV
+889 RPSDSDNFIGRAEKV
-904 GKNTSMTFVDVAANT
+904 GKNTSMTFVDVAADT
-919 TSYHF
+919 TSYHL

-933 LIMDYDEAKKPRV
+933 LIMDYDEAKNPRV
-946 KARDILAS
+946 KARAILAS

-977 LTYDGKNKQFGVS
+977 LTYDEKNKQFGVS

-1010 NVRYDL
+1010 SVRYDL

-1031 ALCWAAPGTRNSVV
+1031 VLCWAAPGTRNSAV

-1075 GDRYAYHMEDANSI
+1075 GDRYAYHMEDATNSI

-1161 ELPDVNDSR
+1161 ELPDVNDNS

-1185 VSLSLQGPNNGNNFV
+1185 VSLSLQGPNNGNNFLY
-1200 EIFPVDI
+1200 IFPVDI
-1207 TPDFYEEAGGAFRNL
+1207 TPDFYEEAGGAFRNINL
-1222 SLNEL
+1222 DEL
-1227 TPQLELTADG
+1227 TPKLELTADG
-1237 KALKAKASASE
+1237 EALKAKASASE

-1276 DAEGNVFLTTD
+1276 DAKGNVFLTTD

-1312 QLNADGSKPEGKPE
+1312 QLNADGSKPEGKP
-1326 KCLGVSD
+1326 KNCLGVSD
-1333 VTNGTVAMLSFSTYE
+1333 VANGTVAMLPFSTYE

-1357 NFGRLTCPELSDAAE
+1357 TFGRLTSPELSDAAE
-1372 GKYYYNF
+1372 GKYYYTF
-1379 ICFDKVASDK
+1379 MCFDKVGDNKYVSDGNDTSK
-1389 FISEGYD
+1389 VVIAEG
-1396 TNKKVKAESQQLI
+1396 KRLV

-1417 GQSKD
+1417 GVSKD
-1422 DVVLMSKDKYYMCL
+1422 GFVLMSKDRYYLYL
-1436 NGYKLCVTHDLK
+1436 NGGIFNVTHDLA
-1448 KAAHFSV
+1448 KATHFSGT
-1455 DYISDVDRYVLVL
+1455 YDVNKQRYVLTVL
-1468 VGGEGSEG
+1468 SAVGGDSKYNGWQMLLSNNGSNVTVG
-1476 HLKKCLNLSGDVD
+1476 QKGTS
-1489 ENGVR
+1489 
-1494 HKDVIVWN
+1494 
-1502 WNKTDKNEGPRFYL
+1502 TDNRYYL
-1516 NFISIPVP
+1516 NFIPIPVP
-1524 EDYSDYEILP
+1524 EDFSDYEVLP
-1534 KRSWFVKQAHEATT
+1534 KRSWFVKQAYEATA

-1576 TYTVIHYL
+1576 TYTITHYL
-1584 KAESTRELYVPTCM
+1584 KAESTRKLYVPTCM
-1598 VTNDNCPTLSR
+1598 VGSANTRSR

-1632 PSSRRYKNGI
+1632 SSSRRYRNGI
-1642 VVGDQLKLNGQVNG
+1642 VVGEQLNLNGQNYG
-1656 NYVKKKITFQMP
+1656 NYVDHYVTFQMP

-1704 VTKYNGAVTNDI
+1704 VTKYNGNVTSDI

-1728 ITGRNLYVI
+1728 ITGRNLYII

-1747 LQCKEGNGNDKWYEE
+1747 LLYKDDGSNDKWYEE

-1792 NDSPSEDNLQNA
+1792 GGIASEDNLQNA
-1804 VNSGEIVIEVDS
+1804 VNSGAIEVKVDD
-1816 LDSGITS
+1816 LGSGITF
-1823 AKFLR
+1823 AKFLN
-1828 SAKTDNVDLGEGLDR
+1828 SGAGAGADR
-1843 FIAFDY
+1843 AIAFNY
-1849 PGDTDDGKGIG
+1849 PDDDNGKGTG
-1860 KAKGDSCTLKVYG
+1860 TATAGSCTLKVYG
-1873 VASDGTRYQIAKFNL
+1873 VASDGTLYQIAKFNL
-1888 TFEDN
+1888 IFEDD

-1906 DDGSFKSERSPEAL
+1906 DDGTFKSARSPEAL
-1920 KKATG
+1920 LKTTG
-1925 DPVATITFDPEQFDA
+1925 DPVATITFDPDEFDS
-1940 FVTPPVGTYTGFLTG
+1940 FVSPPVGTYTGFTNSGKG
-1955 DKGPGTKCGLT
+1955 DNANQKYSLT

-1981 PIDGDFNSTD
+1981 PIGGDFNSTN
-1991 GKTPECTWGNYTIAH
+1991 GRTSECTWGNYTVAH
-2006 RFRMG
+2006 RFDMG
-2011 DFGDG
+2011 DN
-2016 SSRGNFFAVKKY
+2016 RGNFFAVKKY

-2035 EKYDASQSGFLY
+2035 QNYDASQSGFLY

-2053 PGQIASIDFS
+2053 PGKIASIDFA

-2081 SGKDE
+2081 DRGNES
-2086 KPANVVFSVQGFKN
+2086 PANVVFSIQGFKN

-2119 DSLANKLEP
+2119 DSLDKPLNP
-2128 KTNNGIGIWQQV
+2128 KDNGGKGIWQQV

-2162 CTSTVGGDI
+2162 CTNTSGGDI

-2179 SVKPEVQIERTIPV
+2179 SVKPDVQIERTIPV

-2204 VDYDQVRTQLGL
+2204 VDYDQVRAQLGL

-2242 GFDTGTSEGQER
+2242 GFDTGTPEGQER

-2408 SVKQVGEDEDGNIG
+2408 SVKQVGENLDGVIG

-2539 LKVTV
+2539 LKLTV

-2555 QYCYDPQQ
+2555 QYCYDPEQ
-2563 VGIKVSGEAPQL
+2563 VGVKVSGEAPQL
-2575 FDGLHGTQYKYPDKL
+2575 FDGLHGYKYPDKL

-2596 SSLAAVEEVRA
+2596 SSLAAVAEVRA

-2622 GIKTVTKDAI
+2622 GIETVTKDAI

-2655 TKAAEER
+2655 TMAAEER
-2662 AGLSVQNFRIVG
+2662 AGISVQNFRIVG

-2714 ELFNAGNATQS
+2714 ECFNAGSTTQ
-2725 TVCDGNVLV
+2725 TKACDGNVLV

-2762 ADLEDLHF
+2762 ADLADLHF
-2770 NADTEP
+2770 KADTET
-2776 GYAAN
+2776 GYATN

-2799 VTPKKAGP
+2799 VTPDKAGP

-2817 QFLNFVGNEGKRT
+2817 QFLNFVDHEGKQRT

-2841 APEADKGVNL
+2841 APKAVA
-2851 CGIYTPYQSKD
+2851 GINRCDIYRPYQSKD

-2910 PNNDACQATPYFKN
+2910 PNNDACQATPYFKD

-3007 QKYNTSL
+3007 QKYTKSL

-3029 LNKTDEQTYPV
+3029 LNETDRKTYPV

-3045 HKLATDQLA
+3045 HKLATDQL
-3054 KSGTEITVTLT
+3054 KSGTELTVTLR
-3065 NENRN
+3065 NENAN

-3083 LDLDKFFTVN
+3083 LDLNEFFKENET
-3093 AAQLNGAKY
+3093 QLNGAKY

-3162 TSLHA
+3162 TSLHT

-3194 GSEAL
+3194 ASEAL

-3317 PALEDEQDFT
+3317 PALEDEQNFT

-3392 GKVSL
+3392 AKVSL

>member
-1 MKIRLNPHTLQRA
+1 MKIRLTPHTLQRA

-32 GYTYLQFSGNGR
+32 EYTYLQFSGNGR
-44 TVLFAKDGALTV
+44 TVLLAKDGVLTV

-62 APAGDGYQWALETV
+62 APAGDGYQWTLETV
-76 SGDNVRLKNKEG
+76 EGKDNTVRLKNKG
-88 MYVTPNLT
+88 NQYVTASLA
-96 LTNSQDQA
+96 LTNEQSQA
-104 ATFTKTENTYSKGRK
+104 AEFTKTENTYS
-119 SYGEGVEVPT
+119 SATY
-129 HGGSRYDLVYG
+129 GGSRYDLVYN

-149 QLIWTVEDSRYGCIR
+149 QLFWTVEDSRYGCIR
-164 LANNVKGAKVN
+164 LAKNVKGAKVN
-175 PFVSSEGGKVHW
+175 PFVSKEGGEVRW
-187 YYYMELL
+187 YYMELL
-194 GNKSAE
+194 WNGSE
-200 CVMDAGAEKKL
+200 CVKDAGAGKKL

-220 DLRAYMWCVYEAN
+220 NLRAYMWSVYEAN
-233 DKGDVYFMSAD
+233 DKGDVYFKSAD
-244 GNFFCQKDDTY
+244 GNYFYQNGVD
-255 QYSTS
+255 QYSAS
-260 TKTDRCKYRI
+260 TKPGNSEYTI
-270 CDVADQTDGK
+270 CDVSDQSNDN
-280 YQEAFVLYNPQTT
+280 AFVLRNIGTGEYVLPYNNSN
-293 KYVFP
+293 K
-298 YGSGNTDVGNGSSL
+298 VGKAGAFNMI
-312 NPAEAMRFIL
+312 EAMRFIPTTPP
-322 STGPHI
+322 TGPHI

-344 GVTMQPV
+344 SVTMQPV

-379 KQAGDAFT
+379 KQAGAALT
-387 VTTNRDEALRLFPC
+387 VTTSRDEALRLFPC

-414 AADASKALGVK
+414 ADDASKALGVK

-447 AEVKGAVAPKFSDI
+447 DEVKGAVAPKFSDI

-473 NPKGDA
+473 NPRGNA
-479 RLTLTGTGYDNP
+479 RLTLTSTGYDNP
-491 VTRKEFEPTSASQNW
+491 VTRMEFEPTSASQNW
-506 KLEAARH
+506 KLEPAKH
-513 ANSKTGDFYLVNQS
+513 ANSKPGDFYLVNQL

-540 ETLDVNETTVFRLKQ
+540 TTLDVNETTVFRLKQ

-560 EYWTIDMALSGD
+560 EYWTIDMALAGN

-588 KACNSTSKFNALSF
+588 QACNSTSRYNALSF
-602 KESERGSD
+602 KESKRGSD

-615 FSGCGRVVLYDD
+615 FSGSGRVVLYDD
-627 GQNIKAVATTTEQLE
+627 GQNVKAVATTTEQLE

-656 AGKVNGNNLKN
+656 AGIVDGYNLKN
-667 KAGRFLRYDAAD
+667 KADRFLRYDATAK
-679 ETFTSVTDRSK
+679 TFTSVTDRSK
-690 ASVFDADQNTY
+690 ASVFDADPNTY
-701 YVIPVH
+701 YVVPAHVP
-707 DVQGGTYNINIA
+707 GGTYNIA

-728 RGVSEPYNT
+728 RGVTGTYNT

-770 YVSTSANP
+770 YVSTSDKP

-790 EYLQDNTPGNI
+790 EYLQDNTSGDI

-824 DGDVYIRSTAGNYI
+824 DGDVYIKSTAGNYI

-889 RPFPSENAIGRAEEV
+889 RPFPSENAIGRAEKV

-919 TSYHF
+919 TSYHL

-933 LIMDYDEAKKPRV
+933 LIMDYDEAKNPRV
-946 KARDILAS
+946 KARGILAS

-977 LTYDGKNKQFGVS
+977 LTYDEKNKQFGVS
-990 NQKADA
+990 NQKANA

-1010 NVRYDL
+1010 SVRYDL

-1021 QQALSIGEEG
+1021 QQALSIGAEG
-1031 ALCWAAPGTRNSVV
+1031 VLCWAAPGTRNSVV

-1052 APELP
+1052 GPELP
-1057 IPSLGGA
+1057 IPSTGGV
-1064 DYQLYCIRTAG
+1064 DYHLYCIRTAN
-1075 GDRYAYHMEDANSI
+1075 GDRYAYHMEEANAI

-1104 LIRDGQGKGDGYL
+1104 LIRDGEGKGDGYL
-1117 QSAYNRYFL
+1117 QSAYNRCFL

-1148 LVETSGNYIHWQI
+1148 LVETSGNYDHWQI

-1185 VSLSLQGPNNGNNFV
+1185 VSLSLQDPNNSNNFV

-1207 TPDFYEEAGGAFRNL
+1207 TPDFYEEAGGAFRNINL
-1222 SLNEL
+1222 DEL
-1227 TPQLELTADG
+1227 TPKLELTTDG

-1270 GQYIGA
+1270 GKYIGA
-1276 DAEGNVFLTTD
+1276 DAEGNVFLTPD
-1287 KAQATHFYLWLNHG
+1287 KGQATHFYLWLNHG
-1301 DEDGTVSWCFA
+1301 DKDGNVSWCFA
-1312 QLNADGSKPEGKPE
+1312 QLNADGSKPEGKPD

-1333 VTNGTVAMLSFSTYE
+1333 DANGTVAMLPFSTYE

-1357 NFGRLTCPELSDAAE
+1357 TFGRLTCPELSDAAE

-1379 ICFDKVASDK
+1379 ICFDMAGNKYVSDGNDTSKVVFA
-1389 FISEGYD
+1389 EN
-1396 TNKKVKAESQQLI
+1396 NKKLV

-1422 DVVLMSKDKYYMCL
+1422 DVVLMSKDKYYVYL
-1436 NGYKLCVTHDLK
+1436 NGDRFYVTHDLE
-1448 KAAHFSV
+1448 KAVHFSV
-1455 DYISDVDRYVLVL
+1455 KYISSKQRYALTI
-1468 VGGEGSEG
+1468 VGGLNTGGKIG
-1476 HLKKCLNLSGDVD
+1476 HSMNLSGADP
-1489 ENGVR
+1489 NR
-1494 HKDVIVWN
+1494 NTIISYN
-1502 WNKTDKNEGPRFYL
+1502 SNIQTDPNVCL
-1516 NFISIPVP
+1516 NFIPIPVP
-1524 EDYSDYEILP
+1524 EDYSDYEVLP
-1534 KRSWFVKQAHEATT
+1534 KRSWFVKQAYEATA

-1576 TYTVIHYL
+1576 TYTVTHYL
-1584 KAESTRELYVPTCM
+1584 KAESTRDLYVPTCM
-1598 VTNDNCPTLSR
+1598 VGSANTRSR

-1624 DSVLNLDL
+1624 DSVLNLDIS
-1632 PSSRRYKNGI
+1632 SSRRYKNGI
-1642 VVGDQLKLNGQVNG
+1642 VVGDQLKLNGQNSG
-1656 NYVKKKITFQMP
+1656 YYVTHNVTFQMP

-1704 VTKYNGAVTNDI
+1704 VTKYNGNVTSDI

-1747 LQCKEGNGNDKWYEE
+1747 LLYKDDGSNDKWYEE

-1792 NDSPSEDNLQNA
+1792 GGIASEDNLQNA
-1804 VNSGEIVIEVDS
+1804 VNNGAIEVKVDD
-1816 LDSGITS
+1816 LGSGITF
-1823 AKFLR
+1823 AKFL
-1828 SAKTDNVDLGEGLDR
+1828 SSGAGGAATDR
-1843 FIAFDY
+1843 AIAFNY
-1849 PGDTDDGKGIG
+1849 PGDDNGKGTG
-1860 KAKGDSCTLKVYG
+1860 TATAGSCTLKVYG

-1888 TFEDN
+1888 TFEDD

-1906 DDGSFKSERSPEAL
+1906 GDGSFKSERSPEAL
-1920 KKATG
+1920 QKTTG
-1925 DPVATITFDPEQFDA
+1925 DPVATITFDPDQFDA
-1940 FVTPPVGTYTGFLTG
+1940 FVSPPVGTYTGF
-1955 DKGPGTKCGLT
+1955 DKVAGAGTKCGLT

-1981 PIDGDFNSTD
+1981 PIGGDFNSTD
-1991 GKTPECTWGNYTIAH
+1991 GKTPECTWGNYTVAH
-2006 RFRMG
+2006 RFNMG
-2011 DFGDG
+2011 DN
-2016 SSRGNFFAVKKY
+2016 RGNFFAVKKY

-2053 PGQIASIDFS
+2053 PGKIASIDFA

-2081 SGKDE
+2081 DRGNES
-2086 KPANVVFSVQGFKN
+2086 PANVVFSIQGFKN

-2119 DSLANKLEP
+2119 DSLTNKLEP
-2128 KTNNGIGIWQQV
+2128 NTNNGKGIWQQV

-2162 CTSTVGGDI
+2162 CTNTQGGDI

-2204 VDYDQVRTQLGL
+2204 VDYDQVRAQLGL
-2216 NTGEVMKD
+2216 NTGEVLKD
-2224 NPKVW
+2224 DPKVW

-2274 PNSQVSGEG
+2274 PNSQASGEG

-2314 REVTS
+2314 REITS

-2330 VKEPRIKPNHDY
+2330 VKDPRIKPNHDY

-2351 DDPVTLANAFHS
+2351 DDPVTLANAFQS
-2363 FEINTRCSV
+2363 FEVNTRCSV
-2372 RCKFRTLSPIRVVTD
+2372 RCKFRTQSPIRVVTD

-2408 SVKQVGEDEDGNIG
+2408 SVKQVGETLDGVIG

-2434 VGGAFTD
+2434 VGGAFND

-2455 KNESRL
+2455 KNENRL

-2489 KNDEGYT
+2489 KDDEGYT

-2531 AATKQGTI
+2531 AATKQGVI

-2544 VPIDHE
+2544 VPIDRE
-2550 DSSGT
+2550 DPTSGT
-2555 QYCYDPQQ
+2555 QYCYDPEQ
-2563 VGIKVSGEAPQL
+2563 VGVKVSGEAPQL

-2596 SSLAAVEEVRA
+2596 SSLAAVAEVRA
-2607 RADGSAANVLRVPLR
+2607 GADGSAANVLRVPLR
-2622 GIKTVTKDAI
+2622 GITTVTKDAI
-2632 GLTSVSPEVFLAGT
+2632 GLTSVSPDVFLAGT
-2646 NDPNMKAYE
+2646 NDPKMEAYE
-2655 TKAAEER
+2655 TKTAEER

-2674 QLKTLVADTADREH
+2674 QLKTLNAIEADPEN
-2688 AYADIVFNSDFQPR
+2688 AYADIVFNSKFQPR

-2714 ELFNAGNATQS
+2714 ELFNAGSTAQT

-2762 ADLEDLHF
+2762 ADLADLHF
-2770 NADTEP
+2770 KADTETD
-2776 GYAAN
+2776 YATN
-2781 ADNGTAQGYVPML
+2781 AKNGTAQGYVPML

-2799 VTPKKAGP
+2799 VTPDKAGP
-2807 QLYETNGADD
+2807 QLYETNYAGADD
-2817 QFLNFVGNEGKRT
+2817 QFLNFVDHEGKQRT

-2841 APEADKGVNL
+2841 KPKAEAGVNH
-2851 CGIYTPYQSKD
+2851 CDIYRPYQSKD

-2873 AERLDYKKA
+2873 AERLSYEKA

-2910 PNNDACQATPYFKN
+2910 PNNDACQATPYFKD

-2929 TDYHRFAP
+2929 AHYHRFAP

-2948 STLYYLDTYSAENPQ
+2948 STLYYLEPYSANKPQ
-2963 TANVKTTTE
+2963 EARVDTTTE

-3002 IGIGA
+3002 VGIGA
-3007 QKYNTSL
+3007 QKYTKSL

-3029 LNKTDEQTYPV
+3029 TNETDGKTYTV
-3040 DRTHH
+3040 DRTYH
-3045 HKLATDQLA
+3045 HKLATDQL
-3054 KSGTEITVTLT
+3054 KSGTDLTVTLK
-3065 NENRN
+3065 NENAN

-3083 LDLDKFFTVN
+3083 LDLDKFFTEN
-3093 AAQLNGAKY
+3093 ALQLNGAKY

-3124 VNGTTEAALASLPS
+3124 VNSTTEAALASLPS

-3149 TNTITLKFTADMQ
+3149 TNTINLKFTADMQ
-3162 TSLHA
+3162 TSLHT

-3317 PALEDEQDFT
+3317 PALEDEKDFT

-3392 GKVSL
+3392 AKVSL

>member
-32 GYTYLQFSGNGR
+32 DNYTYLQFSGNGR
-44 TVLFAKDGALTV
+44 TVLLAKDGALTV

-62 APAGDGYQWALETV
+62 APAGDGYQWTLETV

-88 MYVTPNLT
+88 MYVTADLALT
-96 LTNSQDQA
+96 SHQNAA
-104 ATFTKTENTYSKGRK
+104 ATFTKEENTYSKDT
-119 SYGEGVEVPT
+119 Y
-129 HGGSRYDLVYG
+129 GGSRYDLVYG

-149 QLIWTVEDSRYGCIR
+149 QFFWAVRNSRYGCIR
-164 LANNVKGAKVN
+164 MANNVKGAKVT
-175 PFVSSEGGKVHW
+175 PFVSSEGGEVHW
-187 YYYMELL
+187 YYMELL
-194 GNKSAE
+194 GNGSE
-200 CVMDAGAEKKL
+200 CVKDAGAGNKL
-211 EKYSTPSAK
+211 QKENTPSAK
-220 DLRAYMWCVYEAN
+220 NLRAYKWSVYEAN
-233 DKGDVYFMSAD
+233 EQGDVYIKSVD
-244 GNFFCQKDDTY
+244 GNYMY
-255 QYSTS
+255 QNGSYPGSLQYATS
-260 TKTDRCKYRI
+260 TKSDVCIYRI

-280 YQEAFVLYNPQTT
+280 YQEAFVLYNTQTK

-298 YGSGNTDVGNGSSL
+298 YGSGNPDVGMGSNP
-312 NPAEAMRFIL
+312 NPAEAMRFI
-322 STGPHI
+322 STPPPTGPHI

-364 VGGAYVLKSGRDNYL
+364 VGSAYVLKSGRNNYL
-379 KQAGDAFT
+379 KQAGEALT
-387 VTTNRDEALRLFPC
+387 VTTNRDEALKLFPS
-401 GSAYDDRHDVLTL
+401 GSAYDDRHYVLTL
-414 AADASKALGVK
+414 AGDASKALGVK
-425 DGQLAIVEANSFYSV
+425 DGQLAIVKANSFYSV

-447 AEVKGAVAPKFSDI
+447 DEVKGAVAPKFSDI

-473 NPKGDA
+473 NPEGDN
-479 RLTLTGTGYDNP
+479 RLTLTGTDYDNP
-491 VTRKEFEPTSASQNW
+491 VTRMEFQPTSARQNW
-506 KLEAARH
+506 ELRPAKH
-513 ANSKTGDFYLVNQS
+513 PNSKPGDFYLVNQE

-540 ETLDVNETTVFRLKQ
+540 KPLDVNETTVFRLKQ

-560 EYWTIDMALSGD
+560 EYWTIDMALFGD
-572 DNHRLGLQAG
+572 DNRRLGLQDG

-588 KACNSTSKFNALSF
+588 KVCSSTSKYNALSF

-627 GQNIKAVATTTEQLE
+627 GQNVKAVATTTEQLE
-642 GNGYQWTFDPIMDG
+642 GNGYRWTFDPIMDG
-656 AGKVNGNNLKN
+656 AGKVNGYNLKN
-667 KAGRFLRYDAAD
+667 KAGRYLRYDTAGK
-679 ETFTSVTDRSK
+679 TFTSVTDRSK

-701 YVIPVH
+701 YVVPAHVS
-707 DVQGGTYNINIA
+707 GGTCNIA

-770 YVSTSANP
+770 YVSTSDNP
-778 HYYALNFFQNGS
+778 RYYAFNFFQNGS
-790 EYLQDNTPGNI
+790 GEYMQDNTPGDI

-812 RRYCWILEEAND
+812 RRFCWILEEAND

-838 SYNPDTDNGKHKVNP
+838 SYNPATDNYQHKVN
-853 TLNDYSLYKICDVA
+853 TTKNEYSLYKICDVA
-867 DQPDASLEGLWSLY
+867 DQPDASLDGLWSLY
-881 NCKNLYFV
+881 NCENHYFV
-889 RPFPSENAIGRAEEV
+889 RPSDSDNSIGRAEEV
-904 GKNTSMTFVDVAANT
+904 GKNTSMTFVDIAADT
-919 TSYHF
+919 TSYHL

-933 LIMDYDEAKKPRV
+933 LIMDYDEAKNPRV
-946 KARDILAS
+946 KARAILAS
-954 DKDARLYQWVVEGQH
+954 DKDARLYQWVIEGQH

-977 LTYDGKNKQFGVS
+977 LTYDKKNKQFGVS
-990 NQKADA
+990 NQKAEA
-996 YTFVYNVN
+996 YTFVYDKNT
-1004 NYENNN
+1004 YQNNN
-1010 NVRYDL
+1010 NVRYDFL
-1016 CSTDD
+1016 SSDGK
-1021 QQALSIGEEG
+1021 QALSIGEEG
-1031 ALCWAAPGTRNSVV
+1031 TLCWAAPGTRNSVV
-1045 DLRPYII
+1045 DLRSYII

-1057 IPSLGGA
+1057 IPSSGGV
-1064 DYQLYCIRTAG
+1064 DYHLYCIRTAG
-1075 GDRYAYHMEDANSI
+1075 GDRYAYHMEEANAI
-1089 SLKPYEEKNLCQLWV
+1089 SLKPYVEKNLCQLWI

-1117 QSAYNRYFL
+1117 QSAYNRCFL

-1135 VAVADKKDATRIR
+1135 VAVADRNDATRIR
-1148 LVETSGNYIHWQI
+1148 LVETSGNYDHWQI
-1161 ELPDVNDSR
+1161 ELPDVADNN
-1170 NLISHSYSGGGNPKT
+1170 NLISHSYGGNPKT
-1185 VSLSLQGPNNGNNFV
+1185 VTLSLQGPNNADNYV
-1200 EIFPVDI
+1200 DLIPVDI

-1227 TPQLELTADG
+1227 TPELELTADDT
-1237 KALKAKASASE
+1237 ALKAKASASE

-1276 DAEGNVFLTTD
+1276 DAGGNVFLTTD

-1301 DEDGTVSWCFA
+1301 EKDGNVSWCFA
-1312 QLNADGSKPEGKPE
+1312 QLNADGSKPEGKPD

-1333 VTNGTVAMLSFSTYE
+1333 VANGTVAMLPFSTYE
-1348 TDKLHTLCF
+1348 TAKLHTLCF
-1357 NFGRLTCPELSDAAE
+1357 TFGRLTCPELSDAVE
-1372 GKYYYNF
+1372 GKYYYHF
-1379 ICFDKVASDK
+1379 ICFDKVGNKFVSD
-1389 FISEGYD
+1389 GND
-1396 TNKKVKAESQQLI
+1396 TNKVVFAENGKKLV

-1417 GQSKD
+1417 GQNKD
-1422 DVVLMSKDKYYMCL
+1422 DVVLMSKDKYYVYL
-1436 NGYKLCVTHDLK
+1436 DGDRFYVTHDPER
-1448 KAAHFSV
+1448 AVHFSV
-1455 DYISDVDRYVLVL
+1455 KYISSQQRYALT
-1468 VGGEGSEG
+1468 
-1476 HLKKCLNLSGDVD
+1476 
-1489 ENGVR
+1489 
-1494 HKDVIVWN
+1494 IV
-1502 WNKTDKNEGPRFYL
+1502 EGPNDGGKSGYSMNLHGGDNTTILPWKNSSIQTDRNFWL
-1516 NFISIPVP
+1516 NFIAVPQP
-1524 EDYSDYEILP
+1524 EDYSDYEVLP
-1534 KRSWFVKQAHEATT
+1534 KRSWFVKQAQEATA

-1576 TYTVIHYL
+1576 TYTVTHYL
-1584 KAESTRELYVPTCM
+1584 KAESTRDLYVPTCM
-1598 VTNDNCPTLSR
+1598 VGSAATRSR

-1624 DSVLNLDL
+1624 DSVLNLDIS
-1632 PSSRRYKNGI
+1632 SSRRYKNGI
-1642 VVGDQLKLNGQVNG
+1642 VVGDQLKLNGQNSG
-1656 NYVKKKITFQMP
+1656 YYVTHNVTFQMP

-1695 NGNPIYNGN
+1695 NGNPLYNGT
-1704 VTKYNGAVTNDI
+1704 VTSDI

-1747 LQCKEGNGNDKWYEE
+1747 LQCKEDKGKGNDKWYEE

-1792 NDSPSEDNLQNA
+1792 NGIASEDNLQNA
-1804 VNSGEIVIEVDS
+1804 VNNGAIEVEVDD
-1816 LDSGITS
+1816 LGSGITF
-1823 AKFLR
+1823 AKFL
-1828 SAKTDNVDLGEGLDR
+1828 SSGAGGDATDR
-1843 FIAFDY
+1843 AIAFNY
-1849 PGDTDDGKGIG
+1849 PGDDNGKGTG
-1860 KAKGDSCTLKVYG
+1860 TATAGSCTLKVYG

-1888 TFEDN
+1888 TFEDD

-1906 DDGSFKSERSPEAL
+1906 DGSFKSERSPEAL
-1920 KKATG
+1920 LKTTG
-1925 DPVATITFDPEQFDA
+1925 DPVATITFDPDQFDA
-1940 FVTPPVGTYTGFLTG
+1940 FVSPPVGTYTGFDNVVG
-1955 DKGPGTKCGLT
+1955 AGTKSGLT

-1981 PIDGDFNSTD
+1981 PIDGDFNSIS
-1991 GKTPECTWGNYTIAH
+1991 GRTPECTWGNYTVAH
-2006 RFRMG
+2006 RFNMG
-2011 DFGDG
+2011 DN
-2016 SSRGNFFAVKKY
+2016 RGNFFAVKKY

-2035 EKYDASQSGFLY
+2035 QNYDASQSGFLY

-2053 PGQIASIDFS
+2053 PGKIASIDFA

-2081 SGKDE
+2081 DRGNES
-2086 KPANVVFSVQGFKN
+2086 PANVVFSIQGFKN

-2119 DSLANKLEP
+2119 DSLDKTLNP
-2128 KTNNGIGIWQQV
+2128 KDNGGKGIWQQV

-2162 CTSTVGGDI
+2162 CTNTQGGDI

-2204 VDYDQVRTQLGL
+2204 VDYDQVRAQLGL

-2242 GFDTGTSEGQER
+2242 GFDTGTPEGQER
-2254 LYRMSDAEVKPAFV
+2254 LYRMPDAVVKPAFV

-2274 PNSQVSGEG
+2274 PNSQASAEG
-2283 IFRSVEFK
+2283 SFRSVEFETK
-2291 TNFDSLPVFKYRDA
+2291 FEDLPVFKYRAA
-2305 VAATVGMAS
+2305 VEATSGMAS

-2319 AGVRHFVISDK
+2319 AGVRHFIISDK

-2408 SVKQVGEDEDGNIG
+2408 SVKQVGEDDEGNIG

-2434 VGGAFTD
+2434 VRGAFTD

-2496 LEQSVIDVLHQFT
+2496 LEQSVINVLHQFT

-2524 TCNIYVP
+2524 TCNVYVP
-2531 AATKQGTI
+2531 AATKQGEI

-2550 DSSGT
+2550 DGNGT

-2563 VGIKVSGEAPQL
+2563 VGIKVSGQAPQL
-2575 FDGLHGTQYKYPDKL
+2575 FDGLHGNQYKYPKKL

-2622 GIKTVTKDAI
+2622 GIETVTDGAI
-2632 GLTSVSPEVFLAGT
+2632 GLTSVSPDVFLAGT
-2646 NDPNMKAYE
+2646 NDPTMKAYE

-2662 AGLSVQNFRIVG
+2662 TGLSVQNFRIVG
-2674 QLKTLVADTADREH
+2674 QLKTLEASTTNPENAH
-2688 AYADIVFNSDFQPR
+2688 ADIVFNSGFQPR
-2702 EGYVYTLRFNYR
+2702 EGYVYTLRFDYR
-2714 ELFNAGNATQS
+2714 ECFDAGSTTQ
-2725 TVCDGNVLV
+2725 TKACDGNVLV
-2734 DLIIV
+2734 DLVIV

-2762 ADLEDLHF
+2762 ADLADLHF
-2770 NADTEP
+2770 NADTET

-2799 VTPKKAGP
+2799 VTPDKAGP
-2807 QLYETNGADD
+2807 QLYETNNAGGED
-2817 QFLNFVGNEGKRT
+2817 QFLNFVGHEGEQRT

-2841 APEADKGVNL
+2841 APKAVA
-2851 CGIYTPYQSKD
+2851 GINRCDIYKPYQSKD

-2910 PNNDACQATPYFKN
+2910 PNNDACQATPYFKD

-2937 AVYQRSWDKAK
+2937 AVYQRNWDKAK

-3002 IGIGA
+3002 VGIGA
-3007 QKYNTSL
+3007 QKYTKSL

-3029 LNKTDEQTYPV
+3029 TNKTDKRTYPV
-3040 DRTHH
+3040 DRTYH

-3149 TNTITLKFTADMQ
+3149 TNTINLKFTADMQ
-3162 TSLHA
+3162 TSLHT

-3248 RVPLGVLSNSEEP
+3248 RVPLGVLSNSEAP

-3317 PALEDEQDFT
+3317 PSLEEEQDFV
-3327 QPLIQADNGS
+3327 QPLIQADKGC
-3337 VTISS
+3337 VTVTS
-3342 SAAHVLTYVRI
+3342 SAAHVLTYVHI

-3367 VSRLSLKLPTGV
+3367 VSRLSLKLPSGV

>member
-32 GYTYLQFSGNGR
+32 DTYTYLQFSGNGR
-44 TVLFAKDGALTV
+44 TVLLAKDGALTV

-76 SGDNVRLKNKEG
+76 SGDKVRLKNKEG
-88 MYVTPNLT
+88 MYVTAELT
-96 LTNSQDQA
+96 LTNRQDQA
-104 ATFTKTENTYSKGRK
+104 AEFTKTENTYSKGT
-119 SYGEGVEVPT
+119 Y
-129 HGGSRYDLVYG
+129 GGSRYDLVYG
-140 GKALGVKNG
+140 GKGALGVKNG

-164 LANNVKGAKVN
+164 LANNVKGAKVT
-175 PFVSSEGGKVHW
+175 PFVSSEGGEVHW
-187 YYYMELL
+187 YYMELL
-194 GNKSAE
+194 GNGSE
-200 CVMDAGAEKKL
+200 CVKDAGAGNKL
-211 EKYSTPSAK
+211 QKYPTPSAK
-220 DLRAYMWCVYEAN
+220 NLRAYMWCVYEAN
-233 DKGDVYFMSAD
+233 DKGDVYIKSAD
-244 GNFFCQKDDTY
+244 GNFFYQNGNI

-260 TKTDRCKYRI
+260 TESSKHIYRI

-280 YQEAFVLYNPQTT
+280 YQEAFVLYNTQTT

-298 YGSGNTDVGNGSSL
+298 YGSGNPDVGMGSYI
-312 NPAEAMRFIL
+312 NPAEAMRFI
-322 STGPHI
+322 STPPPTGPHI

-344 GVTMQPV
+344 SVTMQPV

-364 VGGAYVLKSGRDNYL
+364 VGGAYVLKSGRNNYL
-379 KQAGDAFT
+379 KQAGAALT
-387 VTTNRDEALRLFPC
+387 VTTSRDEALRLFPC
-401 GSAYDDRHDVLTL
+401 GSAYDDGHDVLTL
-414 AADASKALGVK
+414 AGDASKALGVK

-447 AEVKGAVAPKFSDI
+447 NEVKGAVAPKFSDI

-473 NPKGDA
+473 NPEGDA
-479 RLTLTGTGYDNP
+479 RLTLTGTDYDNP
-491 VTRKEFEPTSASQNW
+491 VTRMEFQPTSARQNW
-506 KLEAARH
+506 ELRPAKH
-513 ANSKTGDFYLVNQS
+513 PNSKPGDFYLVNQE

-540 ETLDVNETTVFRLKQ
+540 KPLDVNETTVFRLKQ

-560 EYWTIDMALSGD
+560 EFWAIDMALSGD
-572 DNHRLGLQAG
+572 DNHRLGLQDG

-588 KACNSTSKFNALSF
+588 KACNNTSKYNALSF

-615 FSGCGRVVLYDD
+615 FSGSGRVVLYDD
-627 GQNIKAVATTTEQLE
+627 GQNVKAVATTTEQLE
-642 GNGYQWTFDPIMDG
+642 GDGYRWTFDPIMDG
-656 AGKVNGNNLKN
+656 AGKVNGYNLKN
-667 KAGRFLRYDAAD
+667 KAGRYLHYDTAAK
-679 ETFTSVTDRSK
+679 TFTSVTDRSK

-719 GGLRYNAVL
+719 GGLRYNAIL

-737 LGVKNGKLQLVKKN
+737 LGVKNGQLQLVKKN

-770 YVSTSANP
+770 YVSTSDNP
-778 HYYALNFFQNGS
+778 RYYAFNFFQNGS
-790 EYLQDNTPGNI
+790 GEYMQDNTPGDI

-812 RRYCWILEEAND
+812 RRFCWILEEAND

-838 SYNPDTDNGKHKVNP
+838 SYNPATDNYQHKVN
-853 TLNDYSLYKICDVA
+853 TTTNEYSRYKICDVA
-867 DQPDASLEGLWSLY
+867 DQPDASLDGLWSLY
-881 NCKNLYFV
+881 NCTNHYFV
-889 RPFPSENAIGRAEEV
+889 RPSDRDNSIGRAEEV
-904 GKNTSMTFVDVAANT
+904 GKNTSMTFVDIAADT
-919 TSYHF
+919 TSYHL

-933 LIMDYDEAKKPRV
+933 LIMDYDEAKNPRV
-946 KARDILAS
+946 KARGILAS

-977 LTYDGKNKQFGVS
+977 LTYDKKNKQFGVS
-990 NQKADA
+990 NQKAEA
-996 YTFVYNVN
+996 YTFVYDENT
-1004 NYENNN
+1004 YENNN
-1010 NVRYDL
+1010 CVRYDFL
-1016 CSTDD
+1016 SSDGR
-1021 QQALSIGEEG
+1021 QALSIGAEG
-1031 ALCWAAPGTRNSVV
+1031 VLCWAAPNTRNSVV
-1045 DLRPYII
+1045 DLRSHII

-1057 IPSLGGA
+1057 IPSSGGV
-1064 DYQLYCIRTAG
+1064 DYHLYCIRTAK
-1075 GDRYAYHMEDANSI
+1075 GDRYAYHMEEANAI
-1089 SLKPYEEKNLCQLWV
+1089 SLKTYDEKNLCQLWI

-1126 KYDTGSNTF
+1126 KYDTGNNTF

-1148 LVETSGNYIHWQI
+1148 LVETSGNYDHWQI
-1161 ELPDVNDSR
+1161 ELPDVGGNN
-1170 NLISHSYSGGGNPKT
+1170 NLISHSYSGNPKT
-1185 VSLSLQGPNNGNNFV
+1185 VTLSLQGPNNADNYV
-1200 EIFPVDI
+1200 DLIPVDI

-1227 TPQLELTADG
+1227 TPELELTADG
-1237 KALKAKASASE
+1237 TALKAKASASE

-1276 DAEGNVFLTTD
+1276 DDDGNVFLTTD

-1301 DEDGTVSWCFA
+1301 EKDGNVSWCFA
-1312 QLNADGSKPEGKPE
+1312 QLNADGSKPEGKP
-1326 KCLGVSD
+1326 KNCLGVSD
-1333 VTNGTVAMLSFSTYE
+1333 VANGTVAMLPFSTYE
-1348 TDKLHTLCF
+1348 TDKQHTLCF
-1357 NFGRLTCPELSDAAE
+1357 TFGRLTCPELSDAAE

-1379 ICFDKVASDK
+1379 ICFDKAGNKYISDGNGTSK
-1389 FISEGYD
+1389 VVFAEND
-1396 TNKKVKAESQQLI
+1396 KKLV

-1417 GQSKD
+1417 GQNKD
-1422 DVVLMSKDKYYMCL
+1422 DVVLMSKDKYYVCL
-1436 NGYKLCVTHDLK
+1436 SGNGFNVTHDPER
-1448 KAAHFSV
+1448 AVHFSV
-1455 DYISDVDRYVLVL
+1455 KYISTQQRYALTI
-1468 VGGEGSEG
+1468 VGGLNAEGKIGQSM
-1476 HLKKCLNLSGDVD
+1476 NLSGADP
-1489 ENGVR
+1489 NR
-1494 HKDVIVWN
+1494 NTIIFWN
-1502 WNKTDKNEGPRFYL
+1502 SNIQTDPNICL
-1516 NFISIPVP
+1516 NFIPIPVP
-1524 EDYSDYEILP
+1524 EDFSDYEVLP
-1534 KRSWFVKQAHEATT
+1534 KRSWFVKQAHEATA

-1576 TYTVIHYL
+1576 TYTITHYL
-1584 KAESTRELYVPTCM
+1584 KAESTRKLYVPTCM
-1598 VTNDNCPTLSR
+1598 VGSANTRSR

-1632 PSSRRYKNGI
+1632 SSSRRYRNGI
-1642 VVGDQLKLNGQVNG
+1642 VVGEQLNLNGQNYG
-1656 NYVKKKITFQMP
+1656 NYVDHYVTFQMP

-1704 VTKYNGAVTNDI
+1704 VTKYNGNVTSDI

-1747 LQCKEGNGNDKWYEE
+1747 LLYKDDGSNDKWYEE

-1792 NDSPSEDNLQNA
+1792 GGIASEDNLQNA
-1804 VNSGEIVIEVDS
+1804 VNSGAIEVKVDA
-1816 LDSGITS
+1816 LGSGITF
-1823 AKFLR
+1823 AKFLN
-1828 SAKTDNVDLGEGLDR
+1828 SGAGAGADR
-1843 FIAFDY
+1843 AIAFNY
-1849 PGDTDDGKGIG
+1849 PDDDNGKGTG
-1860 KAKGDSCTLKVYG
+1860 TATAGSCTLKVYG

-1888 TFEDN
+1888 IFEDD

-1906 DDGSFKSERSPEAL
+1906 DDGTFKSARSPEAL
-1920 KKATG
+1920 LKTTG
-1925 DPVATITFDPEQFDA
+1925 DPVATITFDPDEFDS
-1940 FVTPPVGTYTGFLTG
+1940 FVSPPVGTYTGFTNSGKG
-1955 DKGPGTKCGLT
+1955 DNANQKYSLT

-1981 PIDGDFNSTD
+1981 PIGGDFNSTN
-1991 GKTPECTWGNYTIAH
+1991 GRTSECTWGNYTVAH
-2006 RFRMG
+2006 RFDMG
-2011 DFGDG
+2011 DN
-2016 SSRGNFFAVKKY
+2016 RGNFFAVKKY
-2028 YENEYGS
+2028 YKNEYGS
-2035 EKYDASQSGFLY
+2035 QNYDASQSGFLY

-2053 PGQIASIDFS
+2053 PGQIASIDFA

-2081 SGKDE
+2081 DRGNES
-2086 KPANVVFSVQGFKN
+2086 PANVVFSIQGFKN

-2119 DSLANKLEP
+2119 DSLDKPLNP
-2128 KTNNGIGIWQQV
+2128 KDNGGKGIWQQV

-2162 CTSTVGGDI
+2162 CTNTSGGDI

-2179 SVKPEVQIERTIPV
+2179 SVKPDVQIERTIPV

-2204 VDYDQVRTQLGL
+2204 VDYDQVRAQLGL

-2242 GFDTGTSEGQER
+2242 GFDTGTPEGQER
-2254 LYRMSDAEVKPAFV
+2254 LYRMSDVEVKPAFV

-2408 SVKQVGEDEDGNIG
+2408 SVKQVGEDVDGNIG

-2550 DSSGT
+2550 DTSGT
-2555 QYCYDPQQ
+2555 QYCYDPEQ

-2622 GIKTVTKDAI
+2622 GIETVTTDAI
-2632 GLTSVSPEVFLAGT
+2632 GLTSVSPDVFLAGT

-2674 QLKTLVADTADREH
+2674 QLKTLVALKADRGN

-2714 ELFNAGNATQS
+2714 ELFNAGSATQT

-2762 ADLEDLHF
+2762 ADLADLHF
-2770 NADTEP
+2770 KADTEP

-2807 QLYETNGADD
+2807 QLYETNDPGADD

-2873 AERLDYKKA
+2873 AERLSYEKA

-2929 TDYHRFAP
+2929 AHYHRFAP
-2937 AVYQRSWDKAK
+2937 AVYQRSWDKANPK
-2948 STLYYLDTYSAENPQ
+2948 LYYLEPYLADNPQ
-2963 TANVKTTTE
+2963 EAKVDTTTE

-3007 QKYNTSL
+3007 QKYTKSL

-3029 LNKTDEQTYPV
+3029 LNETDRRTYPV

-3045 HKLATDQLA
+3045 HKLATDQL
-3054 KSGTEITVTLT
+3054 KSGTELTVTLR
-3065 NENRN
+3065 NENAN

-3083 LDLDKFFTVN
+3083 LDLNEFFKENET
-3093 AAQLNGAKY
+3093 QLNGAKY

-3149 TNTITLKFTADMQ
+3149 TNTINLKFTADMQ
-3162 TSLHA
+3162 TSLHT

-3304 VTTGRYFILSSER
+3304 VTTGRYFILSSEP

>member
-32 GYTYLQFSGNGR
+32 DTYTYLQFSGNGR
-44 TVLFAKDGALTV
+44 TVLLAKDGALTV

-62 APAGDGYQWALETV
+62 APAGDGYQWTLETV

-88 MYVTPNLT
+88 MYVTPELT
-96 LTNSQDQA
+96 LTSHQNAA
-104 ATFTKTENTYSKGRK
+104 ATFTKTENTYS
-119 SYGEGVEVPT
+119 SATY
-129 HGGSRYDLVYG
+129 GGSRYDLVYAD
-140 GKALGVKNG
+140 KALGVKNG
-149 QLIWTVEDSRYGCIR
+149 QFFWAVRNSRYGCIR
-164 LANNVKGAKVN
+164 LANNVKGAKVT
-175 PFVSSEGGKVHW
+175 PFVCSEGGEVHW
-187 YYYMELL
+187 YYMELL
-194 GNKSAE
+194 WNGSE
-200 CVMDAGAEKKL
+200 CVKDAGAGKNL

-220 DLRAYMWCVYEAN
+220 NLRAYMWSVYEAN
-233 DKGDVYFMSAD
+233 DKGDVYFKSAD
-244 GNFFCQKDDTY
+244 GNYFYQNGSD
-255 QYSTS
+255 QYSAS
-260 TKTDRCKYRI
+260 TKPGNSEYTI
-270 CDVADQTDGK
+270 CDVSDQSNDN
-280 YQEAFVLYNPQTT
+280 AFVLRNIGTG
-293 KYVFP
+293 KYVLP
-298 YGSGNTDVGNGSSL
+298 YNNSNKVGWASRFDMI
-312 NPAEAMRFIL
+312 EAMRFI
-322 STGPHI
+322 STPPPTGPHI
-328 YQFSANAATA
+328 YQSSANAATA

-351 GSEVAGYQWTLEQ
+351 GSEVVGYQWTLEQ
-364 VGGAYVLKSGRDNYL
+364 VGSAYVLKSGRNNYL
-379 KQAGDAFT
+379 KQAGEALT
-387 VTTNRDEALRLFPC
+387 VTTSRDEALKLFPS
-401 GSAYDDRHDVLTL
+401 GSEYDDKHDVLTL
-414 AADASKALGVK
+414 AADASKAVGVNK

-447 AEVKGAVAPKFSDI
+447 DEVKGAVAPKFSDI

-473 NPKGDA
+473 NPKGDN
-479 RLTLTGTGYDNP
+479 RLTLTGTDYDNP
-491 VTRKEFEPTSASQNW
+491 VTRMEFQPTSARQNW
-506 KLEAARH
+506 ELRPARH
-513 ANSKTGDFYLVNQS
+513 PNSKPGDFYLVNQE
-527 GEYLIYKDGRFNF
+527 GEYLIYKDGSFNF
-540 ETLDVNETTVFRLKQ
+540 KPLDVNETTVFRLKQ

-560 EYWTIDMALSGD
+560 EYWTIDMALLGD
-572 DNHRLGLQAG
+572 DNRRLGLQDG

-588 KACNSTSKFNALSF
+588 KACNSASTYNALSF

-615 FSGCGRVVLYDD
+615 FSGSGRVVLYDD
-627 GQNIKAVATTTEQLE
+627 GQNVKAVATTTEQLE
-642 GNGYQWTFDPIMDG
+642 GDGYRWTFDPIMDG
-656 AGKVNGNNLKN
+656 AGKVNGYNLKN
-667 KAGRFLRYDAAD
+667 KAGRFLRYDTAAK
-679 ETFTSVTDRSK
+679 TFTSVTDRSK

-701 YVIPVH
+701 YVVPAHVS
-707 DVQGGTYNINIA
+707 GGTCNIA

-728 RGVSEPYNT
+728 RGVTEPYNT
-737 LGVKNGKLQLVKKN
+737 LGVKNGQLQLVKKN

-770 YVSTSANP
+770 YVSTSDNP
-778 HYYALNFFQNGS
+778 RYYAFNFFQNGS
-790 EYLQDNTPGNI
+790 GEYMQDNTPGDI

-812 RRYCWILEEAND
+812 RRFCWILEEAND
-824 DGDVYIRSTAGNYI
+824 DGDVFIKSTAGNYI
-838 SYNPDTDNGKHKVNP
+838 SYNPASDGYQHKVNTTP
-853 TLNDYSLYKICDVA
+853 NAYSRYKICDVA
-867 DQPDASLEGLWSLY
+867 DQPDASLDGLWSLY
-881 NCKNLYFV
+881 NCENHYFV
-889 RPFPSENAIGRAEEV
+889 RPSDSDNSIGRAEEV
-904 GKNTSMTFVDVAANT
+904 GKNTSMTFVDIAADT
-919 TSYHF
+919 TSYHL

-933 LIMDYDEAKKPRV
+933 LIMDYDEAKNPRV
-946 KARDILAS
+946 KARAILAS

-977 LTYDGKNKQFGVS
+977 LTYDEKNEQFGVS
-990 NQKADA
+990 YQKAEA
-996 YTFVYNVN
+996 YTFVYDKNT
-1004 NYENNN
+1004 YQNNN
-1010 NVRYDL
+1010 SVRYDFL
-1016 CSTDD
+1016 SSDGK
-1021 QQALSIGEEG
+1021 QALSIGAEG
-1031 ALCWAAPGTRNSVV
+1031 VLCWAAPNTRNSVV
-1045 DLRPYII
+1045 DLRSHII

-1057 IPSLGGA
+1057 IPSSGGV
-1064 DYQLYCIRTAG
+1064 DYHLYCIRTAG
-1075 GDRYAYHMEDANSI
+1075 GDRYAYHMEEANAI
-1089 SLKPYEEKNLCQLWV
+1089 SLKTYVEKNLCQLWI

-1117 QSAYNRYFL
+1117 QSAYNRCFL
-1126 KYDTGSNTF
+1126 KYDTSSNTF
-1135 VAVADKKDATRIR
+1135 VAVADRNDATRIR
-1148 LVETSGNYIHWQI
+1148 LVETSGNYDHWQI
-1161 ELPDVNDSR
+1161 ELPDVADNN
-1170 NLISHSYSGGGNPKT
+1170 NLISHSYGGNPKT
-1185 VSLSLQGPNNGNNFV
+1185 VTLSLQGPNNADNYV
-1200 EIFPVDI
+1200 DLIPVDI

-1227 TPQLELTADG
+1227 TPELELTADG
-1237 KALKAKASASE
+1237 TALKAKNVASE

-1259 TKDDFVLRNGH
+1259 TKDDFVLRNGY

-1276 DAEGNVFLTTD
+1276 DVDGNVFLTTD
-1287 KAQATHFYLWLNHG
+1287 KALATHFYLWLNHG
-1301 DEDGTVSWCFA
+1301 EKDGNVSWCFA

-1333 VTNGTVAMLSFSTYE
+1333 LDNGTVAMLSFSTYE

-1357 NFGRLTCPELSDAAE
+1357 TFGRLTCPELSDAVE
-1372 GKYYYNF
+1372 GKYYYTF
-1379 ICFDKVASDK
+1379 MCFDLVGKKYVSDGNDTSKVVIAEDK
-1389 FISEGYD
+1389 
-1396 TNKKVKAESQQLI
+1396 KLV

-1417 GQSKD
+1417 GGSKD
-1422 DVVLMSKDKYYMCL
+1422 GFVLMSKDRYYLYL
-1436 NGYKLCVTHDLK
+1436 NNGIFNVTHDLA
-1448 KAAHFSV
+1448 KATHFSST
-1455 DYISDVDRYVLVL
+1455 YDVNKQRYVLTVVSAWGSDSRYNGWQML
-1468 VGGEGSEG
+1468 LSNNYSNVTVGPKNTS
-1476 HLKKCLNLSGDVD
+1476 
-1489 ENGVR
+1489 
-1494 HKDVIVWN
+1494 
-1502 WNKTDKNEGPRFYL
+1502 TDNRYYL

-1524 EDYSDYEILP
+1524 EDYSDYEVLP
-1534 KRSWFVKQAHEATT
+1534 KRSWFVKQAQEATA

-1576 TYTVIHYL
+1576 TYTVTHYL

-1598 VTNDNCPTLSR
+1598 VGSAATRSR

-1624 DSVLNLDL
+1624 DSVLNLDIS
-1632 PSSRRYKNGI
+1632 SSRRYKNGI
-1642 VVGDQLKLNGQVNG
+1642 VVGDQLKLNGQNSG
-1656 NYVKKKITFQMP
+1656 YYVTHNVTFQMP

-1695 NGNPIYNGN
+1695 NGNPIYNG
-1704 VTKYNGAVTNDI
+1704 TVTNDI
-1716 ILPSKQNIVEPT
+1716 ILPSKQSIVEPT

-1747 LQCKEGNGNDKWYEE
+1747 LLCKEDKGKGNDKWYEE

-1792 NDSPSEDNLQNA
+1792 NGSASEDNLQNA
-1804 VNSGEIVIEVDS
+1804 VNGGAIEVKVED
-1816 LDSGITS
+1816 LLGSGITF
-1823 AKFLR
+1823 AKFL
-1828 SAKTDNVDLGEGLDR
+1828 SSGAGGDATDR
-1843 FIAFDY
+1843 AIAFNY
-1849 PGDTDDGKGIG
+1849 PGDTADGKGTG
-1860 KAKGDSCTLKVYG
+1860 KAEAGSCTLKVYG

-1888 TFEDN
+1888 TFEDD

-1906 DDGSFKSERSPEAL
+1906 DGSFKSERSPEAL
-1920 KKATG
+1920 LKTTG
-1925 DPVATITFDPEQFDA
+1925 DPVATITFDPDQFDA
-1940 FVTPPVGTYTGFLTG
+1940 FVSPPVGTYTGFDNVVG
-1955 DKGPGTKCGLT
+1955 ASTKCGLT

-1981 PIDGDFNSTD
+1981 PIGGDFNSIS
-1991 GKTPECTWGNYTIAH
+1991 GRTPECTWGNYTVAH
-2006 RFRMG
+2006 RFNMG
-2011 DFGDG
+2011 DN
-2016 SSRGNFFAVKKY
+2016 RGNFFAVKKY

-2053 PGQIASIDFS
+2053 PGKIASIDFA

-2081 SGKDE
+2081 DRDNES
-2086 KPANVVFSVQGFKN
+2086 PANVVFSIQGFKN

-2105 LYSYCPGSILGEAR
+2105 LYSYCPGSILGDAR
-2119 DSLANKLEP
+2119 DSTNTKLTT
-2128 KTNNGIGIWQQV
+2128 KTNGDIGIWQQV

-2162 CTSTVGGDI
+2162 CTNTKGGDI

-2204 VDYDQVRTQLGL
+2204 VDYDQVRAQLGL

-2242 GFDTGTSEGQER
+2242 GFDTGTPEGQER
-2254 LYRMSDAEVKPAFV
+2254 LYRTPDAEVKPAFV

-2274 PNSQVSGEG
+2274 PNSQAPGEG

-2291 TNFDSLPVFKYRDA
+2291 TKFDDLPLFKYRNA
-2305 VAATVGMAS
+2305 VEATVGMAS

-2408 SVKQVGEDEDGNIG
+2408 SVKQVGEDVDGNIG

-2434 VGGAFTD
+2434 VRGAFTD

-2575 FDGLHGTQYKYPDKL
+2575 FDGLHGDKYKYPDKL

-2622 GIKTVTKDAI
+2622 GIQTVTKDAI
-2632 GLTSVSPEVFLAGT
+2632 GLTSVSTDVFLAGT
-2646 NDPNMKAYE
+2646 NDPTMKAYE

-2662 AGLSVQNFRIVG
+2662 TGLSVQNFRIVG
-2674 QLKTLVADTADREH
+2674 QLKTLEASTTNPENAH
-2688 AYADIVFNSDFQPR
+2688 ADIVFNSDFQPR

-2807 QLYETNGADD
+2807 QLYETNDPGADD

-2910 PNNDACQATPYFKN
+2910 PNNDACQATPYFKD

-3007 QKYNTSL
+3007 QKYTKSL

-3162 TSLHA
+3162 TSLHT

-3367 VSRLSLKLPTGV
+3367 TSRLSLPLPSGV

>member
-32 GYTYLQFSGNGR
+32 EYTYLQFSGNGR
-44 TVLFAKDGALTV
+44 TVLLAKDGALTV

-88 MYVTPNLT
+88 MYVTSNLT

-104 ATFTKTENTYSKGRK
+104 AEFTKTENTYS
-119 SYGEGVEVPT
+119 STTYGSNT
-129 HGGSRYDLVYG
+129 KRYDLVYG

-164 LANNVKGAKVN
+164 LANNVRGAKVT
-175 PFVSSEGGKVHW
+175 PFVCSEGGEVHW
-187 YYYMELL
+187 YYMELL
-194 GNKSAE
+194 LNGSE
-200 CVMDAGAEKKL
+200 CIKDAGAEKKL

-220 DLRAYMWCVYEAN
+220 NLRAYMWCIYEAN
-233 DKGDVYFMSAD
+233 EEGDVYIKSVD
-244 GNFFCQKDDTY
+244 GNYIY
-255 QYSTS
+255 QNGSYPGSLQYATS
-260 TKTDRCKYRI
+260 TKSDVCIYRI

-280 YQEAFVLYNPQTT
+280 FQDAFVLKNTKMD

-298 YGSGNTDVGNGSSL
+298 YGSGNPDVGMGSNP
-312 NPAEAMRFIL
+312 NPAEAMRFIPTPPP
-322 STGPHI
+322 TGPHI

-344 GVTMQPV
+344 SVTMQPV

-379 KQAGDAFT
+379 KKAGDALT
-387 VTTNRDEALRLFPC
+387 VTTSRDEALRLFPC
-401 GSAYDDRHDVLTL
+401 GSAYDDRHYVLTL
-414 AADASKALGVK
+414 ADNASKALGVK
-425 DGQLAIVEANSFYSV
+425 DGQLAIVGTNSFYSV

-447 AEVKGAVAPKFSDI
+447 DEVKGAVAPKFSDI
-461 SNVYYYKLQFKA
+461 SNAYYYKLQFKA

-479 RLTLTGTGYDNP
+479 RLTLTGTDYDNP
-491 VTRKEFEPTSASQNW
+491 VTRMEFQPTSARQNW
-506 KLEAARH
+506 ELRPAKH
-513 ANSKTGDFYLVNQS
+513 PNSKPGDFYLVNQE
-527 GEYLIYKDGRFNF
+527 GEYLIYKNGRFNF
-540 ETLDVNETTVFRLKQ
+540 KPLDVNETTVFRLKQ

-572 DNHRLGLQAG
+572 DNHRLGLQDD

-588 KACNSTSKFNALSF
+588 QACNHTSKYNALSF

-615 FSGCGRVVLYDD
+615 FSGSGRVVLYDD
-627 GQNIKAVATTTEQLE
+627 GQNVKAVATTTQQLE
-642 GNGYQWTFDPIMDG
+642 GDGYRWNFEPIMDG
-656 AGKVNGNNLKN
+656 AGNVNGFNLKN
-667 KAGRFLRYDAAD
+667 KAGRYLRYDTAAK
-679 ETFTSVTDRSK
+679 TFTSVTDRSK

-701 YVIPVH
+701 YVVPAH
-707 DVQGGTYNINIA
+707 VQGGTYNINIA

-728 RGVSEPYNT
+728 RGVSGKYNT

-838 SYNPDTDNGKHKVNP
+838 SYNPDTDGYQHKVN
-853 TLNDYSLYKICDVA
+853 TTTNEYSRYKICDVA
-867 DQPDASLEGLWSLY
+867 DQPDASLDGLWSLY
-881 NCKNLYFV
+881 NCTNHYFV
-889 RPFPSENAIGRAEEV
+889 RPSDSDNFIGRAEEV
-904 GKNTSMTFVDVAANT
+904 GKNTSMTFVDIAADT
-919 TSYHF
+919 TSYHL

-933 LIMDYDEAKKPRV
+933 LIMDYDEAKNPRV
-946 KARDILAS
+946 KARGILAS

-977 LTYDGKNKQFGVS
+977 LTYDEKNKQFGVS
-990 NQKADA
+990 NQKAEA

-1010 NVRYDL
+1010 SVRYDL

-1031 ALCWAAPGTRNSVV
+1031 VLCWAEPGTRNSVV

-1064 DYQLYCIRTAG
+1064 DYHLYCIRTAG
-1075 GDRYAYHMEDANSI
+1075 GDRYAYHMEEANTI
-1089 SLKPYEEKNLCQLWV
+1089 SLKLYEEKNLCQLWV
-1104 LIRDGQGKGDGYL
+1104 LIRDGEGKGDGYL
-1117 QSAYNRYFL
+1117 QSAYNRHFL

-1135 VAVADKKDATRIR
+1135 VAVADKKDATRLL
-1148 LVETSGNYIHWQI
+1148 LVETSGNYVYWQI
-1161 ELPDVNDSR
+1161 ELPDVNDNS
-1170 NLISHSYSGGGNPKT
+1170 NLISHSYSGGGN
-1185 VSLSLQGPNNGNNFV
+1185 VSLSLQDPNNGNNFLY
-1200 EIFPVDI
+1200 IFPVDI
-1207 TPDFYEEAGGAFRNL
+1207 TPDFYEEAGGAFRNINL
-1222 SLNEL
+1222 DEL
-1227 TPQLELTADG
+1227 TPKLELTADG
-1237 KALKAKASASE
+1237 EALKAKASASE

-1259 TKDDFVLRNGH
+1259 TKDNFVLRNGH

-1276 DAEGNVFLTTD
+1276 DEGGNVFLTTD

-1301 DEDGTVSWCFA
+1301 DKDGTVSWCFA

-1333 VTNGTVAMLSFSTYE
+1333 VDNGTVAMLRFSTYE
-1348 TDKLHTLCF
+1348 ADKRHTLCF
-1357 NFGRLTCPELSDAAE
+1357 SFGRLTCPELSDAAE

-1379 ICFDKVASDK
+1379 ICFDKVAGTKAKYVSD
-1389 FISEGYD
+1389 GND
-1396 TNKKVKAESQQLI
+1396 TSKVVFAENDNKLV

-1417 GQSKD
+1417 GQNKD
-1422 DVVLMSKDKYYMCL
+1422 DVVLMSKDKYYVCL
-1436 NGYKLCVTHDLK
+1436 SGRGFNVTHDLE
-1448 KAAHFSV
+1448 KAVHFRV
-1455 DYISDVDRYVLVL
+1455 NYISTQQRYALTI
-1468 VGGEGSEG
+1468 VGGWNAEG
-1476 HLKKCLNLSGDVD
+1476 KKGQSMNLSGEDG
-1489 ENGVR
+1489 NR
-1494 HKDVIVWN
+1494 NTIIFWN
-1502 WNKTDKNEGPRFYL
+1502 SDIQTDPNICL
-1516 NFISIPVP
+1516 NFIAVPQP
-1524 EDYSDYEILP
+1524 EDYSDYEVLP
-1534 KRSWFVKQAHEATT
+1534 KRSWFVKQAHEATA

-1576 TYTVIHYL
+1576 TYTITHYL
-1584 KAESTRELYVPTCM
+1584 KAESTRVLYVPTCM
-1598 VTNDNCPTLSR
+1598 VGSANTRSR

-1624 DSVLNLDL
+1624 DSVLNLNL
-1632 PSSRRYKNGI
+1632 PSSRRYRNGI
-1642 VVGDQLKLNGQVNG
+1642 VVGDQLKLNGQNYG
-1656 NYVKKKITFQMP
+1656 NYVDHYVTFQMP

-1674 WEYILGADLTPYSDF
+1674 WEYILGGDLTTYSDF

-1695 NGNPIYNGN
+1695 NGNPLYNGN
-1704 VTKYNGAVTNDI
+1704 VTSDI

-1747 LQCKEGNGNDKWYEE
+1747 LQCKVSEGNDKWYEE

-1792 NDSPSEDNLQNA
+1792 GGIASEDNLQNA
-1804 VNSGEIVIEVDS
+1804 VNSGAIEVEEYDPLGS
-1816 LDSGITS
+1816 GITFAQFLDSG
-1823 AKFLR
+1823 AGVG
-1828 SAKTDNVDLGEGLDR
+1828 TDR
-1843 FIAFDY
+1843 AIAFNY
-1849 PGDTDDGKGIG
+1849 PRDDNGKGTG
-1860 KAKGDSCTLKVYG
+1860 TANAGSCTLKVYG
-1873 VASDGTRYQIAKFNL
+1873 RASDGTRYQIAKFNL
-1888 TFEDN
+1888 TFEED

-1920 KKATG
+1920 LKTTG
-1925 DPVATITFDPEQFDA
+1925 DPVATINFDPNQFDA
-1940 FVTPPVGTYTGFLTG
+1940 FVSPPVGTYTGFSNVAG
-1955 DKGPGTKCGLT
+1955 AGTKCGLT

-1981 PIDGDFNSTD
+1981 PIGGDFNSTS
-1991 GKTPECTWGNYTIAH
+1991 GYTPECTWGNYTVAH
-2006 RFRMG
+2006 RFYMG
-2011 DFGDG
+2011 DT
-2016 SSRGNFFAVKKY
+2016 RGNFFAVKKY

-2035 EKYDASQSGFLY
+2035 ENYDASQSGFLY

-2053 PGQIASIDFS
+2053 PGKIASIDFA

-2081 SGKDE
+2081 DRDNES
-2086 KPANVVFSVQGFKN
+2086 PANVVFSIQGFKN

-2105 LYSYCPGSILGEAR
+2105 LYSYCPGSILGDAR
-2119 DSLANKLEP
+2119 DAKGTILTT
-2128 KTNNGIGIWQQV
+2128 KTNGNIGIWQQV

-2162 CTSTVGGDI
+2162 CTNTRGGDI

-2204 VDYDQVRTQLGL
+2204 VDYDQVRAQLGL
-2216 NTGEVMKD
+2216 NTGEVLTD

-2274 PNSQVSGEG
+2274 PNSQASAEG

-2291 TNFDSLPVFKYRDA
+2291 TKFEDLPLFKYRDA

-2319 AGVRHFVISDK
+2319 AGVRHFIISDK

-2351 DDPVTLANAFHS
+2351 DDPVTLANAFQS
-2363 FEINTRCSV
+2363 FEVNTRCSV
-2372 RCKFRTLSPIRVVTD
+2372 RCQFRTLSPIRVVTD

-2408 SVKQVGEDEDGNIG
+2408 SVKQVGEDVDGDIG

-2474 RHFYPKATTVAGAAP
+2474 RHFYPKTTTVAGAAP

-2524 TCNIYVP
+2524 TCNVYVP

-2550 DSSGT
+2550 DTSGT

-2563 VGIKVSGEAPQL
+2563 VGIKVSGQAPQL
-2575 FDGLHGTQYKYPDKL
+2575 FDGLHGYKYPDKL

-2596 SSLAAVEEVRA
+2596 SSLAAVAEVRA

-2622 GIKTVTKDAI
+2622 GIETVTKDAI

-2674 QLKTLVADTADREH
+2674 QLKKLEARTADPEH

-2714 ELFNAGNATQS
+2714 ELFNAGSATQT

-2762 ADLEDLHF
+2762 ADLADLHF
-2770 NADTEP
+2770 KADTETD
-2776 GYAAN
+2776 YAAN

-2799 VTPKKAGP
+2799 VTPDKAGP
-2807 QLYETNGADD
+2807 QLYETNYAGTDD
-2817 QFLNFVGNEGKRT
+2817 QFLNFVGHEGEQRT

-2841 APEADKGVNL
+2841 APKAKAGVNL

-2873 AERLDYKKA
+2873 AERLSYEKA

-2910 PNNDACQATPYFKN
+2910 PNNDACQATPYFRD
-2924 VTYNT
+2924 VTYS
-2929 TDYHRFAP
+2929 TDLYHRFAP
-2937 AVYQRSWDKAK
+2937 AVYQRSWDKANPK
-2948 STLYYLDTYSAENPQ
+2948 LYYLEPYSANKPQ
-2963 TANVKTTTE
+2963 EAKVDTTTE

-2983 YNDVREAYSQ
+2983 YNDVQEAYSQ

-3007 QKYNTSL
+3007 QKYAKSL
-3014 FRLPKEDTAYGYYTE
+3014 FRLPKEDMAFGYYTE
-3029 LNKTDEQTYPV
+3029 TNNTDGKTYPV
-3040 DRTHH
+3040 DRTYH
-3045 HKLATDQLA
+3045 HKLATDQL
-3054 KSGTEITVTLT
+3054 KSGTELTVTLR
-3065 NENRN
+3065 NENAN

-3083 LDLDKFFTVN
+3083 LDLNEFFKEN

-3149 TNTITLKFTADMQ
+3149 TNTISLKFTADMQ
-3162 TSLHA
+3162 TSLHT
-3167 SGTLLRAPAIGR
+3167 SGTLLRAPAIGC

-3248 RVPLGVLSNSEEP
+3248 RVPLGVLSNSKEP

-3317 PALEDEQDFT
+3317 PALEDEKDFT
-3327 QPLIQADNGS
+3327 QPLIQADKGC
-3337 VTISS
+3337 VTVTS
-3342 SAAHVLTYVRI
+3342 SAAHVLTYVHI
-3353 VAADGRTVYKLTPY
+3353 IAADGRTMYKLTPY
-3367 VSRLSLKLPTGV
+3367 ISRLSLKLPTGV

>member
-21 LVAGISSVFAQ
+21 LVAGISSVFAHDT
-32 GYTYLQFSGNGR
+32 YTYLQFSGNGR
-44 TVLFAKDGALTV
+44 TVLLAKDGALTV

-62 APAGDGYQWALETV
+62 VPAGDGYQWMLETV

-88 MYVTPNLT
+88 MYVTPELT
-96 LTNSQDQA
+96 LTNRQDQA
-104 ATFTKTENTYSKGRK
+104 ATFTKTENTYS
-119 SYGEGVEVPT
+119 SATYGGF
-129 HGGSRYDLVYG
+129 RYDLVYG
-140 GKALGVKNG
+140 GKGALGVKNG

-164 LANNVKGAKVN
+164 LANNVKGAKVT
-175 PFVSSEGGKVHW
+175 PFVSSEGGEVHW
-187 YYYMELL
+187 YYMELL
-194 GNKSAE
+194 GNGSE
-200 CVMDAGAEKKL
+200 CVKDAGAENKL
-211 EKYSTPSAK
+211 QKYPTPSAK
-220 DLRAYMWCVYEAN
+220 NLRAYKWSVYEAN
-233 DKGDVYFMSAD
+233 EQGDIYIKSVD
-244 GNFFCQKDDTY
+244 GNYMY
-255 QYSTS
+255 QSGDRQYATS
-260 TKTDRCKYRI
+260 NKSDVCKYRI

-280 YQEAFVLYNPQTT
+280 YQEAFVLKNTEKNQF
-293 KYVFP
+293 VFP
-298 YGSGNTDVGNGSSL
+298 YGSGNPDVGMGS
-312 NPAEAMRFIL
+312 NIHPAEAMRFI
-322 STGPHI
+322 STPPPTGPHI

-344 GVTMQPV
+344 SVTMQPV

-379 KQAGDAFT
+379 KQAGAALT

-414 AADASKALGVK
+414 ADDASKALGVK

-447 AEVKGAVAPKFSDI
+447 DEVKGAVVPKFSDI

-473 NPKGDA
+473 KPKGND

-513 ANSKTGDFYLVNQS
+513 ANSKPGDFYLVNQS

-588 KACNSTSKFNALSF
+588 QACNRTSKFNALSF
-602 KESERGSD
+602 EESERGSD

-656 AGKVNGNNLKN
+656 AGIVNGFNLKN
-667 KAGRFLRYDAAD
+667 KADRFLCYNAAD

-701 YVIPVH
+701 YVVPAH
-707 DVQGGTYNINIA
+707 VQGGTYNIA
-719 GGLRYNAVL
+719 GGLRYNAML
-728 RGVSEPYNT
+728 RGVTGTYNT

-838 SYNPDTDNGKHKVNP
+838 SYNPDTDGYQHKVN
-853 TLNDYSLYKICDVA
+853 TTTNEYSRYKICDLA
-867 DQPDASLEGLWSLY
+867 DQPDASLDGLWSLY
-881 NCKNLYFV
+881 NCKNHYFV
-889 RPFPSENAIGRAEEV
+889 RPSDSDNFIGRAEKV

-933 LIMDYDEAKKPRV
+933 LIMDYDEAKNPRV

-977 LTYDGKNKQFGVS
+977 LTYDEKNKQFGVS

-1010 NVRYDL
+1010 SVRYDL

-1031 ALCWAAPGTRNSVV
+1031 VLCWAAPNTRNSAV

-1075 GDRYAYHMEDANSI
+1075 GDRYAYHMEDATNTI

-1104 LIRDGQGKGDGYL
+1104 LIRDGEGKGDGYL
-1117 QSAYNRYFL
+1117 QSAYNRHFL

-1185 VSLSLQGPNNGNNFV
+1185 VSLSLQGPNNGNNFLY
-1200 EIFPVDI
+1200 IFPVDI
-1207 TPDFYEEAGGAFRNL
+1207 TPDFYEEAGGAFRNIN
-1222 SLNEL
+1222 LNEL

-1237 KALKAKASASE
+1237 TALKAKASASE

-1312 QLNADGSKPEGKPE
+1312 QLNADGSKPEGKPQN
-1326 KCLGVSD
+1326 CLGVSD
-1333 VTNGTVAMLSFSTYE
+1333 LANGTVAMLPFSTYE

-1357 NFGRLTCPELSDAAE
+1357 TFGRLTSPELSDAAE

-1379 ICFDKVASDK
+1379 MCFDLVGNKYVCDGNDTSKVVIA
-1389 FISEGYD
+1389 EG
-1396 TNKKVKAESQQLI
+1396 KRLV

-1417 GQSKD
+1417 GVSKD
-1422 DVVLMSKDKYYMCL
+1422 GFVLMSKDRYYLYL
-1436 NGYKLCVTHDLK
+1436 NGGIFNVTHDLA
-1448 KAAHFSV
+1448 KATHFSGT
-1455 DYISDVDRYVLVL
+1455 YDVNKQRYVLTVL
-1468 VGGEGSEG
+1468 SAVGGDRQYNGWQV
-1476 HLKKCLNLSGDVD
+1476 LLSNNYSNVTVGQK
-1489 ENGVR
+1489 GTS
-1494 HKDVIVWN
+1494 
-1502 WNKTDKNEGPRFYL
+1502 TDNRYYL
-1516 NFISIPVP
+1516 NFIPIPVP
-1524 EDYSDYEILP
+1524 EDFSDYEVLP
-1534 KRSWFVKQAHEATT
+1534 KRSWFVKQAHEATA

-1576 TYTVIHYL
+1576 TYTITHYL
-1584 KAESTRELYVPTCM
+1584 KAESTRKLYVPTCM
-1598 VTNDNCPTLSR
+1598 VGSAATRSR

-1632 PSSRRYKNGI
+1632 SSSRRYRNGI
-1642 VVGDQLKLNGQVNG
+1642 VVGEQLNLNGQNYG
-1656 NYVKKKITFQMP
+1656 NYVDHYVTFQMP

-1674 WEYILGADLTPYSDF
+1674 WEYILGGDLTTYSDF

-1704 VTKYNGAVTNDI
+1704 VTKYNGNVTSDI

-1747 LQCKEGNGNDKWYEE
+1747 LLYKDDGSNDKWYEE

-1792 NDSPSEDNLQNA
+1792 GGIASEDNLQNA
-1804 VNSGEIVIEVDS
+1804 VNSGAIEVKVDD
-1816 LDSGITS
+1816 LGSGITF
-1823 AKFLR
+1823 AKFLN
-1828 SAKTDNVDLGEGLDR
+1828 SGAGAGADR
-1843 FIAFDY
+1843 AIAFNY
-1849 PGDTDDGKGIG
+1849 PDDDNGKGTG
-1860 KAKGDSCTLKVYG
+1860 TATAGSCTLKVYG

-1888 TFEDN
+1888 IFEDD

-1906 DDGSFKSERSPEAL
+1906 DDGTFKSARSPEAL
-1920 KKATG
+1920 LKTTG
-1925 DPVATITFDPEQFDA
+1925 DPVATITFDPDEFDS
-1940 FVTPPVGTYTGFLTG
+1940 FVSPPVGTYTGFTNSGKG
-1955 DKGPGTKCGLT
+1955 DNANQKYSLT

-1981 PIDGDFNSTD
+1981 PIGGDFNSTD
-1991 GKTPECTWGNYTIAH
+1991 GRTSECTWGNYTVAH
-2006 RFRMG
+2006 RFDMG
-2011 DFGDG
+2011 DN
-2016 SSRGNFFAVKKY
+2016 RGNFFAVKKY

-2035 EKYDASQSGFLY
+2035 QNYDASQSGFLY

-2053 PGQIASIDFS
+2053 PGQIASIDFA

-2081 SGKDE
+2081 DRDNES
-2086 KPANVVFSVQGFKN
+2086 PANVVFSIQGFKN

-2105 LYSYCPGSILGEAR
+2105 LYSYCPGSILGQAR
-2119 DSLANKLEP
+2119 DSLD
-2128 KTNNGIGIWQQV
+2128 KTLKPMDNGGKGIWQQV

-2153 SFRLTIDNA
+2153 NFRLTIDNA
-2162 CTSTVGGDI
+2162 CTNTSGGDI

-2179 SVKPEVQIERTIPV
+2179 SVKPDVQIERTIPV

-2204 VDYDQVRTQLGL
+2204 VDYDQVRAQLGL

-2242 GFDTGTSEGQER
+2242 GFDTGKPEGQER

-2291 TNFDSLPVFKYRDA
+2291 TKFDSLPVFKYRDA

-2408 SVKQVGEDEDGNIG
+2408 SVKQVGEDVDGNIG

-2474 RHFYPKATTVAGAAP
+2474 RHFYPKATTVVGAAP

-2509 LNSADKVASLVLLNN
+2509 LNTADKVASLVLLNN

-2539 LKVTV
+2539 LKLTV

-2555 QYCYDPQQ
+2555 QYCYDPEQ

-2575 FDGLHGTQYKYPDKL
+2575 FDGLHGDKYKYPDKL

-2596 SSLAAVEEVRA
+2596 SSLAAVAEVRA

-2622 GIKTVTKDAI
+2622 GIETVTKDAI

-2655 TKAAEER
+2655 TMAAEER
-2662 AGLSVQNFRIVG
+2662 AGISVQNFRIVG
-2674 QLKTLVADTADREH
+2674 QLKTLVARTADRGNAH
-2688 AYADIVFNSDFQPR
+2688 ADIVFNSDFQPR

-2807 QLYETNGADD
+2807 QLYETNDPGADD

-2910 PNNDACQATPYFKN
+2910 PNNDACQATPYFKD
-2924 VTYNT
+2924 VKYT
-2929 TDYHRFAP
+2929 TAHYHRFAP
-2937 AVYQRSWDKAK
+2937 AVYQRSWDKANPK
-2948 STLYYLDTYSAENPQ
+2948 LYYLEPYLADKPQ
-2963 TANVKTTTE
+2963 EAKVDTTTE

-3007 QKYNTSL
+3007 QKYTKSL

-3029 LNKTDEQTYPV
+3029 LNETDRKTYPV
-3040 DRTHH
+3040 DRTYH
-3045 HKLATDQLA
+3045 HKLATDQL
-3054 KSGTEITVTLT
+3054 KSGTDLTVTLR
-3065 NENRN
+3065 NENAN

-3083 LDLDKFFTVN
+3083 LDLNEFFKENET
-3093 AAQLNGAKY
+3093 QLNGAKY

-3162 TSLHA
+3162 TSLHT

-3248 RVPLGVLSNSEEP
+3248 RVPLGVLSKSEDP

-3317 PALEDEQDFT
+3317 PALEDEKDFT
-3327 QPLIQADNGS
+3327 QPLIQADNGC

>member
-32 GYTYLQFSGNGR
+32 DTYTYLQFSGNGR
-44 TVLFAKDGALTV
+44 TVLLAKDGALTV

-62 APAGDGYQWALETV
+62 APAGDGYQWTLETV

-88 MYVTPNLT
+88 MYVTPELR
-96 LTNSQDQA
+96 LTNRQDQA
-104 ATFTKTENTYSKGRK
+104 ATFTKTENTYSKGT
-119 SYGEGVEVPT
+119 Y
-129 HGGSRYDLVYG
+129 GGSRYDLVYG
-140 GKALGVKNG
+140 GKGALGVKNG

-164 LANNVKGAKVN
+164 LANNVKGAKVT
-175 PFVSSEGGKVHW
+175 PFVSSEGGEVHW
-187 YYYMELL
+187 YYMELL
-194 GNKSAE
+194 LNGSE
-200 CVMDAGAEKKL
+200 CIKDAGAEKKL

-220 DLRAYMWCVYEAN
+220 NLRAYMWCVYEAN
-233 DKGDVYFMSAD
+233 EQGDVYIKSVD
-244 GNFFCQKDDTY
+244 GNFFCQKDGTY

-280 YQEAFVLYNPQTT
+280 YQDAFVLYNTQTE

-298 YGSGNTDVGNGSSL
+298 YGSGNPDVGMGS
-312 NPAEAMRFIL
+312 NIHQAEAMRFI
-322 STGPHI
+322 STPPPTGPHI

-344 GVTMQPV
+344 SVTMQPV

-379 KQAGDAFT
+379 KQAGAALT
-387 VTTNRDEALRLFPC
+387 VTTSRDEALRLFPC
-401 GSAYDDRHDVLTL
+401 GSAYDDRHYVLTL
-414 AADASKALGVK
+414 AGDASKAVGIK

-440 VRILDST
+440 VRILDNT
-447 AEVKGAVAPKFSDI
+447 NEVKGAVAPKFSDN

-527 GEYLIYKDGRFNF
+527 GEYLIYKEGRFNF

-582 MTPYTL
+582 NTPYTL

-615 FSGCGRVVLYDD
+615 FSGSGRVVLYDD
-627 GQNIKAVATTTEQLE
+627 GQNVKAVATTTEQLE

-656 AGKVNGNNLKN
+656 AGIVNGYNLKN
-667 KAGRFLRYDAAD
+667 KADRFLRYDATAK
-679 ETFTSVTDRSK
+679 TFTSVTDRSK

-701 YVIPVH
+701 YVVPAH
-707 DVQGGTYNINIA
+707 VQGGTYNIA
-719 GGLRYNAVL
+719 GGLRYNAML
-728 RGVSEPYNT
+728 RGVTGTYNT

-838 SYNPDTDNGKHKVNP
+838 SYNPDTDGYQHKVN
-853 TLNDYSLYKICDVA
+853 TTTNEYSLYKICDLA
-867 DQPDASLEGLWSLY
+867 DQPDASLDGLWSLY
-881 NCKNLYFV
+881 NCKNHYFV
-889 RPFPSENAIGRAEEV
+889 CPSDSDNFIGRAEKV

-933 LIMDYDEAKKPRV
+933 LIMDYDEAKNPRV

-977 LTYDGKNKQFGVS
+977 LTYNEKNKQFGVS

-1010 NVRYDL
+1010 SVRYDL

-1031 ALCWAAPGTRNSVV
+1031 ALCWAAPGTRNSAV

-1075 GDRYAYHMEDANSI
+1075 GDRYAYHMEEANSI
-1089 SLKPYEEKNLCQLWV
+1089 SLKSYKEKNLCQLWV

-1126 KYDTGSNTF
+1126 KYDTVSNTF
-1135 VAVADKKDATRIR
+1135 VAVADKNDATRIR

-1161 ELPDVNDSR
+1161 ELPDVNGSN

-1200 EIFPVDI
+1200 DIFPVDI
-1207 TPDFYEEAGGAFRNL
+1207 TPVFYEEAGGAFRNINL
-1222 SLNEL
+1222 DEL
-1227 TPQLELTADG
+1227 TPKLELTADG
-1237 KALKAKASASE
+1237 TALKAKASASE

-1276 DAEGNVFLTTD
+1276 DAGGNVFLTTD
-1287 KAQATHFYLWLNHG
+1287 KVQATHFYLWLNHG

-1312 QLNADGSKPEGKPE
+1312 QLNADGSEPEGKPE

-1333 VTNGTVAMLSFSTYE
+1333 VANGTVAMLPFSTYE

-1379 ICFDKVASDK
+1379 ICFDKAGNKYVSDGNGTSK
-1389 FISEGYD
+1389 VVFAEND
-1396 TNKKVKAESQQLI
+1396 KKLV

-1422 DVVLMSKDKYYMCL
+1422 DVVLMSKDKYYVCL
-1436 NGYKLCVTHDLK
+1436 SGSGFNVTHDPE
-1448 KAAHFSV
+1448 KAVHFSV
-1455 DYISDVDRYVLVL
+1455 KYISSKQRYALTI
-1468 VGGEGSEG
+1468 VGGLNAEGKIGYSM
-1476 HLKKCLNLSGDVD
+1476 NLSGADANRNTIIFWNSD
-1489 ENGVR
+1489 IQ
-1494 HKDVIVWN
+1494 KDPNIC
-1502 WNKTDKNEGPRFYL
+1502 L
-1516 NFISIPVP
+1516 NFIPIPVP
-1524 EDYSDYEILP
+1524 EDYSDYEVLP
-1534 KRSWFVKQAHEATT
+1534 KRSWFVKQAHEATA

-1576 TYTVIHYL
+1576 TYTVTHYL
-1584 KAESTRELYVPTCM
+1584 KAESTRKLYVHTCM
-1598 VTNDNCPTLSR
+1598 VGSSATRSR

-1624 DSVLNLDL
+1624 DSVFNLDL
-1632 PSSRRYKNGI
+1632 SSSRRYKNGI
-1642 VVGDQLKLNGQVNG
+1642 VVGDQLNLNGQNKG
-1656 NYVKKKITFQMP
+1656 DYVDHDVTFQMP

-1674 WEYILGADLTPYSDF
+1674 WEYILGADLTTYSDF

-1695 NGNPIYNGN
+1695 NGNPLYNGN
-1704 VTKYNGAVTNDI
+1704 VTSDI

-1747 LQCKEGNGNDKWYEE
+1747 LQCKEGSDKWYEE

-1792 NDSPSEDNLQNA
+1792 NGIASEDNLQNA
-1804 VNSGEIVIEVDS
+1804 VNSGAIEVKVDD
-1816 LDSGITS
+1816 LGSGITF
-1823 AKFLR
+1823 AKFL
-1828 SAKTDNVDLGEGLDR
+1828 SSGDGGDATDR
-1843 FIAFDY
+1843 AIAFNY
-1849 PGDTDDGKGIG
+1849 PSDTDDGKGTG
-1860 KAKGDSCTLKVYG
+1860 EATAGSCTLKVYG
-1873 VASDGTRYQIAKFNL
+1873 KASDGTRYQIAKFNL

-1920 KKATG
+1920 LKTTG
-1925 DPVATITFDPEQFDA
+1925 DPVATITFDPDQFDA
-1940 FVTPPVGTYTGFLTG
+1940 FVSPPVGTYTGFT
-1955 DKGPGTKCGLT
+1955 DKGKGEDANQKHALT

-1981 PIDGDFNSTD
+1981 PIGGDFNSTG
-1991 GKTPECTWGNYTIAH
+1991 GKTPECTWGNYTVAH
-2006 RFRMG
+2006 RFNMG
-2011 DFGDG
+2011 DT
-2016 SSRGNFFAVKKY
+2016 RGNFFAVKKY

-2053 PGQIASIDFS
+2053 PGKIASIDFA

-2081 SGKDE
+2081 DRDNES
-2086 KPANVVFSVQGFKN
+2086 PANVVFSIQGFKN

-2105 LYSYCPGSILGEAR
+2105 LYSYCPGSILGDAR
-2119 DSLANKLEP
+2119 DAKKNILRTR
-2128 KTNNGIGIWQQV
+2128 TNGDIGIWQQV

-2162 CTSTVGGDI
+2162 CTNTKGGDI

-2204 VDYDQVRTQLGL
+2204 ADYDQVRAQLGL
-2216 NTGEVMKD
+2216 NTGEVLKE

-2242 GFDTGTSEGQER
+2242 GFDTGTPEGQEL

-2291 TNFDSLPVFKYRDA
+2291 TKFEDLPVFKYRDA

-2387 ADDEAAVEH
+2387 ADDETAVEH

-2408 SVKQVGEDEDGNIG
+2408 SVKQVGEDAEGVIG

-2434 VGGAFTD
+2434 VGGAFND
-2441 VCINVDNATWRVLG
+2441 VCINVDNATSRVLG
-2455 KNESRL
+2455 KNENRL

-2509 LNSADKVASLVLLNN
+2509 LNTADKVASLVLLNN

-2563 VGIKVSGEAPQL
+2563 VGIKVSGQAPQL
-2575 FDGLHGTQYKYPDKL
+2575 FDGKPGDQYKYPEKL

-2596 SSLAAVEEVRA
+2596 SSLAAVAEVRA
-2607 RADGSAANVLRVPLR
+2607 GDDGSVANVLRVPLR
-2622 GIKTVTKDAI
+2622 GIKTVTAGAI

-2646 NDPNMKAYE
+2646 NDPNMRAYE

-2674 QLKTLVADTADREH
+2674 QLKTLNASKADSVNAH
-2688 AYADIVFNSDFQPR
+2688 ADIVFNSDFQPR

-2714 ELFNAGNATQS
+2714 ERFNAGSTTQT

-2799 VTPKKAGP
+2799 VTPDKAGP
-2807 QLYETNGADD
+2807 QLYETNDPGADD

-2862 LVVQSGGELLH
+2862 LVVQSEGELLH
-2873 AERLDYKKA
+2873 AERLSYRNA
-2882 WVEYALTPD
+2882 WVEYALTPN

-2910 PNNDACQATPYFKN
+2910 PNNDACQATPYFKD

-2929 TDYHRFAP
+2929 AHYHRFAP
-2937 AVYQRSWDKAK
+2937 AVYQRSWDKANPK
-2948 STLYYLDTYSAENPQ
+2948 LYYLEPYLANNPQ
-2963 TANVKTTTE
+2963 EAKVDTTTE

-2983 YNDVREAYSQ
+2983 YNDVREPYSQ

-3007 QKYNTSL
+3007 QKYTKSL
-3014 FRLPKEDTAYGYYTE
+3014 FRLPKEDTDYGYYTE
-3029 LNKTDEQTYPV
+3029 LNETDRRTYPV
-3040 DRTHH
+3040 DRTYH
-3045 HKLATDQLA
+3045 HKLATDQL
-3054 KSGTEITVTLT
+3054 KSGTDLTVTLR
-3065 NENRN
+3065 NENAN

-3083 LDLDKFFTVN
+3083 LDLNEFFKENET
-3093 AAQLNGAKY
+3093 QLNGAKY

-3149 TNTITLKFTADMQ
+3149 TNTINLKFTADMQ
-3162 TSLHA
+3162 TSLHT

-3179 AEAPM
+3179 AEVPV
-3184 LRIRASRSGQ
+3184 LRIHASRSGQ

-3317 PALEDEQDFT
+3317 PALEDEQNFT

-3337 VTISS
+3337 VTVTS
-3342 SAAHVLTYVRI
+3342 SAAHVLTYVHI
-3353 VAADGRTVYKLTPY
+3353 IAADGRTVYKLTPY

>member
-32 GYTYLQFSGNGR
+32 EYTYLQFSGNGR
-44 TVLFAKDGALTV
+44 TVLLAKDGALTV

-62 APAGDGYQWALETV
+62 APAGDGYQWMLETV

-88 MYVTPNLT
+88 MYVTAELT
-96 LTNSQDQA
+96 LTNRQNQA
-104 ATFTKTENTYSKGRK
+104 ATFTKTENTYS
-119 SYGEGVEVPT
+119 SATY
-129 HGGSRYDLVYG
+129 GGSRYDLVYG
-140 GKALGVKNG
+140 GKGALGVKNG

-164 LANNVKGAKVN
+164 LANNVKGAKVT
-175 PFVSSEGGKVHW
+175 PFVSSEGGEVHW
-187 YYYMELL
+187 YYMELL
-194 GNKSAE
+194 GNGSE
-200 CVMDAGAEKKL
+200 CVKDAGAGNKL
-211 EKYSTPSAK
+211 QKYPTPSAK
-220 DLRAYMWCVYEAN
+220 NLRAYMWCVYEAN
-233 DKGDVYFMSAD
+233 EQGDVYIKSAD
-244 GNFFCQKDDTY
+244 GNYIWQNGNI

-260 TKTDRCKYRI
+260 TESSKHIYRI

-280 YQEAFVLYNPQTT
+280 YQEAFVLYNTQTT
-293 KYVFP
+293 KYVYP
-298 YGSGNTDVGNGSSL
+298 YGSGNPDVGMGSYL
-312 NPAEAMRFIL
+312 NPAEAMRFI
-322 STGPHI
+322 STPPPTGPHI

-401 GSAYDDRHDVLTL
+401 GSAYDDRHDVLAL

-425 DGQLAIVEANSFYSV
+425 DGQLAIVKANSFYSV
-440 VRILDST
+440 VRILNST
-447 AEVKGAVAPKFSDI
+447 NEVKGAVAPKFSDI

-479 RLTLTGTGYDNP
+479 RLTLTGTDYDNP
-491 VTRKEFEPTSASQNW
+491 VTKMEFEPTSASQNW
-506 KLEAARH
+506 KLESARH
-513 ANSKTGDFYLVNQS
+513 ANSKTGDFYLVNQL
-527 GEYLIYKDGRFNF
+527 GEYFIYKDGRFNF
-540 ETLDVNETTVFRLKQ
+540 ATLDVNETTVFRLKQ

-588 KACNSTSKFNALSF
+588 KACNSTSKYNALSF

-656 AGKVNGNNLKN
+656 AGIVNGFNLKN

-690 ASVFDADQNTY
+690 ASVFDAGQNTY
-701 YVIPVH
+701 YVVPAH
-707 DVQGGTYNINIA
+707 VQGGTCNIA

-728 RGVSEPYNT
+728 RGVSGTYNT

-770 YVSTSANP
+770 YVSTSDNP

-838 SYNPDTDNGKHKVNP
+838 SYNPDTDGYQHKVN
-853 TLNDYSLYKICDVA
+853 TTTNEYSRYKICDLA
-867 DQPDASLEGLWSLY
+867 DQPDASLDGLWSLY
-881 NCKNLYFV
+881 NCTNHYFV
-889 RPFPSENAIGRAEEV
+889 RPSENDKFIGRAEKV

-933 LIMDYDEAKKPRV
+933 LIMDYDEAKNPRV

-977 LTYDGKNKQFGVS
+977 LTYDEKNKQFGVS

-1010 NVRYDL
+1010 SVRYDL

-1031 ALCWAAPGTRNSVV
+1031 VLCWAAPGTRNSAV

-1064 DYQLYCIRTAG
+1064 NYQLYCIRTAG
-1075 GDRYAYHMEDANSI
+1075 GDRYAYHMEDATNSI

-1117 QSAYNRYFL
+1117 QSAYNRHFL

-1161 ELPDVNDSR
+1161 ELPDVNGSR

-1185 VSLSLQGPNNGNNFV
+1185 VSLSLQDPNNSNNFLY
-1200 EIFPVDI
+1200 IFPVDI
-1207 TPDFYEEAGGAFRNL
+1207 TPDFYEEAGGAFRNINL
-1222 SLNEL
+1222 DEL
-1227 TPQLELTADG
+1227 TPKLELTTDG
-1237 KALKAKASASE
+1237 TALKAKASASE

-1312 QLNADGSKPEGKPE
+1312 QLNADGSKPEGKPG

-1333 VTNGTVAMLSFSTYE
+1333 VANGTVAMLPFSTYE
-1348 TDKLHTLCF
+1348 TNKRHTLCF
-1357 NFGRLTCPELSDAAE
+1357 TFGRLTSPELSDAAE
-1372 GKYYYNF
+1372 GKYYYTF
-1379 ICFDKVASDK
+1379 MCFDKVGDNKYVSDGNDTSK
-1389 FISEGYD
+1389 VVIAEG
-1396 TNKKVKAESQQLI
+1396 KKLV

-1417 GQSKD
+1417 GVSKD
-1422 DVVLMSKDKYYMCL
+1422 GFVLMSKDRYYLYL
-1436 NGYKLCVTHDLK
+1436 NGGIFYVTHDLA
-1448 KAAHFSV
+1448 KATHFSGT
-1455 DYISDVDRYVLVL
+1455 YDVDKQRYVLTVL
-1468 VGGEGSEG
+1468 SAVGGDSRFNGWQVLLSNNGSNVTVG
-1476 HLKKCLNLSGDVD
+1476 QKGTS
-1489 ENGVR
+1489 
-1494 HKDVIVWN
+1494 
-1502 WNKTDKNEGPRFYL
+1502 TDNRYYL
-1516 NFISIPVP
+1516 NFIPIPVP
-1524 EDYSDYEILP
+1524 EDFSDYEVLP
-1534 KRSWFVKQAHEATT
+1534 KRSWFVKQAHEATA

-1576 TYTVIHYL
+1576 TYTITHYL
-1584 KAESTRELYVPTCM
+1584 KAESTRKLYVPTCM
-1598 VTNDNCPTLSR
+1598 VGSAATRSR

-1632 PSSRRYKNGI
+1632 PSSRRYRNGI
-1642 VVGDQLKLNGQVNG
+1642 VVGEQLNLNGQNYG
-1656 NYVKKKITFQMP
+1656 NYVDHYVTFQMP

-1674 WEYILGADLTPYSDF
+1674 WEYILGGDLTTFSDF

-1695 NGNPIYNGN
+1695 NGNPLYNGN
-1704 VTKYNGAVTNDI
+1704 VTKYNGNVTSNI

-1747 LQCKEGNGNDKWYEE
+1747 LLYKDDGSNDKWYEE

-1792 NDSPSEDNLQNA
+1792 GGIASEDNLQNA
-1804 VNSGEIVIEVDS
+1804 VNSGAIEVKVDD
-1816 LDSGITS
+1816 LGSGITF
-1823 AKFLR
+1823 AGFLN
-1828 SAKTDNVDLGEGLDR
+1828 SGAGAGADR
-1843 FIAFDY
+1843 AIAFNY
-1849 PGDTDDGKGIG
+1849 PGDNNGKGTG
-1860 KAKGDSCTLKVYG
+1860 TATAGSCTLKVYG

-1888 TFEDN
+1888 IFEDD

-1906 DDGSFKSERSPEAL
+1906 DDGSFKSARSPEAL
-1920 KKATG
+1920 LKTTG
-1925 DPVATITFDPEQFDA
+1925 DPVATITFDPDEFDS
-1940 FVTPPVGTYTGFLTG
+1940 FVSPPVGTYTGFTNSGKG
-1955 DKGPGTKCGLT
+1955 DNANQKYSLT

-1981 PIDGDFNSTD
+1981 PIGGDFNSTN
-1991 GKTPECTWGNYTIAH
+1991 GRTSECTWGNYTVAH
-2006 RFRMG
+2006 RFDMG
-2011 DFGDG
+2011 DN
-2016 SSRGNFFAVKKY
+2016 RGNFFAVKKY

-2035 EKYDASQSGFLY
+2035 QNYDASQSGFLY

-2053 PGQIASIDFS
+2053 PGQIASIDFA

-2081 SGKDE
+2081 DRDNES
-2086 KPANVVFSVQGFKN
+2086 PANVVFSVQGFKN

-2105 LYSYCPGSILGEAR
+2105 LYSYCPGSILGQAR
-2119 DSLANKLEP
+2119 DSLD
-2128 KTNNGIGIWQQV
+2128 KTLKPMDNGGKGIWQQV

-2153 SFRLTIDNA
+2153 NFRLTIDNA
-2162 CTSTVGGDI
+2162 CTNTSGGDI

-2179 SVKPEVQIERTIPV
+2179 SVKPDVQIERTIPV

-2204 VDYDQVRTQLGL
+2204 VDYDQVRAQLGL

-2242 GFDTGTSEGQER
+2242 GFDTGKPEGQER

-2291 TNFDSLPVFKYRDA
+2291 TKFEDLPLFKYRDA

-2408 SVKQVGEDEDGNIG
+2408 SVKQVGENVDGVIG

-2441 VCINVDNATWRVLG
+2441 VCINVDNATWRVLE

-2550 DSSGT
+2550 DTSGT
-2555 QYCYDPQQ
+2555 QYCYDPEQ

-2575 FDGLHGTQYKYPDKL
+2575 FDGLHGDKYKYPDKL

-2607 RADGSAANVLRVPLR
+2607 GADGSAANVLRVPLR
-2622 GIKTVTKDAI
+2622 GIQTVTDGAI

-2646 NDPNMKAYE
+2646 NDPTMKAYE
-2655 TKAAEER
+2655 TMAAEER
-2662 AGLSVQNFRIVG
+2662 AGISVQNFRIVG
-2674 QLKTLVADTADREH
+2674 QLKTLVARKADPENAH
-2688 AYADIVFNSDFQPR
+2688 ADIVFNSDFQPR

-2799 VTPKKAGP
+2799 VTPDKAGP
-2807 QLYETNGADD
+2807 QLYETNDPGADD

-2910 PNNDACQATPYFKN
+2910 PNNDACQATPYFKD
-2924 VTYNT
+2924 VTYS
-2929 TDYHRFAP
+2929 TDLYHRFAP
-2937 AVYQRSWDKAK
+2937 AVYQRSWDKANPK
-2948 STLYYLDTYSAENPQ
+2948 LYYLEPYLADNPQ
-2963 TANVKTTTE
+2963 EANVNTATE

-2983 YNDVREAYSQ
+2983 YNDVQEPYSQ

-3007 QKYNTSL
+3007 QKYTKSL

-3029 LNKTDEQTYPV
+3029 LNETDRKTYPV
-3040 DRTHH
+3040 DRTYH
-3045 HKLATDQLA
+3045 HKLATDQL
-3054 KSGTEITVTLT
+3054 KSGPDLTVTLT
-3065 NENRN
+3065 NENAN

-3083 LDLDKFFTVN
+3083 LDLNEFFKEN
-3093 AAQLNGAKY
+3093 ADQLNGAKY

-3162 TSLHA
+3162 TSLHT

-3194 GSEAL
+3194 ASEAL

-3248 RVPLGVLSNSEEP
+3248 RVPLGVLSNSEDP

-3317 PALEDEQDFT
+3317 LALEDEKDFT

-3342 SAAHVLTYVRI
+3342 SVAHVLTYVRI

>member
-32 GYTYLQFSGNGR
+32 EYTYLQFSGNGR
-44 TVLFAKDGALTV
+44 TVLLAKDGALTV

-62 APAGDGYQWALETV
+62 APAGDGYQWMLETV

-88 MYVTPNLT
+88 MYVTADLT
-96 LTNSQDQA
+96 LTNSQNQA

-164 LANNVKGAKVN
+164 LANNVKGAKVT
-175 PFVSSEGGKVHW
+175 PLVCSEGGKAYW
-187 YYYMELL
+187 YYMELL
-194 GNKSAE
+194 GNGSE
-200 CVMDAGAEKKL
+200 CVKDAGAENKL
-211 EKYSTPSAK
+211 QKDPTPSAK
-220 DLRAYMWCVYEAN
+220 NLRAYMWCVYEAN
-233 DKGDVYFMSAD
+233 EQGDVYFKSVD
-244 GNFFCQKDDTY
+244 GNFFCQKDNTY

-260 TKTDRCKYRI
+260 TKTDKCKYRI

-280 YQEAFVLYNPQTT
+280 YQDAFVLYNTQTT
-293 KYVFP
+293 QYVFP
-298 YGSGNTDVGNGSSL
+298 YGSGNPDVGKGSTL
-312 NPAEAMRFIL
+312 NPAEAMRFIPT
-322 STGPHI
+322 TGPHI

-351 GSEVAGYQWTLEQ
+351 GSEVVGYQWTLEQ

-379 KQAGDAFT
+379 KQAGAALT
-387 VTTNRDEALRLFPC
+387 VTTNRDEALRLFLC
-401 GSAYDDRHDVLTL
+401 GSAYDDRHYVLTL
-414 AADASKALGVK
+414 ADDASKAVGVK

-447 AEVKGAVAPKFSDI
+447 DEVKGAVAPKFSDI

-513 ANSKTGDFYLVNQS
+513 ANSKPGDFYLVNQS
-527 GEYLIYKDGRFNF
+527 GEYLIYKEGRFNF

-588 KACNSTSKFNALSF
+588 QACNSTSKYNALSF

-656 AGKVNGNNLKN
+656 AGIVNGFNLKN

-701 YVIPVH
+701 YVVPAH
-707 DVQGGTYNINIA
+707 VQGGTYNIA
-719 GGLRYNAVL
+719 GGLRYNAML

-838 SYNPDTDNGKHKVNP
+838 SYNPDTDGYQHKVN
-853 TLNDYSLYKICDVA
+853 TTTNEYSRYKICDLA
-867 DQPDASLEGLWSLY
+867 DQPDASLDGLWSLY
-881 NCKNLYFV
+881 NCTNHYFV
-889 RPFPSENAIGRAEEV
+889 RPSENDKFIGRAENV

-977 LTYDGKNKQFGVS
+977 LTYNEKNKQFGVS

-1010 NVRYDL
+1010 SVRYDL

-1031 ALCWAAPGTRNSVV
+1031 VLCWAAPNTRNSAV

-1075 GDRYAYHMEDANSI
+1075 GDRYAYHMEDATNSI
-1089 SLKPYEEKNLCQLWV
+1089 SLKPYKEKNLCQLWV

-1117 QSAYNRYFL
+1117 QSAYNRHFL

-1135 VAVADKKDATRIR
+1135 VAVAEKKDATRIR

-1185 VSLSLQGPNNGNNFV
+1185 VSLSLQGPNNGNNFLY
-1200 EIFPVDI
+1200 IFPVDI
-1207 TPDFYEEAGGAFRNL
+1207 TPDFYEEAGGAFRNINL
-1222 SLNEL
+1222 DEL
-1227 TPQLELTADG
+1227 TPKLELTADG
-1237 KALKAKASASE
+1237 EALKAKASASE

-1276 DAEGNVFLTTD
+1276 DAEGNVFLTPD
-1287 KAQATHFYLWLNHG
+1287 KEQATHFYLWLNHG

-1348 TDKLHTLCF
+1348 TQKLHTLCF
-1357 NFGRLTCPELSDAAE
+1357 TFGRLTCPELSDAAE

-1379 ICFDKVASDK
+1379 ICFDKAGNKYVSDGNGTSK
-1389 FISEGYD
+1389 VVFAEND
-1396 TNKKVKAESQQLI
+1396 KKLV

-1417 GQSKD
+1417 GQNKD
-1422 DVVLMSKDKYYMCL
+1422 DVVLMSKDKYYVCL
-1436 NGYKLCVTHDLK
+1436 SGNGFNVTHDPER
-1448 KAAHFSV
+1448 AVHFSV
-1455 DYISDVDRYVLVL
+1455 KYISSKQRYALTI
-1468 VGGEGSEG
+1468 VGGLNAEGKIGQSM
-1476 HLKKCLNLSGDVD
+1476 NLSGADANRNTIIFGNSD
-1489 ENGVR
+1489 
-1494 HKDVIVWN
+1494 IQ
-1502 WNKTDKNEGPRFYL
+1502 TDPNICL

-1524 EDYSDYEILP
+1524 EDFSDYEVLP
-1534 KRSWFVKQAHEATT
+1534 KRSWFVKQAHEATA

-1576 TYTVIHYL
+1576 TYTITHYL
-1584 KAESTRELYVPTCM
+1584 KAESTRKLYVPTCM
-1598 VTNDNCPTLSR
+1598 VGSANTRSR

-1632 PSSRRYKNGI
+1632 SSSRRYRNGI
-1642 VVGDQLKLNGQVNG
+1642 VVGDQLNLNGQNYG
-1656 NYVKKKITFQMP
+1656 NYVDHYVTFQMP

-1674 WEYILGADLTPYSDF
+1674 WEYILGGDLTTYSDF

-1704 VTKYNGAVTNDI
+1704 VTKYNGNVTSDI

-1747 LQCKEGNGNDKWYEE
+1747 LLYKDDGSNDKWYEE

-1792 NDSPSEDNLQNA
+1792 GGIASEDNLQNA
-1804 VNSGEIVIEVDS
+1804 VNSGAIEVKVDD
-1816 LDSGITS
+1816 LGSGITF
-1823 AKFLR
+1823 AKFLN
-1828 SAKTDNVDLGEGLDR
+1828 SGAGAGADR
-1843 FIAFDY
+1843 AIAFNY
-1849 PGDTDDGKGIG
+1849 PDDDNGKGTG
-1860 KAKGDSCTLKVYG
+1860 TATAGSCTLKVYG

-1888 TFEDN
+1888 TFEDD

-1906 DDGSFKSERSPEAL
+1906 GDGSFKSERSPEAL
-1920 KKATG
+1920 LKTTG
-1925 DPVATITFDPEQFDA
+1925 DPVATITFDPDEFDA
-1940 FVTPPVGTYTGFLTG
+1940 FVSPPVGTYTGFTNSGKG
-1955 DKGPGTKCGLT
+1955 DNANQKYSLT

-1981 PIDGDFNSTD
+1981 PIGGDFNSTN
-1991 GKTPECTWGNYTIAH
+1991 GRTSECTWGNYTVAH
-2006 RFRMG
+2006 RFDMG
-2011 DFGDG
+2011 DN
-2016 SSRGNFFAVKKY
+2016 RGNFFAVKKY
-2028 YENEYGS
+2028 YENEYDS
-2035 EKYDASQSGFLY
+2035 QNYDASQSGFLY

-2053 PGQIASIDFS
+2053 PGKIASIDFA

-2081 SGKDE
+2081 DRDNES
-2086 KPANVVFSVQGFKN
+2086 PANVVFSIQGFKN

-2105 LYSYCPGSILGEAR
+2105 LYSYCPGSILGQAR
-2119 DSLANKLEP
+2119 DSLS
-2128 KTNNGIGIWQQV
+2128 KTLNPTDNDGKGIWQQV

-2153 SFRLTIDNA
+2153 NFRLTIDNA
-2162 CTSTVGGDI
+2162 CTNTSGGDI

-2179 SVKPEVQIERTIPV
+2179 SVKPDVQIERTIPV

-2204 VDYDQVRTQLGL
+2204 VDYDQVRAQLGL
-2216 NTGEVMKD
+2216 STGEVLKD

-2254 LYRMSDAEVKPAFV
+2254 LYRMSDVEVKPAFV

-2408 SVKQVGEDEDGNIG
+2408 SVKQVGEDVDGNIG

-2474 RHFYPKATTVAGAAP
+2474 RHFYPKATTVVGAAP

-2563 VGIKVSGEAPQL
+2563 VGIKVSGQAPQL
-2575 FDGLHGTQYKYPDKL
+2575 FDGLHGDKYKYPDKL

-2607 RADGSAANVLRVPLR
+2607 GADGSAANVLRVPLR
-2622 GIKTVTKDAI
+2622 GIQTVTKDAI

-2655 TKAAEER
+2655 TMAAEER
-2662 AGLSVQNFRIVG
+2662 AGISVQNFRIVG

-2807 QLYETNGADD
+2807 QLYETNDPGADD

-2873 AERLDYKKA
+2873 AERLTYKKA

-2910 PNNDACQATPYFKN
+2910 PNNDACQATPYFKD
-2924 VTYNT
+2924 VKYNT
-2929 TDYHRFAP
+2929 AHYHRFAP
-2937 AVYQRSWDKAK
+2937 AVYQRSWDKANPK
-2948 STLYYLDTYSAENPQ
+2948 LYYLEPYSANKPQ
-2963 TANVKTTTE
+2963 EAKVDTTTE

-2983 YNDVREAYSQ
+2983 YNDVREPYSQ

-3007 QKYNTSL
+3007 QKYTKSL

-3029 LNKTDEQTYPV
+3029 LNETDRRTYPV
-3040 DRTHH
+3040 DRTYH
-3045 HKLATDQLA
+3045 HKLATDQL
-3054 KSGTEITVTLT
+3054 KSGTDLTVTLR
-3065 NENRN
+3065 NENAN

-3083 LDLDKFFTVN
+3083 LDLNEFFKKN
-3093 AAQLNGAKY
+3093 EAQLNGAKY

-3124 VNGTTEAALASLPS
+3124 VNGTSEAALASLPS

-3162 TSLHA
+3162 TSLHT

-3342 SAAHVLTYVRI
+3342 SAAHVLTYVHI

>member
-44 TVLFAKDGALTV
+44 TVLLAKDGALTV

-62 APAGDGYQWALETV
+62 APAGDGYQWTLETV
-76 SGDNVRLKNKEG
+76 EGKDNTVRLKNKG
-88 MYVTPNLT
+88 NQYVTASLA
-96 LTNSQDQA
+96 LTNEQSQA
-104 ATFTKTENTYSKGRK
+104 AEFTKTENTYS
-119 SYGEGVEVPT
+119 SDTYGSNT
-129 HGGSRYDLVYG
+129 KRYDLVYG
-140 GKALGVKNG
+140 GKGALGVKNG

-164 LANNVKGAKVN
+164 LANNVKGAKVT
-175 PFVSSEGGKVHW
+175 PFVSSEGGEVHW
-187 YYYMELL
+187 YYMELL
-194 GNKSAE
+194 LNGSE
-200 CVMDAGAEKKL
+200 CVKDAGAENKL
-211 EKYSTPSAK
+211 QKYPTPSAK
-220 DLRAYMWCVYEAN
+220 NLRAYMWSVYEAN
-233 DKGDVYFMSAD
+233 EQGDVYIKSVD
-244 GNFFCQKDDTY
+244 GNFFCQKDGTY

-280 YQEAFVLYNPQTT
+280 YQEAFVLYNTQTT

-298 YGSGNTDVGNGSSL
+298 YGSGNPDVGMGSTL
-312 NPAEAMRFIL
+312 NPAEAMRFI
-322 STGPHI
+322 STPPPTGPHI

-379 KQAGDAFT
+379 KQAGAALT
-387 VTTNRDEALRLFPC
+387 VTTNRDEALKLFPC
-401 GSAYDDRHDVLTL
+401 GSAYDDRHYVLTL
-414 AADASKALGVK
+414 ADDASKAVGVK

-447 AEVKGAVAPKFSDI
+447 NEVKGAVAPKFSDI

-527 GEYLIYKDGRFNF
+527 GEYLIYKEGCFNF

-572 DNHRLGLQAG
+572 DNHRLGLKAG

-588 KACNSTSKFNALSF
+588 QACNRTSTYNALSF

-627 GQNIKAVATTTEQLE
+627 GQNVKAVATTTEQLE

-656 AGKVNGNNLKN
+656 AGIVNGFNLKN
-667 KAGRFLRYDAAD
+667 KADRFLRYNAAD

-690 ASVFDADQNTY
+690 ASVFDTDQNTY
-701 YVIPVH
+701 YVVPAH
-707 DVQGGTYNINIA
+707 VQGGTYNIA
-719 GGLRYNAVL
+719 GGLRYNAML
-728 RGVSEPYNT
+728 RGVTGTYNT

-790 EYLQDNTPGNI
+790 EYLQDNTPGGI

-812 RRYCWILEEAND
+812 RRYCWIFEEAND

-838 SYNPDTDNGKHKVNP
+838 SYNPDTDGYQHKVN
-853 TLNDYSLYKICDVA
+853 TTTNEYSRYKICDLA
-867 DQPDASLEGLWSLY
+867 DQPDASLDGLWSLY
-881 NCKNLYFV
+881 NCTNHYFV
-889 RPFPSENAIGRAEEV
+889 RPSDSDNFIGRAEKV

-933 LIMDYDEAKKPRV
+933 LIMDYDEAKNPRV

-977 LTYDGKNKQFGVS
+977 LTYDEKNKQFGVS

-1010 NVRYDL
+1010 SVRYDL

-1031 ALCWAAPGTRNSVV
+1031 VLCWAAPGTRNSAV

-1075 GDRYAYHMEDANSI
+1075 GDRYAYHMEDATNSI

-1117 QSAYNRYFL
+1117 QSAYNRHFL

-1161 ELPDVNDSR
+1161 ELPDVNSSS

-1185 VSLSLQGPNNGNNFV
+1185 VSLSLQDPNNGNNFLY
-1200 EIFPVDI
+1200 IFPVDI
-1207 TPDFYEEAGGAFRNL
+1207 TPDFYEEAGGAFRNINL
-1222 SLNEL
+1222 DEL
-1227 TPQLELTADG
+1227 TPKLELTADG
-1237 KALKAKASASE
+1237 MALKAKASASE

-1312 QLNADGSKPEGKPE
+1312 QLNADGSKPEGKP
-1326 KCLGVSD
+1326 KNCLGVSD
-1333 VTNGTVAMLSFSTYE
+1333 VANGTVAMLPFSTYE

-1357 NFGRLTCPELSDAAE
+1357 TFGRLTSPKLSDAAE

-1379 ICFDKVASDK
+1379 MCFDLVGNKYVCDGNDTSKVVIA
-1389 FISEGYD
+1389 EG
-1396 TNKKVKAESQQLI
+1396 KRLV

-1417 GQSKD
+1417 GVSKD
-1422 DVVLMSKDKYYMCL
+1422 GFVLMSKDRYYLYL
-1436 NGYKLCVTHDLK
+1436 NGGIFNVTHDLA
-1448 KAAHFSV
+1448 KATHFSGT
-1455 DYISDVDRYVLVL
+1455 YDVNKQRYVLTVL
-1468 VGGEGSEG
+1468 SAVGGDSQYNGWQVLLSNNGSNVTVG
-1476 HLKKCLNLSGDVD
+1476 QKGTN
-1489 ENGVR
+1489 
-1494 HKDVIVWN
+1494 
-1502 WNKTDKNEGPRFYL
+1502 TDNRYYL
-1516 NFISIPVP
+1516 NFIPIPIP
-1524 EDYSDYEILP
+1524 EDYSDYEVLP
-1534 KRSWFVKQAHEATT
+1534 KRSWFVKQAHEATA

-1576 TYTVIHYL
+1576 TYTITHYL
-1584 KAESTRELYVPTCM
+1584 KAESTRVLYVPTCM
-1598 VTNDNCPTLSR
+1598 VGSAATRSR

-1632 PSSRRYKNGI
+1632 SSSRRYRNGI
-1642 VVGDQLKLNGQVNG
+1642 VVGEQLNLNGQNYG
-1656 NYVKKKITFQMP
+1656 NYVDHYVTFQMP

-1674 WEYILGADLTPYSDF
+1674 WEYILGGDLTTYSDF

-1704 VTKYNGAVTNDI
+1704 VTKYNGNVTSDI

-1728 ITGRNLYVI
+1728 ITGRNLYII

-1747 LQCKEGNGNDKWYEE
+1747 LQYKADEGNDKWYEE

-1792 NDSPSEDNLQNA
+1792 GGIASEDNLQNA
-1804 VNSGEIVIEVDS
+1804 VNSGAIEVKVDD
-1816 LDSGITS
+1816 LGSGITF
-1823 AKFLR
+1823 AGFLN
-1828 SAKTDNVDLGEGLDR
+1828 SGAGAGADR
-1843 FIAFDY
+1843 TIAFNY
-1849 PGDTDDGKGIG
+1849 PGDNNGKGRG
-1860 KAKGDSCTLKVYG
+1860 TAKAGSCTLKVYG
-1873 VASDGTRYQIAKFNL
+1873 RASDGTRYQIAKFNL
-1888 TFEDN
+1888 TFEDD

-1906 DDGSFKSERSPEAL
+1906 DDGSFKSARSPEAFL
-1920 KKATG
+1920 KTTG
-1925 DPVATITFDPEQFDA
+1925 DPVATITFDPDQFDA
-1940 FVTPPVGTYTGFLTG
+1940 FVSPPVGTYTGFTNSGKG
-1955 DKGPGTKCGLT
+1955 DNANQKYSLT

-1981 PIDGDFNSTD
+1981 PIGGDFNSTN
-1991 GKTPECTWGNYTIAH
+1991 GRTSECTWGNYTVAH
-2006 RFRMG
+2006 RFDMG
-2011 DFGDG
+2011 DN
-2016 SSRGNFFAVKKY
+2016 RGNFFAVKKY

-2035 EKYDASQSGFLY
+2035 ENYDASQSGFLY

-2053 PGQIASIDFS
+2053 PGKIASIDFA

-2081 SGKDE
+2081 DRDNES
-2086 KPANVVFSVQGFKN
+2086 PANVVFSIQGLKN

-2105 LYSYCPGSILGEAR
+2105 LYSYCPGSILGQAR
-2119 DSLANKLEP
+2119 DSLS
-2128 KTNNGIGIWQQV
+2128 KTLNPMDNGGKGIWQQV
-2140 YFSFVN
+2140 YFSFVS

-2153 SFRLTIDNA
+2153 NFRLTIDNA
-2162 CTSTVGGDI
+2162 CTNTSGGDI

-2179 SVKPEVQIERTIPV
+2179 SVKPDVQIERTIPV

-2204 VDYDQVRTQLGL
+2204 VDYDQVRAQLGL

-2242 GFDTGTSEGQER
+2242 GFDTGTPEGQER
-2254 LYRMSDAEVKPAFV
+2254 LYRISDAEVKPAFV

-2291 TNFDSLPVFKYRDA
+2291 TKFEDLPRFTYRDA

-2408 SVKQVGEDEDGNIG
+2408 SVKQVGEDVDGNIG

-2441 VCINVDNATWRVLG
+2441 VCINVDNATWRVLV

-2539 LKVTV
+2539 LKLTV

-2550 DSSGT
+2550 DTSGT
-2555 QYCYDPQQ
+2555 QYCYDPEQ

-2575 FDGLHGTQYKYPDKL
+2575 FDGLHGDKYKYPKKL

-2596 SSLAAVEEVRA
+2596 SSLAAVEEVKA

-2622 GIKTVTKDAI
+2622 GIQTVTKDAI

-2655 TKAAEER
+2655 TMAAEER

-2674 QLKTLVADTADREH
+2674 QLKTLVARTADRGNAH
-2688 AYADIVFNSDFQPR
+2688 ADIVFNSDFQPR

-2714 ELFNAGNATQS
+2714 ELFNAGSTTQS
-2725 TVCDGNVLV
+2725 KVCDGNVLV

-2762 ADLEDLHF
+2762 ADLADLHF
-2770 NADTEP
+2770 KADTETD
-2776 GYAAN
+2776 YATNAN
-2781 ADNGTAQGYVPML
+2781 NGTAQGYVPML

-2799 VTPKKAGP
+2799 VTPDKAGP
-2807 QLYETNGADD
+2807 QLYETNYAGADD
-2817 QFLNFVGNEGKRT
+2817 QFLNFVGHECEQRT

-2841 APEADKGVNL
+2841 KPKAEAGVNR
-2851 CGIYTPYQSKD
+2851 CDIYTPYQSKN

-2873 AERLDYKKA
+2873 AERLSYEKA

-2910 PNNDACQATPYFKN
+2910 PNNDACQATPYFKD
-2924 VTYNT
+2924 VTYS
-2929 TDYHRFAP
+2929 TDLYHRFAP
-2937 AVYQRSWDKAK
+2937 AVYQRSWDKANPK
-2948 STLYYLDTYSAENPQ
+2948 LYYLEPYSANNPQ
-2963 TANVKTTTE
+2963 EAKVNTATE

-2983 YNDVREAYSQ
+2983 YNDVQEPYSQ

-3007 QKYNTSL
+3007 QKYTKSL

-3029 LNKTDEQTYPV
+3029 LNETDGKTYTV
-3040 DRTHH
+3040 DRTYH
-3045 HKLATDQLA
+3045 HKLATDQL
-3054 KSGTEITVTLT
+3054 KSGTEMTVTLT

-3083 LDLDKFFTVN
+3083 LNLNEFFKKN
-3093 AAQLNGAKY
+3093 ADQLNGAKY

-3149 TNTITLKFTADMQ
+3149 TNTINLKFTADMQ
-3162 TSLHA
+3162 TSLHT

-3179 AEAPM
+3179 AEAPV

-3248 RVPLGVLSNSEEP
+3248 RVPLGVLSNSEAP

-3284 AVTPLRGNGNADCV
+3284 AVIPLRGNGNADCV

-3317 PALEDEQDFT
+3317 PALEDEQNFT

>member
-32 GYTYLQFSGNGR
+32 DNYTYLQFSGNGR
-44 TVLFAKDGALTV
+44 TVLLAKDGALTV

-62 APAGDGYQWALETV
+62 APAGDGYQWTLETV
-76 SGDNVRLKNKEG
+76 SGDNVRLKNKDG
-88 MYVTPNLT
+88 MYVTPELT

-104 ATFTKTENTYSKGRK
+104 ATFTKTENTYS
-119 SYGEGVEVPT
+119 SATY
-129 HGGSRYDLVYG
+129 GGSRYDLVYG
-140 GKALGVKNG
+140 GKGALGVKNG

-164 LANNVKGAKVN
+164 LANNVKGAKVT
-175 PFVSSEGGKVHW
+175 PFVSSEGGEVHW
-187 YYYMELL
+187 YYMELL
-194 GNKSAE
+194 RNGSE
-200 CVMDAGAEKKL
+200 CVKDAGAGKIL

-220 DLRAYMWCVYEAN
+220 NLRAYMWCIYEAN
-233 DKGDVYFMSAD
+233 EEGDVYIKSVD
-244 GNFFCQKDDTY
+244 GNYIY
-255 QYSTS
+255 QNGSYPGSLQYATS
-260 TKTDRCKYRI
+260 TKSDVCIYRI

-280 YQEAFVLYNPQTT
+280 FQDAFVLKNTKMN

-298 YGSGNTDVGNGSSL
+298 YGSGNPDVGMGSNP
-312 NPAEAMRFIL
+312 NPAEAMRFIPTPPP
-322 STGPHI
+322 TGPHI

-344 GVTMQPV
+344 SVTMQPV

-364 VGGAYVLKSGRDNYL
+364 VGGAYVLKSGRNNYL
-379 KQAGDAFT
+379 KQAGAALT
-387 VTTNRDEALRLFPC
+387 VTTSRDEALRLFPC

-447 AEVKGAVAPKFSDI
+447 AEVKGAVVPKFSDI

-527 GEYLIYKDGRFNF
+527 GEYLIYKEGRFNF

-582 MTPYTL
+582 NTPYTL

-656 AGKVNGNNLKN
+656 AGIVNGFNLKN
-667 KAGRFLRYDAAD
+667 KADRFLRYDAAD
-679 ETFTSVTDRSK
+679 KTFTSVTDRSK

-701 YVIPVH
+701 YVVPAH
-707 DVQGGTYNINIA
+707 VQGGTYNIA

-728 RGVSEPYNT
+728 RGVTEPYNT

-838 SYNPDTDNGKHKVNP
+838 SYNPDTDGYQHKVN
-853 TLNDYSLYKICDVA
+853 TTTNEYSRYKICDLA
-867 DQPDASLEGLWSLY
+867 DQPDASLDGLWSLY
-881 NCKNLYFV
+881 NCTNHYFV
-889 RPFPSENAIGRAEEV
+889 RPFPSENSIGRAEEV

-933 LIMDYDEAKKPRV
+933 LIMDYDEAKNPRV

-977 LTYDGKNKQFGVS
+977 LTYNEKNKQFGVS

-1010 NVRYDL
+1010 SVRYDL

-1031 ALCWAAPGTRNSVV
+1031 VLCWAAPGTRNSAV

-1075 GDRYAYHMEDANSI
+1075 GDRYAYHMEDATNSI

-1104 LIRDGQGKGDGYL
+1104 LIRDGEGKGDGYL
-1117 QSAYNRYFL
+1117 QSAYNRHFL

-1161 ELPDVNDSR
+1161 ELPDVNGSR

-1185 VSLSLQGPNNGNNFV
+1185 VSLSLQDPNNSNNFLY
-1200 EIFPVDI
+1200 IFPVDI
-1207 TPDFYEEAGGAFRNL
+1207 TPDFYEEAGGAFRNINL
-1222 SLNEL
+1222 DEL
-1227 TPQLELTADG
+1227 TPKLELTADG
-1237 KALKAKASASE
+1237 EALKAKASASE

-1276 DAEGNVFLTTD
+1276 DAGGNVFLTTD

-1326 KCLGVSD
+1326 NCLGVSD
-1333 VTNGTVAMLSFSTYE
+1333 VANGTVAMLPFSTYE
-1348 TDKLHTLCF
+1348 TNKRHTLCF
-1357 NFGRLTCPELSDAAE
+1357 TFGRLTSPELSDAAE

-1379 ICFDKVASDK
+1379 MCFDLVGNKYVCDGNDTSKVVIA
-1389 FISEGYD
+1389 EG
-1396 TNKKVKAESQQLI
+1396 KRLV

-1417 GQSKD
+1417 GVSKD
-1422 DVVLMSKDKYYMCL
+1422 GFVLMSKDRYYLYL
-1436 NGYKLCVTHDLK
+1436 NGGIFNVTHDLA
-1448 KAAHFSV
+1448 KATHFSGT
-1455 DYISDVDRYVLVL
+1455 YDVNKQRYVLTVL
-1468 VGGEGSEG
+1468 SAVGGDSRFNGWQV
-1476 HLKKCLNLSGDVD
+1476 LLSSSDNRSVTVKQKGTS
-1489 ENGVR
+1489 
-1494 HKDVIVWN
+1494 
-1502 WNKTDKNEGPRFYL
+1502 TDNRYYL
-1516 NFISIPVP
+1516 NFIPIPVP
-1524 EDYSDYEILP
+1524 EDYSDYEVLP
-1534 KRSWFVKQAHEATT
+1534 KRSWFVKQAHEATA

-1576 TYTVIHYL
+1576 TYTITHYL
-1584 KAESTRELYVPTCM
+1584 KAESTRKLYVPTCM
-1598 VTNDNCPTLSR
+1598 VGSAATRSR

-1632 PSSRRYKNGI
+1632 SSSRRYRNGI
-1642 VVGDQLKLNGQVNG
+1642 VVGEQLNLNGQNYG
-1656 NYVKKKITFQMP
+1656 NYVDHYVTFQMP

-1674 WEYILGADLTPYSDF
+1674 WEYILGGDLTTYSDF

-1704 VTKYNGAVTNDI
+1704 VTKYNGNVTSDI

-1747 LQCKEGNGNDKWYEE
+1747 LQYKADEGNDKWYEE

-1792 NDSPSEDNLQNA
+1792 GGIASEDNLQNA
-1804 VNSGEIVIEVDS
+1804 VNSGAIEVKVDD
-1816 LDSGITS
+1816 LGSGITF
-1823 AKFLR
+1823 AKFLN
-1828 SAKTDNVDLGEGLDR
+1828 SGAGAGADR
-1843 FIAFDY
+1843 AIAFNY
-1849 PGDTDDGKGIG
+1849 PDDDNGKGTG
-1860 KAKGDSCTLKVYG
+1860 TATAGSCTLKVYG

-1888 TFEDN
+1888 IFEDD

-1906 DDGSFKSERSPEAL
+1906 DDGTFKSARSPEAL
-1920 KKATG
+1920 LKTTG
-1925 DPVATITFDPEQFDA
+1925 DPVATITFDPDEFDS
-1940 FVTPPVGTYTGFLTG
+1940 FVSPPVGTYTGFTNSGKG
-1955 DKGPGTKCGLT
+1955 DNANQKYSLT

-1981 PIDGDFNSTD
+1981 PIGGDFNSTN
-1991 GKTPECTWGNYTIAH
+1991 GRTSECTWGNYTVAH
-2006 RFRMG
+2006 RFDMG
-2011 DFGDG
+2011 DN
-2016 SSRGNFFAVKKY
+2016 RGNFFAVKKY

-2035 EKYDASQSGFLY
+2035 QNYDASQSGFLY

-2053 PGQIASIDFS
+2053 PGKIASIDFA

-2081 SGKDE
+2081 DRDNES
-2086 KPANVVFSVQGFKN
+2086 PANVVFSIQGFKN

-2105 LYSYCPGSILGEAR
+2105 LYSYCPGSILGQAR
-2119 DSLANKLEP
+2119 DSLS
-2128 KTNNGIGIWQQV
+2128 KTLNPTDNDGKGIWQQV

-2153 SFRLTIDNA
+2153 NFRLTIDNA
-2162 CTSTVGGDI
+2162 CTNTSGGDI

-2179 SVKPEVQIERTIPV
+2179 SVKPDVQIERTIPV

-2204 VDYDQVRTQLGL
+2204 VDYDQVRAQLGL

-2242 GFDTGTSEGQER
+2242 GFDTGTPEGQER

-2408 SVKQVGEDEDGNIG
+2408 SVKQVGEDVDGNIG

-2461 SNEISLR
+2461 SYEISLR

-2539 LKVTV
+2539 LKLTV

-2555 QYCYDPQQ
+2555 QYCYDPEQ

-2575 FDGLHGTQYKYPDKL
+2575 FDGLHGDQYKYPDKL

-2632 GLTSVSPEVFLAGT
+2632 GLTSVSPDVFLAGT

-2688 AYADIVFNSDFQPR
+2688 AYADIVFNSGFQPR

-2714 ELFNAGNATQS
+2714 ELFNAGGTAQS

-2807 QLYETNGADD
+2807 QLYETNDPGADD

-2873 AERLDYKKA
+2873 AERLSYEKA

-2910 PNNDACQATPYFKN
+2910 PNNDACQATPYFKD
-2924 VTYNT
+2924 VKYNT
-2929 TDYHRFAP
+2929 AHYHRFAP
-2937 AVYQRSWDKAK
+2937 AVYQRSWDKANPK
-2948 STLYYLDTYSAENPQ
+2948 LYYLEPYSANKPQ
-2963 TANVKTTTE
+2963 EARVDTTTE

-3007 QKYNTSL
+3007 QKYTKSL

-3029 LNKTDEQTYPV
+3029 LNETDRKTYPV
-3040 DRTHH
+3040 DRTYH
-3045 HKLATDQLA
+3045 HKLATDQL
-3054 KSGTEITVTLT
+3054 KSGTELTVTLK
-3065 NENRN
+3065 NENAN

-3083 LDLDKFFTVN
+3083 LDLNEFFKENET
-3093 AAQLNGAKY
+3093 QLNGAKY

-3109 QEGAMRQPNAGEWIS
+3109 QEGAMRQPNAGEWIP

-3162 TSLHA
+3162 TSLHT

-3317 PALEDEQDFT
+3317 PALEDEKDFT
-3327 QPLIQADNGS
+3327 QPLIQADNGC
-3337 VTISS
+3337 VTVTS

>member
-32 GYTYLQFSGNGR
+32 EYTYLQFSGNGR
-44 TVLFAKDGALTV
+44 MVLLAKDGALTV
-56 VSTTED
+56 ASTTED
-62 APAGDGYQWALETV
+62 APAGDGYQWTLETV
-76 SGDNVRLKNKEG
+76 SGGNVRLKNKEG
-88 MYVTPNLT
+88 MYVTAELT

-104 ATFTKTENTYSKGRK
+104 AVFTKTENTYS
-119 SYGEGVEVPT
+119 SATY
-129 HGGSRYDLVYG
+129 GGSRYDLVYG
-140 GKALGVKNG
+140 GKGALGVKNG

-164 LANNVKGAKVN
+164 LANNVKGAKVT
-175 PFVSSEGGKVHW
+175 PFVCSEGGEVHW
-187 YYYMELL
+187 YYMELL
-194 GNKSAE
+194 WNGSE
-200 CVMDAGAEKKL
+200 CVKDAGAGKNL
-211 EKYSTPSAK
+211 EKSSTPSAK
-220 DLRAYMWCVYEAN
+220 NLRAFMWCVYEAN
-233 DKGDVYFMSAD
+233 DKGDVYIKSVD
-244 GNFFCQKDDTY
+244 GNYFYRNGSY
-255 QYSTS
+255 QCSAS
-260 TKTDRCKYRI
+260 TKPDNSVYTI
-270 CDVADQTDGK
+270 CDVSDQSNDN
-280 YQEAFVLYNPQTT
+280 AFVLCNSGTSYYVLPYNSSN
-293 KYVFP
+293 K
-298 YGSGNTDVGNGSSL
+298 VGWASSF
-312 NPAEAMRFIL
+312 NMIEAMRFIPTTPPP
-322 STGPHI
+322 TGLHI

-344 GVTMQPV
+344 SVTMQPV

-379 KQAGDAFT
+379 KQADDALT
-387 VTTNRDEALRLFPC
+387 VTTNRDEALKLFPC

-414 AADASKALGVK
+414 AGDASKALGVK

-447 AEVKGAVAPKFSDI
+447 NEVKGAVAPKFSDI

-540 ETLDVNETTVFRLKQ
+540 EWLDVNETTVFRLKQ

-582 MTPYTL
+582 NTPYTL
-588 KACNSTSKFNALSF
+588 KACNSTSKYNALSF

-656 AGKVNGNNLKN
+656 AGIVNGFNLKN

-701 YVIPVH
+701 YVVPAH
-707 DVQGGTYNINIA
+707 VQGGTYNIA

-728 RGVSEPYNT
+728 RGVSGTYNT

-812 RRYCWILEEAND
+812 RRYCWILEDAND
-824 DGDVYIRSTAGNYI
+824 DGDVYIKSTAGNYI
-838 SYNPDTDNGKHKVNP
+838 SYNPATDNYQHKVNP
-853 TLNDYSLYKICDVA
+853 TRNDYSLYKICDLA

-881 NCKNLYFV
+881 NCTNHYFV
-889 RPFPSENAIGRAEEV
+889 RPSENDKFIGRAEEV
-904 GKNTSMTFVDVAANT
+904 GKNTSMTFVDVAADT
-919 TSYHF
+919 ISYHF

-933 LIMDYDEAKKPRV
+933 LIMDYDEAKNPRV

-977 LTYDGKNKQFGVS
+977 LTYDEKNKQFGVS
-990 NQKADA
+990 NQKSDA

-1010 NVRYDL
+1010 SVRYYL

-1031 ALCWAAPGTRNSVV
+1031 VLCWAAPGTRNSAV

-1064 DYQLYCIRTAG
+1064 DYHLYCIRTAG
-1075 GDRYAYHMEDANSI
+1075 GDRYAYHMEDATNSI

-1104 LIRDGQGKGDGYL
+1104 LIRDGEGKGDGYL
-1117 QSAYNRYFL
+1117 QSAYNRCFL
-1126 KYDTGSNTF
+1126 KYDTSSNTF

-1161 ELPDVNDSR
+1161 ELPNVNGSR
-1170 NLISHSYSGGGNPKT
+1170 NLISHSYSKDGNPKT
-1185 VSLSLQGPNNGNNFV
+1185 VSLSLQGPNNGNNFLY
-1200 EIFPVDI
+1200 IFPVDI
-1207 TPDFYEEAGGAFRNL
+1207 TPDFYEEAGGAFRNIN
-1222 SLNEL
+1222 LNEL

-1237 KALKAKASASE
+1237 MALKAKASASE

-1270 GQYIGA
+1270 GQYIGT
-1276 DAEGNVFLTTD
+1276 DAGGNVCLTTD

-1333 VTNGTVAMLSFSTYE
+1333 VANGTVAMLPFSTYE

-1357 NFGRLTCPELSDAAE
+1357 TFGRLTSPELSDAAE
-1372 GKYYYNF
+1372 GKYYYTF
-1379 ICFDKVASDK
+1379 MCFDKVGDNKYVSDGNDTSK
-1389 FISEGYD
+1389 VVIAEG
-1396 TNKKVKAESQQLI
+1396 KRLV

-1417 GQSKD
+1417 GVSKD
-1422 DVVLMSKDKYYMCL
+1422 GFVLMSKDRYYLYL
-1436 NGYKLCVTHDLK
+1436 NGGIFNVTHDLA
-1448 KAAHFSV
+1448 KATHFSGT
-1455 DYISDVDRYVLVL
+1455 YDVNKQRYVLTVL
-1468 VGGEGSEG
+1468 SAVGGDSKYNGWQMLLSNNGSNVTVG
-1476 HLKKCLNLSGDVD
+1476 QKGTS
-1489 ENGVR
+1489 
-1494 HKDVIVWN
+1494 
-1502 WNKTDKNEGPRFYL
+1502 TDNRYYL
-1516 NFISIPVP
+1516 NFIPIPVP
-1524 EDYSDYEILP
+1524 EDFSDYEVLP
-1534 KRSWFVKQAHEATT
+1534 KRSWFVKQAHEATA

-1576 TYTVIHYL
+1576 TYTITHYL
-1584 KAESTRELYVPTCM
+1584 KAESTRKLYVPTCM
-1598 VTNDNCPTLSR
+1598 VGSANTRSR

-1632 PSSRRYKNGI
+1632 SSSRRYRNGI
-1642 VVGDQLKLNGQVNG
+1642 VVGEQLNLNGQNYG
-1656 NYVKKKITFQMP
+1656 NYVDHYVTFQMP

-1704 VTKYNGAVTNDI
+1704 VTKYNGNVTSDI

-1747 LQCKEGNGNDKWYEE
+1747 LLYKDDGSNDKWYEE

-1792 NDSPSEDNLQNA
+1792 GGIASEDNLQNA
-1804 VNSGEIVIEVDS
+1804 VNSGAIEVKVDD
-1816 LDSGITS
+1816 LGSGITF
-1823 AKFLR
+1823 AKFLN
-1828 SAKTDNVDLGEGLDR
+1828 SGAGAGADR
-1843 FIAFDY
+1843 AIAFNY
-1849 PGDTDDGKGIG
+1849 PDDDNGKGTG
-1860 KAKGDSCTLKVYG
+1860 TATAGSCTLKVYG

-1888 TFEDN
+1888 IFEDD

-1906 DDGSFKSERSPEAL
+1906 DDGTFKSARSPEAL
-1920 KKATG
+1920 LKTTG
-1925 DPVATITFDPEQFDA
+1925 DPVATITFDPDEFDA
-1940 FVTPPVGTYTGFLTG
+1940 FVSPPVGTYTGFTNSGKG
-1955 DKGPGTKCGLT
+1955 DNANQKYSLT

-1981 PIDGDFNSTD
+1981 PIGGDFNSTN
-1991 GKTPECTWGNYTIAH
+1991 GRTSECTWGNYTVAH
-2006 RFRMG
+2006 RFDMG
-2011 DFGDG
+2011 DN
-2016 SSRGNFFAVKKY
+2016 RGNFFAVKKY

-2035 EKYDASQSGFLY
+2035 QNYDASQSGFLY

-2053 PGQIASIDFS
+2053 PGKIASIDFA

-2081 SGKDE
+2081 DRDNES
-2086 KPANVVFSVQGFKN
+2086 PANVVFSIQGFKN

-2119 DSLANKLEP
+2119 DSLD
-2128 KTNNGIGIWQQV
+2128 KTLKPMDNGGKGIWQQV

-2153 SFRLTIDNA
+2153 NFRLTIDNA
-2162 CTSTVGGDI
+2162 CTNTSGGDI

-2179 SVKPEVQIERTIPV
+2179 SVKPDVQIERTIPV

-2204 VDYDQVRTQLGL
+2204 VDYDQVRAQLGL
-2216 NTGEVMKD
+2216 STGEVLTD

-2242 GFDTGTSEGQER
+2242 GFDTGKPEGQER

-2291 TNFDSLPVFKYRDA
+2291 TKFEDLPRFIYRDA

-2408 SVKQVGEDEDGNIG
+2408 SVKQVGEDAEGNIG

-2509 LNSADKVASLVLLNN
+2509 LNRADKVASLVLLNN

-2575 FDGLHGTQYKYPDKL
+2575 FDGLHGDKYKYPDKL

-2607 RADGSAANVLRVPLR
+2607 GADGSAANVLRVPLR
-2622 GIKTVTKDAI
+2622 GIETVTDGAI
-2632 GLTSVSPEVFLAGT
+2632 GLTSVSPDVFLAGT
-2646 NDPNMKAYE
+2646 NDPKMEAYE
-2655 TKAAEER
+2655 TKTAEER

-2674 QLKTLVADTADREH
+2674 QLKTLNAIEADPEN
-2688 AYADIVFNSDFQPR
+2688 AYADIVFNSKFQPR
-2702 EGYVYTLRFNYR
+2702 EGYVYTLRFDYR
-2714 ELFNAGNATQS
+2714 ELFNAGSATQT

-2807 QLYETNGADD
+2807 QLYETNDPGADD
-2817 QFLNFVGNEGKRT
+2817 QFLNFVGHEGKQRT

-2841 APEADKGVNL
+2841 APQADKGVNL

-2873 AERLDYKKA
+2873 AERLSYEKA

-2910 PNNDACQATPYFKN
+2910 PNNDACQTTPYFKN
-2924 VTYNT
+2924 VTYDT
-2929 TDYHRFAP
+2929 ALHHRFAP
-2937 AVYQRSWDKAK
+2937 AVYQRSWDKANPK
-2948 STLYYLDTYSAENPQ
+2948 LYYLEPYSADKPQ
-2963 TANVKTTTE
+2963 EANVNTATE

-2983 YNDVREAYSQ
+2983 YNDVKEAYSQ

-3007 QKYNTSL
+3007 QKYTKSL

-3029 LNKTDEQTYPV
+3029 MNETDGSTYSV
-3040 DRTHH
+3040 DRTYH
-3045 HKLATDQLA
+3045 HKLATDQL
-3054 KSGTEITVTLT
+3054 KSGTELTVTLT
-3065 NENRN
+3065 NENAN

-3083 LDLDKFFTVN
+3083 LDLNEFFKENET
-3093 AAQLNGAKY
+3093 QLNGAKY

-3162 TSLHA
+3162 TSLHT

-3317 PALEDEQDFT
+3317 PALEDEKDFT

>member
-32 GYTYLQFSGNGR
+32 EYTYLQFSGNGR
-44 TVLFAKDGALTV
+44 TVLLAKDGALTV

-62 APAGDGYQWALETV
+62 APAGDGYQWTLETV
-76 SGDNVRLKNKEG
+76 SGNNVRLKNKDG
-88 MYVTPNLT
+88 MYVTAELT
-96 LTNSQDQA
+96 LTNRQDQA
-104 ATFTKTENTYSKGRK
+104 ATFTKTENTYS
-119 SYGEGVEVPT
+119 SATY
-129 HGGSRYDLVYG
+129 GGSRYDLVYG

-149 QLIWTVEDSRYGCIR
+149 QLFWTVEDSRYGCIR
-164 LANNVKGAKVN
+164 LANNVKGAKVT
-175 PFVSSEGGKVHW
+175 PFVCSEGGEVHW
-187 YYYMELL
+187 YYMELL
-194 GNKSAE
+194 GNGSE
-200 CVMDAGAEKKL
+200 CVKDAGAGNKL
-211 EKYSTPSAK
+211 QKYPTPSAK
-220 DLRAYMWCVYEAN
+220 NLRAYKWSVYEAN
-233 DKGDVYFMSAD
+233 EQGDIYIKSVD
-244 GNFFCQKDDTY
+244 GNYMY
-255 QYSTS
+255 QSGDRQYATS
-260 TKTDRCKYRI
+260 NKSDVCKYRI

-280 YQEAFVLYNPQTT
+280 YQEAFVLYNTQTK

-298 YGSGNTDVGNGSSL
+298 YGSGNPDVGMGSTL
-312 NPAEAMRFIL
+312 NPAEAMRFI
-322 STGPHI
+322 STPPPTGPHI

-344 GVTMQPV
+344 SVTMQPV

-379 KQAGDAFT
+379 KQAGAALT

-401 GSAYDDRHDVLTL
+401 GSAYDDKHDVLTL
-414 AADASKALGVK
+414 ADDASKAVGVK
-425 DGQLAIVEANSFYSV
+425 DGQIAIVEANSFYSV

-447 AEVKGAVAPKFSDI
+447 NEVKGAVAPKFSDI

-513 ANSKTGDFYLVNQS
+513 ANSKPGDFYLVNQS
-527 GEYLIYKDGRFNF
+527 GEYLIYKEGRFNF

-642 GNGYQWTFDPIMDG
+642 GNGYQWTFEPIMDG
-656 AGKVNGNNLKN
+656 AGIVNGFNLKN

-838 SYNPDTDNGKHKVNP
+838 SYNPDTDGYQHKVN
-853 TLNDYSLYKICDVA
+853 TTTNEYSRYKICDLA
-867 DQPDASLEGLWSLY
+867 DQPDASLDGLWSLY
-881 NCKNLYFV
+881 NCKNHYFV
-889 RPFPSENAIGRAEEV
+889 RPSDSDNFIGRAEKV

-933 LIMDYDEAKKPRV
+933 LIMDYDEAKNPRV

-977 LTYDGKNKQFGVS
+977 LTYSEKNKQFGVS

-1010 NVRYDL
+1010 SVRYDL

-1031 ALCWAAPGTRNSVV
+1031 VLCWAAPGTRNSAV

-1064 DYQLYCIRTAG
+1064 DYHLYCIRTAG
-1075 GDRYAYHMEDANSI
+1075 GDRYAYHMEDATNSI

-1117 QSAYNRYFL
+1117 QSAYNRHFL

-1161 ELPDVNDSR
+1161 ELPDVNGSR

-1185 VSLSLQGPNNGNNFV
+1185 VSLSLQGPNNGNNFLY
-1200 EIFPVDI
+1200 IFPVDI
-1207 TPDFYEEAGGAFRNL
+1207 TPDFYEEAGGAFRNINL
-1222 SLNEL
+1222 DEL
-1227 TPQLELTADG
+1227 TPKLELTADG

-1276 DAEGNVFLTTD
+1276 DAGGNVFLTTD

-1312 QLNADGSKPEGKPE
+1312 QLNADGSKPEGKPQN
-1326 KCLGVSD
+1326 CLGVSD
-1333 VTNGTVAMLSFSTYE
+1333 LANGTVAMLSFSTYE
-1348 TDKLHTLCF
+1348 TQKLHTLCF
-1357 NFGRLTCPELSDAAE
+1357 TFGRLTCPELSDAAE

-1379 ICFDKVASDK
+1379 ICFDKAGNKYVSDGNGTSK
-1389 FISEGYD
+1389 VVFAEND
-1396 TNKKVKAESQQLI
+1396 KKLV

-1417 GQSKD
+1417 GQNKD
-1422 DVVLMSKDKYYMCL
+1422 DVVLMSKDKYYVCL
-1436 NGYKLCVTHDLK
+1436 SGNGFNVTHDPER
-1448 KAAHFSV
+1448 AVHFSV
-1455 DYISDVDRYVLVL
+1455 KYISSKQRYALTI
-1468 VGGEGSEG
+1468 VGGLNAEGKIGQSM
-1476 HLKKCLNLSGDVD
+1476 NLSGADA
-1489 ENGVR
+1489 NR
-1494 HKDVIVWN
+1494 NTIIFWN
-1502 WNKTDKNEGPRFYL
+1502 SDIQTDPNICL

-1524 EDYSDYEILP
+1524 EDYSDYEVLP
-1534 KRSWFVKQAHEATT
+1534 KRSWFVKQAYEATA

-1576 TYTVIHYL
+1576 TYTITHYL
-1584 KAESTRELYVPTCM
+1584 KAESTRKLYVPTCM
-1598 VTNDNCPTLSR
+1598 VGSANTRSR

-1632 PSSRRYKNGI
+1632 SSSRRYRNGI
-1642 VVGDQLKLNGQVNG
+1642 VVGDQLNLNGQNYG
-1656 NYVKKKITFQMP
+1656 NYVDHYVTFQMP

-1674 WEYILGADLTPYSDF
+1674 WEYILGGDLTTYSDF

-1704 VTKYNGAVTNDI
+1704 VTKYNGNVTSDI

-1747 LQCKEGNGNDKWYEE
+1747 LQYKADEGNDKWYEE

-1792 NDSPSEDNLQNA
+1792 GGIASEDNLQNA
-1804 VNSGEIVIEVDS
+1804 VNSGAIEVEVDA
-1816 LDSGITS
+1816 LGSGITF
-1823 AKFLR
+1823 AGFLN
-1828 SAKTDNVDLGEGLDR
+1828 SGAGAGADR
-1843 FIAFDY
+1843 AIAFNY
-1849 PGDTDDGKGIG
+1849 PGDNNGKGRG
-1860 KAKGDSCTLKVYG
+1860 EANAGSCTLKVYG

-1888 TFEDN
+1888 IFEDD

-1906 DDGSFKSERSPEAL
+1906 DDGTFKSERSPEAL
-1920 KKATG
+1920 LKTTG
-1925 DPVATITFDPEQFDA
+1925 DPVATITFDPDQFDA
-1940 FVTPPVGTYTGFLTG
+1940 FVSPPVGTYTGFTNSGKG
-1955 DKGPGTKCGLT
+1955 DNANQKYSLT

-1981 PIDGDFNSTD
+1981 PIGGDFNSTN
-1991 GKTPECTWGNYTIAH
+1991 GRTSECTWGNYTVAH
-2006 RFRMG
+2006 RFDMG
-2011 DFGDG
+2011 DN
-2016 SSRGNFFAVKKY
+2016 RGNFFAVKKY
-2028 YENEYGS
+2028 YEDEYGS
-2035 EKYDASQSGFLY
+2035 ENYDASQSGFLY

-2053 PGQIASIDFS
+2053 PGKIASIDFA

-2081 SGKDE
+2081 DRDNES
-2086 KPANVVFSVQGFKN
+2086 PANVVFSIQGFKN

-2119 DSLANKLEP
+2119 DSLD
-2128 KTNNGIGIWQQV
+2128 KTLKPMDNGGKGIWQQV

-2153 SFRLTIDNA
+2153 NFRLTIDNA
-2162 CTSTVGGDI
+2162 CTNTSGGDI

-2179 SVKPEVQIERTIPV
+2179 SVKPDVQIERTIPV

-2204 VDYDQVRTQLGL
+2204 VDYDQVRAQLGL
-2216 NTGEVMKD
+2216 NTGEVLTD

-2242 GFDTGTSEGQER
+2242 GFDTGKPEGQER

-2291 TNFDSLPVFKYRDA
+2291 TKFEDLPRFIYRDA

-2408 SVKQVGEDEDGNIG
+2408 SVKQVGEDAEGNIG

-2509 LNSADKVASLVLLNN
+2509 LNTADKVASLVLLNN

-2575 FDGLHGTQYKYPDKL
+2575 FDGLHGDKYKYPDKL

-2622 GIKTVTKDAI
+2622 GIETVTDGAI
-2632 GLTSVSPEVFLAGT
+2632 GLTSVSTDVFLAGT
-2646 NDPNMKAYE
+2646 NDPKMEAYE

-2674 QLKTLVADTADREH
+2674 QLKTLVARTADPENAH
-2688 AYADIVFNSDFQPR
+2688 ADIVFNSDFQPR

-2762 ADLEDLHF
+2762 ADLADLHF
-2770 NADTEP
+2770 KADTET
-2776 GYAAN
+2776 GYATNAN
-2781 ADNGTAQGYVPML
+2781 NGTAQGYVPML

-2799 VTPKKAGP
+2799 VTPDKAGP
-2807 QLYETNGADD
+2807 QLYETNYAGADD
-2817 QFLNFVGNEGKRT
+2817 QFLNFVDHEGEQRT

-2841 APEADKGVNL
+2841 APKAEAGVNR
-2851 CGIYTPYQSKD
+2851 CDIYRPYQSKD

-2873 AERLDYKKA
+2873 AERLSYEKA
-2882 WVEYALTPD
+2882 WVEYALTPN

-2910 PNNDACQATPYFKN
+2910 PNNDACQATPYFKD
-2924 VTYNT
+2924 VKYNT
-2929 TDYHRFAP
+2929 DHYHRFAP
-2937 AVYQRSWDKAK
+2937 AVYQRSWDKANPK
-2948 STLYYLDTYSAENPQ
+2948 LYYLEPYLADNPQ
-2963 TANVKTTTE
+2963 EAKVDTTTE

-2983 YNDVREAYSQ
+2983 YNDVREGYSQ

-3007 QKYNTSL
+3007 QKYTKSL
-3014 FRLPKEDTAYGYYTE
+3014 FRLPKEDTVYGYYTE
-3029 LNKTDEQTYPV
+3029 TNETDGKTYTV
-3040 DRTHH
+3040 DRTYH
-3045 HKLATDQLA
+3045 HKLATDQL
-3054 KSGTEITVTLT
+3054 KSGTELTVTLR
-3065 NENRN
+3065 NENAN

-3083 LDLDKFFTVN
+3083 LDLNEFFKENET
-3093 AAQLNGAKY
+3093 QLNGAKY

-3149 TNTITLKFTADMQ
+3149 TNTITLKFTANMQ
-3162 TSLHA
+3162 TSLHT

-3317 PALEDEQDFT
+3317 PALEDEQNFT

>member
-32 GYTYLQFSGNGR
+32 EYSYLQFSGNGR
-44 TVLFAKDGALTV
+44 TVLLAKDGALTV

-62 APAGDGYQWALETV
+62 APAGDGYQWTLETV

-88 MYVTPNLT
+88 MYVTPDLALT
-96 LTNSQDQA
+96 SHQNEA
-104 ATFTKTENTYSKGRK
+104 AEFTKTENTYS
-119 SYGEGVEVPT
+119 SATY
-129 HGGSRYDLVYG
+129 GGSRYDLVYG
-140 GKALGVKNG
+140 GKGALGVKNG

-164 LANNVKGAKVN
+164 LANNVRGAKVT
-175 PFVSSEGGKVHW
+175 PFVSSEGGEVHW
-187 YYYMELL
+187 YYMELL
-194 GNKSAE
+194 WNGSE
-200 CVMDAGAEKKL
+200 CVKDAGAGKNL

-220 DLRAYMWCVYEAN
+220 NLRAYMWSVYEAN
-233 DKGDVYFMSAD
+233 DKGDVYFKSAD
-244 GNFFCQKDDTY
+244 GNYFYQNGSD
-255 QYSTS
+255 QYSAS
-260 TKTDRCKYRI
+260 TKPGNSEYTI
-270 CDVADQTDGK
+270 CDVSDQSNDN
-280 YQEAFVLYNPQTT
+280 AFVLRNIGTG
-293 KYVFP
+293 KYVLP
-298 YGSGNTDVGNGSSL
+298 YNNSNKVGWASAFNMI
-312 NPAEAMRFIL
+312 EAMRFI
-322 STGPHI
+322 STPPPTGPHI

-344 GVTMQPV
+344 SVTMQPV
-351 GSEVAGYQWTLEQ
+351 GSEVTGYQWTLEQ

-379 KQAGDAFT
+379 KRAGAALT

-401 GSAYDDRHDVLTL
+401 GSAYDDKHDVLTL
-414 AADASKALGVK
+414 ADDASKALGVK
-425 DGQLAIVEANSFYSV
+425 DGQLAIVETNSFYSV

-447 AEVKGAVAPKFSDI
+447 DEVKGAVTPKFSDI
-461 SNVYYYKLQFKA
+461 SNAYYYKLQFKA
-473 NPKGDA
+473 NPEGDN
-479 RLTLTGTGYDNP
+479 RLTLTGTDYDNP
-491 VTRKEFEPTSASQNW
+491 VTRMEFQPTSARQNW
-506 KLEAARH
+506 ELRPAKH
-513 ANSKTGDFYLVNQS
+513 PNSKPGDFYLVNQE
-527 GEYLIYKDGRFNF
+527 GEYLIYKNGSFNF
-540 ETLDVNETTVFRLKQ
+540 KPLDVNETTVFRLKQ

-588 KACNSTSKFNALSF
+588 KVCSNTSKYNALSF

-615 FSGCGRVVLYDD
+615 FSGSGRVVLYDD
-627 GQNIKAVATTTEQLE
+627 GQNVKAVATTTEQLE
-642 GNGYQWTFDPIMDG
+642 GNGYRWTFDPIMDG
-656 AGKVNGNNLKN
+656 AGIVNGFNLKN
-667 KAGRFLRYDAAD
+667 KAGRYFRYDTAAK
-679 ETFTSVTDRSK
+679 TFTSVTDRSK

-701 YVIPVH
+701 YVVPAHVT
-707 DVQGGTYNINIA
+707 GGTCNIA

-728 RGVSEPYNT
+728 RGVTEPYNT

-770 YVSTSANP
+770 YVSTSDNP
-778 HYYALNFFQNGS
+778 RYYAFNFFQNGS
-790 EYLQDNTPGNI
+790 GEYMQDNTPGDI

-812 RRYCWILEEAND
+812 RRFCWILEEAND

-838 SYNPDTDNGKHKVNP
+838 SYNPASDGYQHKVN
-853 TLNDYSLYKICDVA
+853 TTTNAYSLYKICDVA
-867 DQPDASLEGLWSLY
+867 DQPDASLDGLWSLY
-881 NCKNLYFV
+881 NCENHYFV
-889 RPFPSENAIGRAEEV
+889 RPSDRDNSIGRAEEV
-904 GKNTSMTFVDVAANT
+904 GKNTSMTFVDIAADT
-919 TSYHF
+919 TSYHL

-933 LIMDYDEAKKPRV
+933 LIMDYDEAKNPRV
-946 KARDILAS
+946 KARGILAS

-977 LTYDGKNKQFGVS
+977 LTYDKKNEQFGVS
-990 NQKADA
+990 NQKAEA
-996 YTFVYNVN
+996 YTFVYDKNT
-1004 NYENNN
+1004 YQNNN
-1010 NVRYDL
+1010 NVRYDFL
-1016 CSTDD
+1016 SSDGK
-1021 QQALSIGEEG
+1021 QALSIGEEG
-1031 ALCWAAPGTRNSVV
+1031 TLCWAAPGTRNSVV
-1045 DLRPYII
+1045 DLRSYII

-1057 IPSLGGA
+1057 IPSSGGV
-1064 DYQLYCIRTAG
+1064 DYHLYCIRTAG
-1075 GDRYAYHMEDANSI
+1075 GDRYAYHMEEANAI
-1089 SLKPYEEKNLCQLWV
+1089 SLKAYNEKNLCQLWI

-1117 QSAYNRYFL
+1117 QSAYNRCFL
-1126 KYDTGSNTF
+1126 KYDTGNNTF
-1135 VAVADKKDATRIR
+1135 VAVADKNDATRIR
-1148 LVETSGNYIHWQI
+1148 LVETSGNYDHWQI
-1161 ELPDVNDSR
+1161 ELPDVDGNN
-1170 NLISHSYSGGGNPKT
+1170 NLISHSYGGNPKT
-1185 VSLSLQGPNNGNNFV
+1185 VTLSLQGPNNADNYV
-1200 EIFPVDI
+1200 DLIPVDI

-1227 TPQLELTADG
+1227 TPELELTADG
-1237 KALKAKASASE
+1237 TALKAKNVASE

-1259 TKDDFVLRNGH
+1259 TKDDFVLRNGY

-1276 DAEGNVFLTTD
+1276 DVDGNVFLTTD
-1287 KAQATHFYLWLNHG
+1287 KALATHFYLWLNHG
-1301 DEDGTVSWCFA
+1301 EKDGNVSWCFA

-1333 VTNGTVAMLSFSTYE
+1333 LDNGTVAMLSFSTYE

-1357 NFGRLTCPELSDAAE
+1357 TFGRLTCPELSDAVE
-1372 GKYYYNF
+1372 GKYYYTF
-1379 ICFDKVASDK
+1379 MCFDLVGKKYVSDGNDTSKVVIAEDK
-1389 FISEGYD
+1389 
-1396 TNKKVKAESQQLI
+1396 KLV

-1417 GQSKD
+1417 GGSKD
-1422 DVVLMSKDKYYMCL
+1422 GFVLMSKDRYYLYL
-1436 NGYKLCVTHDLK
+1436 NNGIFNVTHDLA
-1448 KAAHFSV
+1448 KATHFSST
-1455 DYISDVDRYVLVL
+1455 YDVNKQRYVLTVVSAWGSDSRYNGWQML
-1468 VGGEGSEG
+1468 LSNNYSNVTVGPKNTS
-1476 HLKKCLNLSGDVD
+1476 
-1489 ENGVR
+1489 
-1494 HKDVIVWN
+1494 
-1502 WNKTDKNEGPRFYL
+1502 TDNRYYL

-1524 EDYSDYEILP
+1524 EDYSDYEVLP
-1534 KRSWFVKQAHEATT
+1534 KRSWFVKQAQEATA

-1576 TYTVIHYL
+1576 TYTVTHYL

-1598 VTNDNCPTLSR
+1598 VGSAATRSR

-1624 DSVLNLDL
+1624 DSVLNLDIS
-1632 PSSRRYKNGI
+1632 SSRRYKNGI
-1642 VVGDQLKLNGQVNG
+1642 VVGDQLKLNGQNSG
-1656 NYVKKKITFQMP
+1656 YYVTHNVTFQMP

-1695 NGNPIYNGN
+1695 NGNPIYNG
-1704 VTKYNGAVTNDI
+1704 TVTNDI
-1716 ILPSKQNIVEPT
+1716 ILPSKQSIVEPT

-1747 LQCKEGNGNDKWYEE
+1747 LLYKDDGSNDKWYEE

-1792 NDSPSEDNLQNA
+1792 NGIASEDNLQNA
-1804 VNSGEIVIEVDS
+1804 VNSGAIEVKVDD
-1816 LDSGITS
+1816 LGSGITF
-1823 AKFLR
+1823 ANFL
-1828 SAKTDNVDLGEGLDR
+1828 SSGAGGAATDR
-1843 FIAFDY
+1843 AIAFNY
-1849 PGDTDDGKGIG
+1849 PGDDNGKGTG
-1860 KAKGDSCTLKVYG
+1860 TATAGSCTLKVYG

-1888 TFEDN
+1888 TFEDD

-1906 DDGSFKSERSPEAL
+1906 DGSFKSERSPEAL
-1920 KKATG
+1920 LKTTG
-1925 DPVATITFDPEQFDA
+1925 DPVATITFDPDQFDA
-1940 FVTPPVGTYTGFLTG
+1940 FVSPPVGTYTGFDNVVG
-1955 DKGPGTKCGLT
+1955 ASTKCGLT

-1981 PIDGDFNSTD
+1981 PIGGDFNSIS
-1991 GKTPECTWGNYTIAH
+1991 GRTPECTWGNYTVAH
-2006 RFRMG
+2006 RFNMG
-2011 DFGDG
+2011 DN
-2016 SSRGNFFAVKKY
+2016 RGNFFAVKKY

-2035 EKYDASQSGFLY
+2035 QNYDASQSGFLY

-2053 PGQIASIDFS
+2053 PGQIASIDFA

-2081 SGKDE
+2081 DRGNES
-2086 KPANVVFSVQGFKN
+2086 PANVVFSIQGFKN

-2119 DSLANKLEP
+2119 DANNNKLTP
-2128 KTNNGIGIWQQV
+2128 NTNKGKGIWQQV

-2162 CTSTVGGDI
+2162 CTNTQGGDI

-2204 VDYDQVRTQLGL
+2204 VDYDQVRAQLGL
-2216 NTGEVMKD
+2216 NTGEVMKE

-2242 GFDTGTSEGQER
+2242 GFDTGTPEGKER

-2274 PNSQVSGEG
+2274 PNSQASGEG

-2291 TNFDSLPVFKYRDA
+2291 TKFDDLPLFKYRAA
-2305 VAATVGMAS
+2305 VEATVGMAS

-2387 ADDEAAVEH
+2387 ADDEAAVER

-2408 SVKQVGEDEDGNIG
+2408 SVKQVGEDVDGNIG

-2632 GLTSVSPEVFLAGT
+2632 GLTSVSPDVFLAGT

-2770 NADTEP
+2770 KADTETD
-2776 GYAAN
+2776 YATNAN
-2781 ADNGTAQGYVPML
+2781 NGTAQGYVPML

-2799 VTPKKAGP
+2799 VTPDKAGP
-2807 QLYETNGADD
+2807 QLYETNNAGAND

-2841 APEADKGVNL
+2841 APEADKGVNR
-2851 CGIYTPYQSKD
+2851 CDIYRPYQSKD

-3007 QKYNTSL
+3007 QKYTKSL

-3045 HKLATDQLA
+3045 HKLATDQL
-3054 KSGTEITVTLT
+3054 KSGTELTVTLR
-3065 NENRN
+3065 NENAN
-3070 NRFFLVGNPFACA
+3070 NRYFLVGNPFACA
-3083 LDLDKFFTVN
+3083 LDLNEFFKENET
-3093 AAQLNGAKY
+3093 QLNGAKY

-3162 TSLHA
+3162 TSLHT

-3248 RVPLGVLSNSEEP
+3248 RVPLGVLSNNEEP

-3317 PALEDEQDFT
+3317 PSLEEEQDFV
-3327 QPLIQADNGS
+3327 QPLIQADKGC
-3337 VTISS
+3337 VTVTS
-3342 SAAHVLTYVRI
+3342 SAAHVLTYVHI
-3353 VAADGRTVYKLTPY
+3353 VAADGRTVYKLTPFT
-3367 VSRLSLKLPTGV
+3367 SRLSLPLPSGV

>member
-1 MKIRLNPHTLQRA
+1 MKIRLNPHTLQRT

-32 GYTYLQFSGNGR
+32 DTYTYLQFSGNGR
-44 TVLFAKDGALTV
+44 TVLLAKDGALTV

-62 APAGDGYQWALETV
+62 APAGDGYQWTLETV
-76 SGDNVRLKNKEG
+76 SGNNVRLKNKEG
-88 MYVTPNLT
+88 MYVTSNLR

-104 ATFTKTENTYSKGRK
+104 ATFTKTENTYS
-119 SYGEGVEVPT
+119 SATYGGLK
-129 HGGSRYDLVYG
+129 RYDLVYG

-149 QLIWTVEDSRYGCIR
+149 QLFWTVEDSRYGCIR
-164 LANNVKGAKVN
+164 LANNVKGAKVT
-175 PFVSSEGGKVHW
+175 PFVSSEGGEVHW
-187 YYYMELL
+187 YYMELL
-194 GNKSAE
+194 GNGSE
-200 CVMDAGAEKKL
+200 CIKDAGAENKL
-211 EKYSTPSAK
+211 QKSPTPSAK
-220 DLRAYMWCVYEAN
+220 NLRAYMWCVYEAN
-233 DKGDVYFMSAD
+233 EQGDVYIKSVD
-244 GNFFCQKDDTY
+244 GNFFCQKDGTY

-280 YQEAFVLYNPQTT
+280 YQDAFVLYNTET
-293 KYVFP
+293 KKYVFP
-298 YGSGNTDVGNGSSL
+298 YGSGNPDVGMGSTL
-312 NPAEAMRFIL
+312 NQAEAMRFI
-322 STGPHI
+322 STPPPTGPHI

-344 GVTMQPV
+344 SVTMQPV
-351 GSEVAGYQWTLEQ
+351 GSEVVGYQWTLEQ

-379 KQAGDAFT
+379 KQAGAALT
-387 VTTNRDEALRLFPC
+387 VTTNRDEALRLFLC
-401 GSAYDDRHDVLTL
+401 GSAYDDRHYVLTL
-414 AADASKALGVK
+414 ADDASKALGIK

-447 AEVKGAVAPKFSDI
+447 DEVKGAVAPKFSDI

-491 VTRKEFEPTSASQNW
+491 VTGKEFEPTSASQNW
-506 KLEAARH
+506 KLEPARH
-513 ANSKTGDFYLVNQS
+513 ANSKPGDFYLVNQM

-582 MTPYTL
+582 NTPYTL

-602 KESERGSD
+602 KESKRGSD

-615 FSGCGRVVLYDD
+615 FSGNGRVVLYDD
-627 GQNIKAVATTTEQLE
+627 GQNVKAVATTTEQLE

-656 AGKVNGNNLKN
+656 AGIVNGFNLKN
-667 KAGRFLRYDAAD
+667 KAGRFLRYNAAD

-790 EYLQDNTPGNI
+790 EYLQDNTPGNN

-838 SYNPDTDNGKHKVNP
+838 SYNPDTDGYKHKVN
-853 TLNDYSLYKICDVA
+853 TTTNEYSRYKICDVA
-867 DQPDASLEGLWSLY
+867 DQPDASLDGLWSLY

-889 RPFPSENAIGRAEEV
+889 RPFPSENSVGRAEEV

-977 LTYDGKNKQFGVS
+977 LTYDEKNKQFGVS

-1010 NVRYDL
+1010 SVRYDL

-1031 ALCWAAPGTRNSVV
+1031 VLCWAAPNTRNSAV

-1064 DYQLYCIRTAG
+1064 DYHLYCIRTAEG
-1075 GDRYAYHMEDANSI
+1075 NDRYAYHMEDATNSI

-1104 LIRDGQGKGDGYL
+1104 LIRDGEGKGDGYL
-1117 QSAYNRYFL
+1117 QSAYNRHFL

-1170 NLISHSYSGGGNPKT
+1170 NLISHSYSGDGNPKT
-1185 VSLSLQGPNNGNNFV
+1185 VSLSLQGPNNGNNFLY
-1200 EIFPVDI
+1200 IFPVDI
-1207 TPDFYEEAGGAFRNL
+1207 NPDFYEEAGGAFRNINL
-1222 SLNEL
+1222 DEL
-1227 TPQLELTADG
+1227 TPKLELTADG
-1237 KALKAKASASE
+1237 TALKAKASASE

-1276 DAEGNVFLTTD
+1276 DAGGNVFLTTD

-1312 QLNADGSKPEGKPE
+1312 QLNADGSKPEGKP
-1326 KCLGVSD
+1326 KNCLGVSD
-1333 VTNGTVAMLSFSTYE
+1333 VANGTVAMLSFSTYE

-1357 NFGRLTCPELSDAAE
+1357 TFGRLTCPELSDAAE

-1379 ICFDKVASDK
+1379 ICFDKAGNKYVSDGNGTSK
-1389 FISEGYD
+1389 VVFAEND
-1396 TNKKVKAESQQLI
+1396 KKLV

-1417 GQSKD
+1417 GQNKD
-1422 DVVLMSKDKYYMCL
+1422 DVVLMSKDKYYVYL
-1436 NGYKLCVTHDLK
+1436 DGERFYVTHDPER
-1448 KAAHFSV
+1448 AVHFSV
-1455 DYISDVDRYVLVL
+1455 KYISSKQRYALTI
-1468 VGGEGSEG
+1468 VGGLNAEGKIG
-1476 HLKKCLNLSGDVD
+1476 HSMKLSGADANRNTIIPWNSDIQTDPNICLNF
-1489 ENGVR
+1489 E
-1494 HKDVIVWN
+1494 
-1502 WNKTDKNEGPRFYL
+1502 P
-1516 NFISIPVP
+1516 IPVP
-1524 EDYSDYEILP
+1524 EDYSDYEVLP
-1534 KRSWFVKQAHEATT
+1534 KRSWFVKQAHEATA

-1576 TYTVIHYL
+1576 TYTITHYL
-1584 KAESTRELYVPTCM
+1584 KAESTRVLYVPTCM
-1598 VTNDNCPTLSR
+1598 CMVGSANTRSR

-1632 PSSRRYKNGI
+1632 PSSRRYRNGI
-1642 VVGDQLKLNGQVNG
+1642 VVGDQLNLNGQNYG
-1656 NYVKKKITFQMP
+1656 NYVDHYVTFQMP

-1674 WEYILGADLTPYSDF
+1674 WEYILGGDLTTYSDF

-1704 VTKYNGAVTNDI
+1704 VTKYNGNVTSDI

-1728 ITGRNLYVI
+1728 ITGRNLYII

-1747 LQCKEGNGNDKWYEE
+1747 LQYKDDGSNDKWYEE

-1792 NDSPSEDNLQNA
+1792 NGIASEDNLQNA
-1804 VNSGEIVIEVDS
+1804 VNNGAIEVKVDD
-1816 LDSGITS
+1816 LGSGITF
-1823 AKFLR
+1823 AKFL
-1828 SAKTDNVDLGEGLDR
+1828 SSGAGGAATDR
-1843 FIAFDY
+1843 AIAFNY
-1849 PGDTDDGKGIG
+1849 PGDDNGKGTG
-1860 KAKGDSCTLKVYG
+1860 TATAGSCTLKVYG

-1888 TFEDN
+1888 TFEDD

-1906 DDGSFKSERSPEAL
+1906 DDGTFKSARSPEAL
-1920 KKATG
+1920 LKTTG
-1925 DPVATITFDPEQFDA
+1925 DPVATITFDPDEFDA
-1940 FVTPPVGTYTGFLTG
+1940 FVSPPVGTYTGFTNSGKG
-1955 DKGPGTKCGLT
+1955 DNANQKYSLT

-1981 PIDGDFNSTD
+1981 PIGGDFNSTN
-1991 GKTPECTWGNYTIAH
+1991 GRTSECTWGNYTVAH
-2006 RFRMG
+2006 RFDMG
-2011 DFGDG
+2011 DN
-2016 SSRGNFFAVKKY
+2016 RGNFFAVKKY

-2035 EKYDASQSGFLY
+2035 QNYYASQSGFLY

-2053 PGQIASIDFS
+2053 PGKIASIDFA

-2081 SGKDE
+2081 DRDNES
-2086 KPANVVFSVQGFKN
+2086 PANVVFSIQGFKN

-2105 LYSYCPGSILGEAR
+2105 LYSYCPGSILGQAR
-2119 DSLANKLEP
+2119 DSLS
-2128 KTNNGIGIWQQV
+2128 KTLNPMDNGGKGIWQQV

-2153 SFRLTIDNA
+2153 NFRLTIDNA
-2162 CTSTVGGDI
+2162 CTNTSGGDI

-2179 SVKPEVQIERTIPV
+2179 SVKPDVQIERTIPV

-2204 VDYDQVRTQLGL
+2204 VDYDQVRAQLGL

-2242 GFDTGTSEGQER
+2242 GFDTGKPEGQER

-2291 TNFDSLPVFKYRDA
+2291 TKFEDLPRFTYRDA

-2408 SVKQVGEDEDGNIG
+2408 SVKQVGEDAEGNIG

-2474 RHFYPKATTVAGAAP
+2474 RHFYPKATTVVGAAP

-2509 LNSADKVASLVLLNN
+2509 LNTADKVASLVLLNN

-2563 VGIKVSGEAPQL
+2563 VGVKVSGQAPQL
-2575 FDGLHGTQYKYPDKL
+2575 FDGLHGNQYKYPDKL

-2622 GIKTVTKDAI
+2622 GIETVTKDAI
-2632 GLTSVSPEVFLAGT
+2632 GLTSVSTDVFLAGT

-2674 QLKTLVADTADREH
+2674 QLKTLVARKADREH

-2762 ADLEDLHF
+2762 ADLADLHF
-2770 NADTEP
+2770 KADTETD
-2776 GYAAN
+2776 YATNAN
-2781 ADNGTAQGYVPML
+2781 NGTAQGYVPML

-2807 QLYETNGADD
+2807 QLYETNDPGADD

-2873 AERLDYKKA
+2873 AERLSYEKA

-2910 PNNDACQATPYFKN
+2910 PNNDACQATPYFKD
-2924 VTYNT
+2924 VKYT
-2929 TDYHRFAP
+2929 TAHYHRFAP
-2937 AVYQRSWDKAK
+2937 AVYQRSWDKANPK
-2948 STLYYLDTYSAENPQ
+2948 LYYLEPYSANKPQ
-2963 TANVKTTTE
+2963 EAKVDTTTE

-3002 IGIGA
+3002 VGIGA
-3007 QKYNTSL
+3007 QKYTKSL

-3029 LNKTDEQTYPV
+3029 LNETDRKTYPV
-3040 DRTHH
+3040 DRTYH
-3045 HKLATDQLA
+3045 HKLATDQL
-3054 KSGTEITVTLT
+3054 KSGTELTVTLR
-3065 NENRN
+3065 NENAN

-3083 LDLDKFFTVN
+3083 LDLNEFFKENET
-3093 AAQLNGAKY
+3093 QLNGAKY

-3162 TSLHA
+3162 TSLHT

-3317 PALEDEQDFT
+3317 PTLEEEQNFT

>member
-32 GYTYLQFSGNGR
+32 EYTYLQFSGNGR
-44 TVLFAKDGALTV
+44 TVLLAKDGALTV

-62 APAGDGYQWALETV
+62 APAGDGYQWTLETV
-76 SGDNVRLKNKEG
+76 SGNNVRLKNKEG
-88 MYVTPNLT
+88 MYVTAELT
-96 LTNSQDQA
+96 LTNRQNQA
-104 ATFTKTENTYSKGRK
+104 VTFTKTENIYSSTTY
-119 SYGEGVEVPT
+119 
-129 HGGSRYDLVYG
+129 GGSRYDLVYG
-140 GKALGVKNG
+140 GKGALGVKNG
-149 QLIWTVEDSRYGCIR
+149 QLFWTVEDSRYGCIR
-164 LANNVKGAKVN
+164 LANNVKGAKVT
-175 PFVSSEGGKVHW
+175 PFVSSEGGEVHW
-187 YYYMELL
+187 YYMELL
-194 GNKSAE
+194 WNGSE
-200 CVMDAGAEKKL
+200 CVKDAGAGKNL

-220 DLRAYMWCVYEAN
+220 NLRAYMWSVYEAN
-233 DKGDVYFMSAD
+233 DKGDVYFKSAD
-244 GNFFCQKDDTY
+244 GNYFYQNGND
-255 QYSTS
+255 QYSAS
-260 TKTDRCKYRI
+260 TKPGNSEYTI
-270 CDVADQTDGK
+270 CDVSDQSNDN
-280 YQEAFVLYNPQTT
+280 AFVLRN
-293 KYVFP
+293 
-298 YGSGNTDVGNGSSL
+298 
-312 NPAEAMRFIL
+312 I
-322 STGPHI
+322 
-328 YQFSANAATA
+328 
-338 IYDNGT
+338 
-344 GVTMQPV
+344 
-351 GSEVAGYQWTLEQ
+351 
-364 VGGAYVLKSGRDNYL
+364 
-379 KQAGDAFT
+379 
-387 VTTNRDEALRLFPC
+387 
-401 GSAYDDRHDVLTL
+401 
-414 AADASKALGVK
+414 
-425 DGQLAIVEANSFYSV
+425 
-440 VRILDST
+440 
-447 AEVKGAVAPKFSDI
+447 
-461 SNVYYYKLQFKA
+461 
-473 NPKGDA
+473 
-479 RLTLTGTGYDNP
+479 GTGYDNP

-527 GEYLIYKDGRFNF
+527 GEYLIYKEGRFNF

-560 EYWTIDMALSGD
+560 EYWTIDMAISGD

-582 MTPYTL
+582 NTPYTL
-588 KACNSTSKFNALSF
+588 QACNRTSTYNALSF

-615 FSGCGRVVLYDD
+615 FSGSGRVVLYDD
-627 GQNIKAVATTTEQLE
+627 GQNVKAVATTTEQLE

-656 AGKVNGNNLKN
+656 AGIVNGFNLKN
-667 KAGRFLRYDAAD
+667 KEGRFLRYDAAD

-701 YVIPVH
+701 YVVPAH
-707 DVQGGTYNINIA
+707 VQGGTYNIA
-719 GGLRYNAVL
+719 GGLRYNAML
-728 RGVSEPYNT
+728 RGVTGTYNT

-778 HYYALNFFQNGS
+778 HYYAFNFFQNGS

-838 SYNPDTDNGKHKVNP
+838 SYNPDTDGYQHKVN
-853 TLNDYSLYKICDVA
+853 TTTNEYSRYKICDLA
-867 DQPDASLEGLWSLY
+867 DQPDASLDGLWSLY
-881 NCKNLYFV
+881 NCENHYFV
-889 RPFPSENAIGRAEEV
+889 RPSDSDNFIGRAEKV

-933 LIMDYDEAKKPRV
+933 LIMDYDEAKNPRV

-954 DKDARLYQWVVEGQH
+954 DKDARLFQWVVEGQH

-977 LTYDGKNKQFGVS
+977 LTYNEKNKQFGVS
-990 NQKADA
+990 NQKAEA

-1004 NYENNN
+1004 NCENNN
-1010 NVRYDL
+1010 SVRYDL

-1031 ALCWAAPGTRNSVV
+1031 VLCWAAPGTRNSAV

-1075 GDRYAYHMEDANSI
+1075 GDRYAYHMEDATNSI

-1170 NLISHSYSGGGNPKT
+1170 NLISHSYSKDGNPKT
-1185 VSLSLQGPNNGNNFV
+1185 VSLSLQDPNNGNNFLY
-1200 EIFPVDI
+1200 IFPVDI
-1207 TPDFYEEAGGAFRNL
+1207 TLDFYEEAGGVFRNINL
-1222 SLNEL
+1222 DEL
-1227 TPQLELTADG
+1227 TPKLELTADG

-1287 KAQATHFYLWLNHG
+1287 KAQATHFYLWFNHG

-1312 QLNADGSKPEGKPE
+1312 QLNADGSKPEGKP
-1326 KCLGVSD
+1326 KNCLGVSD
-1333 VTNGTVAMLSFSTYE
+1333 VDNGTVAMLSFSTYE
-1348 TDKLHTLCF
+1348 TQKLHTLCF
-1357 NFGRLTCPELSDAAE
+1357 TFGRLTCPELSDAAE

-1379 ICFDKVASDK
+1379 ICFDKAGNKYVSDGNGTSK
-1389 FISEGYD
+1389 VVFAEND
-1396 TNKKVKAESQQLI
+1396 KKLV

-1417 GQSKD
+1417 GQNKD
-1422 DVVLMSKDKYYMCL
+1422 DVVLMSKDKYYVCL
-1436 NGYKLCVTHDLK
+1436 SGNGFNVTHDPER
-1448 KAAHFSV
+1448 AVHFSV
-1455 DYISDVDRYVLVL
+1455 KYISSKQRYALTI
-1468 VGGEGSEG
+1468 VGGLNAEGKIGQSMN
-1476 HLKKCLNLSGDVD
+1476 LSSADANRNTIIFWNSNIQTDPNICLNF
-1489 ENGVR
+1489 E
-1494 HKDVIVWN
+1494 
-1502 WNKTDKNEGPRFYL
+1502 P
-1516 NFISIPVP
+1516 IPVP
-1524 EDYSDYEILP
+1524 EDYSDYEVLP
-1534 KRSWFVKQAHEATT
+1534 KRSWFVKQAHEATA

-1576 TYTVIHYL
+1576 TYTITHYL
-1584 KAESTRELYVPTCM
+1584 KAESTRKLYVPTCM
-1598 VTNDNCPTLSR
+1598 VGSANTRSR

-1632 PSSRRYKNGI
+1632 SSSRRYRNGI
-1642 VVGDQLKLNGQVNG
+1642 VVGDQLKLNGQNDG
-1656 NYVKKKITFQMP
+1656 NYVDHYVTFQMP

-1674 WEYILGADLTPYSDF
+1674 WEYILGGDLTTYSDF

-1704 VTKYNGAVTNDI
+1704 VTKYNGAVTSDI

-1747 LQCKEGNGNDKWYEE
+1747 LQYKDDGSNDKWYEE

-1792 NDSPSEDNLQNA
+1792 GGIASEDNLQNA
-1804 VNSGEIVIEVDS
+1804 VNSGAIEVKVED
-1816 LDSGITS
+1816 LGSGITF
-1823 AKFLR
+1823 AKFL
-1828 SAKTDNVDLGEGLDR
+1828 SSGAGAGADR
-1843 FIAFDY
+1843 AIAFNY
-1849 PGDTDDGKGIG
+1849 PGDNNGKGRG
-1860 KAKGDSCTLKVYG
+1860 EANAGSCTLKVYG

-1888 TFEDN
+1888 IFEDD

-1906 DDGSFKSERSPEAL
+1906 DDGSFKSARSPEAL
-1920 KKATG
+1920 LKTTG
-1925 DPVATITFDPEQFDA
+1925 DPVATITFDPDEFDS
-1940 FVTPPVGTYTGFLTG
+1940 FVSPPVGTYTGFTNSGKG
-1955 DKGPGTKCGLT
+1955 DNANQKYSLT

-1981 PIDGDFNSTD
+1981 PIGGDFNSTN
-1991 GKTPECTWGNYTIAH
+1991 GRTSECTWGNYTVAH
-2006 RFRMG
+2006 RFDMG
-2011 DFGDG
+2011 DN
-2016 SSRGNFFAVKKY
+2016 RGNFFAVKKY
-2028 YENEYGS
+2028 YENEYS
-2035 EKYDASQSGFLY
+2035 SQNYDASQSGFLY

-2053 PGQIASIDFS
+2053 PGKIASIDFA

-2081 SGKDE
+2081 DRDNES
-2086 KPANVVFSVQGFKN
+2086 PANVVFSIQGFKN

-2105 LYSYCPGSILGEAR
+2105 LYSYCPGSILGQAR
-2119 DSLANKLEP
+2119 DSLD
-2128 KTNNGIGIWQQV
+2128 KTLKPMDNGGKGIWQQV

-2162 CTSTVGGDI
+2162 CTNTSGGDI

-2179 SVKPEVQIERTIPV
+2179 SVKPDVQIERTIPV

-2204 VDYDQVRTQLGL
+2204 VDYDQVRAQLGL
-2216 NTGEVMKD
+2216 NTGEVLSD

-2242 GFDTGTSEGQER
+2242 GFDTGTPEGQER

-2291 TNFDSLPVFKYRDA
+2291 TKFEDLPVFKYRDA

-2408 SVKQVGEDEDGNIG
+2408 SVKQVGEDAEGNIG

-2489 KNDEGYT
+2489 KDDEGYT

-2550 DSSGT
+2550 DTSGT

-2563 VGIKVSGEAPQL
+2563 VDIKVSGQAPQL
-2575 FDGLHGTQYKYPDKL
+2575 FDGLHGDQYKYPDKL

-2596 SSLAAVEEVRA
+2596 SSLAAVAEVRA

-2622 GIKTVTKDAI
+2622 GITTVTEGAI

-2655 TKAAEER
+2655 TMAAEER
-2662 AGLSVQNFRIVG
+2662 AGISVQNFRIVG
-2674 QLKTLVADTADREH
+2674 QLKTLVARTADPENAH
-2688 AYADIVFNSDFQPR
+2688 ADIVFNSDFQPR

-2762 ADLEDLHF
+2762 ADLADLHF
-2770 NADTEP
+2770 KADTETD
-2776 GYAAN
+2776 YATNAN
-2781 ADNGTAQGYVPML
+2781 NGTAQGYVPML

-2807 QLYETNGADD
+2807 QLYETNDPGADD

-2873 AERLDYKKA
+2873 AERLSYEKA

-2910 PNNDACQATPYFKN
+2910 PNNDACQATPYFKD
-2924 VTYNT
+2924 VKYNT
-2929 TDYHRFAP
+2929 AHYHRFAP
-2937 AVYQRSWDKAK
+2937 AVYQRSWDKATPK
-2948 STLYYLDTYSAENPQ
+2948 LYYLEPYLADKPQ
-2963 TANVKTTTE
+2963 EAKVDTTTE

-3007 QKYNTSL
+3007 QKYTKSL

-3029 LNKTDEQTYPV
+3029 LNETDRKTYPV
-3040 DRTHH
+3040 DRTYH
-3045 HKLATDQLA
+3045 HKLATDQL
-3054 KSGTEITVTLT
+3054 KSGTELTVTLR
-3065 NENRN
+3065 NENAN

-3083 LDLDKFFTVN
+3083 LDLNEFFKKN
-3093 AAQLNGAKY
+3093 EAQLNGAKY

-3162 TSLHA
+3162 TSLHT

-3284 AVTPLRGNGNADCV
+3284 GVTPLRGNGNADCV

-3317 PALEDEQDFT
+3317 PALEDEQNFT

>member
-44 TVLFAKDGALTV
+44 TVLLAKNGALTV

-62 APAGDGYQWALETV
+62 APAGDGYQWMLETV

-88 MYVTPNLT
+88 MYVNADLR

-104 ATFTKTENTYSKGRK
+104 AVFTKTENTYS
-119 SYGEGVEVPT
+119 SATYGSNT
-129 HGGSRYDLVYG
+129 KRYDLVYG
-140 GKALGVKNG
+140 GKGALGVKNG

-164 LANNVKGAKVN
+164 LANNVKGAKVT
-175 PFVSSEGGKVHW
+175 PFVSSEGGEVHW
-187 YYYMELL
+187 YYMELL
-194 GNKSAE
+194 WNGSE
-200 CVMDAGAEKKL
+200 CVKDAGAGKNL

-220 DLRAYMWCVYEAN
+220 NLRAYMWSVYEAN
-233 DKGDVYFMSAD
+233 DKGDVYFKSAD
-244 GNFFCQKDDTY
+244 GNYFYQNGSD
-255 QYSTS
+255 QYSAS
-260 TKTDRCKYRI
+260 TKPGNSEYTI
-270 CDVADQTDGK
+270 CDVSDQSNDN
-280 YQEAFVLYNPQTT
+280 AFVLRNIGTG
-293 KYVFP
+293 KYVLP
-298 YGSGNTDVGNGSSL
+298 YNNSSKVGWASAFNMI
-312 NPAEAMRFIL
+312 EAMRFI
-322 STGPHI
+322 STPPPTGPHI

-344 GVTMQPV
+344 SVTMQPV

-364 VGGAYVLKSGRDNYL
+364 VGGAYVLKNGRNNYL
-379 KQAGDAFT
+379 KQAGEALT

-414 AADASKALGVK
+414 AGDASKALGVK

-513 ANSKTGDFYLVNQS
+513 ANSKPGDFYLVNQS
-527 GEYLIYKDGRFNF
+527 GEYLIYKEGRFNF

-555 TDEQP
+555 TDEEP

-588 KACNSTSKFNALSF
+588 QACNRTSKFNALSF

-656 AGKVNGNNLKN
+656 AGIVNGFNLKN
-667 KAGRFLRYDAAD
+667 KADRFLRYDAAD

-701 YVIPVH
+701 YVVPAH
-707 DVQGGTYNINIA
+707 VQGGTYNIA
-719 GGLRYNAVL
+719 GGLRYNAML
-728 RGVSEPYNT
+728 RGVSGTYNT

-838 SYNPDTDNGKHKVNP
+838 SYNPDTDGYQHKVN
-853 TLNDYSLYKICDVA
+853 TTTNEYSRYKICDVA
-867 DQPDASLEGLWSLY
+867 DQPDASLDGLWSLY
-881 NCKNLYFV
+881 NCTNHYFV
-889 RPFPSENAIGRAEEV
+889 RPSDSDNFIGRAEKV
-904 GKNTSMTFVDVAANT
+904 GKNTSMTFVDVAADT
-919 TSYHF
+919 TSYHL

-933 LIMDYDEAKKPRV
+933 LIMDYDEAKNPRV
-946 KARDILAS
+946 KARAILAS

-977 LTYDGKNKQFGVS
+977 LTYNEKNKQFGVS

-1010 NVRYDL
+1010 SVRYDL

-1021 QQALSIGEEG
+1021 QQALSIGEEDV
-1031 ALCWAAPGTRNSVV
+1031 LCWAAPNTRNSAV

-1064 DYQLYCIRTAG
+1064 DYHLYCIRTAG
-1075 GDRYAYHMEDANSI
+1075 SDRYAYHMEEANSI

-1104 LIRDGQGKGDGYL
+1104 LIRDGEGKGDGYL
-1117 QSAYNRYFL
+1117 QSAYNRHFL

-1148 LVETSGNYIHWQI
+1148 LVETSGNYDHWQI
-1161 ELPDVNDSR
+1161 ELPDVNGNS

-1207 TPDFYEEAGGAFRNL
+1207 TPDFYEEAGGAFRNIN
-1222 SLNEL
+1222 LNEL
-1227 TPQLELTADG
+1227 TPQLELTTDG
-1237 KALKAKASASE
+1237 MALKAKASASE

-1270 GQYIGA
+1270 GQYIGT
-1276 DAEGNVFLTTD
+1276 DAEGNVCLTTD

-1301 DEDGTVSWCFA
+1301 DKDGTVSWCFA
-1312 QLNADGSKPEGKPE
+1312 QLNADGSKPEGKP
-1326 KCLGVSD
+1326 KNCLGVSD
-1333 VTNGTVAMLSFSTYE
+1333 VANGTVAMLPFSTYE

-1357 NFGRLTCPELSDAAE
+1357 TFGRLTSPELSDAAA
-1372 GKYYYNF
+1372 GKYYYTF
-1379 ICFDKVASDK
+1379 MCFDKVGDNKYVSDGNDTSK
-1389 FISEGYD
+1389 VVIAEG
-1396 TNKKVKAESQQLI
+1396 KRLV

-1417 GQSKD
+1417 GVSKD
-1422 DVVLMSKDKYYMCL
+1422 GFVLMSKDRYYLYL
-1436 NGYKLCVTHDLK
+1436 NGDIFNVTHDLA
-1448 KAAHFSV
+1448 KATHFSGT
-1455 DYISDVDRYVLVL
+1455 YDVNKQRYVLTVL
-1468 VGGEGSEG
+1468 SAVGGDSKYNGWQMLLSNNGSNVTVG
-1476 HLKKCLNLSGDVD
+1476 QKGTS
-1489 ENGVR
+1489 
-1494 HKDVIVWN
+1494 
-1502 WNKTDKNEGPRFYL
+1502 TDNRYYL
-1516 NFISIPVP
+1516 NFIPIPVP
-1524 EDYSDYEILP
+1524 EDFSDYEVLP
-1534 KRSWFVKQAHEATT
+1534 KRSWFVKQAHEATA

-1576 TYTVIHYL
+1576 TYTITHYL
-1584 KAESTRELYVPTCM
+1584 KAESTRKLYVPTCM
-1598 VTNDNCPTLSR
+1598 VGSANTRSR

-1632 PSSRRYKNGI
+1632 SSSRRYRNGI
-1642 VVGDQLKLNGQVNG
+1642 VVGEQLNLNGQNYG
-1656 NYVKKKITFQMP
+1656 NYVDHCVTFQMP

-1674 WEYILGADLTPYSDF
+1674 WEYILGGDLTTYSDF

-1704 VTKYNGAVTNDI
+1704 VTKYNGNVTSDI

-1747 LQCKEGNGNDKWYEE
+1747 LLYKDDGSNDKWYEE

-1792 NDSPSEDNLQNA
+1792 GGIASEDNLQNA
-1804 VNSGEIVIEVDS
+1804 VNSGAIEVKVDD
-1816 LDSGITS
+1816 LGSGITF
-1823 AKFLR
+1823 AKFLN
-1828 SAKTDNVDLGEGLDR
+1828 SGAGAGADR
-1843 FIAFDY
+1843 AIAFNY
-1849 PGDTDDGKGIG
+1849 PDDDNGKGTG
-1860 KAKGDSCTLKVYG
+1860 TATAGSCTLKVYG

-1888 TFEDN
+1888 IFEDD

-1906 DDGSFKSERSPEAL
+1906 DDGTFKSARSPEAL
-1920 KKATG
+1920 LKTTG
-1925 DPVATITFDPEQFDA
+1925 DPVATITFDPDEFDS
-1940 FVTPPVGTYTGFLTG
+1940 FVSPPVGTYTGFTNSGKG
-1955 DKGPGTKCGLT
+1955 DNANQKYSLT

-1981 PIDGDFNSTD
+1981 PIGGDFNSTN
-1991 GKTPECTWGNYTIAH
+1991 GRTSECTWGNYTVAH
-2006 RFRMG
+2006 RFDMG
-2011 DFGDG
+2011 DN
-2016 SSRGNFFAVKKY
+2016 RGNFFAVKKY

-2035 EKYDASQSGFLY
+2035 QNYGASQSGFLY

-2053 PGQIASIDFS
+2053 PGKIASIDFA

-2081 SGKDE
+2081 DRDNES
-2086 KPANVVFSVQGFKN
+2086 PANVVFSIQGFKN

-2105 LYSYCPGSILGEAR
+2105 LYSYCPGSILGQAR
-2119 DSLANKLEP
+2119 DSLS
-2128 KTNNGIGIWQQV
+2128 KTLNPTDNDGKGIWQQV

-2153 SFRLTIDNA
+2153 NFRLTIDNA
-2162 CTSTVGGDI
+2162 CTNTSGGDI

-2179 SVKPEVQIERTIPV
+2179 SVKPDVQIERTIPV

-2204 VDYDQVRTQLGL
+2204 VDYDQVRAQLGL

-2224 NPKVW
+2224 DPKVW

-2291 TNFDSLPVFKYRDA
+2291 TKFEDLPLFKYRDA

-2408 SVKQVGEDEDGNIG
+2408 SVKQVGENLDGVIG

-2496 LEQSVIDVLHQFT
+2496 LEQNVIDVLHQFT

-2550 DSSGT
+2550 DTSGT
-2555 QYCYDPQQ
+2555 QYCYDPEQ
-2563 VGIKVSGEAPQL
+2563 VGIKVSGQAPQL

-2596 SSLAAVEEVRA
+2596 SSLAAVAEVRA

-2622 GIKTVTKDAI
+2622 GIETVTKDAI

-2674 QLKTLVADTADREH
+2674 QLKTLEASTTNPENAH
-2688 AYADIVFNSDFQPR
+2688 ADIVFNSDFHPR

-2714 ELFNAGNATQS
+2714 ERFNAGSTAQT

-2762 ADLEDLHF
+2762 ADLADLQF
-2770 NADTEP
+2770 KADTETD
-2776 GYAAN
+2776 YAAN

-2799 VTPKKAGP
+2799 VTPDKAGP
-2807 QLYETNGADD
+2807 QLYETNNAGADD
-2817 QFLNFVGNEGKRT
+2817 QFLNFVDHEGEQRT

-2841 APEADKGVNL
+2841 APKAVAGVNR

-2873 AERLDYKKA
+2873 AERLSYEKA

-2948 STLYYLDTYSAENPQ
+2948 STLYYLEPYSANKPQ
-2963 TANVKTTTE
+2963 EARVDTTTE

-3002 IGIGA
+3002 VGIGA
-3007 QKYNTSL
+3007 QKYTKSL
-3014 FRLPKEDTAYGYYTE
+3014 FRLPKEDTDYGYYTE
-3029 LNKTDEQTYPV
+3029 TNVTDGRTYPV
-3040 DRTHH
+3040 DRTYH

-3083 LDLDKFFTVN
+3083 LDLNEFFKEN

-3149 TNTITLKFTADMQ
+3149 TNTINLKFTADMQ
-3162 TSLHA
+3162 TSLHT

-3317 PALEDEQDFT
+3317 PSLEDEQNFT
-3327 QPLIQADNGS
+3327 QPLIQADKGS

>member
-1 MKIRLNPHTLQRA
+1 MKIRLTPHTLQRA

-32 GYTYLQFSGNGR
+32 EYTYLQFSGNGR
-44 TVLFAKDGALTV
+44 TVLLAKDGALTV

-62 APAGDGYQWALETV
+62 APAGDGYQWTLETV
-76 SGDNVRLKNKEG
+76 EGKDNTVRLKNKG
-88 MYVTPNLT
+88 NQYVTAGLA
-96 LTNSQDQA
+96 LTNEQSQA
-104 ATFTKTENTYSKGRK
+104 AEFTKTENTYS
-119 SYGEGVEVPT
+119 SATY
-129 HGGSRYDLVYG
+129 GGSRYDLVYK

-149 QLIWTVEDSRYGCIR
+149 QLIWAVEDSRYGCIR
-164 LANNVKGAKVN
+164 LANNVKGAKVT
-175 PFVSSEGGKVHW
+175 PFVCSEGGEVHW
-187 YYYMELL
+187 YYMELL
-194 GNKSAE
+194 GNGSE
-200 CVMDAGAEKKL
+200 CVKDAGAENKL
-211 EKYSTPSAK
+211 QKDPTPSAK
-220 DLRAYMWCVYEAN
+220 NLRAYMWCVYEAN
-233 DKGDVYFMSAD
+233 EQGDVYFKSAD
-244 GNFFCQKDDTY
+244 GNYFCQKDNTY

-280 YQEAFVLYNPQTT
+280 YQDAFVLYNTQTK

-298 YGSGNTDVGNGSSL
+298 YGSGNPDVGMGSTL
-312 NPAEAMRFIL
+312 NSAEAMRFIPTTPPP
-322 STGPHI
+322 TGPHI

-364 VGGAYVLKSGRDNYL
+364 VGGAYVLKSGRNNYL
-379 KQAGDAFT
+379 KQAGEAFI

-401 GSAYDDRHDVLTL
+401 GSAYDDKHDVLTL

-447 AEVKGAVAPKFSDI
+447 DEVKGAMAPKFSDI

-479 RLTLTGTGYDNP
+479 RLTLTSTDYDNP
-491 VTRKEFEPTSASQNW
+491 VVEAEDTPASARQNW
-506 KLEAARH
+506 KLLPAKY
-513 ANSKTGDFYLVNQS
+513 SKSKPGDFYLVNQL

-540 ETLDVNETTVFRLKQ
+540 NTFDVNATTVFRLKQ

-560 EYWTIDMALSGD
+560 EYWTIDMALVGG
-572 DNHRLGLQAG
+572 DNHCLGLQA
-582 MTPYTL
+582 TDAYTL
-588 KACNSTSKFNALSF
+588 KACNATAEFNALTF
-602 KESERGSD
+602 KESNFMAEYS
-610 YDYLQ
+610 YVQ
-615 FSGCGRVVLYDD
+615 FSGNGRIVLFDD
-627 GQNIKAVATTTEQLE
+627 GKDVKVVETTANKIE
-642 GNGYQWTFDPIMDG
+642 GDGYQWMHEPTTEGFLR
-656 AGKVNGNNLKN
+656 LKN
-667 KAGRFLRYDAAD
+667 KAGRYVRYDATAK
-679 ETFTSVTDRSK
+679 TFTSVTDKSQATEFVRSY
-690 ASVFDADQNTY
+690 NGY
-701 YVIPVH
+701 YTNGMGNPTGGKRFNYALRNVS
-707 DVQGGTYNINIA
+707 GTYNA
-719 GGLRYNAVL
+719 
-728 RGVSEPYNT
+728 
-737 LGVKNGKLQLVKKN
+737 LGVKNGELQLVKSN
-751 SRYAVVRLAE
+751 SRYAVVRLADDIKGATATPLISSTVGSE
-761 NIEGGLVNP
+761 HWYNIEL
-770 YVSTSANP
+770 
-778 HYYALNFFQNGS
+778 LNNGS
-790 EYLQDNTPGNI
+790 EYVMDSGAGNK
-801 LLKSPVAPFPL
+801 LKKRLSSPIKNL
-812 RRYCWILEEAND
+812 RSNLWSVWEAND
-824 DGDVYIRSTAGNYI
+824 DGDVYFKSVAGNYI
-838 SYNPDTDNGKHKVNP
+838 YENSNVQWVTANNGREC
-853 TLNDYSLYKICDVA
+853 YYQICDVA
-867 DQPDASLEGLWSLY
+867 DRSEGRSQYAYVLRNIAYKHYVMPYGSNSSDVGMSSSLQVDG
-881 NCKNLYFV
+881 NAV
-889 RPFPSENAIGRAEEV
+889 RFIDSNSTDSIY
-904 GKNTSMTFVDVAANT
+904 
-919 TSYHF
+919 YHL

-933 LIMDYDEAKKPRV
+933 LIMNYDEAKNPRV
-946 KARDILAS
+946 KARGILAS
-954 DKDARLYQWVVEGQH
+954 DKDAHLYQWVIEGQH

-977 LTYDGKNKQFGVS
+977 LTYDKKNNQFGVS
-990 NQKADA
+990 NQKAEA
-996 YTFVYNVN
+996 YTFVFDEND
-1004 NYENNN
+1004 YENNN
-1010 NVRYDL
+1010 HVRYDL
-1016 CSTDD
+1016 LSSDGK
-1021 QQALSIGEEG
+1021 QALSIGAEG
-1031 ALCWAAPGTRNSVV
+1031 ILCWAAPGTRNSLV

-1052 APELP
+1052 GPELP
-1057 IPSLGGA
+1057 ISSLGGV
-1064 DYQLYCIRTAG
+1064 DYHLYCIRTAG
-1075 GDRYAYHMEDANSI
+1075 GDRYAYHMEDANAI

-1104 LIRDGQGKGDGYL
+1104 LIRDGQGKGDAYL
-1117 QSAYNRYFL
+1117 QSAYNRHFL

-1135 VAVADKKDATRIR
+1135 VAVADKNAATRIR
-1148 LVETSGNYIHWQI
+1148 LVETSGNYDHWQI
-1161 ELPDVNDSR
+1161 ELPDVDGSN
-1170 NLISHSYSGGGNPKT
+1170 NLISHNYSGDGNPKI
-1185 VSLSLQGPNNGNNFV
+1185 VSLSRQEPNNGNNFV
-1200 EIFPVDI
+1200 DIFPVDI
-1207 TPDFYEEAGGAFRNL
+1207 TPDFYEEVGGAFRNIYL
-1222 SLNEL
+1222 DEL
-1227 TPQLELTADG
+1227 TPKLELTADDM
-1237 KALKAKASASE
+1237 ALKAKASASE

-1276 DAEGNVFLTTD
+1276 DEGGNVVLTPN
-1287 KAQATHFYLWLNHG
+1287 KKQATHFYLWLNHG
-1301 DEDGTVSWCFA
+1301 DKDGTVSWCFA
-1312 QLNADGSKPEGKPE
+1312 QLNADGSKPEGKPGN
-1326 KCLGVSD
+1326 CLGVSD
-1333 VTNGTVAMLSFSTYE
+1333 LANGTVAMLPFSTYE
-1348 TDKLHTLCF
+1348 TDKRHTLCF
-1357 NFGRLTCPELSDAAE
+1357 TFGRLTCPELSDAAE
-1372 GKYYYNF
+1372 GKYYYTF
-1379 ICFDKVASDK
+1379 MCFDLVEKDK
-1389 FISEGYD
+1389 
-1396 TNKKVKAESQQLI
+1396 NKKDKKDRYYVSDGNDTSKVVIAEDKRLV

-1417 GQSKD
+1417 GGSKD
-1422 DVVLMSKDKYYMCL
+1422 GFVLMSKDRYYLYL
-1436 NGYKLCVTHDLK
+1436 NNGVLNVTHDLA
-1448 KAAHFSV
+1448 KAAHFSSTY
-1455 DYISDVDRYVLVL
+1455 DIDSARYVLTL
-1468 VGGEGSEG
+1468 TGGEGTEAYIEGMVRLGDDGRNVVIDKTPLSE
-1476 HLKKCLNLSGDVD
+1476 S
-1489 ENGVR
+1489 
-1494 HKDVIVWN
+1494 
-1502 WNKTDKNEGPRFYL
+1502 DKQNHFYL

-1524 EDYSDYEILP
+1524 EDYSDYEVLP
-1534 KRSWFVKQAHEATT
+1534 KRSWFVKQAHEATA

-1576 TYTVIHYL
+1576 TYTVTHYL
-1584 KAESTRELYVPTCM
+1584 KAESTHKLYVPTCM
-1598 VTNDNCPTLSR
+1598 VGSANTRSR

-1632 PSSRRYKNGI
+1632 SSSRRYRNGI
-1642 VVGDQLKLNGQVNG
+1642 VVGEQLNLNGQNYG
-1656 NYVKKKITFQMP
+1656 NYVDHYVTFQMP

-1674 WEYILGADLTPYSDF
+1674 WEYILGGDLTTYSDF

-1695 NGNPIYNGN
+1695 NGNPLYNGN
-1704 VTKYNGAVTNDI
+1704 VTNDI

-1747 LQCKEGNGNDKWYEE
+1747 LQCKEGSGKWYEE

-1792 NDSPSEDNLQNA
+1792 NGSASEENLQNA
-1804 VNSGEIVIEVDS
+1804 VNSGAIEVEVYDP
-1816 LDSGITS
+1816 LGSGITF
-1823 AKFLR
+1823 AKFL
-1828 SAKTDNVDLGEGLDR
+1828 SSGDGGDATDR
-1843 FIAFDY
+1843 AIAFNY
-1849 PGDTDDGKGIG
+1849 PDDTNGKGIG
-1860 KAKGDSCTLKVYG
+1860 TAKAGSCTLKVYG
-1873 VASDGTRYQIAKFNL
+1873 RASDGTRYQIAKFNL
-1888 TFEDN
+1888 TFEED

-1906 DDGSFKSERSPEAL
+1906 DDGTFKSERSPEAL
-1920 KKATG
+1920 LKTTG
-1925 DPVATITFDPEQFDA
+1925 DPVATITFDPDQFDA
-1940 FVTPPVGTYTGFLTG
+1940 FVSPPVGTYTGFTNVAG
-1955 DKGPGTKCGLT
+1955 AGTKCGLT

-1981 PIDGDFNSTD
+1981 PIGGDFNSTN
-1991 GKTPECTWGNYTIAH
+1991 GYTPECTWGNYTVAH
-2006 RFRMG
+2006 RFNMG
-2011 DFGDG
+2011 DT
-2016 SSRGNFFAVKKY
+2016 RGNFFAVKKY
-2028 YENEYGS
+2028 YENVYGS
-2035 EKYDASQSGFLY
+2035 ENYDASQSGFLY

-2053 PGQIASIDFS
+2053 PGKIASIDFA

-2081 SGKDE
+2081 DRGDE
-2086 KPANVVFSVQGFKN
+2086 SPANVVFSIQGFKN

-2105 LYSYCPGSILGEAR
+2105 LYSYCPGSILGDAR
-2119 DSLANKLEP
+2119 DSLGIKLET
-2128 KTNNGIGIWQQV
+2128 KTNGNIGIWQQV

-2162 CTSTVGGDI
+2162 CTNTSGGDI

-2204 VDYDQVRTQLGL
+2204 VDYDQVRAQLGL

-2242 GFDTGTSEGQER
+2242 GFDTGKPEGQER

-2291 TNFDSLPVFKYRDA
+2291 TKFEELPLFIYRDA

-2363 FEINTRCSV
+2363 FEVNTRCSV
-2372 RCKFRTLSPIRVVTD
+2372 RCQFRTLSPIRVVTD

-2408 SVKQVGEDEDGNIG
+2408 SVKQVGEDADGVIG

-2455 KNESRL
+2455 KNENRL

-2509 LNSADKVASLVLLNN
+2509 LNSADKLASLVLLNN
-2524 TCNIYVP
+2524 TCNVYVP
-2531 AATKQGTI
+2531 AATTQGEI
-2539 LKVTV
+2539 LNVTV

-2550 DSSGT
+2550 DTTSGT
-2555 QYCYDPQQ
+2555 QYCYDPEQ
-2563 VGIKVSGEAPQL
+2563 VGIKVSGKAPQL
-2575 FDGLHGTQYKYPDKL
+2575 FDGLHGDRYKYPDKL

-2596 SSLAAVEEVRA
+2596 SSLAAVAEVRA
-2607 RADGSAANVLRVPLR
+2607 GADGSAANVLRVPLR
-2622 GIKTVTKDAI
+2622 GITTVTKDAI

-2662 AGLSVQNFRIVG
+2662 TGLSVQNFRIVG
-2674 QLKTLVADTADREH
+2674 QLKTLDARTADPEH
-2688 AYADIVFNSDFQPR
+2688 AHADIVFNSDFQPR

-2714 ELFNAGNATQS
+2714 ERFNAGSTAQT

-2762 ADLEDLHF
+2762 ADLADLHF
-2770 NADTEP
+2770 NADTETD
-2776 GYAAN
+2776 YADN
-2781 ADNGTAQGYVPML
+2781 ADNGTAHGYVPML

-2799 VTPKKAGP
+2799 VTPDKAGP
-2807 QLYETNGADD
+2807 QLYETNDAGADD
-2817 QFLNFVGNEGKRT
+2817 KFLNFVGHEGEQRT

-2841 APEADKGVNL
+2841 APKAEAGVNL
-2851 CGIYTPYQSKD
+2851 CGIYAPYQSKD

-2873 AERLDYKKA
+2873 AERLSYEKA

-2910 PNNDACQATPYFKN
+2910 PNNDACQATPYFKD

-2929 TDYHRFAP
+2929 ALYHRFAP
-2937 AVYQRSWDKAK
+2937 AVYQRSWDKAQTK
-2948 STLYYLDTYSAENPQ
+2948 LYYLEPYLADNPQ
-2963 TANVKTTTE
+2963 EANVNATTE

-2983 YNDVREAYSQ
+2983 YNDVQEAYSQ

-3002 IGIGA
+3002 VGIGA
-3007 QKYNTSL
+3007 QKYTKSL

-3029 LNKTDEQTYPV
+3029 TNKTDGKTYPV
-3040 DRTHH
+3040 DRTYH
-3045 HKLATDQLA
+3045 HKLATDQL
-3054 KSGTEITVTLT
+3054 KTGTELTVTLT
-3065 NENRN
+3065 NENAN

-3083 LDLDKFFTVN
+3083 LDLNEFFKENET
-3093 AAQLNGAKY
+3093 QLNGAKY

-3162 TSLHA
+3162 TSLHT

-3248 RVPLGVLSNSEEP
+3248 RVPLGVLSNSEDP

-3317 PALEDEQDFT
+3317 PALEDEKDFT

>member
-32 GYTYLQFSGNGR
+32 DNYTYLQFSGNGR
-44 TVLFAKDGALTV
+44 TVLLAKDGALTV
-56 VSTTED
+56 VSATED
-62 APAGDGYQWALETV
+62 APAGDGYQWTLETV

-88 MYVTPNLT
+88 MYVTAELT
-96 LTNSQDQA
+96 LTSHQNAA
-104 ATFTKTENTYSKGRK
+104 ATFTKTENTYS
-119 SYGEGVEVPT
+119 SATY
-129 HGGSRYDLVYG
+129 GGSRYDLVYAD
-140 GKALGVKNG
+140 KALGVKNG
-149 QLIWTVEDSRYGCIR
+149 QFFWAVRNSRYGCIR
-164 LANNVKGAKVN
+164 MANNVRGAKVT
-175 PFVSSEGGKVHW
+175 PFVSSEGGEVHW
-187 YYYMELL
+187 YYMELL
-194 GNKSAE
+194 GYGSE
-200 CVMDAGAEKKL
+200 CVKDAGAGNKL
-211 EKYSTPSAK
+211 QKYPTPSAK
-220 DLRAYMWCVYEAN
+220 NLRAYKWSVYEAN
-233 DKGDVYFMSAD
+233 EQGDVYIKSVD
-244 GNFFCQKDDTY
+244 GNYMY
-255 QYSTS
+255 QSGDRQYATS
-260 TKTDRCKYRI
+260 NKSDVCKYRI

-280 YQEAFVLYNPQTT
+280 CQDAFFLKNTQTT

-298 YGSGNTDVGNGSSL
+298 YGSGNSDVGMGSYLDSR
-312 NPAEAMRFIL
+312 EAMRFI
-322 STGPHI
+322 STPPPTGPHI

-344 GVTMQPV
+344 GVTMQAV
-351 GSEVAGYQWTLEQ
+351 GAELAGYQWTLEQ
-364 VGGAYVLKSGRDNYL
+364 VGSAYVLKSGRNNYL
-379 KQAGDAFT
+379 KQAGNALT
-387 VTTNRDEALRLFPC
+387 VTTSRDEALKLFPS
-401 GSAYDDRHDVLTL
+401 GSEYDDKHDVLTL

-425 DGQLAIVEANSFYSV
+425 DGQLAIVETNSFYSV

-447 AEVKGAVAPKFSDI
+447 DEVKGAVAPKFSDI

-473 NPKGDA
+473 NPEGDN
-479 RLTLTGTGYDNP
+479 RLTLTGTDYDNP
-491 VTRKEFEPTSASQNW
+491 VTRMEFQPTSARQNW
-506 KLEAARH
+506 ELRPARH
-513 ANSKTGDFYLVNQS
+513 PNSKPGDFYLVNQE
-527 GEYLIYKDGRFNF
+527 GEYLIYKNGSFNF
-540 ETLDVNETTVFRLKQ
+540 KPLDVNETTVFRLKQ

-588 KACNSTSKFNALSF
+588 KVCSNASKYNALSF

-615 FSGCGRVVLYDD
+615 FSGSGRVVLYDD
-627 GQNIKAVATTTEQLE
+627 GQNVKAVATTTKQLE
-642 GNGYQWTFDPIMDG
+642 GNGYRWTFEPIMDG
-656 AGKVNGNNLKN
+656 AGKVDGYNLKN
-667 KAGRFLRYDAAD
+667 KAGRFLHYDTAAK
-679 ETFTSVTDRSK
+679 TFTSVTDRSK

-701 YVIPVH
+701 YVVPAHVT
-707 DVQGGTYNINIA
+707 GGTCNIA

-728 RGVSEPYNT
+728 RGVSGTYTT
-737 LGVKNGKLQLVKKN
+737 LGVKNGQLQLVKKN

-770 YVSTSANP
+770 YVSTSDNP
-778 HYYALNFFQNGS
+778 RYYAFNFFQNGS
-790 EYLQDNTPGNI
+790 GEYMQDNTPGDI

-824 DGDVYIRSTAGNYI
+824 DGDVYIKSTAGNYI
-838 SYNPDTDNGKHKVNP
+838 SYNPASDGYQHKVNTTP
-853 TLNDYSLYKICDVA
+853 NAYSRYKICDVA
-867 DQPDASLEGLWSLY
+867 DQPDASLDGLWSLY
-881 NCKNLYFV
+881 NCENHYFV
-889 RPFPSENAIGRAEEV
+889 RPSDSDNSIGRAEEA
-904 GKNTSMTFVDVAANT
+904 GKNTSMTFVDIAADT
-919 TSYHF
+919 TSYHL

-933 LIMDYDEAKKPRV
+933 LIMDYDEAKNPRV
-946 KARDILAS
+946 KARGILAS
-954 DKDARLYQWVVEGQH
+954 DKDARLYQWVIEGQH

-977 LTYDGKNKQFGVS
+977 LTYDKQNTQFGVS
-990 NQKADA
+990 KEKAEA
-996 YTFVYNVN
+996 YTFVYDVN

-1010 NVRYDL
+1010 NVRYDFL
-1016 CSTDD
+1016 SSDG
-1021 QQALSIGEEG
+1021 QQALSIGAEG
-1031 ALCWAAPGTRNSVV
+1031 VLCWAAPNTRNSVV
-1045 DLRPYII
+1045 NLRSYII

-1057 IPSLGGA
+1057 IPSSGGA
-1064 DYQLYCIRTAG
+1064 DYHLYCIRTAG

-1089 SLKPYEEKNLCQLWV
+1089 SLKSYVEKNLCQLWI

-1117 QSAYNRYFL
+1117 QSAYNRCFL

-1135 VAVADKKDATRIR
+1135 VAVADKNDATRIR
-1148 LVETSGNYIHWQI
+1148 LVETSGNYDHWQI
-1161 ELPDVNDSR
+1161 ELPDVAGN
-1170 NLISHSYSGGGNPKT
+1170 NNIISHSYGGNPKT

-1200 EIFPVDI
+1200 DLSPVDI
-1207 TPDFYEEAGGAFRNL
+1207 TPGFYEEASGVFRNINL
-1222 SLNEL
+1222 DEL
-1227 TPQLELTADG
+1227 TPKLELTTDG
-1237 KALKAKASASE
+1237 TALKAKASASE

-1259 TKDDFVLRNGH
+1259 TKDDFVLRNGY

-1276 DAEGNVFLTTD
+1276 DAGGNVFLTTD

-1301 DEDGTVSWCFA
+1301 EKDGNVSWCFA

-1333 VTNGTVAMLSFSTYE
+1333 EANGTVAMLPFSTYE
-1348 TDKLHTLCF
+1348 TDKQHTLCF
-1357 NFGRLTCPELSDAAE
+1357 TFGRLTCPELSDAVA
-1372 GKYYYNF
+1372 GKYYYHF
-1379 ICFDKVASDK
+1379 ICFDKVGNKFVSD
-1389 FISEGYD
+1389 GND
-1396 TNKKVKAESQQLI
+1396 TNKVVFAENGKKLV

-1417 GQSKD
+1417 GQNKD
-1422 DVVLMSKDKYYMCL
+1422 DVVLMSKDKYYVYL
-1436 NGYKLCVTHDLK
+1436 DGDRFYVTHDPER
-1448 KAAHFSV
+1448 AVHFSV
-1455 DYISDVDRYVLVL
+1455 KYISSQQRYALT
-1468 VGGEGSEG
+1468 
-1476 HLKKCLNLSGDVD
+1476 
-1489 ENGVR
+1489 
-1494 HKDVIVWN
+1494 IV
-1502 WNKTDKNEGPRFYL
+1502 EGPNDGGKSGYSMNLHGGDNTTILPWKNSSIQTDRNFWL
-1516 NFISIPVP
+1516 NFIAVPQP
-1524 EDYSDYEILP
+1524 EDYSDYEVLP
-1534 KRSWFVKQAHEATT
+1534 KRSWFVKQAQEATA

-1576 TYTVIHYL
+1576 TYTVTHYL
-1584 KAESTRELYVPTCM
+1584 KAESTRDLYVPTCM
-1598 VTNDNCPTLSR
+1598 VGSAATRSR

-1624 DSVLNLDL
+1624 DSVLNLDIS
-1632 PSSRRYKNGI
+1632 SSRRYKNGI
-1642 VVGDQLKLNGQVNG
+1642 VVGDQLKLNGQNSG
-1656 NYVKKKITFQMP
+1656 YYVTHNVTFQMP

-1695 NGNPIYNGN
+1695 NGNPLYNGT
-1704 VTKYNGAVTNDI
+1704 VTSDI

-1747 LQCKEGNGNDKWYEE
+1747 LQCKEDKGKGNDKWYEE

-1792 NDSPSEDNLQNA
+1792 GGIASEDNLQNA
-1804 VNSGEIVIEVDS
+1804 VNSGAIEVEVYDPLKS
-1816 LDSGITS
+1816 GITFAKFLDSG
-1823 AKFLR
+1823 AG
-1828 SAKTDNVDLGEGLDR
+1828 AGTDR
-1843 FIAFDY
+1843 AIAFNY
-1849 PGDTDDGKGIG
+1849 PGDTDNGKGRG
-1860 KAKGDSCTLKVYG
+1860 KANAGSCTLKVYG

-1906 DDGSFKSERSPEAL
+1906 DGSFKSERSPEAL
-1920 KKATG
+1920 LKTTG
-1925 DPVATITFDPEQFDA
+1925 DPVATITFDPDQFDA
-1940 FVTPPVGTYTGFLTG
+1940 FVSPPVGTYTGFDNVVG
-1955 DKGPGTKCGLT
+1955 ASTKCGLT

-1981 PIDGDFNSTD
+1981 PIGGDFNSPD
-1991 GKTPECTWGNYTIAH
+1991 GKTAECTWGNYTVAH
-2006 RFRMG
+2006 RFNMG
-2011 DFGDG
+2011 DN
-2016 SSRGNFFAVKKY
+2016 RGNFFAVKKY

-2035 EKYDASQSGFLY
+2035 QNYDASQSGFLY

-2053 PGQIASIDFS
+2053 PGQIASIDFA

-2081 SGKDE
+2081 DRGNES
-2086 KPANVVFSVQGFKN
+2086 PANVVFSIQGFKN

-2119 DSLANKLEP
+2119 DANDNKLTP
-2128 KTNNGIGIWQQV
+2128 NTNKGKGIWQQV

-2162 CTSTVGGDI
+2162 CTNTQGGDI

-2204 VDYDQVRTQLGL
+2204 VDYDQVRAQLGL

-2242 GFDTGTSEGQER
+2242 GFDTGTPEGQER

-2274 PNSQVSGEG
+2274 PNSQAPGEG

-2291 TNFDSLPVFKYRDA
+2291 TKFDDLPVFKYRAA
-2305 VAATVGMAS
+2305 VEATSGMAS

-2408 SVKQVGEDEDGNIG
+2408 SVKQVGEDDEGNIG

-2441 VCINVDNATWRVLG
+2441 VCINVDNATWRVLR
-2455 KNESRL
+2455 KNENRL

-2489 KNDEGYT
+2489 KDDEGYT

-2524 TCNIYVP
+2524 TCNVYVP
-2531 AATKQGTI
+2531 AATKQGEI

-2550 DSSGT
+2550 DGNGT

-2563 VGIKVSGEAPQL
+2563 VGIKVSGQAPQL
-2575 FDGLHGTQYKYPDKL
+2575 FDGLHGDKYKYPDKL

-2622 GIKTVTKDAI
+2622 GIETVTDGAI
-2632 GLTSVSPEVFLAGT
+2632 GLTSVSTDVFLAGT
-2646 NDPNMKAYE
+2646 NDPTMKAYE

-2662 AGLSVQNFRIVG
+2662 TGLSVQNFRIVG
-2674 QLKTLVADTADREH
+2674 QLKTLEASTTNPENAH
-2688 AYADIVFNSDFQPR
+2688 ADIVFNSSFQPR
-2702 EGYVYTLRFNYR
+2702 EGYVYTLRFDYR
-2714 ELFNAGNATQS
+2714 ERFNAGSTTQ
-2725 TVCDGNVLV
+2725 TTACDGNVLV
-2734 DLIIV
+2734 DLVIV

-2762 ADLEDLHF
+2762 ADLADLHF
-2770 NADTEP
+2770 KADTET
-2776 GYAAN
+2776 GYATN

-2799 VTPKKAGP
+2799 VTPDKAGP
-2807 QLYETNGADD
+2807 QLYETNYAGADD
-2817 QFLNFVGNEGKRT
+2817 PFLNFVDHEGEQRT

-2841 APEADKGVNL
+2841 APKAVAGVNR
-2851 CGIYTPYQSKD
+2851 CDIYRPYQSKD

-2873 AERLDYKKA
+2873 AERLSYEKA

-2910 PNNDACQATPYFKN
+2910 PNNDACQATPYFKD

-2983 YNDVREAYSQ
+2983 YNDVQEAYSQ

-3002 IGIGA
+3002 VGIGA
-3007 QKYNTSL
+3007 QKYTKSL

-3029 LNKTDEQTYPV
+3029 LNETDRKTYPV

-3149 TNTITLKFTADMQ
+3149 TKAITLKFTADMQ
-3162 TSLHA
+3162 TSLHT

-3184 LRIRASRSGQ
+3184 LRIHASRSGQ

-3248 RVPLGVLSNSEEP
+3248 RVPLGVLSNSEAP

-3317 PALEDEQDFT
+3317 PALEDEQNFT
-3327 QPLIQADNGS
+3327 QPLIQADKGS

>member
-32 GYTYLQFSGNGR
+32 DTYTYLQFSGNGR
-44 TVLFAKDGALTV
+44 TVLLAKDGALAV

-62 APAGDGYQWALETV
+62 APAGDGYQWTLETV
-76 SGDNVRLKNKEG
+76 SGDNVCLKNKEG
-88 MYVTPNLT
+88 MYVTAELT

-104 ATFTKTENTYSKGRK
+104 ATFTKTENTYS
-119 SYGEGVEVPT
+119 STTY
-129 HGGSRYDLVYG
+129 GGSRYDLVYG

-149 QLIWTVEDSRYGCIR
+149 QLFWTVEDSRYGCIR
-164 LANNVKGAKVN
+164 LANNVKGAKVT
-175 PFVSSEGGKVHW
+175 PFVCSEGGEVHW
-187 YYYMELL
+187 YYMELL
-194 GNKSAE
+194 WNGSE
-200 CVMDAGAEKKL
+200 CVKDAGAGKNL

-220 DLRAYMWCVYEAN
+220 NLRAYMWSVYEAN
-233 DKGDVYFMSAD
+233 DKGDVYFKSAD
-244 GNFFCQKDDTY
+244 GNYFYQNGVD
-255 QYSTS
+255 QYSAS
-260 TKTDRCKYRI
+260 TKPGNSEYTI
-270 CDVADQTDGK
+270 CDVSDQSNDN
-280 YQEAFVLYNPQTT
+280 AFVLRNSGTGEYVLPYNNSN
-293 KYVFP
+293 K
-298 YGSGNTDVGNGSSL
+298 VGKAGKFNMI
-312 NPAEAMRFIL
+312 EAMRFIPTTPPP
-322 STGPHI
+322 TGPHI

-344 GVTMQPV
+344 SVTMQPV
-351 GSEVAGYQWTLEQ
+351 GSEVVGYQWTLEQ
-364 VGGAYVLKSGRDNYL
+364 VGGAYVLKSGRNNYL
-379 KQAGDAFT
+379 KQAGDALT
-387 VTTNRDEALRLFPC
+387 VTTNRDEALKLFPC
-401 GSAYDDRHDVLTL
+401 GSAYDDKHDVLTL
-414 AADASKALGVK
+414 AGDASKALGVK

-447 AEVKGAVAPKFSDI
+447 DEVKGAVAPKFSDI

-527 GEYLIYKDGRFNF
+527 GEYLIYKEGRFNF

-572 DNHRLGLQAG
+572 DNHRLGLKAG
-582 MTPYTL
+582 NTPYTL
-588 KACNSTSKFNALSF
+588 QACNRTSKFNALSF

-615 FSGCGRVVLYDD
+615 FSGSGRVVLYDD

-656 AGKVNGNNLKN
+656 AGKVNGYNLKN
-667 KAGRFLRYDAAD
+667 KAGRFLRYDTAD

-701 YVIPVH
+701 YVVPAH
-707 DVQGGTYNINIA
+707 VQGGTYNIA

-728 RGVSEPYNT
+728 CGVSGTYNT

-812 RRYCWILEEAND
+812 RRYCWILEEVND

-838 SYNPDTDNGKHKVNP
+838 SYNPDTDGYQHKVN
-853 TLNDYSLYKICDVA
+853 TTTNEYSRYKICDLA
-867 DQPDASLEGLWSLY
+867 DQPDASLDGLWSLY
-881 NCKNLYFV
+881 NCTNHYFV
-889 RPFPSENAIGRAEEV
+889 RPSDSDNFIGRAEKV

-933 LIMDYDEAKKPRV
+933 LIMDYDEAKNPRV

-954 DKDARLYQWVVEGQH
+954 DKDARLYQWGVEGQH

-990 NQKADA
+990 DQKADA

-1010 NVRYDL
+1010 SVRYDL

-1031 ALCWAAPGTRNSVV
+1031 VLCWAAPGTRNSAV

-1064 DYQLYCIRTAG
+1064 DYHLYCIRTAG
-1075 GDRYAYHMEDANSI
+1075 GDRYAYHMEDATNSI

-1161 ELPDVNDSR
+1161 ELPDVNGSR

-1185 VSLSLQGPNNGNNFV
+1185 VSLSLQDPNNGNNFLY
-1200 EIFPVDI
+1200 IFPVDI
-1207 TPDFYEEAGGAFRNL
+1207 TPDFYEEAGGAFRNINL
-1222 SLNEL
+1222 DEL
-1227 TPQLELTADG
+1227 TPKLELTADG
-1237 KALKAKASASE
+1237 EALKAKASASE

-1287 KAQATHFYLWLNHG
+1287 KAQATHFYLWLNYG

-1312 QLNADGSKPEGKPE
+1312 QLNADGSKPEGKP
-1326 KCLGVSD
+1326 KNCLGVSD
-1333 VTNGTVAMLSFSTYE
+1333 VANGTVAMLPFSTYE

-1357 NFGRLTCPELSDAAE
+1357 TFGRLTSPELSDAAE
-1372 GKYYYNF
+1372 GKYYYTF
-1379 ICFDKVASDK
+1379 MCFDKVGDNKYVSDGNDTSK
-1389 FISEGYD
+1389 VVIAEG
-1396 TNKKVKAESQQLI
+1396 KRLV

-1417 GQSKD
+1417 GVSKD
-1422 DVVLMSKDKYYMCL
+1422 GFVLMSKDRYYLYL
-1436 NGYKLCVTHDLK
+1436 NGGIFNVTHDLA
-1448 KAAHFSV
+1448 KATHFSGT
-1455 DYISDVDRYVLVL
+1455 YDVNKQRYVLTVL
-1468 VGGEGSEG
+1468 SAVGGDSKYNGWQMLLSNNGSNVTVG
-1476 HLKKCLNLSGDVD
+1476 QKGTS
-1489 ENGVR
+1489 
-1494 HKDVIVWN
+1494 
-1502 WNKTDKNEGPRFYL
+1502 TDNRYYL
-1516 NFISIPVP
+1516 NFIPIPVP
-1524 EDYSDYEILP
+1524 EDFSDYEVLP
-1534 KRSWFVKQAHEATT
+1534 KRSWFVKQAYEATA

-1576 TYTVIHYL
+1576 TYTITHYL
-1584 KAESTRELYVPTCM
+1584 KAESTRKLYVPTCM
-1598 VTNDNCPTLSR
+1598 VGSANTRSR

-1632 PSSRRYKNGI
+1632 SSSRRYRNGI
-1642 VVGDQLKLNGQVNG
+1642 VVGEQLNLNGQNYG
-1656 NYVKKKITFQMP
+1656 NYVDHYVTFQMP

-1704 VTKYNGAVTNDI
+1704 VTKYNGNVTSDI

-1747 LQCKEGNGNDKWYEE
+1747 LLYKDDGSNDKWYEE

-1792 NDSPSEDNLQNA
+1792 GGIASEDNLQNA
-1804 VNSGEIVIEVDS
+1804 VNSGAIEVKVDD
-1816 LDSGITS
+1816 LGSGITF
-1823 AKFLR
+1823 AKFLN
-1828 SAKTDNVDLGEGLDR
+1828 SGAGAGADR
-1843 FIAFDY
+1843 AIAFNY
-1849 PGDTDDGKGIG
+1849 PDDDNGKGTG
-1860 KAKGDSCTLKVYG
+1860 TATAGSCTLKVYG

-1888 TFEDN
+1888 IFEDD

-1906 DDGSFKSERSPEAL
+1906 DDGTFKSARSPEAL
-1920 KKATG
+1920 LKTTG
-1925 DPVATITFDPEQFDA
+1925 DPVATITFDPDEFDS
-1940 FVTPPVGTYTGFLTG
+1940 FVSPPVGTYTGFTNSGKG
-1955 DKGPGTKCGLT
+1955 DNANQKYSLT

-1981 PIDGDFNSTD
+1981 PIGGDFNSTN
-1991 GKTPECTWGNYTIAH
+1991 GRTSECTWGNYTVAH
-2006 RFRMG
+2006 RFDMG
-2011 DFGDG
+2011 DN
-2016 SSRGNFFAVKKY
+2016 RGNFFAVKKY

-2035 EKYDASQSGFLY
+2035 QNYDASQSGFLY

-2053 PGQIASIDFS
+2053 PGKIASIDFA

-2081 SGKDE
+2081 DRDNES
-2086 KPANVVFSVQGFKN
+2086 PANVVFSIQGFKN

-2119 DSLANKLEP
+2119 DSLD
-2128 KTNNGIGIWQQV
+2128 KTLKPMDNGGKGIWQQV

-2153 SFRLTIDNA
+2153 NFRLTIDNA
-2162 CTSTVGGDI
+2162 CTNTSGGDI

-2179 SVKPEVQIERTIPV
+2179 SVKPDVQIERTIPV

-2204 VDYDQVRTQLGL
+2204 VDYDQVRAQLGL

-2242 GFDTGTSEGQER
+2242 GFDTGKPEGQER

-2408 SVKQVGEDEDGNIG
+2408 SVKQVGEDAEGNIG

-2441 VCINVDNATWRVLG
+2441 VCINVDNATWRVLE

-2509 LNSADKVASLVLLNN
+2509 LNTADKVASLVLLNN

-2563 VGIKVSGEAPQL
+2563 VGIKVSGQAPQL
-2575 FDGLHGTQYKYPDKL
+2575 FDGLHGDKYKYPDKL

-2607 RADGSAANVLRVPLR
+2607 RADGSVANVLRVPLR

-2632 GLTSVSPEVFLAGT
+2632 GLTSVSPDVFLAGT

-2807 QLYETNGADD
+2807 QLYETNDPGADD

-2873 AERLDYKKA
+2873 AERLSYEKA

-2929 TDYHRFAP
+2929 DHYHRFAP
-2937 AVYQRSWDKAK
+2937 AVYQRSWDKANPK
-2948 STLYYLDTYSAENPQ
+2948 LYYLEPYSADKPQ
-2963 TANVKTTTE
+2963 EAKVDTTTE

-2983 YNDVREAYSQ
+2983 YNDVREPYSQ

-3007 QKYNTSL
+3007 QKYNKSL

-3029 LNKTDEQTYPV
+3029 LNETDRRTYPV

-3045 HKLATDQLA
+3045 HKLATDQL
-3054 KSGTEITVTLT
+3054 KSGTELTVTLR
-3065 NENRN
+3065 NENAN

-3083 LDLDKFFTVN
+3083 LDLNEFFKEN
-3093 AAQLNGAKY
+3093 EAQLNGAKY

-3162 TSLHA
+3162 TSLHT

-3194 GSEAL
+3194 ASEAL
-3199 VVKDTTAVNG
+3199 VVKDTTAVND

-3317 PALEDEQDFT
+3317 HALEDEKDFT

-3342 SAAHVLTYVRI
+3342 SAAHVLTYVHI
-3353 VAADGRTVYKLTPY
+3353 IAADGRTVYKLTPY

>member
-32 GYTYLQFSGNGR
+32 DNYTYLQFSGNGR
-44 TVLFAKDGALTV
+44 TVLLAKDGALTV

-62 APAGDGYQWALETV
+62 APAGDGYQWTLETV

-88 MYVTPNLT
+88 MYVTPDLALT
-96 LTNSQDQA
+96 SHQNQA
-104 ATFTKTENTYSKGRK
+104 ATFTKEENTYS
-119 SYGEGVEVPT
+119 SATY
-129 HGGSRYDLVYG
+129 GGSRYDLVYAD
-140 GKALGVKNG
+140 KALGVKNG
-149 QLIWTVEDSRYGCIR
+149 QFFWAVRNSRYGCIR
-164 LANNVKGAKVN
+164 LANNVRGAKVT
-175 PFVSSEGGKVHW
+175 PFVSSEGGEVHW
-187 YYYMELL
+187 YYMELL
-194 GNKSAE
+194 GNGSE
-200 CVMDAGAEKKL
+200 CVKDAGAGNKL
-211 EKYSTPSAK
+211 QKENTPSAK
-220 DLRAYMWCVYEAN
+220 NLRAYKWSVYEAN
-233 DKGDVYFMSAD
+233 EQGDVYIKSVD
-244 GNFFCQKDDTY
+244 GNYMY
-255 QYSTS
+255 QSGDRQYATS
-260 TKTDRCKYRI
+260 NKSDVCKYCI
-270 CDVADQTDGK
+270 CDVADQTYGK
-280 YQEAFVLYNPQTT
+280 CQDAFFLKNTEKKQF
-293 KYVFP
+293 VFP
-298 YGSGNTDVGNGSSL
+298 YGSGNPDVGMGSYI
-312 NPAEAMRFIL
+312 NQAEAMRFI
-322 STGPHI
+322 STPPPTGPHI

-351 GSEVAGYQWTLEQ
+351 GAELAGYQWTLEQ
-364 VGGAYVLKSGRDNYL
+364 VGSAYVFKSGRNNYL
-379 KQAGDAFT
+379 KQAGEALT
-387 VTTNRDEALRLFPC
+387 VTTSRDEALKLFPS
-401 GSAYDDRHDVLTL
+401 GSEYDDKHDVLTL
-414 AADASKALGVK
+414 ADDASKALGVK
-425 DGQLAIVEANSFYSV
+425 DGQLAIFEANSFYSV

-447 AEVKGAVAPKFSDI
+447 DEVKGAVAPKFSDI

-473 NPKGDA
+473 NPEGDN
-479 RLTLTGTGYDNP
+479 RLTLTGTDYDNP
-491 VTRKEFEPTSASQNW
+491 VTRMEFQPTSARQNW
-506 KLEAARH
+506 ELRPAKH
-513 ANSKTGDFYLVNQS
+513 PNSKPGDFYLVNQE
-527 GEYLIYKDGRFNF
+527 GEYLIYKNGSFNF
-540 ETLDVNETTVFRLKQ
+540 KPLDVNETTVFRLKQ

-572 DNHRLGLQAG
+572 DNHRLGLQDG

-588 KACNSTSKFNALSF
+588 KVCNSTSKYNALSF

-627 GQNIKAVATTTEQLE
+627 GQNVKAVATTTEQLE
-642 GNGYQWTFDPIMDG
+642 GDGYRWTFEPIMDG
-656 AGKVNGNNLKN
+656 AGKVNGYNLKN
-667 KAGRFLRYDAAD
+667 KAGRFLRYDTAAK
-679 ETFTSVTDRSK
+679 TFTSVTDRSK

-701 YVIPVH
+701 YVVPAHVS
-707 DVQGGTYNINIA
+707 GGTCNIA

-728 RGVSEPYNT
+728 RGVSGTYTT
-737 LGVKNGKLQLVKKN
+737 LGVKNGQLQLVKKN

-770 YVSTSANP
+770 YVSTSDNP
-778 HYYALNFFQNGS
+778 RYYAFNFFQNGS
-790 EYLQDNTPGNI
+790 GEYMQDNTPGDI

-812 RRYCWILEEAND
+812 RRFCWILEEAND

-838 SYNPDTDNGKHKVNP
+838 SYNPATDNYQHKVN
-853 TLNDYSLYKICDVA
+853 TTTNAYSLYKICDVA
-867 DQPDASLEGLWSLY
+867 DQPDASLDGLWSLY
-881 NCKNLYFV
+881 NCENHYFV
-889 RPFPSENAIGRAEEV
+889 RPSDSDNSIGRAEEV
-904 GKNTSMTFVDVAANT
+904 GKNTSMTFVDIAADT
-919 TSYHF
+919 TSYHL

-933 LIMDYDEAKKPRV
+933 LIMDYDEAKNPRV
-946 KARDILAS
+946 KARAILAS

-977 LTYDGKNKQFGVS
+977 LTYDKKNEQFGVS
-990 NQKADA
+990 KQKADA
-996 YTFVYNVN
+996 YTFVYDKNT
-1004 NYENNN
+1004 YQNNN
-1010 NVRYDL
+1010 SVRYDFL
-1016 CSTDD
+1016 SSDGR
-1021 QQALSIGEEG
+1021 QALSIGEEG
-1031 ALCWAAPGTRNSVV
+1031 TLCWAAPGTRNSVV
-1045 DLRPYII
+1045 DLRSYII

-1057 IPSLGGA
+1057 IPSSGGV
-1064 DYQLYCIRTAG
+1064 DYHLYCIRTAG
-1075 GDRYAYHMEDANSI
+1075 GDRYAYHMEEANAI
-1089 SLKPYEEKNLCQLWV
+1089 SLKPYVEKNLCQLWI

-1117 QSAYNRYFL
+1117 QSAYNRCFL

-1135 VAVADKKDATRIR
+1135 VAVADKNDATRIR
-1148 LVETSGNYIHWQI
+1148 LVETSGNYDHWQI
-1161 ELPDVNDSR
+1161 ELPDVADNN
-1170 NLISHSYSGGGNPKT
+1170 NLISHSYGGNPKT
-1185 VSLSLQGPNNGNNFV
+1185 VTLSLQGPNNGNNYV
-1200 EIFPVDI
+1200 DLIPVDI

-1227 TPQLELTADG
+1227 TPELELTADG
-1237 KALKAKASASE
+1237 TALKAKASASE

-1276 DAEGNVFLTTD
+1276 DAGGNVFLTTD

-1301 DEDGTVSWCFA
+1301 EKDGNVSWCFA
-1312 QLNADGSKPEGKPE
+1312 QLNVDGSKPEGKPD

-1333 VTNGTVAMLSFSTYE
+1333 LANGTVAMLPFSTYE
-1348 TDKLHTLCF
+1348 TNKLHTLCF
-1357 NFGRLTCPELSDAAE
+1357 TFGRLTCPELSDAAA

-1379 ICFDKVASDK
+1379 ICFDKAGNKYVSD
-1389 FISEGYD
+1389 GND
-1396 TNKKVKAESQQLI
+1396 TSKVVFAENGKKLV

-1417 GQSKD
+1417 GQNKD
-1422 DVVLMSKDKYYMCL
+1422 DVVLMSKDKYYVYL
-1436 NGYKLCVTHDLK
+1436 DGDRFYVTHDPER
-1448 KAAHFSV
+1448 AVHFSV
-1455 DYISDVDRYVLVL
+1455 KYISSQQRYALT
-1468 VGGEGSEG
+1468 
-1476 HLKKCLNLSGDVD
+1476 
-1489 ENGVR
+1489 
-1494 HKDVIVWN
+1494 IV
-1502 WNKTDKNEGPRFYL
+1502 EGPNDGGKSGYSMNLHGGDKTTILPYNGTSIQTDQNFWL
-1516 NFISIPVP
+1516 NFIAVPQP
-1524 EDYSDYEILP
+1524 EDYSDYEVLP
-1534 KRSWFVKQAHEATT
+1534 KRSWFVKQAQEATA

-1584 KAESTRELYVPTCM
+1584 KAESTRDLYVPTCM
-1598 VTNDNCPTLSR
+1598 VGSAATRSR

-1624 DSVLNLDL
+1624 DSVLNLDIS
-1632 PSSRRYKNGI
+1632 SSRRYKNGI
-1642 VVGDQLKLNGQVNG
+1642 VVGDQLKLNGQNSG
-1656 NYVKKKITFQMP
+1656 YYVTHNVTFQMP

-1695 NGNPIYNGN
+1695 NGNPLYNG
-1704 VTKYNGAVTNDI
+1704 TVTNDI

-1747 LQCKEGNGNDKWYEE
+1747 LLCKEDKGKGNDKWYEE

-1792 NDSPSEDNLQNA
+1792 NGSASEDNLQNA
-1804 VNSGEIVIEVDS
+1804 VNGGAIEVKVED
-1816 LDSGITS
+1816 LLGSGITF
-1823 AKFLR
+1823 AKFL
-1828 SAKTDNVDLGEGLDR
+1828 SSGAGGAATDR
-1843 FIAFDY
+1843 AIAFNY
-1849 PGDTDDGKGIG
+1849 PGDTADGKGTG
-1860 KAKGDSCTLKVYG
+1860 TAEAGSCTLKVYG

-1906 DDGSFKSERSPEAL
+1906 DGSFKSERSPEAL
-1920 KKATG
+1920 LKTTG
-1925 DPVATITFDPEQFDA
+1925 DPVATITFDPDQFDA
-1940 FVTPPVGTYTGFLTG
+1940 FVSPPVGTYTGF
-1955 DKGPGTKCGLT
+1955 DKVAGASTKCGLT

-1981 PIDGDFNSTD
+1981 PIGGDFNSPD
-1991 GKTPECTWGNYTIAH
+1991 GKTAECTWGNYTVAH
-2006 RFRMG
+2006 RFNMG
-2011 DFGDG
+2011 DN
-2016 SSRGNFFAVKKY
+2016 RGNFFAVKKY
-2028 YENEYGS
+2028 YENEYRS
-2035 EKYDASQSGFLY
+2035 QNYDASQSGFLY

-2053 PGQIASIDFS
+2053 PGQIASIDFA

-2081 SGKDE
+2081 DRGNES
-2086 KPANVVFSVQGFKN
+2086 PANVVFSIQGFKN

-2105 LYSYCPGSILGEAR
+2105 LYFYCPGSILGEAR
-2119 DSLANKLEP
+2119 DANDNKLTP
-2128 KTNNGIGIWQQV
+2128 NTNKGKGIWQQV

-2162 CTSTVGGDI
+2162 CTNTQGGDI

-2204 VDYDQVRTQLGL
+2204 VDYDQVRAQLGL

-2242 GFDTGTSEGQER
+2242 GFDTGTPEGQKR

-2274 PNSQVSGEG
+2274 PNSQASGEG

-2291 TNFDSLPVFKYRDA
+2291 TKFDDLPRFIYREA

-2408 SVKQVGEDEDGNIG
+2408 SVKQVGEDDEGNIG

-2434 VGGAFTD
+2434 VSGAFTD

-2455 KNESRL
+2455 KNENRL

-2524 TCNIYVP
+2524 TCNVYVP
-2531 AATKQGTI
+2531 AATKQGEI

-2550 DSSGT
+2550 DGNGT

-2563 VGIKVSGEAPQL
+2563 VGIKVSGQAPQL
-2575 FDGLHGTQYKYPDKL
+2575 FDGLHGNQYKYPKKL

-2622 GIKTVTKDAI
+2622 GIETVTDGAI
-2632 GLTSVSPEVFLAGT
+2632 GLTSVSTDVFLAGT
-2646 NDPNMKAYE
+2646 NDPTMKAYE

-2662 AGLSVQNFRIVG
+2662 TGLSVQNFRIVG
-2674 QLKTLVADTADREH
+2674 QLKTLEASTTNPENAH
-2688 AYADIVFNSDFQPR
+2688 ADIVFNSGFQPR
-2702 EGYVYTLRFNYR
+2702 EGYVYTLRFDYR
-2714 ELFNAGNATQS
+2714 ERFNAGSTTQ
-2725 TVCDGNVLV
+2725 TKACDGNVLV
-2734 DLIIV
+2734 DLVIV

-2762 ADLEDLHF
+2762 ADLADLHF
-2770 NADTEP
+2770 NADTET

-2799 VTPKKAGP
+2799 VTPDKAGP
-2807 QLYETNGADD
+2807 QLYETNNAGADD
-2817 QFLNFVGNEGKRT
+2817 QFLNFVDHEGEQRT

-2841 APEADKGVNL
+2841 APKAEKGVNL
-2851 CGIYTPYQSKD
+2851 CDIYKPYQSKD

-2910 PNNDACQATPYFKN
+2910 PNNDACQATPYFKD

-3002 IGIGA
+3002 VGIGA
-3007 QKYNTSL
+3007 QKYTKSL

-3083 LDLDKFFTVN
+3083 LDLNEFFTKN
-3093 AAQLNGAKY
+3093 AAQLEGAKY

-3149 TNTITLKFTADMQ
+3149 TNTINLKFTADMQ
-3162 TSLHA
+3162 TSLHT

-3248 RVPLGVLSNSEEP
+3248 RVPLGVLSDSEAP

-3317 PALEDEQDFT
+3317 PTLEDEQNFT
-3327 QPLIQADNGS
+3327 QPLIQADKGC
-3337 VTISS
+3337 VTVTS
-3342 SAAHVLTYVRI
+3342 SAAHVLTYVHI

>member
-32 GYTYLQFSGNGR
+32 DTYTYLQFSGNGR
-44 TVLFAKDGALTV
+44 TVLLAKDGALTV

-62 APAGDGYQWALETV
+62 APAGDGYQWTLETV

-88 MYVTPNLT
+88 MYVTANLT

-104 ATFTKTENTYSKGRK
+104 ATFTKTENTYSKGT
-119 SYGEGVEVPT
+119 Y
-129 HGGSRYDLVYG
+129 GGSRYDLVYG

-149 QLIWTVEDSRYGCIR
+149 QLFWTVEDSRYGCIR
-164 LANNVKGAKVN
+164 LANNVKGAKVTL
-175 PFVSSEGGKVHW
+175 FVSSEGGEVHW
-187 YYYMELL
+187 YYMELL
-194 GNKSAE
+194 GNGSE
-200 CVMDAGAEKKL
+200 CVKDAGAGNKL
-211 EKYSTPSAK
+211 QKENTPSAK
-220 DLRAYMWCVYEAN
+220 NLRAYKWSVYEAN
-233 DKGDVYFMSAD
+233 EQGDVYIKSVD
-244 GNFFCQKDDTY
+244 GNYMY
-255 QYSTS
+255 QNGSYPGSLQYATS
-260 TKTDRCKYRI
+260 TKSDVCIYRI

-280 YQEAFVLYNPQTT
+280 YQEAFVLYNTQTK

-298 YGSGNTDVGNGSSL
+298 YGSGNPDVGMGSNP
-312 NPAEAMRFIL
+312 NPAEAMRFI
-322 STGPHI
+322 STPPPTGPHI

-344 GVTMQPV
+344 GVTMQAV
-351 GSEVAGYQWTLEQ
+351 GAELAGYQWTLEQ
-364 VGGAYVLKSGRDNYL
+364 VGSAYVLKSGRNNYL
-379 KQAGDAFT
+379 KQAGDALT
-387 VTTNRDEALRLFPC
+387 VTTSRDEALKLFPS
-401 GSAYDDRHDVLTL
+401 GSEYDDKHDVLTL
-414 AADASKALGVK
+414 AADASKALGIK
-425 DGQLAIVEANSFYSV
+425 DGQLAIVETNSFYSV

-447 AEVKGAVAPKFSDI
+447 DEVKGAVTPKFSDI
-461 SNVYYYKLQFKA
+461 SNAYYYKLQFKA
-473 NPKGDA
+473 NPEGDN
-479 RLTLTGTGYDNP
+479 RLTLTGTDYDNP
-491 VTRKEFEPTSASQNW
+491 VTRMEFQPTSARQNW
-506 KLEAARH
+506 ELRPAKH
-513 ANSKTGDFYLVNQS
+513 PNSKPGDFYLVNQE
-527 GEYLIYKDGRFNF
+527 GEYLIYKNGSFNF
-540 ETLDVNETTVFRLKQ
+540 KPLDVNETTVFRLKQ

-588 KACNSTSKFNALSF
+588 KVCSSTSKYNALSF

-615 FSGCGRVVLYDD
+615 FSGSGRVVLYDD
-627 GQNIKAVATTTEQLE
+627 GQNVKAVATTTEQLE
-642 GNGYQWTFDPIMDG
+642 GNGYRWTFDPIMDG
-656 AGKVNGNNLKN
+656 AGIVNGFNLKN
-667 KAGRFLRYDAAD
+667 KAGRYFRYDTAAK
-679 ETFTSVTDRSK
+679 TFTSVTDRSK

-701 YVIPVH
+701 YVVPAHVS
-707 DVQGGTYNINIA
+707 GGTCNIA

-737 LGVKNGKLQLVKKN
+737 LGVKNGQLQLVKKN

-770 YVSTSANP
+770 YVSTSDNP
-778 HYYALNFFQNGS
+778 RYYAFNFFQNGS
-790 EYLQDNTPGNI
+790 GEYMQDNTPGDI

-838 SYNPDTDNGKHKVNP
+838 SYNPTSDGYQHKVN
-853 TLNDYSLYKICDVA
+853 TTTNAYSRYKICDVA
-867 DQPDASLEGLWSLY
+867 DQPDASLDGLWSLY
-881 NCKNLYFV
+881 NCENHYFV
-889 RPFPSENAIGRAEEV
+889 RPSDSDNSIGRAEEV
-904 GKNTSMTFVDVAANT
+904 GKNTSMTFVDIAADT
-919 TSYHF
+919 TSYHL

-933 LIMDYDEAKKPRV
+933 LIMDYDEAKNPRV
-946 KARDILAS
+946 KARGILAS
-954 DKDARLYQWVVEGQH
+954 DKDARLYQWVIEGQH

-977 LTYDGKNKQFGVS
+977 LTYDKKNEQFGVS
-990 NQKADA
+990 NQKAEA
-996 YTFVYNVN
+996 YTFVYDKNT
-1004 NYENNN
+1004 YQNNN
-1010 NVRYDL
+1010 NVRYDFL
-1016 CSTDD
+1016 SSDGR
-1021 QQALSIGEEG
+1021 QALSIGAEG
-1031 ALCWAAPGTRNSVV
+1031 VLCWAAPGTRNSVV

-1075 GDRYAYHMEDANSI
+1075 GDRYAYHMEDATNSI

-1117 QSAYNRYFL
+1117 QSAYNRHFL

-1135 VAVADKKDATRIR
+1135 VAVAEKKDATRIR

-1185 VSLSLQGPNNGNNFV
+1185 VSLSLQGPNNGNNFLY
-1200 EIFPVDI
+1200 IFPVDI
-1207 TPDFYEEAGGAFRNL
+1207 TPDFYEEAGGAFRNINL
-1222 SLNEL
+1222 DEL
-1227 TPQLELTADG
+1227 TPKLELTADG
-1237 KALKAKASASE
+1237 EALKAKASASE

-1333 VTNGTVAMLSFSTYE
+1333 VANGTIAMLPFSTYE

-1357 NFGRLTCPELSDAAE
+1357 TFGRLTSPELSDAAE

-1379 ICFDKVASDK
+1379 MCFDLVGNKYVCDGNDTSKVVIA
-1389 FISEGYD
+1389 EG
-1396 TNKKVKAESQQLI
+1396 KRLV

-1417 GQSKD
+1417 GVSKD
-1422 DVVLMSKDKYYMCL
+1422 GFVLMSKDRYYLYL
-1436 NGYKLCVTHDLK
+1436 NGGIFNVTHDLA
-1448 KAAHFSV
+1448 KATHFSGT
-1455 DYISDVDRYVLVL
+1455 YDVNKQRYVLTVL
-1468 VGGEGSEG
+1468 SAVGGDSRFNGWQVLLSNNGSNVTVG
-1476 HLKKCLNLSGDVD
+1476 PKGTS
-1489 ENGVR
+1489 
-1494 HKDVIVWN
+1494 
-1502 WNKTDKNEGPRFYL
+1502 TDNRYYL
-1516 NFISIPVP
+1516 NFIPIPVP
-1524 EDYSDYEILP
+1524 EDFSDYEVLP
-1534 KRSWFVKQAHEATT
+1534 KRSWFVKQAHEATA

-1576 TYTVIHYL
+1576 TYTITHYL
-1584 KAESTRELYVPTCM
+1584 KAESTRKLYVPTCM
-1598 VTNDNCPTLSR
+1598 VGSAATRSR

-1632 PSSRRYKNGI
+1632 SSSRRYRNGI
-1642 VVGDQLKLNGQVNG
+1642 VVGEQLNLNGQNYG
-1656 NYVKKKITFQMP
+1656 NYVDHYVTFQMP

-1674 WEYILGADLTPYSDF
+1674 WEYILGGDLTTYSDF

-1704 VTKYNGAVTNDI
+1704 VTKYNGNVTSDI

-1747 LQCKEGNGNDKWYEE
+1747 LLYKDDGSNDKWYEE

-1792 NDSPSEDNLQNA
+1792 GGIASEDNLQNA
-1804 VNSGEIVIEVDS
+1804 VNNGAIEVKVED
-1816 LDSGITS
+1816 LGSGITF
-1823 AKFLR
+1823 AGFLN
-1828 SAKTDNVDLGEGLDR
+1828 SGAGAGADR
-1843 FIAFDY
+1843 AIAFNY
-1849 PGDTDDGKGIG
+1849 PGDNNGKGIG
-1860 KAKGDSCTLKVYG
+1860 TATAGSCTLKVYG

-1888 TFEDN
+1888 IFEDD

-1906 DDGSFKSERSPEAL
+1906 DDGSFKPARSPEAL
-1920 KKATG
+1920 LKTTG
-1925 DPVATITFDPEQFDA
+1925 DPVATITFDPDEFDS
-1940 FVTPPVGTYTGFLTG
+1940 FVSPPVGTYTGFTNSGKG
-1955 DKGPGTKCGLT
+1955 DNANQKYSLT

-1981 PIDGDFNSTD
+1981 PIGGDFNSTN
-1991 GKTPECTWGNYTIAH
+1991 GRTSECTWGNYTVAH
-2006 RFRMG
+2006 RFDMG
-2011 DFGDG
+2011 DN
-2016 SSRGNFFAVKKY
+2016 RGNFFAVKKY

-2035 EKYDASQSGFLY
+2035 QNYDASQSGFLY

-2053 PGQIASIDFS
+2053 PGKIASIDFA

-2081 SGKDE
+2081 DRDNES
-2086 KPANVVFSVQGFKN
+2086 PANVVFSIQGFKN

-2119 DSLANKLEP
+2119 DSLD
-2128 KTNNGIGIWQQV
+2128 KTLKPMDNGGKGIWQQV

-2153 SFRLTIDNA
+2153 NFRLTIDNA
-2162 CTSTVGGDI
+2162 CTNTSGGDI

-2179 SVKPEVQIERTIPV
+2179 SVKPDVQIERTIPV

-2204 VDYDQVRTQLGL
+2204 VDYDQVRAQLGL
-2216 NTGEVMKD
+2216 STGEVLTD

-2242 GFDTGTSEGQER
+2242 GFDTGTPEGQER

-2274 PNSQVSGEG
+2274 PNSQASGEG

-2408 SVKQVGEDEDGNIG
+2408 SVKQVGEDVDGNIG

-2539 LKVTV
+2539 LKLTV

-2550 DSSGT
+2550 DTSGT
-2555 QYCYDPQQ
+2555 QYCYDPEQ

-2575 FDGLHGTQYKYPDKL
+2575 FDGLHGDQYKYPDKL

-2596 SSLAAVEEVRA
+2596 SSLAAVAEVRA

-2622 GIKTVTKDAI
+2622 GIETVTKDAI

-2655 TKAAEER
+2655 TMAAEER
-2662 AGLSVQNFRIVG
+2662 AGISVQNFRIVG
-2674 QLKTLVADTADREH
+2674 QLKTLVADTADRENAH
-2688 AYADIVFNSDFQPR
+2688 ADIVFNSDFQPR

-2807 QLYETNGADD
+2807 QLYETNDPGADD

-2948 STLYYLDTYSAENPQ
+2948 STLYYLEPYSANKPQ
-2963 TANVKTTTE
+2963 EARVDTTTE

-3007 QKYNTSL
+3007 QKYTKSL

-3029 LNKTDEQTYPV
+3029 LNKTDGNTYLV

-3045 HKLATDQLA
+3045 HKLATDQL
-3054 KSGTEITVTLT
+3054 KSGTELTVTLR
-3065 NENRN
+3065 NENAN

-3083 LDLDKFFTVN
+3083 LDLNEFFKENET
-3093 AAQLNGAKY
+3093 QLNGAKY

-3149 TNTITLKFTADMQ
+3149 TNTINLKFTADMQ
-3162 TSLHA
+3162 TSLHT

-3284 AVTPLRGNGNADCV
+3284 AVTPLRGNGNADSV

>member
-32 GYTYLQFSGNGR
+32 EYTYLQFSGNGR
-44 TVLFAKDGALTV
+44 TVLLAKDGALTV

-62 APAGDGYQWALETV
+62 APAGDGYQWTLENV

-88 MYVTPNLT
+88 MYVTAELT

-104 ATFTKTENTYSKGRK
+104 AVFTKTENTYS
-119 SYGEGVEVPT
+119 SATY
-129 HGGSRYDLVYG
+129 GGSRYDLVYG
-140 GKALGVKNG
+140 GKGALGVKNG
-149 QLIWTVEDSRYGCIR
+149 QLFWTVEDSRYGCIR
-164 LANNVKGAKVN
+164 LANNVKGAKVT
-175 PFVSSEGGKVHW
+175 PFVSSEGGKAYW
-187 YYYMELL
+187 YYMELL
-194 GNKSAE
+194 GYGSE
-200 CVMDAGAEKKL
+200 CIKDAGAGNKL
-211 EKYSTPSAK
+211 QKDPTPSAK
-220 DLRAYMWCVYEAN
+220 NLRAYMWRVYEAN
-233 DKGDVYFMSAD
+233 EQGDVYFKSVD
-244 GNFFCQKDDTY
+244 GNFFCQKDGTY

-260 TKTDRCKYRI
+260 TKSDVCKYRI

-280 YQEAFVLYNPQTT
+280 YQEAFVLYNTQTT

-298 YGSGNTDVGNGSSL
+298 YGSGNPDVGMGSTL
-312 NPAEAMRFIL
+312 NQAEAMRFI
-322 STGPHI
+322 STPPPTGPHI

-344 GVTMQPV
+344 SVTMQPV

-364 VGGAYVLKSGRDNYL
+364 VGGAYVLKSGRNNYL
-379 KQAGDAFT
+379 KRAGYALT

-401 GSAYDDRHDVLTL
+401 GSAYDDRHYVLTL
-414 AADASKALGVK
+414 AGDASKALGVK

-447 AEVKGAVAPKFSDI
+447 NEVKGAVAPKFSDI
-461 SNVYYYKLQFKA
+461 SNVYYKLQFKA

-513 ANSKTGDFYLVNQS
+513 ANSKPGDFYLVNQS
-527 GEYLIYKDGRFNF
+527 GEYLIYKEGRFNF
-540 ETLDVNETTVFRLKQ
+540 ATLDVNETTVFRLKQ

-602 KESERGSD
+602 KESERGPD

-642 GNGYQWTFDPIMDG
+642 GNGYQWTFEPIMDG
-656 AGKVNGNNLKN
+656 AGIVNGFNLKN
-667 KAGRFLRYDAAD
+667 KADRFLRYDAAD

-701 YVIPVH
+701 YVVPAH
-707 DVQGGTYNINIA
+707 VQGGTYNIA

-778 HYYALNFFQNGS
+778 YYYALNFFQNGS

-838 SYNPDTDNGKHKVNP
+838 SYNPDTDGYQHKVN
-853 TLNDYSLYKICDVA
+853 TTTNEYSRYKICDLA
-867 DQPDASLEGLWSLY
+867 DQPDASLDGLWSLY
-881 NCKNLYFV
+881 NCTNHYFV
-889 RPFPSENAIGRAEEV
+889 RPSENDKFIGRAEKV

-919 TSYHF
+919 ISYHF

-933 LIMDYDEAKKPRV
+933 LIMDYDEAKNPRV

-977 LTYDGKNKQFGVS
+977 LTYDEKNKQFGVS

-1010 NVRYDL
+1010 SVRYDL

-1031 ALCWAAPGTRNSVV
+1031 VLCWAAPGTRNSAV

-1075 GDRYAYHMEDANSI
+1075 GDRYAYHMEDATNSI

-1161 ELPDVNDSR
+1161 ELPDVNDNS

-1185 VSLSLQGPNNGNNFV
+1185 VSLSLQGPNNGNNFLY
-1200 EIFPVDI
+1200 IFPVDI
-1207 TPDFYEEAGGAFRNL
+1207 TPDFYEEAGGAFRNINL
-1222 SLNEL
+1222 DEL
-1227 TPQLELTADG
+1227 TPKLELTADG
-1237 KALKAKASASE
+1237 TALKAKASASE

-1276 DAEGNVFLTTD
+1276 DAGGNVFLTTD

-1301 DEDGTVSWCFA
+1301 DKDGTVSWCFA

-1333 VTNGTVAMLSFSTYE
+1333 VANGTVAMLPFSTYE

-1357 NFGRLTCPELSDAAE
+1357 TFGRLTCPELSDAAE

-1379 ICFDKVASDK
+1379 ICFDKAGNKYVSDGNGTSK
-1389 FISEGYD
+1389 VVFAEND
-1396 TNKKVKAESQQLI
+1396 KKLV

-1417 GQSKD
+1417 GQNKD
-1422 DVVLMSKDKYYMCL
+1422 DVVLMSKDKYYVCL
-1436 NGYKLCVTHDLK
+1436 SGNGFNVTHDPER
-1448 KAAHFSV
+1448 AVHFSV
-1455 DYISDVDRYVLVL
+1455 KYISSKQRYALTI
-1468 VGGEGSEG
+1468 VGGLNTEGKIGQSM
-1476 HLKKCLNLSGDVD
+1476 NLSGADA
-1489 ENGVR
+1489 NR
-1494 HKDVIVWN
+1494 NTIIFWN
-1502 WNKTDKNEGPRFYL
+1502 SDIQTDPNICL
-1516 NFISIPVP
+1516 NFIPIPVP
-1524 EDYSDYEILP
+1524 EDFSDYEVLP
-1534 KRSWFVKQAHEATT
+1534 KRSWFVKQAHEATA

-1576 TYTVIHYL
+1576 TYTITHYL
-1584 KAESTRELYVPTCM
+1584 KAESTRKLYVPTCM
-1598 VTNDNCPTLSR
+1598 VGSANTRSR

-1632 PSSRRYKNGI
+1632 SSSRRYRNGI
-1642 VVGDQLKLNGQVNG
+1642 VVGEQLNLNGQNYG
-1656 NYVKKKITFQMP
+1656 NYVDHYVTFQMP

-1674 WEYILGADLTPYSDF
+1674 WEYILGGDLTTYSDF

-1704 VTKYNGAVTNDI
+1704 VTKYNGNVTSDI

-1747 LQCKEGNGNDKWYEE
+1747 LQYKDDGSNDKWYEE

-1792 NDSPSEDNLQNA
+1792 NGIASEDNLQNA
-1804 VNSGEIVIEVDS
+1804 VNSGAIEVKVDD
-1816 LDSGITS
+1816 LGSGITF
-1823 AKFLR
+1823 AGFLN
-1828 SAKTDNVDLGEGLDR
+1828 SGAGAGADR
-1843 FIAFDY
+1843 AIAFNY
-1849 PGDTDDGKGIG
+1849 PGDNNGKGRG
-1860 KAKGDSCTLKVYG
+1860 EANAGSCTLKVYG

-1888 TFEDN
+1888 IFEDD

-1906 DDGSFKSERSPEAL
+1906 DDGTFKSERSPEAL
-1920 KKATG
+1920 LKTTG
-1925 DPVATITFDPEQFDA
+1925 DPVATITFDPDQFDA
-1940 FVTPPVGTYTGFLTG
+1940 FVSPPVGTYTGFTNSGKG
-1955 DKGPGTKCGLT
+1955 DNANQKYSLT

-1981 PIDGDFNSTD
+1981 PIGGDFNSTN
-1991 GKTPECTWGNYTIAH
+1991 GRTSECTWGNYTVAH
-2006 RFRMG
+2006 RFDMG
-2011 DFGDG
+2011 DN
-2016 SSRGNFFAVKKY
+2016 RGNFFAVKKY

-2035 EKYDASQSGFLY
+2035 ENYDASQSGFLY

-2053 PGQIASIDFS
+2053 PGKIASIDFA

-2081 SGKDE
+2081 DRDNES
-2086 KPANVVFSVQGFKN
+2086 PANVVFSIHGFKN

-2105 LYSYCPGSILGEAR
+2105 LYSYCPGSILGQAR
-2119 DSLANKLEP
+2119 DSLDKTLNP
-2128 KTNNGIGIWQQV
+2128 KDNGGKGIWQQV

-2153 SFRLTIDNA
+2153 NFRLTIDNA
-2162 CTSTVGGDI
+2162 CTNTSGGDI

-2179 SVKPEVQIERTIPV
+2179 SVKPDVQIERTIPV

-2204 VDYDQVRTQLGL
+2204 VDYDQVRAQLGL
-2216 NTGEVMKD
+2216 STGEVLKD

-2242 GFDTGTSEGQER
+2242 GFDTGKPEGQER

-2372 RCKFRTLSPIRVVTD
+2372 RCKFRTQSPIRVVTD

-2408 SVKQVGEDEDGNIG
+2408 SVKQVGEDENGNIG

-2441 VCINVDNATWRVLG
+2441 VCINVDNATSRVLG

-2509 LNSADKVASLVLLNN
+2509 LNTADKVASLVLLNN

-2575 FDGLHGTQYKYPDKL
+2575 FDGLHGDQYKYPDKL

-2622 GIKTVTKDAI
+2622 GIQTVTDGAI

-2655 TKAAEER
+2655 TMAAEER

-2674 QLKTLVADTADREH
+2674 QLKTLVARTADPENAH
-2688 AYADIVFNSDFQPR
+2688 ADIVFNSDFQPR

-2714 ELFNAGNATQS
+2714 ELFNAGGTAQS

-2807 QLYETNGADD
+2807 QLYETNDPGADD
-2817 QFLNFVGNEGKRT
+2817 QFINFVGNEGKRT

-2873 AERLDYKKA
+2873 AERLSYEKA

-2910 PNNDACQATPYFKN
+2910 PNNDACQATPYFKD
-2924 VTYNT
+2924 VKYNT
-2929 TDYHRFAP
+2929 DHYHRFAP
-2937 AVYQRSWDKAK
+2937 AVYQRSWDKANPK
-2948 STLYYLDTYSAENPQ
+2948 LYYLEPYLANNPQ
-2963 TANVKTTTE
+2963 EAKVDTTTE

-2983 YNDVREAYSQ
+2983 YNDVREPYSQ

-3007 QKYNTSL
+3007 QKYTKSL

-3029 LNKTDEQTYPV
+3029 LNETDRKTYPV
-3040 DRTHH
+3040 DRTYH
-3045 HKLATDQLA
+3045 HKLATDQL
-3054 KSGTEITVTLT
+3054 KSGTELTVTLR
-3065 NENRN
+3065 NENAN

-3083 LDLDKFFTVN
+3083 LDLNEFFKENET
-3093 AAQLNGAKY
+3093 QLNGAKY

-3109 QEGAMRQPNAGEWIS
+3109 QEGAMRQPNAGKWIS
-3124 VNGTTEAALASLPS
+3124 VNETTEAALASLPS

-3149 TNTITLKFTADMQ
+3149 MNTITLKFTADMQ
-3162 TSLHA
+3162 TSLHT
-3167 SGTLLRAPAIGR
+3167 SGTLLRVPAIGR

-3317 PALEDEQDFT
+3317 PALEDEKDFT

-3367 VSRLSLKLPTGV
+3367 VSRLSLKLPSGV

>member
-32 GYTYLQFSGNGR
+32 DNYTYLQFSGNGR
-44 TVLFAKDGALTV
+44 TVLLAKDGVLTV

-62 APAGDGYQWALETV
+62 APAGDGYQWTLETV
-76 SGDNVRLKNKEG
+76 SGNNVRLKNKEG
-88 MYVTPNLT
+88 MYVTADLR

-104 ATFTKTENTYSKGRK
+104 VTFTKTDNTYS
-119 SYGEGVEVPT
+119 STTY
-129 HGGSRYDLVYG
+129 GGSRYDLVYG

-149 QLIWTVEDSRYGCIR
+149 HLFWTVEDSRYGCIR
-164 LANNVKGAKVN
+164 LANNVKGAKVT
-175 PFVSSEGGKVHW
+175 PFICSEGGEVHW
-187 YYYMELL
+187 YYMELL
-194 GNKSAE
+194 WNGSE
-200 CVMDAGAEKKL
+200 CVKDAGAGKNL

-220 DLRAYMWCVYEAN
+220 NLRAYMWSVYEAN
-233 DKGDVYFMSAD
+233 DKGDVYFKSAD
-244 GNFFCQKDDTY
+244 GNYFYQNGSD
-255 QYSTS
+255 QYSAS
-260 TKTDRCKYRI
+260 TKPGNSEYTI
-270 CDVADQTDGK
+270 CDVSDQSNDN
-280 YQEAFVLYNPQTT
+280 AFVLRNIGKGEYVLPYNNSN
-293 KYVFP
+293 K
-298 YGSGNTDVGNGSSL
+298 VGKASAFNMI
-312 NPAEAMRFIL
+312 EAMRFIPTTPPP
-322 STGPHI
+322 TGPHI

-344 GVTMQPV
+344 SVTMQPV

-364 VGGAYVLKSGRDNYL
+364 VGGSYVLKSGRDNYL
-379 KQAGDAFT
+379 KQAGDALT
-387 VTTNRDEALRLFPC
+387 VTTNRDEALRLFPS
-401 GSAYDDRHDVLTL
+401 GSAYDDRHDVLAL
-414 AADASKALGVK
+414 AGDASKALGVK

-447 AEVKGAVAPKFSDI
+447 DEVKGAAAPKFSDI

-491 VTRKEFEPTSASQNW
+491 VTRMEYQPTSARQNW
-506 KLEAARH
+506 ELRPAKH
-513 ANSKTGDFYLVNQS
+513 PNSKPGDFYLVNQE
-527 GEYLIYKDGRFNF
+527 GEYLIYKNGSFNF
-540 ETLDVNETTVFRLKQ
+540 KPLDVNETTVFRLKQ

-560 EYWTIDMALSGD
+560 EYWAIDMALLGD
-572 DNHRLGLQAG
+572 DNRRLGLQDG

-588 KACNSTSKFNALSF
+588 KVCNSTSKYNALSF

-615 FSGCGRVVLYDD
+615 FSGSGRVVLYDD
-627 GQNIKAVATTTEQLE
+627 GQNVKAVATTTEQLE
-642 GNGYQWTFDPIMDG
+642 GDGYRWTFDPIMDG
-656 AGKVNGNNLKN
+656 AGKVNGYNLKN
-667 KAGRFLRYDAAD
+667 KAGRFLRYDTAAK
-679 ETFTSVTDRSK
+679 TFTSVTDRSK

-701 YVIPVH
+701 YVVPAHVT
-707 DVQGGTYNINIA
+707 GGTCNIA

-728 RGVSEPYNT
+728 RGVSGTYTT
-737 LGVKNGKLQLVKKN
+737 LGVKNGQLQLVKKN

-770 YVSTSANP
+770 YVSTSDNP
-778 HYYALNFFQNGS
+778 RYYAFNFFQNGS
-790 EYLQDNTPGNI
+790 GEYMQDNTPGDI

-824 DGDVYIRSTAGNYI
+824 DGDVFIKSTAGNYI
-838 SYNPDTDNGKHKVNP
+838 SYNPATDNGKHKVN
-853 TLNDYSLYKICDVA
+853 TTTNAYSLYKICDVA
-867 DQPDASLEGLWSLY
+867 DQPDASLDGLWSLY
-881 NCKNLYFV
+881 NCENHYFV
-889 RPFPSENAIGRAEEV
+889 RPSDSDNSIGRAEEV
-904 GKNTSMTFVDVAANT
+904 GKNTSMTFVDIAADT
-919 TSYHF
+919 TSYHL

-933 LIMDYDEAKKPRV
+933 LIMDYDEAKNPRV
-946 KARDILAS
+946 KARGILAS

-977 LTYDGKNKQFGVS
+977 LTYDKKNEQFGVS
-990 NQKADA
+990 NQKAEA
-996 YTFVYNVN
+996 YTFVYDKNT
-1004 NYENNN
+1004 YQNNN
-1010 NVRYDL
+1010 NVRYDFL
-1016 CSTDD
+1016 SSDGK
-1021 QQALSIGEEG
+1021 QALSIGEEG
-1031 ALCWAAPGTRNSVV
+1031 TLCWAAPGTRNSVV
-1045 DLRPYII
+1045 DLRSYII

-1057 IPSLGGA
+1057 IPSSGGV
-1064 DYQLYCIRTAG
+1064 DYHLYCIRTAG
-1075 GDRYAYHMEDANSI
+1075 GDRYAYHMEDANTI
-1089 SLKPYEEKNLCQLWV
+1089 SLKPYDEKNLCQLWI

-1117 QSAYNRYFL
+1117 QSAYNRCFL
-1126 KYDTGSNTF
+1126 KYDTGNNTF
-1135 VAVADKKDATRIR
+1135 VAVADRNDATRIR
-1148 LVETSGNYIHWQI
+1148 LVETSGNYDHWQI
-1161 ELPDVNDSR
+1161 ELPDVDDNK
-1170 NLISHSYSGGGNPKT
+1170 NLISHSYSKDGDPKT
-1185 VSLSLQGPNNGNNFV
+1185 VTLSRQVPNNADNYV
-1200 EIFPVDI
+1200 DLIPVDI

-1227 TPQLELTADG
+1227 TPELELTADG
-1237 KALKAKASASE
+1237 TALKAKNVASE

-1270 GQYIGA
+1270 GKYIGA
-1276 DAEGNVFLTTD
+1276 DDDGNVFLTTD

-1301 DEDGTVSWCFA
+1301 EKDGNVSWCFA
-1312 QLNADGSKPEGKPE
+1312 QLNADGSKPEGKPD

-1333 VTNGTVAMLSFSTYE
+1333 VANGTVAMLPFSTYE
-1348 TDKLHTLCF
+1348 TDKQHTLCF
-1357 NFGRLTCPELSDAAE
+1357 TFGRLTSPELSDAAE

-1379 ICFDKVASDK
+1379 ICFDLARNKYVSDGNDTSKVVIAEDK
-1389 FISEGYD
+1389 
-1396 TNKKVKAESQQLI
+1396 KLV

-1417 GQSKD
+1417 GGSKD
-1422 DVVLMSKDKYYMCL
+1422 GFVLMSKDRYYLYL
-1436 NGYKLCVTHDLK
+1436 NNGIFNVTHDLA
-1448 KAAHFSV
+1448 KATHFSST
-1455 DYISDVDRYVLVL
+1455 YDVNKQRYVLTVVSAWGSDSKYNGWQML
-1468 VGGEGSEG
+1468 LSINYSNVTVGQ
-1476 HLKKCLNLSGDVD
+1476 KNT
-1489 ENGVR
+1489 
-1494 HKDVIVWN
+1494 I
-1502 WNKTDKNEGPRFYL
+1502 TDNRYYL

-1524 EDYSDYEILP
+1524 EDYSDYEVLP
-1534 KRSWFVKQAHEATT
+1534 KRSWFVKQAQEATA

-1576 TYTVIHYL
+1576 TYTVTHYL
-1584 KAESTRELYVPTCM
+1584 KAESTRDLYVPTCM
-1598 VTNDNCPTLSR
+1598 VGSAATRSR

-1624 DSVLNLDL
+1624 DSVLNLDIS
-1632 PSSRRYKNGI
+1632 SSRRYRNGI
-1642 VVGDQLKLNGQVNG
+1642 VVGDQLKLNGQNSGNQLKLNG
-1656 NYVKKKITFQMP
+1656 QKSYNYVDHSVTFQMP

-1695 NGNPIYNGN
+1695 NGNPLYNGT
-1704 VTKYNGAVTNDI
+1704 VTSDI

-1747 LQCKEGNGNDKWYEE
+1747 LQCKEDKGKGNDKWYEE

-1792 NDSPSEDNLQNA
+1792 NGSASEDNLQNA
-1804 VNSGEIVIEVDS
+1804 VNSGAIEVEVEDPLGS
-1816 LDSGITS
+1816 GITFAKFLDSGGG
-1823 AKFLR
+1823 AG
-1828 SAKTDNVDLGEGLDR
+1828 ADR
-1843 FIAFDY
+1843 AIAFNY
-1849 PGDTDDGKGIG
+1849 PRDTDGKGIG
-1860 KAKGDSCTLKVYG
+1860 KANAGSCTLKVYG
-1873 VASDGTRYQIAKFNL
+1873 VASDGTTRYQIAKFNL

-1920 KKATG
+1920 LKTTG

-1940 FVTPPVGTYTGFLTG
+1940 FVSPPVGTYTGFSDSG
-1955 DKGPGTKCGLT
+1955 IGENANQKYSLT

-1981 PIDGDFNSTD
+1981 PIGDFNN
-1991 GKTPECTWGNYTIAH
+1991 GKTPECTWGNYTVAH
-2006 RFRMG
+2006 RFNMG
-2011 DFGDG
+2011 DN
-2016 SSRGNFFAVKKY
+2016 RGNFFAVKKY

-2035 EKYDASQSGFLY
+2035 QNYDASQSGFLY

-2053 PGQIASIDFS
+2053 PGKIASIDFA

-2081 SGKDE
+2081 GRLADNQQGKDDS
-2086 KPANVVFSVQGFKN
+2086 PANVVFSIQGFKN

-2105 LYSYCPGSILGEAR
+2105 LYSYCPGGILGEAR
-2119 DSLANKLEP
+2119 DVNDNKLKP
-2128 KTNNGIGIWQQV
+2128 NTNKDVGIWQQV

-2162 CTSTVGGDI
+2162 CTNTKGWDI
-2171 LIDDVEVF
+2171 LINDVEVF

-2204 VDYDQVRTQLGL
+2204 VDYDQVRAQLGL
-2216 NTGEVMKD
+2216 NTGEVLKE

-2242 GFDTGTSEGQER
+2242 GFDTGTPEGQER

-2291 TNFDSLPVFKYRDA
+2291 TKFDDLPVFKYRKA
-2305 VAATVGMAS
+2305 VEATVGMAS

-2351 DDPVTLANAFHS
+2351 DDPVTLPNAFHS

-2408 SVKQVGEDEDGNIG
+2408 SVKQVGEDAEGNIG

-2489 KNDEGYT
+2489 KDDEGYT

-2575 FDGLHGTQYKYPDKL
+2575 FDGLHGDKYKYPDKL

-2622 GIKTVTKDAI
+2622 GIQTVTKDAI

-2646 NDPNMKAYE
+2646 NDPTMKAYE
-2655 TKAAEER
+2655 TMAAEER
-2662 AGLSVQNFRIVG
+2662 AGISVQNFRIVG
-2674 QLKTLVADTADREH
+2674 QLKKLVADTADRANAH
-2688 AYADIVFNSDFQPR
+2688 ADIVFNSDFQPR

-2714 ELFNAGNATQS
+2714 ELFNAGSTAQT

-2762 ADLEDLHF
+2762 ADLADLHF
-2770 NADTEP
+2770 NADTETD
-2776 GYAAN
+2776 YATNAN
-2781 ADNGTAQGYVPML
+2781 NGTAQGYVPML

-2807 QLYETNGADD
+2807 QLYETNDPGADD

-2873 AERLDYKKA
+2873 AERLSYEKA

-2910 PNNDACQATPYFKN
+2910 PNNDACQATPYFKD
-2924 VTYNT
+2924 VKYT
-2929 TDYHRFAP
+2929 TAHYHRFAP

-3007 QKYNTSL
+3007 QKYTKSL

-3083 LDLDKFFTVN
+3083 LDLNEFFTKN

-3149 TNTITLKFTADMQ
+3149 KNAITLKFTADMQ
-3162 TSLHA
+3162 TSLHT

-3194 GSEAL
+3194 ASEAL

-3317 PALEDEQDFT
+3317 PTLEDEQNFT